1 MKRRIVSLLMCF
13 VMMFGMLPTAAWAE
27 LIPAQ
32 GETEEA
38 ASNTAYAVGEDTAV
52 QSGEDGEDGIAV
64 MAASANEAEYKDKE
78 YATLAAAFAAAEKDP
93 GGTVK
98 VLKDVTLNKADDKGI
113 VLTSGDVTLDLNG
126 KTVTK
131 SATEDRH
138 SGEDYAVFSVKGN
151 SALTIEDSVGGG
163 EIVQLNENPA
173 VLLRGSGTLTVNSG
187 TIKATNT
194 GSDTNV
200 YSYNLV
206 CAVYACGNT
215 AYINGG
221 TFWGNTMGV
230 VQASDNLHI
239 TGGEFYGAKS
249 YALYVSTQKYKEN
262 KVLSGGTYTTG
273 VADGYSI
280 WYASYNLADVLL
292 ADGYQYAD
300 EEGNTLTVEGK
311 SQASGVKGTAKVV
324 PAAGTVEY
332 IGEGGAKQVRTDA
345 TELTGN
351 NNKLND
357 GWYVVTGNVTIND
370 SLIICAETVNLILCD
385 GATLAVDMLEVYGA
399 LKQATLNVYLQKD
412 GTGKLTTPL
421 GFSHVGSELTINR
434 IGTPMKMVE
443 IEDETTATDGRNG
456 GFILSKCEHEG
467 LEYTNSDATK
477 HEGTCGLCGT
487 TVSGKHSFGKWE
499 QNDADSHK
507 AICAVCKFE
516 KTADHDFEMSALEDG
531 QHHSMTCGTCGYQGA
546 AAAHTYAESAKDEY
560 NRLACTGC
568 GVFLAAEYNGEQ
580 YALLQA
586 AIDAAKGEGGTVK
599 LAQNTGENVTVTDG
613 SVTIDLNDMMW
624 GADLKSRPYVPLTVT
639 GGSVT
644 LQNGKIYQ
652 SGNYQTV
659 GSGVVIDGGSVTV
672 KGDASIHAYDHSVD
686 VQSGELI
693 LEKGAMLLS
702 GLKVPEGKVLADY
715 LPSGTA
721 FTKCEFDGTG
731 TTVYNDYVSDV
742 YTANEYGEG
751 MHVAEHRHQ
760 IINKKPCACG
770 YTCDHSAGWDENGA
784 CKTCG
789 TTASVQVTA
798 GSTTTYYAEFADA
811 ITYANGQKN
820 CTVKLLQD
828 VHNATV
834 IDPDATPAYITGPLT
849 LDLNG
854 CTVEWLVVGW
864 NEYEDDEE
872 NDQQILTGSTPG
884 YLTLINSGDKT
895 TGAVT
900 VQLDFYDGTLHISDA
915 SVWCLACVS
924 GEVTTSGDI
933 SSNDGASELDWS
945 IGDTT
950 LTIGEGVAVGDA
962 TLTIGEGVT
971 VGDGAFS
978 TDGGSITITDGTF
991 GDVIFNNNDDGKI
1004 AIRGGTFDQVT
1015 FHDDSGG
1022 IEISGGTFAKVESSN
1037 GNTKIPLMNLLA
1049 KGYAFWGKYSGEVVD
1064 ASGTK
1069 EPLEDVEVR
1078 AHKHSIESNGK
1089 CRCGVEAVVIDS
1101 KGDIYG
1107 KLQSALNAATKDS
1120 SIKWV
1125 QLGQDVTEEV
1135 TFNGGEASVT
1145 LDMNGKKL
1153 TTDAG
1158 HPLIVNSGTLTIK
1171 GDATIIQ
1178 ATSTAAD
1185 PRPAVYLTGG
1195 TLVFDGV
1202 LTAEGGAKQTT
1213 HTRQPGVLAEGGVL
1227 EFKSAVHLKGGLT
1240 MKNTA
1245 ELRGGLKLGSTFT
1258 SGNQETETRTIN
1270 AKESTRYGNLRQLL
1284 ESDDRLAY
1292 QCDNDYQGPTLLQVA
1307 DTYDWG
1313 SGDYTIIAHT
1323 HTYMAKGS
1331 GDTDYAI
1338 CACGKTCWHIN
1349 STNWSNGVCTLCGV
1363 TCLHRDEK
1371 VDTETYSCGIC
1382 KAALAASVSDG
1393 TNTTYYVGLA
1403 DALNAAGNE
1412 ENGTYT
1418 VTLLR
1423 DAFMWAINSKGVPLF
1438 PNASS
1443 LNIAGGA
1450 TVTLNLNGFTVAGG
1464 SSSDTTT
1471 TLNIK
1476 AGTLNLTDDKST
1488 GALNRTVIN
1497 VSGGTLTVNSTVGK
1511 IGKLNVSGG
1520 TVSLSGGTFGWID
1533 APNGAKAGDL
1543 LAKGYAFK
1551 NAGGQFVDYTNSTNA
1566 MTNVSVV
1573 ACEHGSVDTTTG
1585 VCRYCNTKFAARVVY
1600 NGQTRYVETVN
1611 GSGDFFDSSVT
1622 LFEDCTATAWVS
1634 GTCTIDLNCHR
1645 VDTVKV
1651 SGSTAAITG
1660 KGSLGYVYL
1669 GKDSTTSPSP
1679 GTLSIANDDVT
1690 VDGLIVYDSDSTQLE
1705 HGAFEKIKI
1714 YTEYSPNLTV
1724 GALLAE
1730 GYAFYGKDGNGAY
1743 TVLQQMSA
1751 TELKDV
1757 KVLPHTHTYKD
1768 GVCDCGDE
1776 CDVLLN
1782 GTQKFSTIQAAV
1794 DAILES
1800 GTREG
1805 TILLAKDRAENVSI
1819 DSQDAKITIDLGGNT
1834 WTADLRD
1841 GKASPVLFI
1850 TGKSGGTGS
1859 AFMHESVVTLQNGTI
1874 KQGGS
1879 GNTAASA
1886 IKTESHS
1893 TLVLG
1898 ENITVV
1904 TVVRGAGSGKY
1915 AVDMSRNYSDKAL
1928 QMSVGNVL
1936 IGGFTGPYNDS
1947 LSAWLPEGA
1956 AFVKCTYSESTGTA
1970 TANDPIEYVN
1980 LYNSDANICK
1990 EDIIVAAHEHS
2001 LTAGKCD
2008 CGYTCPHKN
2017 MDADYH
2023 CPDCNQTFVAKAV
2036 TQVTASTSTTRYAA
2050 TLEDALTAA
2059 NGAPVVTLLRN
2070 VDLGAESLVV
2080 TDKMRAGVLDLN
2092 GHTLSGSGDV
2102 VLEIWCSRGLTIRNG
2117 TMENTGD
2124 GDVIL
2129 LSRGSGTW
2137 GNEDGNLT
2145 LDGDVTVTAK
2155 EGWAVRVAYATG
2167 AESNTNPEKAQLY
2180 IKSGTLQGGLNIG
2193 GANVNLGK
2201 VQISGGTFIANPNT
2215 HSVYYPGVHSSVT
2228 GLVGQ
2233 LKKVLAEGRTYGD
2246 ADGKAIKYFD
2256 EANRTIVDT
2265 SNSKWPKG
2273 VYLNDTTVTI
2283 VEHTSHEIDRESKS
2297 CSICGAPC
2305 PHAAWDDDGI
2315 CTACGDRVMYFK
2327 VDDGTMYPDIAKAL
2341 SAVTDRTDNP
2351 VIKMLAD
2358 CTDQYV
2364 SNIGTASGC
2373 TLDLNGFRITT
2384 SQVIIY
2390 KDHVLTIIDSSEKK
2404 TGSMGALW
2412 ADGGRVTIQDGSYA
2426 EIIASYA
2433 DSIKIT
2439 GEGTVKIRK
2448 IQMLGP
2454 TGGSNKKVV
2463 ADLLKPGYAVYLVDE
2478 SGETATYT
2486 VVDGYYNAK
2495 NTSSGYLQQYLP
2507 GNYKDSTAVLPDGQY
2522 YTVLPHEHGF
2532 TVSTVKICPNGCGFT
2547 CDHSSVGADGTCV
2560 GCGTVFTAKVTSA
2573 DASQTVYYVDLTTA
2587 LNSAVD
2593 GDTVT
2598 VMRDASMKGADILGT
2613 IDNVKTVTLD
2623 LNGHNIDSGS
2633 SGIGV
2638 GDEYYGSPAT
2648 AYPGKLIVTG
2658 QGDIQSPIRVCVF
2671 STLDLSGWTGGTI
2684 TRVAVSDFSRL
2695 DKDTREPVI
2704 IVGEKAGTIE
2714 TLAYTCW
2721 DLGDISNTKLSG
2733 GTYGKIVS
2741 ETWDVPITPGQ
2752 ALAAGYAFQNAD
2764 GTFVPY
2770 STTLENYNSSIYN
2783 VTVVECPHEVIE
2795 DGHCVYCNEAYAAKV
2810 DSTAYKTYGE
2820 AEPVWLTSGGT
2831 LTLYQDVSG
2840 MSDTSWTGVSG
2851 KTYTLDLNGYK
2862 IADGNMYDEDSG
2874 QYKSHWSITVSDMAL
2889 TIKDGSEAGNG
2900 QLDNLVM
2907 SANGKLTLESG
2918 WLGHLTVPND
2928 ETVQVTLQGGGL
2940 KSGFDIAIPTAY
2952 LLADGYDLKEAPD
2965 LWSTGEGNLPTYT
2978 VQKAPAAFGGGKS
2991 GTMPNGRN
2999 KLPFAPAVTTDE
3011 GAEVP
3016 AKINVAWYL
3025 WNGTAAKYLASA
3037 ELVKTETGWV
3047 YDSSKESDDNQ
3058 AYDNLAIGETYD
3070 VFAVVKGYGSDSAP
3084 LWRAALNG
3092 YELTIGKGDLRDA
3105 VVELVNPEAMVFKP
3119 DTINAD
3125 HKALEQTQYVQ
3136 VTLYGE
3142 TLDAADYV
3150 VSGNT
3155 GANAG
3160 NYKLTVS
3167 AAADSALYTG
3177 STEKEWAI
3185 APLPLEGAEVQ
3196 LVKQYDGTTAVD
3208 KDAATVYAFR
3218 GVDQRFYSDISWL
3231 VRGVDYELS
3240 DISDNYS
3247 AAEQGQYTGLYAT
3260 VTLKNPN
3267 YVFVGGTKVY
3277 EWKQTGSG
3285 SYWAINHADAPADVN
3300 TTLTVMNDHAGT
3312 YTLDVSQLLP
3322 ELAEGCSYGEPTH
3335 YLIRQ
3340 YGTYGDWFVNLDE
3353 RYYGAETAS
3362 IDDESGLLTL
3372 PIKAVKSSTE
3382 ESIGTVKVMVSSRNY
3397 VAFNIVV
3404 TVNTVNKLLP
3414 TGEPTLDKT
3423 TITYGE
3429 TVGSIGL
3436 SGSMTAGGETVKGT
3450 FTWDAPETKPGAQSG
3465 YQAAWTFTPEDAQH
3479 YQTAHGTARINVD
3492 WAELTGVSVKQVGT
3506 LTYNGSAQAAQVETK
3521 ATTVDGTSVKFEYS
3535 TIMHANFAA
3544 EMPKF
3549 TNAGT
3554 YTVYYEAIDPAF
3566 NHEPVGG
3573 SFTVTIEKQ
3582 KVNVRTPDMPAR
3594 VYDGTTNAALT
3605 ELKFYDT
3612 AVGMDALVTLDK
3624 ADYTISNVHF
3634 ETPDVGTQK
3643 RLIFTVKINS
3653 GNYILQLLSGKL
3665 VTEETYEVTNNTAG
3679 QYTITPAAL
3688 TDVQASAETLTYNGK
3703 AQTANVTVT
3712 AKTVDN
3718 TGVTVTYSAAQNG
3731 EYGADVPA
3739 FTGAGDHTVYY
3750 KVSAKNH
3757 EDAYG
3762 SVTVVIDPLNITNAE
3777 VKLGES
3783 LTYNGTEQTQTIAS
3797 VKVGDVEV
3805 TGYTV
3810 KNNTGR
3816 AAGDYTLTITAG
3828 NSNFTGS
3835 VDKKFTIGQLN
3846 IGNAVITL
3854 GESLT
3859 YTGLP
3864 QTQTIASVKVGEL
3877 AVDTYD
3883 VADAQQVNAGTYTL
3897 TVTGT
3902 GNFTGTAEKEFT
3914 IAPKTILDGDVQ
3926 VDGQVLTYTGKA
3938 QTPQVTVSGLVRDK
3952 DYTVAYENNVNAG
3965 TGKLTVT
3972 GQGNYDGKVEKTFA
3986 IGKASLT
3993 VTAEDKS
4000 VVYGKD
4006 APEFTAA
4013 YNGFVNGEDAAVLGG
4028 ALAFECSYTK
4038 GSPVT
4043 EFGYPIT
4050 VKGLTSG
4057 NYDITFVGGTLS
4069 VVRAEGQVTVAA
4081 LDAKTYGDAPFALDV
4096 DTHGSDGAVTFESSD
4111 TNVVTVDDA
4120 GVVTI
4125 VNAGSAVI
4133 SVKLAKGS
4141 NYVAAQ
4147 TAVTVTVQSKTLTTG
4162 DVTRPANVTFD
4173 GQPHQWQPVVTDG
4186 EKTLAENVDYTVS
4199 YDKDDFTN
4207 VTGPI
4212 TVTVTGMG
4220 NYTGAVAR
4228 SYKVTPKTILDGDV
4242 QVDGQVLT
4250 YTGKAQTPQV
4260 TVSGLVRDK
4269 DYTVAYENNVNAGTG
4284 KLTVTG
4290 QGNYDGK
4297 VEKTF
4302 AIGKASLTVTAE
4314 DKSVVYGKDAP
4325 EFTAAYNG
4333 FVNGEDAAVLGG
4345 ALAFECSYTKGSPV
4359 TEFGYPIT
4367 VKGLTSGNYDITFV
4381 GGTLS
4386 VVRAEGQ
4393 VTVAALDAKTYG
4405 DAPFALDVDTH
4416 GSDGAVTFES
4426 SDTNVVTVDDAGVVT
4441 IVNAGSAVIS
4451 VKLAKGSNYVAAQTT
4466 VEIDVARKDIADAE
4480 IELGEGLTY
4489 NGSQQTQTVTSVTA
4503 DGLDVTYTVSG
4514 EKRTDAGTYTLT
4526 VTGTGNFTGTAD
4538 KEFTIARKDIAGAE
4552 IELGESLTY
4561 NGGEQS
4567 QTISSVTSDG
4577 LDVTYTV
4584 SGNSGTEA
4592 GTYTLTVTGTGNF
4605 TGTADKA
4612 FTIARRDIADA
4623 VIGLGEGLTYN
4634 GGEQSQ
4640 TISSVTAGG
4649 LDVTYTVSG
4658 NSGTEA
4664 GMYTL
4669 TVTGTGNFTGTAGKA
4684 FTIARKDIAGAEI
4697 ELGES
4702 LTYNGGEQSQT
4713 ISSVTSDG
4721 LDVTYTVSGEKR
4733 TDAGTYTL
4741 TVAGTG
4747 NFTGTAGKRFTIAPM
4762 DISNAAVTA
4771 ADVVYNGTAQTTVIT
4786 SVTADG
4792 LVLGSGDYTAA
4803 IRSAVS
4809 VGVYPLAVTGQDNFT
4824 GTAKGTF
4831 AIVKAAAPAVNV
4843 RLDVTNGY
4851 AAVYTV
4857 DLRAALD
4864 QALPAGSSFGTLR
4877 YGAVSFADSV
4887 GYCDAAETAVSANG
4901 VLTLPVKA
4909 VDTGAEGQAATVTVA
4924 VSSGNFEDMAV
4935 TVTLYAVNKT
4945 VPSGKPNP
4953 SHTRLNYGEALNSV
4967 TLSGNMWDD
4976 GKFVPGTFAWKEPNL
4991 RPAVGSYAAE
5001 WVFTPASG
5009 KYAAVTGTIELTV
5022 IQPVE
5027 PTYTVGG
5034 IVKAYSITG
5043 SGSETLISG
5052 AVVTI
5057 RKGLD
5062 ILGGQKLTDENGVFS
5077 LEGVVTGVYNVVV
5090 EYNGKTVTQKVEITD
5105 HNVDGLV
5112 VAIPQEDVNSQLD
5125 IKSSGGV
5132 TDEAVVGG
5140 LDKEAG
5146 EQFKD
5151 EGGTDPSGGSV
5162 SVKMEL
5168 EEKPE
5173 DKNDAAQ
5180 NAIREILKDKVTDF
5194 IDMSLTLVQNGVKKD
5209 LTETKSVLEIII
5221 SYDTSRSGI
5230 TVVRHHGDT
5239 VETFERLSDLSDGR
5253 DMTFYVDTE
5262 NRCIHIFASKFST
5275 YAISSETQ
5283 NGGSGSSGG
5292 SVVTGGNSSPA
5303 TGDVGLLPYA
5313 ALALSGCTGIV
5324 LTFRR
5329 KHKDD

>member
-52 QSGEDGEDGIAV
+52 QSGEDGIAV
-64 MAASANEAEYKDKE
+64 LAASENEAEYNGVE
-78 YATLAAAFAAAEKDP
+78 YATLAEAFKAAADAP
-93 GGTVK
+93 GGTLT
-98 VLKDVTLNKADDKGI
+98 VLKDVALEKEDGTGI
-113 VLTSGDVTLDLNG
+113 EVTYQVTLDLNG
-126 KTVTK
+126 CKIEKANYADADNAPYWTYSVFLVQ
-131 SATEDRH
+131 
-138 SGEDYAVFSVKGN
+138 SGGN
-151 SALTIEDSVGGG
+151 LTIEDSVGGG
-163 EIVQLNENPA
+163 EIVQPNTKP
-173 VLLRGSGTLTVNSG
+173 VVTVDDDGTLTVNSG
-187 TIKATNT
+187 TLKATNA
-194 GSDTNV
+194 GGGDSYDTYALNCVLNV
-200 YSYNLV
+200 
-206 CAVYACGNT
+206 CGGT

-221 TFWGNTMGV
+221 TFSSGRWGVSV
-230 VQASDNLHI
+230 VSGADGNGHLYV
-239 TGGEFYGAKS
+239 TGGEFYGAAAC
-249 YALYVSTQKYKEN
+249 ALLIQRGGEAR
-262 KVLSGGTYTTG
+262 LSGGKFTTG
-273 VADGYSI
+273 VTDGDSI
-280 WYASYNLADVLL
+280 YCGSQYDNVKKWLAG
-292 ADGYQYAD
+292 GYQYAD
-300 EEGNTLTVEGK
+300 GEDQALTVGDTDR
-311 SQASGVKGTAKVV
+311 GVKGTAKVV

-487 TVSGKHSFGKWE
+487 TVSGKHEFGDWKE
-499 QNDADSHK
+499 EDAATHI
-507 AICAVCKFE
+507 AICKDCGYK
-516 KTADHDFEMSALEDG
+516 KTANHDFRLIPTGETHLPFCR
-531 QHHSMTCGTCGYQGA
+531 TCNYKGA
-546 AAAHTYAESAKDEY
+546 QVSHTYAAENDHTCE
-560 NRLACTGC
+560 C
-568 GVFLAAEYNGEQ
+568 GTALAATYNGVQ
-580 YALLQA
+580 YANLETAIKA
-586 AIDAAKGEGGTVK
+586 ATTGEGGTVT
-599 LAQNTGENVTVTDG
+599 LARNADASITVSSGEVI
-613 SVTIDLNDMMW
+613 IDLGGYTWKNS
-624 GADLKSRPYVPLTVT
+624 ATPLTVS
-639 GGSVT
+639 GGEVT
-644 LQNGKIYQ
+644 LQNGVLLQ
-652 SGNYQTV
+652 VSMSTGGNGLLITGGDVTV
-659 GSGVVIDGGSVTV
+659 GDKTVIDGMAHAIEVQ
-672 KGDASIHAYDHSVD
+672 GD
-686 VQSGELI
+686 GRLT
-693 LEKGAMLLS
+693 LEKGATLTNV
-702 GLKVPEGKVLADY
+702 LKVPDTMKLADC
-715 LPSGTA
+715 LASGTA
-721 FTKCEFDGTG
+721 FVKCTVNG
-731 TTVYNDYVSDV
+731 TTVTPSNPTEYVSDV
-742 YTANEYGEG
+742 YTASESDSEIS
-751 MHVAEHRHQ
+751 MTVVAHRHS
-760 IINKKPCACG
+760 IINGKPCDCG
-770 YTCDHSAGWDENGA
+770 YACSNDHSKGWNASA
-784 CKTCG
+784 CPVCG
-789 TTASVQVTA
+789 MEASVEVTGA
-798 GSTTTYYAEFADA
+798 DGTAKYFAAFADA

-820 CTVKLLQD
+820 CTVKLRQD
-828 VHNATV
+828 VEVSYGTYV
-834 IDPDATPAYITGPLT
+834 TGPLT

-854 CTVEWLVVGW
+854 HRVYTDDDDLVVGW
-864 NEYEDDEE
+864 SVYEDDG
-872 NDQQILTGSTPG
+872 NNNYVLKDTIPGQLILTDSSENKT
-884 YLTLINSGDKT
+884 GDVVSLVLE
-895 TGAVT
+895 A
-900 VQLDFYDGTLHISDA
+900 GTLDISDA
-915 SVWCLACVS
+915 YVPNLECES
-924 GEVTTSGDI
+924 GGTVTANGNIRGD
-933 SSNDGASELDWS
+933 SNNNDIYWS
-945 IGDTT
+945 ISGT
-950 LTIGEGVAVGDA
+950 LNIKD
-962 TLTIGEGVT
+962 VT
-971 VGDGAFS
+971 VGYANLYS
-978 TDGGSITITDGTF
+978 EDGGSIIIEGGTF
-991 GDVIFNNNDDGKI
+991 GVTYFFTY
-1004 AIRGGTFDQVT
+1004 GGSFA
-1015 FHDDSGG
+1015 
-1022 IEISGGTFAKVESSN
+1022 ISGGTFAEVVSCGKN
-1037 GNTKIPLMNLLA
+1037 NNDKTPLMNLLA
-1049 KGYAFWGKYSGEVVD
+1049 KGYAFWSVGKDEAVD
-1064 ASGTK
+1064 ASGTT
-1069 EPLEDVEVR
+1069 LEDKNVEVR
-1078 AHKHSIESNGK
+1078 AHTHHIESNGK

-1107 KLQSALNAATKDS
+1107 TLQSALNAATKDS

-1178 ATSTAAD
+1178 AASTAAA

-1245 ELRGGLKLGSTFT
+1245 ELRGGLKIGSTFT
-1258 SGNQETETRTIN
+1258 RGDQEAETRTID
-1270 AKESTRYGNLRQLL
+1270 ASGSTRYDNLRQLL
-1284 ESDDRLAY
+1284 ESDDKMAY

-1307 DTYDWG
+1307 DTYNWG
-1313 SGDYTIIAHT
+1313 AGNYSIIAHT

-1331 GDTDYAI
+1331 GDTDWAD
-1338 CACGKTCWHIN
+1338 CACGKTCRHIN

-1363 TCLHRDEK
+1363 TCLHRDGK
-1371 VDTETYSCGIC
+1371 VDTETYTCGIC

-1450 TVTLNLNGFTVAGG
+1450 TVTLDLNGFTVAGG

-1585 VCRYCNTKFAARVVY
+1585 VCKYCNTKFAARVMS
-1600 NGQTRYVETVN
+1600 NDDGSIWYVEKLNSNSFTY
-1611 GSGDFFDSSVT
+1611 SSSVT
-1622 LFEDCTATAWVS
+1622 LFADSDTRPSTI
-1634 GTCTIDLNCHR
+1634 GTCGIDLNGYSMTGCVFVKGTTTIMGEGDISQVR
-1645 VDTVKV
+1645 LGDVD
-1651 SGSTAAITG
+1651 
-1660 KGSLGYVYL
+1660 LN
-1669 GKDSTTSPSP
+1669 SP
-1679 GTLSIANDDVT
+1679 GTLRITNDDVT
-1690 VDGLIVYDSDSTQLE
+1690 VGTLVVYYNGETKLAHGTFGKITVDST
-1705 HGAFEKIKI
+1705 ATTKV
-1714 YTEYSPNLTV
+1714 TM

-1730 GYAFYGKDGNGAY
+1730 GYAFYGKDATSGEY
-1743 TVLQQMSA
+1743 TVLQKMSE

-1794 DAILES
+1794 DAILKSE
-1800 GTREG
+1800 TKEG

-1819 DSQDAKITIDLGGNT
+1819 DSQDAKIAIDLGGNT
-1834 WTADLRD
+1834 WTADLTD

-1850 TGKSGGTGS
+1850 TGESGGPGS
-1859 AFMHESVVTLQNGTI
+1859 AYKHESVVTLQNGTI

-1886 IKTESHS
+1886 IKTESYS

-1898 ENITVV
+1898 QNI

-1956 AFVKCTYSESTGTA
+1956 AFVQCKYDEKTGTA
-1970 TANDPIEYVN
+1970 TANTPVEYVD
-1980 LYNSDANICK
+1980 LYPSGSSYCPY
-1990 EDIIVAAHEHS
+1990 DIIVAAHEHT
-2001 LTAGKCD
+2001 LVKGTCE

-2023 CPDCNQTFVAKAV
+2023 CPDCDQTFVAKAV
-2036 TQVTASTSTTRYAA
+2036 TQVTSSTSTTRYAA
-2050 TLEDALTAA
+2050 TLQDAMTAR

-2070 VDLGAESLVV
+2070 VDLGAERLVV
-2080 TDKMRAGVLDLN
+2080 TGDMNASALDLN
-2092 GHTLSGSGDV
+2092 GYTLSGSGDV
-2102 VLEIWCSRGLTIRNG
+2102 VLEIWCNYGLTIRNG

-2180 IKSGTLQGGLNIG
+2180 IKSGTLQGGLNTG

-2246 ADGKAIKYFD
+2246 ADGNAIKYFD
-2256 EANRTIVDT
+2256 EANRTIVDK
-2265 SNSKWPKG
+2265 SNSNWPKG

-2283 VEHTSHEIDRESKS
+2283 VEHTSHDIDRDSKS

-2358 CTDQYV
+2358 CTDRYV

-2390 KDHVLTIIDSSEKK
+2390 EDHVLTIIDSSEGK
-2404 TGSMGALW
+2404 TGSMGTLW

-2454 TGGSNKKVV
+2454 TGGSNTKVV
-2463 ADLLKPGYAVYLVDE
+2463 ADLLNPGYAVYLVDE
-2478 SGETATYT
+2478 NTTPAKYT
-2486 VVDGYYNAK
+2486 IVDGYHNDR
-2495 NTSSGYLQQYLP
+2495 NFSGNYLQQYLP
-2507 GNYKDSTAVLPDGQY
+2507 GNTKDSTAVLPTGQY
-2522 YTVLPHEHGF
+2522 YTVLAHDHGF
-2532 TVSTVKICPNGCGFT
+2532 TVSTVNPCPNGCGFT

-2573 DASQTVYYVDLTTA
+2573 DASQTVYYVALTTA

-2770 STTLENYNSSIYN
+2770 STTLENYGSSIYN
-2783 VTVVECPHEVIE
+2783 LKVVLCPHEVIE
-2795 DGHCVYCNEAYAAKV
+2795 NGHCVYCNEAYAAKV

-2862 IADGNMYDEDSG
+2862 IADDEMYDEDSG
-2874 QYKSHWSITVSDMAL
+2874 QYKPHWSITVSDMAL
-2889 TIKDGSEAGNG
+2889 TIKDGSADGDG
-2900 QLDNLVM
+2900 RLDNLVM
-2907 SANGKLTLESG
+2907 SAKGKLTLESG
-2918 WLGHLTVPND
+2918 WLGHLTVPSD

-2965 LWSTGEGNLPTYT
+2965 LSSNGTGERPTYT

-2991 GTMPNGRN
+2991 GTMPNGKN
-2999 KLPFAPAVTTDE
+2999 ILPFAPTATMDE
-3011 GAEVP
+3011 GEEEP

-3025 WNGTAAKYLASA
+3025 WNGTAAKYLADTD
-3037 ELVKTETGWV
+3037 LVKTATGWV
-3047 YDSSKESDDNQ
+3047 YNSSKESAGYQ
-3058 AYDNLAIGETYD
+3058 AYDNLAIGGTYD
-3070 VFAVVKGYGSDSAP
+3070 VFAVVQAYDESDAA
-3084 LWRAALNG
+3084 LWRAAITG

-3105 VVELVNPEAMVFKP
+3105 VVELVDAEAMVFMP
-3119 DTINAD
+3119 SIVGND
-3125 HKALEQTQYVQ
+3125 HEGQTLTQDVE

-3142 TLDAADYV
+3142 TLDAAEYV

-3155 GANAG
+3155 GTDAG
-3160 NYKLTVS
+3160 DYKLTVT
-3167 AAADSALYTG
+3167 AAADSDLYTG

-3185 APLPLEGAEVQ
+3185 APLPLERAEVQ
-3196 LVKQYDGTTAVD
+3196 LVKQYDGTKAVD

-3218 GVDQRFYSDISWL
+3218 GVESFYGNINWL
-3231 VRGVDYELS
+3231 VRGADYELS

-3247 AAEQGQYTGLYAT
+3247 AAERGQYTGLYAT

-3277 EWKQTGSG
+3277 EWKQAGSG

-3322 ELAEGCSYGEPTH
+3322 ELAAGCNYGEPTH

-3340 YGTYGDWFVNLDE
+3340 YGTYGDWFVNLDS
-3353 RYYGAETAS
+3353 RYYDGSTAAS
-3362 IDDESGLLTL
+3362 IDASGLLTL

-3404 TVNTVNKLLP
+3404 TVNTVNKLVP

-3450 FTWDAPETKPGAQSG
+3450 FAWDAPETTPDAQSG
-3465 YQAAWTFTPEDAQH
+3465 YQAAWTFTPEDVQH
-3479 YQTAHGTARINVD
+3479 YQTAHGTASITIEQ
-3492 WAELTGVSVKQVGT
+3492 AALTGVSVKQVGT

-3594 VYDGTTNAALT
+3594 VYDGTTDAALT

-3624 ADYTISNVHF
+3624 ADYTISNAHF

-3883 VADAQQVNAGTYTL
+3883 VADAQQINAGKYTL

-3938 QTPQVTVSGLVRDK
+3938 QTPQVTVTGLVRDK

-3972 GQGNYDGKVEKTFA
+3972 GQGNYDGKVEKTFT

-4006 APEFTAA
+4006 VPEFTVA
-4013 YNGFVNGEDAAVLGG
+4013 YSGFVNGEDAAVLGG

-4043 EFGYPIT
+4043 EFGYAIT
-4050 VKGLTSG
+4050 AKGLTSG

-4111 TNVVTVDDA
+4111 TDVITVDDA

-4228 SYKVTPKTILDGDV
+4228 SYKVTPKAILDGDV
-4242 QVDGQVLT
+4242 QVDSRVLT

-4325 EFTAAYNG
+4325 EFTAAYSG

-4359 TEFGYPIT
+4359 TEFGYAIT
-4367 VKGLTSGNYDITFV
+4367 AKGLTSGNYDITFV

-4426 SDTNVVTVDDAGVVT
+4426 SDTDVITVDDAGVVT

-4451 VKLAKGSNYVAAQTT
+4451 VKLARGSNYVAAQTT

-4489 NGSQQTQTVTSVTA
+4489 NSSQQTQTVTSVTA

-4612 FTIARRDIADA
+4612 FTIARRDITDA

-4669 TVTGTGNFTGTAGKA
+4669 TVAGTGNFTGTADKA

-4762 DISNAAVTA
+4762 DISNAVVTA

-4809 VGVYPLAVTGQDNFT
+4809 VGVYPLTVTGQGNFT

-4864 QALPAGSSFGTLR
+4864 QALPAGSSFSTLR

-4909 VDTGAEGQAATVTVA
+4909 VDTDAEGQAATVTVA

-5077 LEGVVTGVYNVVV
+5077 LEGVVAGVYNVVV

-5125 IKSSGGV
+5125 IKSSGGL

-5303 TGDVGLLPYA
+5303 TGDVGLLPYV

>member
-52 QSGEDGEDGIAV
+52 QSGEDGIAV
-64 MAASANEAEYKDKE
+64 MAASANEAEYKGVE
-78 YATLAAAFAAAEKDP
+78 YATLEAAFAAAEKDP
-93 GGTVK
+93 GGTIK
-98 VLKDVTLNKADDKGI
+98 LLNNVTLDKEDGTGI
-113 VLTSGDVTLDLNG
+113 KVTCTVTLDLNG
-126 KTVTK
+126 FTVTK
-131 SATEDRH
+131 AQREWEYETQNNGSK
-138 SGEDYAVFSVKGN
+138 YAMFWVYGGN
-151 SALTIEDSVGGG
+151 LTIEDSSEGTGTI
-163 EIVQLNENPA
+163 EQLNSNPA
-173 VLLRGSGTLTVNSG
+173 VLVWPSGGTLTVNGG
-187 TIKATNT
+187 TIKTENT
-194 GSDTNV
+194 GGSTD
-200 YSYNLV
+200 
-206 CAVYACGNT
+206 VYAFNYACAIYAGGDT

-221 TFWGNTMGV
+221 SFWGNRVGV
-230 VQASDNLHI
+230 FVLSNNVYI
-239 TGGEFYGAKS
+239 TGGTFHGETS
-249 YALYVSTQKYKEN
+249 NALYVNRGGKAQ
-262 KVLSGGTYTTG
+262 LSGGTFTTG
-273 VADGYSI
+273 VTDGNSI
-280 WYASYNLADVLL
+280 YCGSGETANGLL
-292 ADGYQYAD
+292 AGGYQYVD
-300 EEGNTLTVEGK
+300 ESGSASTLSTNSLGVVGN
-311 SQASGVKGTAKVV
+311 AKVV

-487 TVSGKHSFGKWE
+487 TVSGKHEFGDWKE
-499 QNDADSHK
+499 EDAATHI
-507 AICAVCKFE
+507 AICKDCGYK
-516 KTADHDFEMSALEDG
+516 KTANHDFRLIPTGETHLPFCR
-531 QHHSMTCGTCGYQGA
+531 TCNYKGA
-546 AAAHTYAESAKDEY
+546 QVSHTYAAENDHTCE
-560 NRLACTGC
+560 C
-568 GVFLAAEYNGEQ
+568 GTALAATYNGVQ
-580 YALLQA
+580 YANLETAIKA
-586 AIDAAKGEGGTVK
+586 ATTGEGGTVT
-599 LAQNTGENVTVTDG
+599 LARNADASITVSSGEVI
-613 SVTIDLNDMMW
+613 IDLGGYTWKNS
-624 GADLKSRPYVPLTVT
+624 ATPLTVS
-639 GGSVT
+639 GGEVT
-644 LQNGKIYQ
+644 LQNGVLLQ
-652 SGNYQTV
+652 VSMSTGGNGLLITGGDVTV
-659 GSGVVIDGGSVTV
+659 GDKTVIDGMAHAIEVQ
-672 KGDASIHAYDHSVD
+672 GD
-686 VQSGELI
+686 GRLT
-693 LEKGAMLLS
+693 LEKGATLTNV
-702 GLKVPEGKVLADY
+702 LKVPDTMKLADC
-715 LPSGTA
+715 LASGTA
-721 FTKCEFDGTG
+721 FVKCTVNG
-731 TTVYNDYVSDV
+731 TTVTPSNPTEYVSDV
-742 YTANEYGEG
+742 YTASESDSEIS
-751 MHVAEHRHQ
+751 MTVVAHRHS
-760 IINKKPCACG
+760 IINGKPCDCG
-770 YTCDHSAGWDENGA
+770 YACSNDHSKGWNASA
-784 CKTCG
+784 CPVCG
-789 TTASVQVTA
+789 MEASVEVTGA
-798 GSTTTYYAEFADA
+798 DGTAKYFAAFADA

-820 CTVKLLQD
+820 CTVKLRQD
-828 VHNATV
+828 VHNATG

-872 NDQQILTGSTPG
+872 NNQQILTESTPG

-900 VQLDFYDGTLHISDA
+900 GQLDFYDGTLHISDA

-933 SSNDGASELDWS
+933 SSNESASELVWS

-950 LTIGEGVAVGDA
+950 LTIGEGVTVGDA
-962 TLTIGEGVT
+962 TLTIGKGVT

-1004 AIRGGTFDQVT
+1004 AIRGGTFDQVI

-1037 GNTKIPLMNLLA
+1037 GNTNIPLMNLLA

-1078 AHKHSIESNGK
+1078 AHKHSTGSNGK
-1089 CRCGVEAVVIDS
+1089 CACGVKAVVVDS

-1107 KLQSALNAATKDS
+1107 TLQSALNAAIKDS
-1120 SIKWV
+1120 TIEWV
-1125 QLGQDVTEEV
+1125 RLGQDVTEEV
-1135 TFNGGEASVT
+1135 TFSGGEASVT

-1158 HPLIVNSGTLTIK
+1158 HPLIVNSGTLTIQ

-1178 ATSTAAD
+1178 ATSTAAV

-1195 TLVFDGV
+1195 TLVFEGV

-1213 HTRQPGVLAEGGVL
+1213 HTRQPAVLAEGGVL

-1245 ELRGGLKLGSTFT
+1245 ELRGGLKLGSTFYAG
-1258 SGNQETETRTIN
+1258 SQEQDAVTLDVR
-1270 AKESTRYGNLRQLL
+1270 ESNKYKGLRELL
-1284 ESDDRLAY
+1284 ESDDKMAY
-1292 QCDNDYQGPTLLQVA
+1292 QCDNDYQGPTLTKVA
-1307 DTYDWG
+1307 DTYNWTTG
-1313 SGDYTIIAHT
+1313 NYTIIAHT

-1331 GDTDYAI
+1331 GDTDWAD

-1371 VDTETYSCGIC
+1371 VDTETYTCGIC

-1450 TVTLNLNGFTVAGG
+1450 TVTLDLNGFTVAGG

-1476 AGTLNLTDDKST
+1476 AGTLNLTDEKGA

-1511 IGKLNVSGG
+1511 VERLNVSGG
-1520 TVSLSGGTFGWID
+1520 KVTLSGGTFGEIT
-1533 APNGAKAGDL
+1533 APNGAEAGDL

-1551 NAGGQFVDYTNSTNA
+1551 NAGGQFVDYTNSANA

-1573 ACEHGSVDTTTG
+1573 ACEHGSVDMTTG
-1585 VCRYCNTKFAARVVY
+1585 VCKYCNTKFAARVVSNLEGATWY
-1600 NGQTRYVETVN
+1600 EETLK
-1611 GSGDFFDSSVT
+1611 SDFSYRDVT
-1622 LFEDCTATAWVS
+1622 LFADCSVAASAV
-1634 GTCTIDLNCHR
+1634 GTCSINLNGHNMTYYVHVKGTTTIMGEGDISQVR
-1645 VDTVKV
+1645 
-1651 SGSTAAITG
+1651 
-1660 KGSLGYVYL
+1660 LGDVGL
-1669 GKDSTTSPSP
+1669 KSP
-1679 GTLSIANDDVT
+1679 GTLRITNDDVT
-1690 VDGLIVYDSDSTQLE
+1690 VGTLVVYYNGETKLAHGTFGKITVDST
-1705 HGAFEKIKI
+1705 ATTKV
-1714 YTEYSPNLTV
+1714 TM

-1730 GYAFYGKDGNGAY
+1730 GYAFYGKDATSGEY
-1743 TVLQQMSA
+1743 TVLQKMSA
-1751 TELKDV
+1751 TELTDV
-1757 KVLPHTHTYKD
+1757 KVLAHTHQYTN
-1768 GVCDCGDE
+1768 GVCECGDE
-1776 CDVLLN
+1776 CDVLLV
-1782 GTQKFSTIQAAV
+1782 GVKKFDSIQDAV

-1805 TILLAKDRAENVSI
+1805 TILLAKDRMENVSI

-1834 WTADLRD
+1834 WTADLTD

-1956 AFVKCTYSESTGTA
+1956 AFVKCTYDENTGTA
-1970 TANDPIEYVN
+1970 TANTPIEYVN
-1980 LYNSDANICK
+1980 LYNRDACYCPY
-1990 EDIIVAAHEHS
+1990 DIIVAAHEHT
-2001 LTAGKCD
+2001 LVKGTCK
-2008 CGYTCPHKN
+2008 CGYTCPHTN
-2017 MDADYH
+2017 MSEETGYYCDE
-2023 CPDCNQTFVAKAV
+2023 CKQTFVAKAV
-2036 TQVTASTSTTRYAA
+2036 DNNGITRYAA

-2070 VDLGAESLVV
+2070 VDLGAERLVV
-2080 TDKMRAGVLDLN
+2080 TGDMNASALDLN
-2092 GHTLSGSGDV
+2092 GYTLSGSGDV
-2102 VLEIWCSRGLTIRNG
+2102 VLEIWCDYGLTIRNG

-2129 LSRGSGTW
+2129 LSRGKKGIFTY
-2137 GNEDGNLT
+2137 DGKLT

-2215 HSVYYPGVHSSVT
+2215 HSVYYPGSHSSVT

-2233 LKKVLAEGRTYGD
+2233 LKKVLAEGLTYGD
-2246 ADGKAIKYFD
+2246 ANGKAIKYFD

-2315 CTACGDRVMYFK
+2315 CTACDTRVMYFK
-2327 VDDGTMYPDIAKAL
+2327 VDDGTMYPDIFEAL
-2341 SAVTDRTDNP
+2341 EAVSKRTDNP

-2358 CTDQYV
+2358 YKV
-2364 SNIGTASGC
+2364 EHVANIGTASGC
-2373 TLDLNGFRITT
+2373 TLDLNGFRMGGTQT
-2384 SQVIIY
+2384 KIY

-2412 ADGGRVTIQDGSYA
+2412 ADGGHVTIQDGSYA
-2426 EIIASYA
+2426 EIIASYE

-2448 IQMLGP
+2448 IQMLGDYS
-2454 TGGSNKKVV
+2454 GSNKKVV
-2463 ADLLKPGYAVYLVDE
+2463 ADLLNPGYAVYLVDE

-2486 VVDGYYNAK
+2486 VVDGYYNVY
-2495 NTSSGYLQQYLP
+2495 NNGNLQQYLP
-2507 GNYKDSTAVLPDGQY
+2507 GPYKESTTTLAEGQY
-2522 YTVLPHEHGF
+2522 YTVLAHDHGF
-2532 TVSTVKICPNGCGFT
+2532 TVSTVNPCPNGCGFT

-2573 DASQTVYYVDLTTA
+2573 DESETVYYADGYYP
-2587 LNSAVD
+2587 NSENTRSGLDAAFEAAED
-2593 GDTVT
+2593 GSTVT
-2598 VMRDASMKGADILGT
+2598 VLGGSTVVAYLDGSKKLTLALNGKDVTTIYVGRDVTQGIDNSLTVTGKGNIQSLYVHKDNTANLAIWAGKMDQLYVYDGGKATLGSGST
-2613 IDNVKTVTLD
+2613 FGKVVLNGNTAGSVLSPLCAFRNKDLTYVRYETTGTLDNVKVLQCP
-2623 LNGHNIDSGS
+2623 H
-2633 SGIGV
+2633 
-2638 GDEYYGSPAT
+2638 
-2648 AYPGKLIVTG
+2648 K
-2658 QGDIQSPIRVCVF
+2658 
-2671 STLDLSGWTGGTI
+2671 
-2684 TRVAVSDFSRL
+2684 
-2695 DKDTREPVI
+2695 
-2704 IVGEKAGTIE
+2704 TIE
-2714 TLAYTCW
+2714 
-2721 DLGDISNTKLSG
+2721 N
-2733 GTYGKIVS
+2733 
-2741 ETWDVPITPGQ
+2741 GQ
-2752 ALAAGYAFQNAD
+2752 
-2764 GTFVPY
+2764 
-2770 STTLENYNSSIYN
+2770 
-2783 VTVVECPHEVIE
+2783 
-2795 DGHCVYCNEAYAAKV
+2795 CVYCHMGITATVNGLAFQMF
-2810 DSTAYKTYGE
+2810 DSANITWL
-2820 AEPVWLTSGGT
+2820 AEGGT

-2840 MSDTSWTGVSG
+2840 MSSTSWMGESG

-2862 IADGNMYDEDSG
+2862 IADDEMYDDAGRYTPSW
-2874 QYKSHWSITVSDMAL
+2874 KITVSDMAL
-2889 TIKDGSEAGNG
+2889 TVKDGSEAGDG
-2900 QLDNLVM
+2900 RLDNLVM

-2918 WLGHLTVPND
+2918 WLGHLTVPSD

-2940 KSGFDIAIPTAY
+2940 KSGFETAIPAAY
-2952 LLADGYDLKEAPD
+2952 LLADGYDLVEAPD
-2965 LWSTGEGNLPTYT
+2965 LSSNGTGERPTYT

-3025 WNGTAAKYLASA
+3025 EDGTSLASA

-3047 YDSSKESDDNQ
+3047 YNSSKESAGYQ
-3058 AYDNLAIGETYD
+3058 AYDKLTIGETYH
-3070 VFAVVKGYGSDSAP
+3070 VFAVVKGYSSDSAP
-3084 LWRAALNG
+3084 LWRAAITG

-3105 VVELVNPEAMVFKP
+3105 VVELVNPEMMVFKP

-3136 VTLYGE
+3136 VTLYGK

-3155 GANAG
+3155 GTDAG
-3160 NYKLTVS
+3160 DYKLTVS
-3167 AAADSALYTG
+3167 AAADSDLYTG

-3185 APLPLEGAEVQ
+3185 APLPLESAEVQ

-3208 KDAATVYAFR
+3208 KDAATVFTFR
-3218 GVDQRFYSDISWL
+3218 GVESFYGNINWL
-3231 VRGVDYELS
+3231 VRGEDYELS

-3247 AAEQGQYTGLYAT
+3247 AAERGQYTGLYAT

-3322 ELAEGCSYGEPTH
+3322 ELAEGCNYGEPTH
-3335 YLIRQ
+3335 YLIRTN
-3340 YGTYGDWFVNLDE
+3340 GTYGDWFVNLDE

-3404 TVNTVNKLLP
+3404 TVNAVNKLVP

-3521 ATTVDGTSVKFEYS
+3521 ATTVDETSVKFEYS
-3535 TIMHANFAA
+3535 TIMNANFAA

-3582 KVNVRTPDMPAR
+3582 KLNVLTPDMPAR
-3594 VYDGTTNAALT
+3594 VYDGTTDAALT
-3605 ELKFYDT
+3605 EVKFYDA
-3612 AVGMDALVTLDK
+3612 AVGMSAVVALDK
-3624 ADYTISNVHF
+3624 ADYTISNAHF

-3835 VDKKFTIGQLN
+3835 VEKKFNIGKLN

-3926 VDGQVLTYTGKA
+3926 VDSRVLTYTGKA
-3938 QTPQVTVSGLVRDK
+3938 QTPQVTVTGLVRDK

-3972 GQGNYDGKVEKTFA
+3972 GQGNYDGKVEKTFT

-4013 YNGFVNGEDAAVLGG
+4013 YSGFVNGEDAAVLGG

-4043 EFGYPIT
+4043 EFGYAIT
-4050 VKGLTSG
+4050 AKGLTSG

-4111 TNVVTVDDA
+4111 TDVVTVDDA

-4147 TAVTVTVQSKTLTTG
+4147 TAVTVTVQPKTLTTG
-4162 DVTRPANVTFD
+4162 DVTRPSNVTFD

-4228 SYKVTPKTILDGDV
+4228 SYKVTPKAILDGDV

-4260 TVSGLVRDK
+4260 TVTGLVRDK

-4302 AIGKASLTVTAE
+4302 TIGKASLTVTAE

-4325 EFTAAYNG
+4325 EFTAAYSG

-4359 TEFGYPIT
+4359 TEFGYAIT
-4367 VKGLTSGNYDITFV
+4367 AKGLTSGNYDITFV

-4426 SDTNVVTVDDAGVVT
+4426 SDTDVITVDDAGVVT

-4451 VKLAKGSNYVAAQTT
+4451 VKLARGSNYVAAQTT

-4592 GTYTLTVTGTGNF
+4592 GMYTLTVTGTGNF
-4605 TGTADKA
+4605 TGTAGKA

-4640 TISSVTAGG
+4640 TISSVTSDG

-4684 FTIARKDIAGAEI
+4684 FTIARRDIADAVIG
-4697 ELGES
+4697 LGEG

-4762 DISNAAVTA
+4762 DISNAVVTA

-4786 SVTADG
+4786 SVEADG

-4809 VGVYPLAVTGQDNFT
+4809 VGVYPLTVTGQDNFT

-4857 DLRAALD
+4857 DLRATLD

-4877 YGAVSFADSV
+4877 YGAVSFADSM

-4991 RPAVGSYAAE
+4991 RPAVGSYTAE

-5077 LEGVVTGVYNVVV
+5077 LEGVVAGVYNVVV

-5125 IKSSGGV
+5125 IKSSGGL

-5303 TGDVGLLPYA
+5303 TGDVGLLPYV

>member
-52 QSGEDGEDGIAV
+52 QSGEDGIAV
-64 MAASANEAEYKDKE
+64 MAASANEAEYNGKE

-93 GGTVK
+93 GGTIK
-98 VLKDVTLNKADDKGI
+98 LLNNVTLDKEDGTGI
-113 VLTSGDVTLDLNG
+113 KVTCTVTLDLNG
-126 KTVTK
+126 FTVTK
-131 SATEDRH
+131 AQREWEYETQNNGSK
-138 SGEDYAVFSVKGN
+138 YAMFWVYGGN
-151 SALTIEDSVGGG
+151 LTIEDSSEGTGTI
-163 EIVQLNENPA
+163 EQLNSNPA
-173 VLLRGSGTLTVNSG
+173 VLVWPSGGTLTVNGG
-187 TIKATNT
+187 TIKTENIG
-194 GSDTNV
+194 GSTD
-200 YSYNLV
+200 
-206 CAVYACGNT
+206 VYAFNYACAIYAGGDT

-221 TFWGNTMGV
+221 SFWGNRVGV
-230 VQASDNLHI
+230 FVLSNNVYI
-239 TGGEFYGAKS
+239 TGGTFHGETS
-249 YALYVSTQKYKEN
+249 NALYVNRGGKAQ
-262 KVLSGGTYTTG
+262 LSGGTFTTG
-273 VADGYSI
+273 VTDGNSI
-280 WYASYNLADVLL
+280 YCGSGETANGLL
-292 ADGYQYAD
+292 AGGYQYVD
-300 EEGNTLTVEGK
+300 ESGNAATISEDNC
-311 SQASGVKGTAKVV
+311 GVKGTAKVV

-332 IGEGGAKQVRTDA
+332 IGEGGTKQVCTDA
-345 TELTGN
+345 TELTG

-370 SLIICAETVNLILCD
+370 SLIIGAKTVNLILCD
-385 GATLAVDMLEVYGA
+385 GATLTVNGPIEVFGA
-399 LKQATLNVYLQKD
+399 PGGATLNVYMQKG

-421 GFSHVGSELTINR
+421 GVDHLYKDRLTINR
-434 IGTPMKMVE
+434 IGTPMKIV
-443 IEDETTATDGRNG
+443 DEEGNKVTDLDNP
-456 GFILSKCEHEG
+456 FTLLKCEHTG
-467 LEYTNSDATK
+467 ITYTSKDAAT
-477 HEGTCGLCGT
+477 HEGECGLCGT
-487 TVSGKHSFGKWE
+487 TVSGKHEFGDWKE
-499 QNDADSHK
+499 EDAATHI
-507 AICAVCKFE
+507 AICKDCGYK
-516 KTADHDFEMSALEDG
+516 KTANHVFTLIPTGETHMPFCR
-531 QHHSMTCGTCGYQGA
+531 TCNYVGA
-546 AAAHTYAESAKDEY
+546 KVNHTYAAENDHTCE
-560 NRLACTGC
+560 C
-568 GVFLAAEYNGEQ
+568 GTALAATYNGVQ
-580 YALLQA
+580 YANLETAIKA
-586 AIDAAKGEGGTVK
+586 ATTGEGGTVT
-599 LAQNTGENVTVTDG
+599 LARNADASITVSSGEVI
-613 SVTIDLNDMMW
+613 IDLGGYTWKNS
-624 GADLKSRPYVPLTVT
+624 ATPLTVSGGEVTLQNGVLLQVSMSTGGNGLVIT

-644 LQNGKIYQ
+644 
-652 SGNYQTV
+652 V
-659 GSGVVIDGGSVTV
+659 DAVVISGMAHAIEVQGDGRLT
-672 KGDASIHAYDHSVD
+672 
-686 VQSGELI
+686 
-693 LEKGAMLLS
+693 LEKGATLTNV
-702 GLKVPEGKVLADY
+702 LKVPDTMKLADC
-715 LPSGTA
+715 LASGTA
-721 FTKCEFDGTG
+721 FVKCTVNG
-731 TTVYNDYVSDV
+731 TTVTPSNPTEYVSDV
-742 YTANEYGEG
+742 YTASESDSEIS
-751 MHVAEHRHQ
+751 MTVVAHRHS
-760 IINKKPCACG
+760 IVNGKPCDCG
-770 YTCDHSAGWDENGA
+770 YACSNDHSKGWDASA
-784 CKTCG
+784 CPVCG
-789 TTASVQVTA
+789 MEASVEVTGA
-798 GSTTTYYAEFADA
+798 DGTAKYFAEFADA

-828 VHNATV
+828 VEIPYSEEGTYV
-834 IDPDATPAYITGPLT
+834 IGPLT

-854 CTVEWLVVGW
+854 HMVSADGDDLVVGW
-864 NEYEDDEE
+864 SVYEDDG
-872 NDQQILTGSTPG
+872 NNNYVLKDTIPGQLILTDSSK
-884 YLTLINSGDKT
+884 NK
-895 TGAVT
+895 TGAV
-900 VQLDFYDGTLHISDA
+900 VSLSLEAGTLDISDA
-915 SVWCLACVS
+915 YVPNLECES
-924 GEVTTSGDI
+924 GGTVTANGNIRGD
-933 SSNDGASELDWS
+933 SNDNDIYWS
-945 IGDTT
+945 ISGT
-950 LTIGEGVAVGDA
+950 LNIKD
-962 TLTIGEGVT
+962 VT
-971 VGDGAFS
+971 VGYANLYS
-978 TDGGSITITDGTF
+978 EDGGSIIIEGGTF
-991 GDVIFNNNDDGKI
+991 GVTYFFTY
-1004 AIRGGTFDQVT
+1004 GGSFA
-1015 FHDDSGG
+1015 
-1022 IEISGGTFAKVESSN
+1022 ISGGTFAEVVSCGKN
-1037 GNTKIPLMNLLA
+1037 NNDKTPLMNLLA
-1049 KGYAFWGKYSGEVVD
+1049 KGYAFWSVGKDEAVD
-1064 ASGTK
+1064 ASGTT
-1069 EPLEDVEVR
+1069 LEDKNVEVR
-1078 AHKHSIESNGK
+1078 AHTHHIESNGK

-1107 KLQSALNAATKDS
+1107 TLQSALNAAIKDS
-1120 SIKWV
+1120 SIEWV
-1125 QLGQDVTEEV
+1125 RLGQDVTEEV

-1178 ATSTAAD
+1178 AASTAAA

-1245 ELRGGLKLGSTFT
+1245 ELRGGLKLGSTFYAG
-1258 SGNQETETRTIN
+1258 SQEQDAVTLDVR
-1270 AKESTRYGNLRQLL
+1270 ESNKYKGLRELL
-1284 ESDDRLAY
+1284 ESDDKMAY

-1307 DTYDWG
+1307 DTDNWG
-1313 SGDYTIIAHT
+1313 TGNYTIIAHT

-1331 GDTDYAI
+1331 GDTDWAD
-1338 CACGKTCWHIN
+1338 CACGKTCRHIN

-1371 VDTETYSCGIC
+1371 VDTETYTCGIC

-1412 ENGTYT
+1412 KNGTYT

-1450 TVTLNLNGFTVAGG
+1450 TVTLDLNGFTVAGG

-1511 IGKLNVSGG
+1511 VERLNVSGG

-1551 NAGGQFVDYTNSTNA
+1551 TEDGQFVDYTDSANA

-1573 ACEHGSVDTTTG
+1573 ACEHGSVDMTTG
-1585 VCRYCNTKFAARVVY
+1585 VCKYCNTKFAARVAY

-1634 GTCTIDLNCHR
+1634 GTCTIDLNGHR

-1743 TVLQQMSA
+1743 TVLQKMGE

-1800 GTREG
+1800 GTKEG

-1834 WTADLRD
+1834 WTADLKD

-1859 AFMHESVVTLQNGTI
+1859 AYKHESVVTVQNGTI

-1915 AVDMSRNYSDKAL
+1915 AIDMSRNYSDKAL

-1936 IGGFTGPYNDS
+1936 IGGFTGPYSRS

-1956 AFVKCTYSESTGTA
+1956 AFVQCKYDEGTGTA

-1990 EDIIVAAHEHS
+1990 EDIIVAAHEHT
-2001 LTAGKCD
+2001 LVKGTCK
-2008 CGYTCPHKN
+2008 CGYTCPHTN
-2017 MDADYH
+2017 MSEETGYYCDE
-2023 CPDCNQTFVAKAV
+2023 CKQTFVAKAV
-2036 TQVTASTSTTRYAA
+2036 DNNGITRYAA
-2050 TLEDALTAA
+2050 TLEDALTAR

-2070 VDLGAESLVV
+2070 VDLGAERLVV
-2080 TDKMRAGVLDLN
+2080 TGDMNASALDLN

-2102 VLEIWCSRGLTIRNG
+2102 VLEIWCNYGLTIRNG

-2129 LSRGSGTW
+2129 LSRGK
-2137 GNEDGNLT
+2137 DGIFTSDGKLT
-2145 LDGDVTVTAK
+2145 LDGDVKVIAK

-2180 IKSGTLQGGLNIG
+2180 IKSGTLQGGLNTG
-2193 GANVNLGK
+2193 VVNGYGK
-2201 VQISGGTFIANPNT
+2201 VEISGGTFVANPNT
-2215 HSVYYPGVHSSVT
+2215 HSVYYPGQYSSVT

-2246 ADGKAIKYFD
+2246 ANGKAIKYFD

-2265 SNSKWPKG
+2265 SNSKRPKG
-2273 VYLNDTTVTI
+2273 VYLDDTTVTI
-2283 VEHTSHEIDRESKS
+2283 VEHTSHDIDRESKS

-2327 VDDGTMYPDIAKAL
+2327 VNDGTMYPDIAKAL

-2358 CTDQYV
+2358 YKV
-2364 SNIGTASGC
+2364 EHVANIGTASGC

-2390 KDHVLTIIDSSEKK
+2390 EDHVLTIIDSSKEK
-2404 TGSMGALW
+2404 TGSMGTLW
-2412 ADGGRVTIQDGSYA
+2412 AYTGRVTIQDGSYA
-2426 EIIASYA
+2426 EIIASNA
-2433 DSIKIT
+2433 DSIRIT

-2448 IQMLGP
+2448 IQMLGEA
-2454 TGGSNKKVV
+2454 GGSNKKVV
-2463 ADLLKPGYAVYLVDE
+2463 ADLLNPGYAVYLVDE
-2478 SGETATYT
+2478 NTTPAKYT
-2486 VVDGYYNAK
+2486 IVDGYHNDR
-2495 NTSSGYLQQYLP
+2495 NFSGNYLQQYLP
-2507 GNYKDSTAVLPDGQY
+2507 GNTKDSTAVLPDGQY

-2547 CDHSSVGADGTCV
+2547 CDHSSVGADGTCD

-2613 IDNVKTVTLD
+2613 IDNVKAVTLD

-2633 SGIGV
+2633 FTISVGNDVAGV
-2638 GDEYYGSPAT
+2638 AS
-2648 AYPGKLIVTG
+2648 PGKLIVTG
-2658 QGDIQSPIRVCVF
+2658 TGDIQGIMHVAVF
-2671 STLDLSGWTGGTI
+2671 STLDLSRWTGGTI
-2684 TRVAVSDFSRL
+2684 KSVFVSDNWRF
-2695 DKDTREPVI
+2695 DEATREASL
-2704 IVGEKAGTIE
+2704 IVGESAGTISK
-2714 TLAYTCW
+2714 LAYSQW
-2721 DLGDISNTKLSG
+2721 ALENVAKTKLSG
-2733 GTYGKIVS
+2733 GTYGEIAS
-2741 ETWDVPITPGQ
+2741 ATWDVPITPGQ

-2770 STTLENYNSSIYN
+2770 STTLENYGSSIYN
-2783 VTVVECPHEVIE
+2783 LKVVLCPHEVIE
-2795 DGHCVYCNEAYAAKV
+2795 DGRCVYCNEAYAAKV
-2810 DSTAYKTYGE
+2810 NSTAYKTYGE
-2820 AEPVWLTSGGT
+2820 AQTAWLASGGT

-2840 MSDTSWTGVSG
+2840 MSSTSWMGESG

-2862 IADGNMYDEDSG
+2862 IADGKMYDDGGRYTPS
-2874 QYKSHWSITVSDMAL
+2874 WRITVSDMAL
-2889 TIKDGSEAGNG
+2889 TIKDGSEAGDG
-2900 QLDNLVM
+2900 RLDNLVM
-2907 SANGKLTLESG
+2907 SAKGKLTLESG
-2918 WLGHLTVPND
+2918 WLGHLTVPKD

-2991 GTMPNGRN
+2991 GTMPNGKN
-2999 KLPFAPAVTTDE
+2999 LLPFAPTVTMGE

-3016 AKINVAWYL
+3016 ASISVAWYL
-3025 WNGTAAKYLASA
+3025 EDGTSLASA

-3047 YDSSKESDDNQ
+3047 YDSSKESAGYQ
-3058 AYDNLAIGETYD
+3058 AYDKLTIGGTYD
-3070 VFAVVKGYGSDSAP
+3070 VFAVVQAYDESDAA
-3084 LWRAALNG
+3084 LWRAAITG

-3105 VVELVNPEAMVFKP
+3105 VVELVDPEMRVFKP

-3136 VTLYGE
+3136 VTLYGK

-3155 GANAG
+3155 GTDAG
-3160 NYKLTVS
+3160 DYKLTVS
-3167 AAADSALYTG
+3167 AAADSNLYTG

-3185 APLPLEGAEVQ
+3185 APLPLERADVR

-3218 GVDQRFYSDISWL
+3218 GVESFYGNINWL
-3231 VRGVDYELS
+3231 VRGADYELS

-3285 SYWAINHADAPADVN
+3285 SYWAIDYADAPADVN

-3322 ELAEGCSYGEPTH
+3322 ELAAGCSYGEPTH

-3340 YGTYGDWFVNLDE
+3340 YGTYGDWFVNLDS
-3353 RYYGAETAS
+3353 RYYDGSTAAS

-3429 TVGSIGL
+3429 TLSSIGL

-3450 FTWDAPETKPGAQSG
+3450 FAWDAPETTPDAQSG
-3465 YQAAWTFTPEDAQH
+3465 YQAAWTFTPEDVQH

-3605 ELKFYDT
+3605 EVKFYDA
-3612 AVGMDALVTLDK
+3612 AVGMSAVVALDK

-3688 TDVQASAETLTYNGK
+3688 TEVQASAETLTYNGK

-3835 VDKKFTIGQLN
+3835 VEKKFTIGQLN

-3902 GNFTGTAEKEFT
+3902 GNFTGTAEKKFT

-3926 VDGQVLTYTGKA
+3926 VDSRVLTYTGKA
-3938 QTPQVTVSGLVRDK
+3938 QTPQVTVTGLVRDK

-3972 GQGNYDGKVEKTFA
+3972 GQGNYDGKVEKTFT

-4006 APEFTAA
+4006 APEFTVA
-4013 YNGFVNGEDAAVLGG
+4013 YSGFVNGEDAAVLGG

-4043 EFGYPIT
+4043 EFGYAIT
-4050 VKGLTSG
+4050 AKGLTSG

-4111 TNVVTVDDA
+4111 TDVIAVDDA

-4133 SVKLAKGS
+4133 SVKLARGS

-4242 QVDGQVLT
+4242 QVDSRVLT

-4260 TVSGLVRDK
+4260 TVTGLVRDK

-4302 AIGKASLTVTAE
+4302 TIGKASLTVTAE

-4325 EFTAAYNG
+4325 EFTVAYSG

-4426 SDTNVVTVDDAGVVT
+4426 SDTDVITVDDAGVVT

-4538 KEFTIARKDIAGAE
+4538 KEFAIARKDIAGAE

-4640 TISSVTAGG
+4640 TISSVTSDG

-4664 GMYTL
+4664 GTYTL
-4669 TVTGTGNFTGTAGKA
+4669 TVAGTGNFTGTADKA

-4762 DISNAAVTA
+4762 DISDAAVTA

-4809 VGVYPLAVTGQDNFT
+4809 VGVYPLTVTGQGNFT

-4909 VDTGAEGQAATVTVA
+4909 VDTDAEGQAATVTVA

-4945 VPSGKPNP
+4945 VPSGTPNP
-4953 SHTRLNYGEALNSV
+4953 SHTRLNYGEALNTV

-5292 SVVTGGNSSPA
+5292 SVVTEGNSSPA

>member
-1 MKRRIVSLLMCF
+1 
-13 VMMFGMLPTAAWAE
+13 
-27 LIPAQ
+27 
-32 GETEEA
+32 
-38 ASNTAYAVGEDTAV
+38 
-52 QSGEDGEDGIAV
+52 
-64 MAASANEAEYKDKE
+64 
-78 YATLAAAFAAAEKDP
+78 
-93 GGTVK
+93 
-98 VLKDVTLNKADDKGI
+98 
-113 VLTSGDVTLDLNG
+113 
-126 KTVTK
+126 
-131 SATEDRH
+131 
-138 SGEDYAVFSVKGN
+138 
-151 SALTIEDSVGGG
+151 
-163 EIVQLNENPA
+163 
-173 VLLRGSGTLTVNSG
+173 
-187 TIKATNT
+187 
-194 GSDTNV
+194 
-200 YSYNLV
+200 
-206 CAVYACGNT
+206 
-215 AYINGG
+215 
-221 TFWGNTMGV
+221 MG
-230 VQASDNLHI
+230 
-239 TGGEFYGAKS
+239 
-249 YALYVSTQKYKEN
+249 
-262 KVLSGGTYTTG
+262 
-273 VADGYSI
+273 
-280 WYASYNLADVLL
+280 
-292 ADGYQYAD
+292 
-300 EEGNTLTVEGK
+300 
-311 SQASGVKGTAKVV
+311 
-324 PAAGTVEY
+324 
-332 IGEGGAKQVRTDA
+332 
-345 TELTGN
+345 
-351 NNKLND
+351 
-357 GWYVVTGNVTIND
+357 
-370 SLIICAETVNLILCD
+370 
-385 GATLAVDMLEVYGA
+385 
-399 LKQATLNVYLQKD
+399 
-412 GTGKLTTPL
+412 
-421 GFSHVGSELTINR
+421 
-434 IGTPMKMVE
+434 
-443 IEDETTATDGRNG
+443 
-456 GFILSKCEHEG
+456 
-467 LEYTNSDATK
+467 
-477 HEGTCGLCGT
+477 
-487 TVSGKHSFGKWE
+487 
-499 QNDADSHK
+499 
-507 AICAVCKFE
+507 
-516 KTADHDFEMSALEDG
+516 
-531 QHHSMTCGTCGYQGA
+531 
-546 AAAHTYAESAKDEY
+546 
-560 NRLACTGC
+560 
-568 GVFLAAEYNGEQ
+568 
-580 YALLQA
+580 
-586 AIDAAKGEGGTVK
+586 
-599 LAQNTGENVTVTDG
+599 
-613 SVTIDLNDMMW
+613 
-624 GADLKSRPYVPLTVT
+624 
-639 GGSVT
+639 
-644 LQNGKIYQ
+644 
-652 SGNYQTV
+652 
-659 GSGVVIDGGSVTV
+659 
-672 KGDASIHAYDHSVD
+672 
-686 VQSGELI
+686 
-693 LEKGAMLLS
+693 
-702 GLKVPEGKVLADY
+702 
-715 LPSGTA
+715 
-721 FTKCEFDGTG
+721 
-731 TTVYNDYVSDV
+731 
-742 YTANEYGEG
+742 
-751 MHVAEHRHQ
+751 
-760 IINKKPCACG
+760 
-770 YTCDHSAGWDENGA
+770 
-784 CKTCG
+784 
-789 TTASVQVTA
+789 
-798 GSTTTYYAEFADA
+798 
-811 ITYANGQKN
+811 
-820 CTVKLLQD
+820 
-828 VHNATV
+828 
-834 IDPDATPAYITGPLT
+834 
-849 LDLNG
+849 
-854 CTVEWLVVGW
+854 
-864 NEYEDDEE
+864 
-872 NDQQILTGSTPG
+872 
-884 YLTLINSGDKT
+884 
-895 TGAVT
+895 
-900 VQLDFYDGTLHISDA
+900 
-915 SVWCLACVS
+915 
-924 GEVTTSGDI
+924 
-933 SSNDGASELDWS
+933 
-945 IGDTT
+945 
-950 LTIGEGVAVGDA
+950 
-962 TLTIGEGVT
+962 
-971 VGDGAFS
+971 
-978 TDGGSITITDGTF
+978 
-991 GDVIFNNNDDGKI
+991 
-1004 AIRGGTFDQVT
+1004 
-1015 FHDDSGG
+1015 
-1022 IEISGGTFAKVESSN
+1022 
-1037 GNTKIPLMNLLA
+1037 
-1049 KGYAFWGKYSGEVVD
+1049 
-1064 ASGTK
+1064 
-1069 EPLEDVEVR
+1069 
-1078 AHKHSIESNGK
+1078 
-1089 CRCGVEAVVIDS
+1089 
-1101 KGDIYG
+1101 
-1107 KLQSALNAATKDS
+1107 
-1120 SIKWV
+1120 
-1125 QLGQDVTEEV
+1125 
-1135 TFNGGEASVT
+1135 
-1145 LDMNGKKL
+1145 
-1153 TTDAG
+1153 
-1158 HPLIVNSGTLTIK
+1158 
-1171 GDATIIQ
+1171 
-1178 ATSTAAD
+1178 
-1185 PRPAVYLTGG
+1185 
-1195 TLVFDGV
+1195 
-1202 LTAEGGAKQTT
+1202 
-1213 HTRQPGVLAEGGVL
+1213 
-1227 EFKSAVHLKGGLT
+1227 
-1240 MKNTA
+1240 
-1245 ELRGGLKLGSTFT
+1245 
-1258 SGNQETETRTIN
+1258 
-1270 AKESTRYGNLRQLL
+1270 
-1284 ESDDRLAY
+1284 
-1292 QCDNDYQGPTLLQVA
+1292 
-1307 DTYDWG
+1307 
-1313 SGDYTIIAHT
+1313 
-1323 HTYMAKGS
+1323 
-1331 GDTDYAI
+1331 
-1338 CACGKTCWHIN
+1338 
-1349 STNWSNGVCTLCGV
+1349 
-1363 TCLHRDEK
+1363 
-1371 VDTETYSCGIC
+1371 
-1382 KAALAASVSDG
+1382 
-1393 TNTTYYVGLA
+1393 
-1403 DALNAAGNE
+1403 
-1412 ENGTYT
+1412 
-1418 VTLLR
+1418 
-1423 DAFMWAINSKGVPLF
+1423 
-1438 PNASS
+1438 
-1443 LNIAGGA
+1443 
-1450 TVTLNLNGFTVAGG
+1450 
-1464 SSSDTTT
+1464 
-1471 TLNIK
+1471 
-1476 AGTLNLTDDKST
+1476 
-1488 GALNRTVIN
+1488 
-1497 VSGGTLTVNSTVGK
+1497 
-1511 IGKLNVSGG
+1511 
-1520 TVSLSGGTFGWID
+1520 
-1533 APNGAKAGDL
+1533 
-1543 LAKGYAFK
+1543 
-1551 NAGGQFVDYTNSTNA
+1551 
-1566 MTNVSVV
+1566 
-1573 ACEHGSVDTTTG
+1573 
-1585 VCRYCNTKFAARVVY
+1585 
-1600 NGQTRYVETVN
+1600 
-1611 GSGDFFDSSVT
+1611 
-1622 LFEDCTATAWVS
+1622 
-1634 GTCTIDLNCHR
+1634 
-1645 VDTVKV
+1645 
-1651 SGSTAAITG
+1651 
-1660 KGSLGYVYL
+1660 
-1669 GKDSTTSPSP
+1669 
-1679 GTLSIANDDVT
+1679 
-1690 VDGLIVYDSDSTQLE
+1690 
-1705 HGAFEKIKI
+1705 
-1714 YTEYSPNLTV
+1714 
-1724 GALLAE
+1724 
-1730 GYAFYGKDGNGAY
+1730 
-1743 TVLQQMSA
+1743 
-1751 TELKDV
+1751 
-1757 KVLPHTHTYKD
+1757 
-1768 GVCDCGDE
+1768 
-1776 CDVLLN
+1776 
-1782 GTQKFSTIQAAV
+1782 
-1794 DAILES
+1794 
-1800 GTREG
+1800 
-1805 TILLAKDRAENVSI
+1805 
-1819 DSQDAKITIDLGGNT
+1819 
-1834 WTADLRD
+1834 
-1841 GKASPVLFI
+1841 
-1850 TGKSGGTGS
+1850 
-1859 AFMHESVVTLQNGTI
+1859 
-1874 KQGGS
+1874 
-1879 GNTAASA
+1879 
-1886 IKTESHS
+1886 
-1893 TLVLG
+1893 
-1898 ENITVV
+1898 
-1904 TVVRGAGSGKY
+1904 
-1915 AVDMSRNYSDKAL
+1915 
-1928 QMSVGNVL
+1928 
-1936 IGGFTGPYNDS
+1936 
-1947 LSAWLPEGA
+1947 
-1956 AFVKCTYSESTGTA
+1956 
-1970 TANDPIEYVN
+1970 
-1980 LYNSDANICK
+1980 
-1990 EDIIVAAHEHS
+1990 
-2001 LTAGKCD
+2001 
-2008 CGYTCPHKN
+2008 
-2017 MDADYH
+2017 
-2023 CPDCNQTFVAKAV
+2023 
-2036 TQVTASTSTTRYAA
+2036 
-2050 TLEDALTAA
+2050 
-2059 NGAPVVTLLRN
+2059 
-2070 VDLGAESLVV
+2070 
-2080 TDKMRAGVLDLN
+2080 
-2092 GHTLSGSGDV
+2092 
-2102 VLEIWCSRGLTIRNG
+2102 
-2117 TMENTGD
+2117 
-2124 GDVIL
+2124 
-2129 LSRGSGTW
+2129 
-2137 GNEDGNLT
+2137 
-2145 LDGDVTVTAK
+2145 
-2155 EGWAVRVAYATG
+2155 
-2167 AESNTNPEKAQLY
+2167 
-2180 IKSGTLQGGLNIG
+2180 
-2193 GANVNLGK
+2193 
-2201 VQISGGTFIANPNT
+2201 
-2215 HSVYYPGVHSSVT
+2215 
-2228 GLVGQ
+2228 
-2233 LKKVLAEGRTYGD
+2233 
-2246 ADGKAIKYFD
+2246 
-2256 EANRTIVDT
+2256 
-2265 SNSKWPKG
+2265 
-2273 VYLNDTTVTI
+2273 
-2283 VEHTSHEIDRESKS
+2283 
-2297 CSICGAPC
+2297 
-2305 PHAAWDDDGI
+2305 
-2315 CTACGDRVMYFK
+2315 
-2327 VDDGTMYPDIAKAL
+2327 
-2341 SAVTDRTDNP
+2341 
-2351 VIKMLAD
+2351 
-2358 CTDQYV
+2358 
-2364 SNIGTASGC
+2364 
-2373 TLDLNGFRITT
+2373 
-2384 SQVIIY
+2384 
-2390 KDHVLTIIDSSEKK
+2390 
-2404 TGSMGALW
+2404 
-2412 ADGGRVTIQDGSYA
+2412 
-2426 EIIASYA
+2426 
-2433 DSIKIT
+2433 
-2439 GEGTVKIRK
+2439 
-2448 IQMLGP
+2448 
-2454 TGGSNKKVV
+2454 
-2463 ADLLKPGYAVYLVDE
+2463 
-2478 SGETATYT
+2478 
-2486 VVDGYYNAK
+2486 
-2495 NTSSGYLQQYLP
+2495 
-2507 GNYKDSTAVLPDGQY
+2507 
-2522 YTVLPHEHGF
+2522 
-2532 TVSTVKICPNGCGFT
+2532 
-2547 CDHSSVGADGTCV
+2547 
-2560 GCGTVFTAKVTSA
+2560 
-2573 DASQTVYYVDLTTA
+2573 
-2587 LNSAVD
+2587 
-2593 GDTVT
+2593 
-2598 VMRDASMKGADILGT
+2598 
-2613 IDNVKTVTLD
+2613 
-2623 LNGHNIDSGS
+2623 
-2633 SGIGV
+2633 
-2638 GDEYYGSPAT
+2638 
-2648 AYPGKLIVTG
+2648 
-2658 QGDIQSPIRVCVF
+2658 
-2671 STLDLSGWTGGTI
+2671 
-2684 TRVAVSDFSRL
+2684 
-2695 DKDTREPVI
+2695 
-2704 IVGEKAGTIE
+2704 
-2714 TLAYTCW
+2714 
-2721 DLGDISNTKLSG
+2721 
-2733 GTYGKIVS
+2733 
-2741 ETWDVPITPGQ
+2741 
-2752 ALAAGYAFQNAD
+2752 
-2764 GTFVPY
+2764 
-2770 STTLENYNSSIYN
+2770 
-2783 VTVVECPHEVIE
+2783 
-2795 DGHCVYCNEAYAAKV
+2795 
-2810 DSTAYKTYGE
+2810 
-2820 AEPVWLTSGGT
+2820 
-2831 LTLYQDVSG
+2831 
-2840 MSDTSWTGVSG
+2840 
-2851 KTYTLDLNGYK
+2851 
-2862 IADGNMYDEDSG
+2862 
-2874 QYKSHWSITVSDMAL
+2874 
-2889 TIKDGSEAGNG
+2889 
-2900 QLDNLVM
+2900 
-2907 SANGKLTLESG
+2907 
-2918 WLGHLTVPND
+2918 
-2928 ETVQVTLQGGGL
+2928 
-2940 KSGFDIAIPTAY
+2940 
-2952 LLADGYDLKEAPD
+2952 
-2965 LWSTGEGNLPTYT
+2965 
-2978 VQKAPAAFGGGKS
+2978 
-2991 GTMPNGRN
+2991 
-2999 KLPFAPAVTTDE
+2999 E

-3016 AKINVAWYL
+3016 ASISVAWYL
-3025 WNGTAAKYLASA
+3025 EDGTSLASA

-3047 YDSSKESDDNQ
+3047 YDSSKESAGYQ
-3058 AYDNLAIGETYD
+3058 AYDNLTIGETYH
-3070 VFAVVKGYGSDSAP
+3070 VFAVVKAYSSDSAP

-3092 YELTIGKGDLRDA
+3092 YELTIGKGNLGDA
-3105 VVELVNPEAMVFKP
+3105 VVELVNPEMMVFKP

-3136 VTLYGE
+3136 VKLYGK

-3155 GANAG
+3155 GTDAG
-3160 NYKLTVS
+3160 DYKLTVT
-3167 AAADSALYTG
+3167 AAADSTLYTG

-3185 APLPLEGAEVQ
+3185 APLPLERADVR
-3196 LVKQYDGTTAVD
+3196 LVKKYDGTKAVD

-3218 GVDQRFYSDISWL
+3218 GVESFYGNINWL
-3231 VRGVDYELS
+3231 VRGEDYELS

-3322 ELAEGCSYGEPTH
+3322 ELAAGCSYGEPTH

-3340 YGTYGDWFVNLDE
+3340 YGTYGDWFVNLDS
-3353 RYYGAETAS
+3353 RYYDGSTAAS
-3362 IDDESGLLTL
+3362 IDASGLLTL

-3436 SGSMTAGGETVKGT
+3436 SGNMTAGGETVKGT

-3535 TIMHANFAA
+3535 TIMNANFAA

-3605 ELKFYDT
+3605 ELKFYDA

-3688 TDVQASAETLTYNGK
+3688 TEVQASAETLTYNGK

-3835 VDKKFTIGQLN
+3835 VEKKFTIGQLN

-3883 VADAQQVNAGTYTL
+3883 VADAQQINAGKYTL

-3938 QTPQVTVSGLVRDK
+3938 QTPQVTVTGLVRDK

-4013 YNGFVNGEDAAVLGG
+4013 YSGFVNGEDAAVLGG

-4043 EFGYPIT
+4043 EFGYAIT
-4050 VKGLTSG
+4050 AKGLTSG

-4111 TNVVTVDDA
+4111 TDVITVDDA

-4228 SYKVTPKTILDGDV
+4228 SYKVTPKAILDGDV

-4260 TVSGLVRDK
+4260 TVTGLVRDK

-4325 EFTAAYNG
+4325 EFTAAYSG

-4359 TEFGYPIT
+4359 TEFGYAIT
-4367 VKGLTSGNYDITFV
+4367 AKGLTSGNYDITFV

-4426 SDTNVVTVDDAGVVT
+4426 SDTDVITVDDAGVVT

-4584 SGNSGTEA
+4584 SG
-4592 GTYTLTVTGTGNF
+4592 
-4605 TGTADKA
+4605 
-4612 FTIARRDIADA
+4612 
-4623 VIGLGEGLTYN
+4623 
-4634 GGEQSQ
+4634 
-4640 TISSVTAGG
+4640 
-4649 LDVTYTVSG
+4649 
-4658 NSGTEA
+4658 
-4664 GMYTL
+4664 
-4669 TVTGTGNFTGTAGKA
+4669 
-4684 FTIARKDIAGAEI
+4684 
-4697 ELGES
+4697 
-4702 LTYNGGEQSQT
+4702 
-4713 ISSVTSDG
+4713 
-4721 LDVTYTVSGEKR
+4721 EKR

-4809 VGVYPLAVTGQDNFT
+4809 VGVYPLTVTGQDNFT

-4877 YGAVSFADSV
+4877 YGAVSFADSM

-4945 VPSGKPNP
+4945 VPSGTPNP

-4991 RPAVGSYAAE
+4991 RPAVGSYTAE

-5329 KHKDD
+5329 KRKDD

>member
-52 QSGEDGEDGIAV
+52 QSGEDGIAV
-64 MAASANEAEYKDKE
+64 MAASANEAEYKGVE
-78 YATLAAAFAAAEKDP
+78 YATLEAAFAAAEKDP
-93 GGTVK
+93 GGTIK
-98 VLKDVTLNKADDKGI
+98 LLNNVTLDKEDGTGI
-113 VLTSGDVTLDLNG
+113 KVTCTVTLDLNG
-126 KTVTK
+126 FTVTK
-131 SATEDRH
+131 AQREWEYETQNNGSK
-138 SGEDYAVFSVKGN
+138 YAMFWVYGGN
-151 SALTIEDSVGGG
+151 LTIEDSSEGTGTI
-163 EIVQLNENPA
+163 EQLNSNPA
-173 VLLRGSGTLTVNSG
+173 VLVWPSGGTLTVNGG
-187 TIKATNT
+187 TIKTENT
-194 GSDTNV
+194 GGSTD
-200 YSYNLV
+200 
-206 CAVYACGNT
+206 VYAFNYACAIYAGGDT

-221 TFWGNTMGV
+221 SFWGNRVGV
-230 VQASDNLHI
+230 FVLSNNVYI
-239 TGGEFYGAKS
+239 TGGTFHGETS
-249 YALYVSTQKYKEN
+249 NALYVNRGGKAQ
-262 KVLSGGTYTTG
+262 LSGGTFTTG
-273 VADGYSI
+273 VTDGDSI
-280 WYASYNLADVLL
+280 YCGSQYDNVKKWLAG
-292 ADGYQYAD
+292 GYQYAD
-300 EEGNTLTVEGK
+300 GEDQALTVGDTDR
-311 SQASGVKGTAKVV
+311 GVKGTAKVV

-332 IGEGGAKQVRTDA
+332 IGEGGTKQVRTDA

-351 NNKLND
+351 NDKLND
-357 GWYVVTGNVTIND
+357 EWYVVTGNVTID
-370 SLIICAETVNLILCD
+370 GPLTIGAKTVNLILCD
-385 GATLAVDMLEVYGA
+385 GATLTMDMLEVYVE
-399 LKQATLNVYLQKD
+399 QATLNIYLQKD

-421 GFSHVGSELTINR
+421 GVSLLYKDRLTINR

-467 LEYTNSDATK
+467 IVYSNSGDATK
-477 HEGTCGLCGT
+477 HEGTCDYCGT
-487 TVSGKHSFGKWE
+487 TVSGKHEFGDWKE
-499 QNDADSHK
+499 EDAATHI
-507 AICAVCKFE
+507 AICKDCGYE
-516 KTADHDFEMSALEDG
+516 KTANHVFTLIPTGETHLPFCR
-531 QHHSMTCGTCGYQGA
+531 TCNYKGA
-546 AAAHTYAESAKDEY
+546 QVSHTYAAENDHTCE
-560 NRLACTGC
+560 C
-568 GVFLAAEYNGEQ
+568 GTALAATYNGVQ
-580 YALLQA
+580 YANLETAIKA
-586 AIDAAKGEGGTVK
+586 ATTGEGGTVT
-599 LAQNTGENVTVTDG
+599 LARNADASITVSSGE
-613 SVTIDLNDMMW
+613 VTIDLGGYTWKNS
-624 GADLKSRPYVPLTVT
+624 ATPLTVS
-639 GGSVT
+639 GGEVT
-644 LQNGKIYQ
+644 LQNGVLLQ
-652 SGNYQTV
+652 VSMSTGGNGLLITGGDVTV
-659 GSGVVIDGGSVTV
+659 GDKTVIDGMAHAIEVQ
-672 KGDASIHAYDHSVD
+672 GD
-686 VQSGELI
+686 GRLT
-693 LEKGAMLLS
+693 LEKGATLTNV
-702 GLKVPEGKVLADY
+702 LKVPDTMKLADC
-715 LPSGTA
+715 LASGTA
-721 FTKCEFDGTG
+721 FVKCTVNG
-731 TTVYNDYVSDV
+731 TTVTPSNPTEYVSDV
-742 YTANEYGEG
+742 YTASESDSTIA
-751 MHVAEHRHQ
+751 MTVVAHRHQ
-760 IINKKPCACG
+760 MINNDPCACG
-770 YTCDHSAGWDENGA
+770 YACSNDHSAGWGA
-784 CKTCG
+784 SACPVCG
-789 TTASVQVTA
+789 MEASVEVTGA
-798 GSTTTYYAEFADA
+798 DGTAKYFAAFADA

-820 CTVKLLQD
+820 CTVTLRQD
-828 VHNATV
+828 VEVSYGTYV
-834 IDPDATPAYITGPLT
+834 TGPLT

-854 CTVEWLVVGW
+854 HRVSADDDDLVVGW
-864 NEYEDDEE
+864 NVYKVDENGDYIRDED
-872 NDQQILTGSTPG
+872 NNLILEKAIPG
-884 YLTLINSGDKT
+884 YLTIVDNSTDK
-895 TGAVT
+895 TGAV
-900 VQLDFYDGTLHISDA
+900 VRLVLEAGTLDISDA
-915 SVWCLACVS
+915 YVPNLECGS
-924 GEVTTSGDI
+924 GGTVTASGNIRGD
-933 SSNDGASELDWS
+933 SNDNDIYWWISG
-945 IGDTT
+945 T
-950 LTIGEGVAVGDA
+950 LNIKD
-962 TLTIGEGVT
+962 VT
-971 VGDGAFS
+971 VGYANLYS
-978 TDGGSITITDGTF
+978 EDGGSIIIEGGTF
-991 GDVIFNNNDDGKI
+991 GVTYFFTY
-1004 AIRGGTFDQVT
+1004 GGSFA
-1015 FHDDSGG
+1015 
-1022 IEISGGTFAKVESSN
+1022 ISGGTFAEVVSCGKN
-1037 GNTKIPLMNLLA
+1037 DNDKTPLMNLLA
-1049 KGYAFWGKYSGEVVD
+1049 KGYAFWSVGKDEAVD
-1064 ASGTK
+1064 ASGTT
-1069 EPLEDVEVR
+1069 LEDKNVEVR
-1078 AHKHSIESNGK
+1078 AHTHHIESNGK

-1107 KLQSALNAATKDS
+1107 TLQSALNAATKDS

-1245 ELRGGLKLGSTFT
+1245 ELRGGLKLGSTFYAG
-1258 SGNQETETRTIN
+1258 SQEQDAVTLDVR
-1270 AKESTRYGNLRQLL
+1270 ESNKYKGLRELL
-1284 ESDDRLAY
+1284 ESDDKMAF
-1292 QCDNDYQGPTLLQVA
+1292 QCDSDYQGPTLLQVA
-1307 DTYDWG
+1307 DTYNWG
-1313 SGDYTIIAHT
+1313 AGNYTIIAHT

-1331 GDTDYAI
+1331 GDTDWAD

-1371 VDTETYSCGIC
+1371 VDTETYTCGIC

-1450 TVTLNLNGFTVAGG
+1450 TVYLNLNGFTVAGG

-1551 NAGGQFVDYTNSTNA
+1551 GADGFVEYAAAANGLAD
-1566 MTNVSVV
+1566 VSVV
-1573 ACEHGSVDTTTG
+1573 TCEHGSVDTTTG

-1634 GTCTIDLNCHR
+1634 GTCTIDLNGHR

-1705 HGAFEKIKI
+1705 HGVFEKIKI

-1800 GTREG
+1800 KTREG
-1805 TILLAKDRAENVSI
+1805 TILLAKDRMENVSI

-1936 IGGFTGPYNDS
+1936 IGGFTGPYSRS

-1956 AFVKCTYSESTGTA
+1956 AFVKCTYDESTGTA
-1970 TANDPIEYVN
+1970 TANTPVAYVDM
-1980 LYNSDANICK
+1980 YPSGSSYCPY
-1990 EDIIVAAHEHS
+1990 DIIVAAHEHT
-2001 LTAGKCD
+2001 LVKGTCE

-2023 CPDCNQTFVAKAV
+2023 CPDCDQTFVAKAV

-2070 VDLGAESLVV
+2070 VDLGAERLVV
-2080 TDKMRAGVLDLN
+2080 TGDMNASALDLN

-2102 VLEIWCSRGLTIRNG
+2102 VLEIWCNYGLTIRNG
-2117 TMENTGD
+2117 AMENTGD

-2145 LDGDVTVTAK
+2145 LDGDVKVIAK

-2215 HSVYYPGVHSSVT
+2215 HSVYYPGSHSSVT

-2233 LKKVLAEGRTYGD
+2233 LKKVLAEGLTYGD

-2315 CTACGDRVMYFK
+2315 CTACDTRVMYFK
-2327 VDDGTMYPDIAKAL
+2327 VDDGTMYPDIFEAL
-2341 SAVTDRTDNP
+2341 EAVSKRTDNP

-2358 CTDQYV
+2358 YKV
-2364 SNIGTASGC
+2364 EHVANIGTASGC
-2373 TLDLNGFRITT
+2373 TLDLNGFRMGGTQT
-2384 SQVIIY
+2384 KIY
-2390 KDHVLTIIDSSEKK
+2390 KDHVLTIIDSSEGKA
-2404 TGSMGALW
+2404 GSMGALW
-2412 ADGGRVTIQDGSYA
+2412 ADGGHVTIRDGSYA
-2426 EIIASYA
+2426 EIIASYE

-2448 IQMLGP
+2448 IQMLGDYS
-2454 TGGSNKKVV
+2454 GSNKKVV
-2463 ADLLKPGYAVYLVDE
+2463 ADLLNPGYAVYLVDE

-2486 VVDGYYNAK
+2486 VVDGYYNVY
-2495 NTSSGYLQQYLP
+2495 NNGNLQQYLP
-2507 GNYKDSTAVLPDGQY
+2507 GPYKESTTTLAEGQY
-2522 YTVLPHEHGF
+2522 YTVLAHEHGF

-2547 CDHSSVGADGTCV
+2547 CDHSSVGADGTCDR
-2560 GCGTVFTAKVTSA
+2560 CGTVFTAKVTNA
-2573 DASQTVYYVDLTTA
+2573 DESETVYYVDLTTA

-2633 SGIGV
+2633 FTISVGNDVAGV
-2638 GDEYYGSPAT
+2638 AS
-2648 AYPGKLIVTG
+2648 PGKLIVTG
-2658 QGDIQSPIRVCVF
+2658 TGDIQGPMRVAVF
-2671 STLDLSGWTGGTI
+2671 STLDLSRWTGGTI
-2684 TRVAVSDFSRL
+2684 KSVFVSDNWRF
-2695 DKDTREPVI
+2695 DEATREASL
-2704 IVGEKAGTIE
+2704 IVGESAGTISK
-2714 TLAYTCW
+2714 LAYSQW
-2721 DLGDISNTKLSG
+2721 ALENVANTKLSG

-2770 STTLENYNSSIYN
+2770 NTTLENYNSSIYN

-2820 AEPVWLTSGGT
+2820 AQTAWLTDGGT

-2840 MSDTSWTGVSG
+2840 MSSTSWTGVSG

-2862 IADGNMYDEDSG
+2862 IADGNMYDDGG
-2874 QYKSHWSITVSDMAL
+2874 QYTPSWRITVSDMAL
-2889 TIKDGSEAGNG
+2889 TIKDGSADGDG
-2900 QLDNLVM
+2900 RLDNLVM
-2907 SANGKLTLESG
+2907 STNGKLTLESG

-2940 KSGFDIAIPTAY
+2940 MDYDSQIPLAR
-2952 LLADGYDLKEAPD
+2952 LLADGYNLGGLRGDLSFKGSGDSSSGIPYA
-2965 LWSTGEGNLPTYT
+2965 
-2978 VQKAPAAFGGGKS
+2978 VQKAPATFGGGKS
-2991 GTMPNGRN
+2991 GTMPNGKN

-3025 WNGTAAKYLASA
+3025 WNGTAAKYLADTD
-3037 ELVKTETGWV
+3037 LVKTATGWV
-3047 YDSSKESDDNQ
+3047 YDSSKESAGYQ
-3058 AYDNLAIGETYD
+3058 AYDKLTIGGTYD
-3070 VFAVVKGYGSDSAP
+3070 VFAVVQAYDESDAA
-3084 LWRAALNG
+3084 LWRAAITG

-3105 VVELVNPEAMVFKP
+3105 VVELVNPEMMVFKP

-3136 VTLYGE
+3136 VKLYGK

-3155 GANAG
+3155 GTDAG
-3160 NYKLTVS
+3160 DYKLTVS
-3167 AAADSALYTG
+3167 AAADSDLYTG

-3185 APLPLEGAEVQ
+3185 APLPLESAEVQ

-3218 GVDQRFYSDISWL
+3218 GVESFYGNINWL
-3231 VRGVDYELS
+3231 VRGEDYELS

-3247 AAEQGQYTGLYAT
+3247 AAERGQYTGLYAT

-3335 YLIRQ
+3335 YLIRTN
-3340 YGTYGDWFVNLDE
+3340 GTYGDWFVNLDE

-3404 TVNTVNKLLP
+3404 AVNAVNKLVP

-3429 TVGSIGL
+3429 TLSSIGL

-3450 FTWDAPETKPGAQSG
+3450 FTWDAPETMPGAQSG

-3582 KVNVRTPDMPAR
+3582 KLNVLTPDMPAR
-3594 VYDGTTNAALT
+3594 VYDGTTDAALT
-3605 ELKFYDT
+3605 EVKFYDT

-3688 TDVQASAETLTYNGK
+3688 TEVQASAETLTYNGK

-3835 VDKKFTIGQLN
+3835 VEKKFNIGKLN

-3854 GESLT
+3854 GENLT

-3883 VADAQQVNAGTYTL
+3883 VADAQQINAGKYTL

-3926 VDGQVLTYTGKA
+3926 VDSRVLTYTGKA
-3938 QTPQVTVSGLVRDK
+3938 QTPQVTVTGLVRDK

-3972 GQGNYDGKVEKTFA
+3972 GQGNYDGKVEKTFT

-4013 YNGFVNGEDAAVLGG
+4013 YSGFVNGEDAAVLGG

-4043 EFGYPIT
+4043 EFGYAIT
-4050 VKGLTSG
+4050 AKGLTSG

-4111 TNVVTVDDA
+4111 TD
-4120 GVVTI
+4120 
-4125 VNAGSAVI
+4125 VI
-4133 SVKLAKGS
+4133 
-4141 NYVAAQ
+4141 
-4147 TAVTVTVQSKTLTTG
+4147 
-4162 DVTRPANVTFD
+4162 
-4173 GQPHQWQPVVTDG
+4173 
-4186 EKTLAENVDYTVS
+4186 
-4199 YDKDDFTN
+4199 
-4207 VTGPI
+4207 
-4212 TVTVTGMG
+4212 
-4220 NYTGAVAR
+4220 
-4228 SYKVTPKTILDGDV
+4228 
-4242 QVDGQVLT
+4242 
-4250 YTGKAQTPQV
+4250 
-4260 TVSGLVRDK
+4260 
-4269 DYTVAYENNVNAGTG
+4269 
-4284 KLTVTG
+4284 
-4290 QGNYDGK
+4290 
-4297 VEKTF
+4297 
-4302 AIGKASLTVTAE
+4302 
-4314 DKSVVYGKDAP
+4314 
-4325 EFTAAYNG
+4325 
-4333 FVNGEDAAVLGG
+4333 
-4345 ALAFECSYTKGSPV
+4345 
-4359 TEFGYPIT
+4359 
-4367 VKGLTSGNYDITFV
+4367 
-4381 GGTLS
+4381 
-4386 VVRAEGQ
+4386 
-4393 VTVAALDAKTYG
+4393 
-4405 DAPFALDVDTH
+4405 
-4416 GSDGAVTFES
+4416 
-4426 SDTNVVTVDDAGVVT
+4426 TVDDAGVVT

-4526 VTGTGNFTGTAD
+4526 VTGTGNFTGTA
-4538 KEFTIARKDIAGAE
+4538 
-4552 IELGESLTY
+4552 
-4561 NGGEQS
+4561 
-4567 QTISSVTSDG
+4567 
-4577 LDVTYTV
+4577 
-4584 SGNSGTEA
+4584 
-4592 GTYTLTVTGTGNF
+4592 
-4605 TGTADKA
+4605 
-4612 FTIARRDIADA
+4612 
-4623 VIGLGEGLTYN
+4623 
-4634 GGEQSQ
+4634 
-4640 TISSVTAGG
+4640 
-4649 LDVTYTVSG
+4649 
-4658 NSGTEA
+4658 
-4664 GMYTL
+4664 
-4669 TVTGTGNFTGTAGKA
+4669 
-4684 FTIARKDIAGAEI
+4684 
-4697 ELGES
+4697 
-4702 LTYNGGEQSQT
+4702 
-4713 ISSVTSDG
+4713 
-4721 LDVTYTVSGEKR
+4721 
-4733 TDAGTYTL
+4733 
-4741 TVAGTG
+4741 
-4747 NFTGTAGKRFTIAPM
+4747 GKRFTIAPM
-4762 DISNAAVTA
+4762 DISDAAVTA

-4786 SVTADG
+4786 SVEADG

-4809 VGVYPLAVTGQDNFT
+4809 VGVYPLTVTGQDNFT

-4857 DLRAALD
+4857 DLRATLD

-4877 YGAVSFADSV
+4877 YGAVSFADSM

-4991 RPAVGSYAAE
+4991 RPAVGSYTAE

-5077 LEGVVTGVYNVVV
+5077 LEGVVAGVYNVVV

-5329 KHKDD
+5329 KRKDD

>member
-52 QSGEDGEDGIAV
+52 QSGEDGIAV
-64 MAASANEAEYKDKE
+64 MAASANEAEYKGVE
-78 YATLAAAFAAAEKDP
+78 YATLAEAFKAAADAP
-93 GGTVK
+93 GGTVT
-98 VLKDVTLNKADDKGI
+98 VLKDMTLDCTTDDKGI
-113 VLTSGDVTLDLNG
+113 ILTRGDVTLDLNG

-131 SATEDRH
+131 SVNVVDNSYHAL
-138 SGEDYAVFSVKGN
+138 GDYAVFCLKGG
-151 SALTIEDSVGGG
+151 SLTIMDSATGGK
-163 EIVQLNENPA
+163 IVQPNDNPA
-173 VLLRGSGTLTVNSG
+173 VAVTGGTLTVNSG
-187 TIKATNT
+187 TLEATKTDGNKDIMQWFVSCAVMVGFSGT
-194 GSDTNV
+194 GSV
-200 YSYNLV
+200 NLN
-206 CAVYACGNT
+206 GGMFWGGT
-215 AYINGG
+215 AGVVAINGP
-221 TFWGNTMGV
+221 V
-230 VQASDNLHI
+230 YI
-239 TGGEFYGAKS
+239 TGGEFYGETS
-249 YALYVSTQKYKEN
+249 HALYVNSGKAA
-262 KVLSGGTYTTG
+262 VLSGGTYKTG
-273 VADGYSI
+273 AADGDSI
-280 WYASYNLADVLL
+280 RYVTSWTSNNEPAALL
-292 ADGYQYAD
+292 ASNYQYVD
-300 EEGNTLTVEGK
+300 ESGNAATISEDK
-311 SQASGVKGTAKVV
+311 RGVKGTAKVV

-332 IGEGGAKQVRTDA
+332 IGEGGTKQVRTDA

-351 NNKLND
+351 NDKLND

-370 SLIICAETVNLILCD
+370 SLIIGAETVNLILCD

-487 TVSGKHSFGKWE
+487 TVSGKHEFGDWKE
-499 QNDADSHK
+499 EDAATHI
-507 AICAVCKFE
+507 AICKDCGYK
-516 KTADHDFEMSALEDG
+516 KTANHDFRLIPTGETHLPFCR
-531 QHHSMTCGTCGYQGA
+531 TCNYKGA
-546 AAAHTYAESAKDEY
+546 QVSHTYAAENDHTCE
-560 NRLACTGC
+560 C
-568 GVFLAAEYNGEQ
+568 GTALAATYNGVQ
-580 YALLQA
+580 YANLETAIKA
-586 AIDAAKGEGGTVK
+586 ATTGEGGTVT
-599 LAQNTGENVTVTDG
+599 LARNADASITVSSGEVI
-613 SVTIDLNDMMW
+613 IDLGGYTWKNS
-624 GADLKSRPYVPLTVT
+624 ATPLTVS
-639 GGSVT
+639 GGEVT
-644 LQNGKIYQ
+644 LKNGVLAQVGMTAIGE
-652 SGNYQTV
+652 GN
-659 GSGVVIDGGSVTV
+659 GLVITSGSVTV
-672 KGDASIHAYDHSVD
+672 DAVVISGMARSIDL
-686 VQSGELI
+686 QGGTLT
-693 LEKGAMLLS
+693 LEAGAALTNV
-702 GLKVPEGKVLADY
+702 LKVPDTMKLADC
-715 LPSGTA
+715 LASGTA
-721 FTKCEFDGTG
+721 FVKCTVNG
-731 TTVYNDYVSDV
+731 TTVTPSNPTEYVSDV
-742 YTANEYGEG
+742 YTASESDSTIA
-751 MHVAEHRHQ
+751 MTVVAHRHS
-760 IINKKPCACG
+760 IVNGKPCDCG
-770 YTCDHSAGWDENGA
+770 YACSNDHSKGWDASA
-784 CKTCG
+784 CPVCG
-789 TTASVQVTA
+789 MEASVEVTGA
-798 GSTTTYYAEFADA
+798 DGTAKYFAAFADA

-820 CTVKLLQD
+820 CTVKLRQD
-828 VHNATV
+828 VEVSYGTYV
-834 IDPDATPAYITGPLT
+834 TGPLT

-854 CTVEWLVVGW
+854 HRVYTDDDDLVVGW
-864 NEYEDDEE
+864 SVYEDDG
-872 NDQQILTGSTPG
+872 NNNYVLKDTIPGQLILTDSSENKT
-884 YLTLINSGDKT
+884 GDVVSLVLE
-895 TGAVT
+895 A
-900 VQLDFYDGTLHISDA
+900 GTLDISDA
-915 SVWCLACVS
+915 YVPNLECES
-924 GEVTTSGDI
+924 GGTVTANGNIRGD
-933 SSNDGASELDWS
+933 SNNNDIYWS
-945 IGDTT
+945 ISGT
-950 LTIGEGVAVGDA
+950 LNIKD
-962 TLTIGEGVT
+962 VT
-971 VGDGAFS
+971 VGYANLYS
-978 TDGGSITITDGTF
+978 EDGGSIIIEGGTF
-991 GDVIFNNNDDGKI
+991 GVTYFFTY
-1004 AIRGGTFDQVT
+1004 GGSFA
-1015 FHDDSGG
+1015 
-1022 IEISGGTFAKVESSN
+1022 ISGGTFAEVVSCGKN
-1037 GNTKIPLMNLLA
+1037 NNDKTPLMNLLA
-1049 KGYAFWGKYSGEVVD
+1049 KGYAFWSVGKDEAVD
-1064 ASGTK
+1064 ASGTT
-1069 EPLEDVEVR
+1069 LEDKNVEVR
-1078 AHKHSIESNGK
+1078 AHTHHIESNGK

-1107 KLQSALNAATKDS
+1107 TLQSALNAATKDS

-1178 ATSTAAD
+1178 AASTAAD

-1245 ELRGGLKLGSTFT
+1245 ELRGGLKLGSTFYAG
-1258 SGNQETETRTIN
+1258 SQEQDAVTLDVR
-1270 AKESTRYGNLRQLL
+1270 ESNKYKGLRELL
-1284 ESDDRLAY
+1284 ENDDKMAY

-1307 DTYDWG
+1307 DTDNWG
-1313 SGDYTIIAHT
+1313 AGNYTIIAHT

-1331 GDTDYAI
+1331 GDTDWAD
-1338 CACGKTCWHIN
+1338 CACGKTCRHIN

-1363 TCLHRDEK
+1363 TCLHRDGK
-1371 VDTETYSCGIC
+1371 VDTETYTCGIC

-1450 TVTLNLNGFTVAGG
+1450 TVTLDLNGFTVAGG

-1476 AGTLNLTDDKST
+1476 AGTLNLTDEKGA

-1511 IGKLNVSGG
+1511 VERLNVSGG
-1520 TVSLSGGTFGWID
+1520 KVTLSGGTFGEIT
-1533 APNGAKAGDL
+1533 APNGAEAGDL

-1551 NAGGQFVDYTNSTNA
+1551 NAGGQFVDYTDSANA

-1573 ACEHGSVDTTTG
+1573 ACEHGSVDMTTG
-1585 VCRYCNTKFAARVVY
+1585 VCKYCNTKFAARVMS
-1600 NGQTRYVETVN
+1600 NDDGSIWYVEKLNSNSFTY
-1611 GSGDFFDSSVT
+1611 SSSVT
-1622 LFEDCTATAWVS
+1622 LFADSDTRPSTI
-1634 GTCTIDLNCHR
+1634 GTCGIDLNGYSMTGC
-1645 VDTVKV
+1645 VFVKGTTTIMGEGDISQV
-1651 SGSTAAITG
+1651 R
-1660 KGSLGYVYL
+1660 LGDVGL
-1669 GKDSTTSPSP
+1669 KSP
-1679 GTLSIANDDVT
+1679 GTLRITNDDVT
-1690 VDGLIVYDSDSTQLE
+1690 VGTLVVYYNGETKLAHGTFGKITVDST
-1705 HGAFEKIKI
+1705 ATTKV
-1714 YTEYSPNLTV
+1714 TM

-1743 TVLQQMSA
+1743 TVLQKMSA

-1757 KVLPHTHTYKD
+1757 KVLAHTHQYTN

-1782 GTQKFSTIQAAV
+1782 GTQKFSAIQDAV
-1794 DAILES
+1794 NAILES
-1800 GTREG
+1800 ETKEG

-1850 TGKSGGTGS
+1850 TGKSGGPGS
-1859 AFMHESVVTLQNGTI
+1859 AYKHESVVTLQNGTI

-1915 AVDMSRNYSDKAL
+1915 AIDMSRNYSDKAL

-1936 IGGFTGPYNDS
+1936 IGGFTGPYNDL

-1956 AFVKCTYSESTGTA
+1956 AFVKCTYDESTGTA
-1970 TANDPIEYVN
+1970 TANTPVEYVD
-1980 LYNSDANICK
+1980 LYPSGSSYCPY
-1990 EDIIVAAHEHS
+1990 DIIVAAHEHT
-2001 LTAGKCD
+2001 LVKGTCE

-2036 TQVTASTSTTRYAA
+2036 TQVTSSTSTTRYAA
-2050 TLEDALTAA
+2050 TLQDAMTAR

-2070 VDLGAESLVV
+2070 VDLGAERLVV
-2080 TDKMRAGVLDLN
+2080 TGDMNASALDLN

-2102 VLEIWCSRGLTIRNG
+2102 VLEIWCNYGLTIRNG

-2180 IKSGTLQGGLNIG
+2180 IKRGTLQGGLNIG

-2215 HSVYYPGVHSSVT
+2215 HSVYYPGQYSSVT

-2265 SNSKWPKG
+2265 SNSNWPKG
-2273 VYLNDTTVTI
+2273 VYLDDTTVTI
-2283 VEHTSHEIDRESKS
+2283 VEHTSHDIDRESKS

-2305 PHAAWDDDGI
+2305 PHAAWNDDGI
-2315 CTACGDRVMYFK
+2315 CTACDTRVMYFK

-2390 KDHVLTIIDSSEKK
+2390 EDHVLTIIDSSEGK
-2404 TGSMGALW
+2404 TGSMGTLW

-2426 EIIASYA
+2426 EIIASYE

-2507 GNYKDSTAVLPDGQY
+2507 GNYKDSTAELPEGQY
-2522 YTVLPHEHGF
+2522 YTVLAHDHGF
-2532 TVSTVKICPNGCGFT
+2532 TVSTVNTCPTGCGFT
-2547 CDHSSVGADGTCV
+2547 CDHSSVGADGTCNGN
-2560 GCGTVFTAKVTSA
+2560 GCGTVFTAKVTNA
-2573 DASQTVYYVDLTTA
+2573 DESETVYYADGYYP
-2587 LNSAVD
+2587 NSENTRSGLDAAFEAAED
-2593 GDTVT
+2593 GSTVT
-2598 VMRDASMKGADILGT
+2598 VLGGSTVVAYLDGSKKLTLALNGKDVTTIYVGRDVTQGIDNSLTVTGKGNIQSLYVHKDNTANLAIWAGKMDQLYVYDGGKATLGSGST
-2613 IDNVKTVTLD
+2613 FGKVVLNGNTAGSVLSPLCAFRNKDLTYVRYETTGTLDNVKVLQCP
-2623 LNGHNIDSGS
+2623 H
-2633 SGIGV
+2633 
-2638 GDEYYGSPAT
+2638 
-2648 AYPGKLIVTG
+2648 K
-2658 QGDIQSPIRVCVF
+2658 
-2671 STLDLSGWTGGTI
+2671 
-2684 TRVAVSDFSRL
+2684 
-2695 DKDTREPVI
+2695 
-2704 IVGEKAGTIE
+2704 TIE
-2714 TLAYTCW
+2714 
-2721 DLGDISNTKLSG
+2721 N
-2733 GTYGKIVS
+2733 
-2741 ETWDVPITPGQ
+2741 GQ
-2752 ALAAGYAFQNAD
+2752 
-2764 GTFVPY
+2764 
-2770 STTLENYNSSIYN
+2770 
-2783 VTVVECPHEVIE
+2783 
-2795 DGHCVYCNEAYAAKV
+2795 CVYCHMGITATVNGLAFQMF
-2810 DSTAYKTYGE
+2810 DSANITWL
-2820 AEPVWLTSGGT
+2820 AEGGT

-2840 MSDTSWTGVSG
+2840 MSSTSWMGESG

-2874 QYKSHWSITVSDMAL
+2874 QYKPHWSITVSDMAL
-2889 TIKDGSEAGNG
+2889 TIKDGSADGDG
-2900 QLDNLVM
+2900 RLDNLVM
-2907 SANGKLTLESG
+2907 SAKGKLTLESG
-2918 WLGHLTVPND
+2918 WLGHLTVPSD

-2940 KSGFDIAIPTAY
+2940 KSGFETAIPAAY
-2952 LLADGYDLKEAPD
+2952 LLADGYDLVEAPD
-2965 LWSTGEGNLPTYT
+2965 LSSNGTGERPTYT

-2991 GTMPNGRN
+2991 GTMPNGKN
-2999 KLPFAPAVTTDE
+2999 ILPFAPTVTTDE
-3011 GAEVP
+3011 GEEEP

-3047 YDSSKESDDNQ
+3047 YDSSKESAGYQ

-3070 VFAVVKGYGSDSAP
+3070 VFAVVQAYDESDAA
-3084 LWRAALNG
+3084 LWRAAITG

-3105 VVELVNPEAMVFKP
+3105 VVELVNPEMMVFKP

-3125 HKALEQTQYVQ
+3125 HKALEQTQNVQ
-3136 VTLYGE
+3136 VKLYGE
-3142 TLDAADYV
+3142 TLNAADYM

-3155 GANAG
+3155 GTDAG

-3167 AAADSALYTG
+3167 AAEGSALYTG

-3185 APLPLEGAEVQ
+3185 APLPLESAEVQ

-3218 GVDQRFYSDISWL
+3218 GVESFYGNINWL
-3231 VRGVDYELS
+3231 VRGEDYELS

-3322 ELAEGCSYGEPTH
+3322 ELAAGCNYGEPTH

-3429 TVGSIGL
+3429 TLSSIGL

-3450 FTWDAPETKPGAQSG
+3450 FTWDAPKTMPGAQSG

-3535 TIMHANFAA
+3535 TIMNANFAA

-3605 ELKFYDT
+3605 ELKFYDA

-3731 EYGADVPA
+3731 EYDADVPA

-3835 VDKKFTIGQLN
+3835 VEKKFNIGKLN

-3883 VADAQQVNAGTYTL
+3883 VADAQQINAGKYTL

-3926 VDGQVLTYTGKA
+3926 VDSRVLTYTGKA
-3938 QTPQVTVSGLVRDK
+3938 QTPQVTVTGLVRDK

-3972 GQGNYDGKVEKTFA
+3972 GQGNYDGKVEKTFT

-4006 APEFTAA
+4006 APEFTVA
-4013 YNGFVNGEDAAVLGG
+4013 YSGFVNGEDAAVLGG

-4111 TNVVTVDDA
+4111 TDVVTVDDA

-4147 TAVTVTVQSKTLTTG
+4147 TAVTVTVQPKTLTTG

-4228 SYKVTPKTILDGDV
+4228 SYKVTPKAILDGDV

-4302 AIGKASLTVTAE
+4302 TIGKASLTVTAE

-4325 EFTAAYNG
+4325 EFTVAYSG

-4426 SDTNVVTVDDAGVVT
+4426 SDTDVVTVDDAGVVT

-4526 VTGTGNFTGTAD
+4526 VAGTGNFTGTAG
-4538 KEFTIARKDIAGAE
+4538 KAFTIARKDIAGAE

-4605 TGTADKA
+4605 TDTADKA
-4612 FTIARRDIADA
+4612 FTIARRDITDA

-4664 GMYTL
+4664 GTYTL
-4669 TVTGTGNFTGTAGKA
+4669 TVAGTGNFTGTAGKA

-4762 DISNAAVTA
+4762 DISDAAVTA

-4786 SVTADG
+4786 SVEADG

-4809 VGVYPLAVTGQDNFT
+4809 VGVYPLTVTGQDNFT

-4909 VDTGAEGQAATVTVA
+4909 VDTDAEGQAATVTVA

-4945 VPSGKPNP
+4945 VPSGTPNP
-4953 SHTRLNYGEALNSV
+4953 SHTRLNYGEALNTV

-4991 RPAVGSYAAE
+4991 RPAVGSYTAE

-5329 KHKDD
+5329 KRKDD

>member
-52 QSGEDGEDGIAV
+52 QSGEDGIAV
-64 MAASANEAEYKDKE
+64 MAASANEAEYKGVE
-78 YATLAAAFAAAEKDP
+78 YATLAEAFKAAADAP
-93 GGTVK
+93 GGTVT
-98 VLKDVTLNKADDKGI
+98 VLKDMTLDCTTDDKGI
-113 VLTSGDVTLDLNG
+113 ILTRGDVTLDLNG

-206 CAVYACGNT
+206 CAVYVCGGT

-487 TVSGKHSFGKWE
+487 TVSGKHEFGDWKE
-499 QNDADSHK
+499 EDAATHI
-507 AICAVCKFE
+507 AICKDCGYK
-516 KTADHDFEMSALEDG
+516 KTANHDFRLIPTGETHLPFCR
-531 QHHSMTCGTCGYQGA
+531 TCNYKGA
-546 AAAHTYAESAKDEY
+546 QVSHTYAAENDHTCE
-560 NRLACTGC
+560 C
-568 GVFLAAEYNGEQ
+568 GTALAATYNGVQ
-580 YALLQA
+580 YANLETAIKA
-586 AIDAAKGEGGTVK
+586 ATTGEGGTVT
-599 LAQNTGENVTVTDG
+599 LARNADASITVSSGEVI
-613 SVTIDLNDMMW
+613 IDLGGYTWKNS
-624 GADLKSRPYVPLTVT
+624 ATPLTVS
-639 GGSVT
+639 GGEVT
-644 LQNGKIYQ
+644 LQNGVLLQ
-652 SGNYQTV
+652 VSMSTGGNGLLITGGDVTV
-659 GSGVVIDGGSVTV
+659 GDKTVIDGMAHAIEVQ
-672 KGDASIHAYDHSVD
+672 GD
-686 VQSGELI
+686 GRLT
-693 LEKGAMLLS
+693 LEKGATLTNV
-702 GLKVPEGKVLADY
+702 LKVPDTMKLADC
-715 LPSGTA
+715 LASGTA
-721 FTKCEFDGTG
+721 FVKCTVNG
-731 TTVYNDYVSDV
+731 TTVTPSNPTEYVSDV
-742 YTANEYGEG
+742 YTASESDSEIS
-751 MHVAEHRHQ
+751 MTVVAHRHS
-760 IINKKPCACG
+760 IINGKPCDCG
-770 YTCDHSAGWDENGA
+770 YACSNDHSKGWNASA
-784 CKTCG
+784 CPVCG
-789 TTASVQVTA
+789 MEASVEVTGA
-798 GSTTTYYAEFADA
+798 DGTAKYFAAFADA

-820 CTVKLLQD
+820 CTVKLRQD
-828 VHNATV
+828 VEVSYGTYV
-834 IDPDATPAYITGPLT
+834 TGPLT

-854 CTVEWLVVGW
+854 HRVYTDDDDLVVGW
-864 NEYEDDEE
+864 SVYEDDG
-872 NDQQILTGSTPG
+872 NNNYVLKDTIPGQLILTDSSENKT
-884 YLTLINSGDKT
+884 GDVVSLVLE
-895 TGAVT
+895 A
-900 VQLDFYDGTLHISDA
+900 GTLDISDA
-915 SVWCLACVS
+915 YVPNLECES
-924 GEVTTSGDI
+924 GGTVTANGNIRGD
-933 SSNDGASELDWS
+933 SNNNDIYWS
-945 IGDTT
+945 ISGT
-950 LTIGEGVAVGDA
+950 LNIKD
-962 TLTIGEGVT
+962 VT
-971 VGDGAFS
+971 VGYANLYS
-978 TDGGSITITDGTF
+978 EDGGSIIIEGGTF
-991 GDVIFNNNDDGKI
+991 GVTYFFTY
-1004 AIRGGTFDQVT
+1004 GGSFA
-1015 FHDDSGG
+1015 
-1022 IEISGGTFAKVESSN
+1022 ISGGTFAEVVSCGKN
-1037 GNTKIPLMNLLA
+1037 NNDKTPLMNLLA
-1049 KGYAFWGKYSGEVVD
+1049 KGYAFWSVGKDEAVD
-1064 ASGTK
+1064 ASGTT
-1069 EPLEDVEVR
+1069 LEDKNVEVR
-1078 AHKHSIESNGK
+1078 AHTHHIESNGK

-1107 KLQSALNAATKDS
+1107 TLQSALNAATKDS

-1178 ATSTAAD
+1178 AASTAAA

-1245 ELRGGLKLGSTFT
+1245 ELRGGLKIGSTFYAG
-1258 SGNQETETRTIN
+1258 SQEQDAVTLDVR
-1270 AKESTRYGNLRQLL
+1270 ESNKYKGLRELL
-1284 ESDDRLAY
+1284 ENDDKMAY
-1292 QCDNDYQGPTLLQVA
+1292 QCDNDYQGPTLTKVA
-1307 DTYDWG
+1307 DTYNWTTG
-1313 SGDYTIIAHT
+1313 NYTIIAHT

-1331 GDTDYAI
+1331 GDTDWAD
-1338 CACGKTCWHIN
+1338 CACGKTCRHIN

-1371 VDTETYSCGIC
+1371 VDTETYTCGIC

-1438 PNASS
+1438 PNDSS

-1450 TVTLNLNGFTVAGG
+1450 TVYLNLNGFTVAGG

-1511 IGKLNVSGG
+1511 IERLNVSGG

-1573 ACEHGSVDTTTG
+1573 ACEHGSVDMTTG
-1585 VCRYCNTKFAARVVY
+1585 VCKYCNTKFAARVVSNY
-1600 NGQTRYVETVN
+1600 DGTMWYVEKL
-1611 GSGDFFDSSVT
+1611 GSGIYDNTVT
-1622 LFEDCTATAWVS
+1622 LFADSGIVS
-1634 GTCTIDLNCHR
+1634 AGGTCSIDLNGYNIPYH
-1645 VDTVKV
+1645 VHVKGTTTIMGEGDISQV
-1651 SGSTAAITG
+1651 R
-1660 KGSLGYVYL
+1660 LGDVGL
-1669 GKDSTTSPSP
+1669 KSP
-1679 GTLSIANDDVT
+1679 GTLRITNDDVT
-1690 VDGLIVYDSDSTQLE
+1690 VGTLVVYYNGETKLA
-1705 HGAFEKIKI
+1705 HGTFGRITNDNTATTKV
-1714 YTEYSPNLTV
+1714 TM

-1730 GYAFYGKDGNGAY
+1730 GYAFYGKDATSGEY
-1743 TVLQQMSA
+1743 TVLQKMGE

-1776 CDVLLN
+1776 CDVLLV
-1782 GTQKFSTIQAAV
+1782 GVKKFDSIQDAV
-1794 DAILES
+1794 DYILAS
-1800 GTREG
+1800 KTREG

-1834 WTADLRD
+1834 WTADLKD

-1859 AFMHESVVTLQNGTI
+1859 AYKHESVVTVQNGTI

-1879 GNTAASA
+1879 GNTAAST

-1915 AVDMSRNYSDKAL
+1915 AIDMSRNYSDKAL

-1936 IGGFTGPYNDS
+1936 IGGFTGPYSRS

-1956 AFVKCTYSESTGTA
+1956 AFVQCKYDEGTGTA

-1990 EDIIVAAHEHS
+1990 EDIIVAAHEHT
-2001 LTAGKCD
+2001 LVKGTCK
-2008 CGYTCPHKN
+2008 CGYTCPHTN
-2017 MDADYH
+2017 MSEETGYYCDE
-2023 CPDCNQTFVAKAV
+2023 CKQTFVAKAV
-2036 TQVTASTSTTRYAA
+2036 DNNGITRYAA
-2050 TLEDALTAA
+2050 TLEDALTAR

-2070 VDLGAESLVV
+2070 VDLGAERLVV
-2080 TDKMRAGVLDLN
+2080 TGDMNASALDLN

-2102 VLEIWCSRGLTIRNG
+2102 VLEIWCNYGLTIRNG

-2129 LSRGSGTW
+2129 LSRGK
-2137 GNEDGNLT
+2137 DGIFTSDGKLT
-2145 LDGDVTVTAK
+2145 LDGDVKVIAK

-2180 IKSGTLQGGLNIG
+2180 IKSGTLQGGLNTG
-2193 GANVNLGK
+2193 VVNGYGK
-2201 VQISGGTFIANPNT
+2201 VEISGGTFVANPNT
-2215 HSVYYPGVHSSVT
+2215 HSVYYPGQYSSVT

-2246 ADGKAIKYFD
+2246 ANGKAIKYFD

-2265 SNSKWPKG
+2265 SNSKRPKG
-2273 VYLNDTTVTI
+2273 VYLDDTTVTI
-2283 VEHTSHEIDRESKS
+2283 VEHTSHDIDRESKS

-2327 VDDGTMYPDIAKAL
+2327 VNDGTMYPDIAKAL

-2351 VIKMLAD
+2351 VIMMLAD

-2390 KDHVLTIIDSSEKK
+2390 EDHVLTIIDSSKEK
-2404 TGSMGALW
+2404 TGSMGTLW
-2412 ADGGRVTIQDGSYA
+2412 AYTGRVTIQDGSYA
-2426 EIIASYA
+2426 EIIASNA
-2433 DSIKIT
+2433 DSIRIT

-2448 IQMLGP
+2448 IQMLGEA
-2454 TGGSNKKVV
+2454 GGSNTKVV
-2463 ADLLKPGYAVYLVDE
+2463 ADLLNPGYAVYLVDE
-2478 SGETATYT
+2478 NTTPAKYT
-2486 VVDGYYNAK
+2486 IVDGYHNDR
-2495 NTSSGYLQQYLP
+2495 NFSGNYLQQYLP
-2507 GNYKDSTAVLPDGQY
+2507 GNTKDSTAVLPDGQY

-2547 CDHSSVGADGTCV
+2547 CDHSSVGADGTCD

-2573 DASQTVYYVDLTTA
+2573 DASETVYYVDLTTA

-2633 SGIGV
+2633 FTISVGNDVAGV
-2638 GDEYYGSPAT
+2638 AS
-2648 AYPGKLIVTG
+2648 PGKLIVTG
-2658 QGDIQSPIRVCVF
+2658 TGDIQGPMRVAVF

-2684 TRVAVSDFSRL
+2684 KSVFVSDNWRF
-2695 DKDTREPVI
+2695 DEATREASL
-2704 IVGEKAGTIE
+2704 IVGESAGTISK
-2714 TLAYTCW
+2714 LAYSQW
-2721 DLGDISNTKLSG
+2721 ALENVAKTKLSG
-2733 GTYGKIVS
+2733 GTYGEIAS
-2741 ETWDVPITPGQ
+2741 ATWDVPITPGQ

-2770 STTLENYNSSIYN
+2770 STTLENYGSSIYN
-2783 VTVVECPHEVIE
+2783 LKVVLCPHEVIE
-2795 DGHCVYCNEAYAAKV
+2795 DGRCVYCNEAYAAKV
-2810 DSTAYKTYGE
+2810 NSTAYKTYGE
-2820 AEPVWLTSGGT
+2820 AQTAWLASGGT

-2840 MSDTSWTGVSG
+2840 MSDTSWTGESG

-2862 IADGNMYDEDSG
+2862 IADDKMYTDEG
-2874 QYKSHWSITVSDMAL
+2874 QYTPSWSITVSDMAL
-2889 TIKDGSEAGNG
+2889 TIKDGSEAGDG
-2900 QLDNLVM
+2900 RLDNLVM
-2907 SANGKLTLESG
+2907 SAKGKLTLESG
-2918 WLGHLTVPND
+2918 WLGHLTVPSD

-2952 LLADGYDLKEAPD
+2952 LLADGYDLVEAPD
-2965 LWSTGEGNLPTYT
+2965 LSSDGVGERPTYT

-2991 GTMPNGRN
+2991 GTMPNGKN
-2999 KLPFAPAVTTDE
+2999 ILPFAPTVTMDE
-3011 GAEVP
+3011 GEEEP

-3047 YDSSKESDDNQ
+3047 YDSSKESAGYQ

-3070 VFAVVKGYGSDSAP
+3070 VFAVVQAYDESDAA
-3084 LWRAALNG
+3084 LWRAAITG
-3092 YELTIGKGDLRDA
+3092 YELTIGKGDLGDA
-3105 VVELVNPEAMVFKP
+3105 VVELVDAEMMVFAP
-3119 DTINAD
+3119 DTINDD
-3125 HKALEQTQYVQ
+3125 HKALEQTQNVQ
-3136 VTLYGE
+3136 VKLYGK
-3142 TLDAADYV
+3142 TLDAADYM

-3155 GANAG
+3155 GTDAG
-3160 NYKLTVS
+3160 DYKLTVT
-3167 AAADSALYTG
+3167 AAEGSALYTG

-3185 APLPLEGAEVQ
+3185 APLPLESAEVQ

-3218 GVDQRFYSDISWL
+3218 GVESFYGNINWL
-3231 VRGVDYELS
+3231 VRGADYELS

-3247 AAEQGQYTGLYAT
+3247 AAERGQYTGLYAT

-3322 ELAEGCSYGEPTH
+3322 ELAAGCSYGEPTH

-3340 YGTYGDWFVNLDE
+3340 YGTYGDWFVNLDS
-3353 RYYGAETAS
+3353 RYYDGSTAAS
-3362 IDDESGLLTL
+3362 IDASGLLTL

-3436 SGSMTAGGETVKGT
+3436 SGNMTAGGETVKGT

-3535 TIMHANFAA
+3535 TIMNANFAA

-3605 ELKFYDT
+3605 ELKFYDA

-3688 TDVQASAETLTYNGK
+3688 TEVQASAETLTYNGK

-3835 VDKKFTIGQLN
+3835 VEKKFTIGQLN

-3883 VADAQQVNAGTYTL
+3883 VADAQQINAGKYTL

-3926 VDGQVLTYTGKA
+3926 VDSRVLTYTGKA
-3938 QTPQVTVSGLVRDK
+3938 QTPQVTVTGLVRDK

-3972 GQGNYDGKVEKTFA
+3972 GQGNYDGKVEKTFT

-4013 YNGFVNGEDAAVLGG
+4013 YSGFVNGEDAAVLGG

-4043 EFGYPIT
+4043 EFGYAIT
-4050 VKGLTSG
+4050 AKGLTSG

-4111 TNVVTVDDA
+4111 TDVITVDDA

-4228 SYKVTPKTILDGDV
+4228 SYKVTPKAILDGDV

-4260 TVSGLVRDK
+4260 TVTGLVRDK

-4302 AIGKASLTVTAE
+4302 TIGKASLTVTAE

-4325 EFTAAYNG
+4325 EFTAAYSG

-4359 TEFGYPIT
+4359 TEFGYAIT
-4367 VKGLTSGNYDITFV
+4367 AKGLTSGNYDITFV

-4426 SDTNVVTVDDAGVVT
+4426 SDTDVITVDDAGVVT

-4909 VDTGAEGQAATVTVA
+4909 VDTDAEGQAGTVTVA

-4945 VPSGKPNP
+4945 VPGGTPNP

-4991 RPAVGSYAAE
+4991 RPAVGSYTAE

-5077 LEGVVTGVYNVVV
+5077 LEGVVAGVYNVVV

-5329 KHKDD
+5329 KRKDD

>member
-64 MAASANEAEYKDKE
+64 MAASANEAEYNGKE
-78 YATLAAAFAAAEKDP
+78 YATLAAAFAAAESDP
-93 GGTVK
+93 GGTVT
-98 VLKDVTLNKADDKGI
+98 VLQDVTMPTDLTLEKRKGKGI
-113 VLTSGDVTLDLNG
+113 EVTCEVTLDLNG
-126 KTVTK
+126 FTVTK
-131 SATEDRH
+131 AKGEWEYEGQNKNSWH
-138 SGEDYAVFSVKGN
+138 SMFWVNGGN
-151 SALTIEDSVGGG
+151 LTIEDSSSEGTGTI
-163 EIVQLNENPA
+163 EQLNSNPA
-173 VLLRGSGTLTVNSG
+173 VLVWPSGGTLTVNSG

-194 GSDTNV
+194 GGSTDVNQFD
-200 YSYNLV
+200 YV
-206 CAVYACGNT
+206 CAVYACGDT

-221 TFWGNTMGV
+221 TFWGNRGGV
-230 VQASDNLHI
+230 FVLSDVYI
-239 TGGEFYGAKS
+239 SGGTFHGETS
-249 YALYVSTQKYKEN
+249 NALYVNHGGKAQ
-262 KVLSGGTYTTG
+262 LSGGTFTTG
-273 VADGYSI
+273 VTDGDSI
-280 WYASYNLADVLL
+280 YCGSGKTANELL
-292 ADGYQYAD
+292 AGGYQYVD
-300 EEGNTLTVEGK
+300 ESGNAATISEDNC
-311 SQASGVKGTAKVV
+311 GVKGT
-324 PAAGTVEY
+324 VEVLPDGVMY
-332 IGEGGAKQVRTDA
+332 IGEGGTKQVCTDA

-351 NNKLND
+351 NDKLND
-357 GWYVVTGNVTIND
+357 EWYVVTGNVTID
-370 SLIICAETVNLILCD
+370 GPLTIGAETVNLILCD
-385 GATLAVDMLEVYGA
+385 GATLAVDMLEVHGA

-487 TVSGKHSFGKWE
+487 TVSGKHEFGDWKE
-499 QNDADSHK
+499 EDAATHI
-507 AICAVCKFE
+507 AICKDCGYK
-516 KTADHDFEMSALEDG
+516 KTANHDFRLIPTGETHLPFCR
-531 QHHSMTCGTCGYQGA
+531 TCNYKGA
-546 AAAHTYAESAKDEY
+546 QVSHTYAAENDHTCE
-560 NRLACTGC
+560 C
-568 GVFLAAEYNGEQ
+568 GTALAATYNGVQ
-580 YALLQA
+580 YANLETAIKA
-586 AIDAAKGEGGTVK
+586 ATTGEGGTVT
-599 LAQNTGENVTVTDG
+599 LARNADASITVSSGEVI
-613 SVTIDLNDMMW
+613 IDLGGYTWKNS
-624 GADLKSRPYVPLTVT
+624 ATPLTVS
-639 GGSVT
+639 GGEVT
-644 LQNGKIYQ
+644 LQNGVLLQ
-652 SGNYQTV
+652 VSMSTGGNGLLITGGDVTV
-659 GSGVVIDGGSVTV
+659 GDKTVIDGMAHAIEVQ
-672 KGDASIHAYDHSVD
+672 GD
-686 VQSGELI
+686 GRLT
-693 LEKGAMLLS
+693 LEKGATLTNV
-702 GLKVPEGKVLADY
+702 LKVPDTMKLADC
-715 LPSGTA
+715 LASGTA
-721 FTKCEFDGTG
+721 FVKCTVNG
-731 TTVYNDYVSDV
+731 TTVTPSNPTEYVSDV
-742 YTANEYGEG
+742 YTASESDSEIS
-751 MHVAEHRHQ
+751 MTVVAHRHS
-760 IINKKPCACG
+760 IINGKPCDCG
-770 YTCDHSAGWDENGA
+770 YACSNDHSKGWNASA
-784 CKTCG
+784 CPVCG
-789 TTASVQVTA
+789 MEASVEVTGA
-798 GSTTTYYAEFADA
+798 DGTAKYFAAFADA

-820 CTVKLLQD
+820 CTVKLRQD
-828 VHNATV
+828 VEVSYGTYV
-834 IDPDATPAYITGPLT
+834 TGPLT

-854 CTVEWLVVGW
+854 HRVYTDDDDLVVGW
-864 NEYEDDEE
+864 SVYEDDG
-872 NDQQILTGSTPG
+872 NNNYVLKDTIPGQLILTDSSENKT
-884 YLTLINSGDKT
+884 GDVVSLVLE
-895 TGAVT
+895 A
-900 VQLDFYDGTLHISDA
+900 GTLDISDA
-915 SVWCLACVS
+915 YVPNLECES
-924 GEVTTSGDI
+924 GGTVTANGNIRGD
-933 SSNDGASELDWS
+933 SNNNDIYWS
-945 IGDTT
+945 ISGT
-950 LTIGEGVAVGDA
+950 LNIKD
-962 TLTIGEGVT
+962 VT
-971 VGDGAFS
+971 VGYANLYS
-978 TDGGSITITDGTF
+978 EDGGSIIIEGGTF
-991 GDVIFNNNDDGKI
+991 GVTYFFTY
-1004 AIRGGTFDQVT
+1004 GGSFA
-1015 FHDDSGG
+1015 
-1022 IEISGGTFAKVESSN
+1022 ISGGTFAEVVSCGKN
-1037 GNTKIPLMNLLA
+1037 DNDKTPLMNLLA
-1049 KGYAFWGKYSGEVVD
+1049 KGYAFWSVGKDEAVD
-1064 ASGTK
+1064 ASGTT
-1069 EPLEDVEVR
+1069 LEDKNVEVR
-1078 AHKHSIESNGK
+1078 AHTHHIESNGK

-1107 KLQSALNAATKDS
+1107 TLQSALNAATKDS
-1120 SIKWV
+1120 SIEWV

-1178 ATSTAAD
+1178 AASTAAA

-1245 ELRGGLKLGSTFT
+1245 ELRGGLKIGSTFT

-1313 SGDYTIIAHT
+1313 SGNYTIIAHT

-1349 STNWSNGVCTLCGV
+1349 STNWKNGVCTLCGV
-1363 TCLHRDEK
+1363 TCLHRDGK
-1371 VDTETYSCGIC
+1371 VDTETYTCGIC

-1450 TVTLNLNGFTVAGG
+1450 TVYLNLNGFTVAGG

-1476 AGTLNLTDDKST
+1476 AGTLNLTDEKGA

-1573 ACEHGSVDTTTG
+1573 ACEHGSVDMTTG
-1585 VCRYCNTKFAARVVY
+1585 VCRYCNTKFAARVVSNLEGATWY
-1600 NGQTRYVETVN
+1600 EETLK
-1611 GSGDFFDSSVT
+1611 SDFSYRDVT
-1622 LFEDCTATAWVS
+1622 LFADCNVAASAV
-1634 GTCTIDLNCHR
+1634 GTCSINLNGHNMTYYVHVKGTTTIMGEGEIWQVR
-1645 VDTVKV
+1645 
-1651 SGSTAAITG
+1651 
-1660 KGSLGYVYL
+1660 LGDVGL
-1669 GKDSTTSPSP
+1669 KSP
-1679 GTLSIANDDVT
+1679 GTLRITNDDVT
-1690 VDGLIVYDSDSTQLE
+1690 VGTLVVYYNGETKLA
-1705 HGAFEKIKI
+1705 HGTFGRITNDNTATTKV
-1714 YTEYSPNLTV
+1714 TM

-1743 TVLQQMSA
+1743 TVLQKMSE

-1757 KVLPHTHTYKD
+1757 KVLAHTHQYTN
-1768 GVCDCGDE
+1768 GVCECGDT
-1776 CDVLLN
+1776 CDVLLV
-1782 GTQKFSTIQAAV
+1782 GVKKFDSIQDAV

-1956 AFVKCTYSESTGTA
+1956 AFVKCTYDESTGTA
-1970 TANDPIEYVN
+1970 TANTPVAYVDM
-1980 LYNSDANICK
+1980 YPSGSSYCPY
-1990 EDIIVAAHEHS
+1990 DIIVAAHEHT
-2001 LTAGKCD
+2001 LVKGTCK
-2008 CGYTCPHKN
+2008 CGYTCPHTN
-2017 MDADYH
+2017 MSEETGYYCDE
-2023 CPDCNQTFVAKAV
+2023 CKQTFVAKAV
-2036 TQVTASTSTTRYAA
+2036 DNNGITRYAA
-2050 TLEDALTAA
+2050 TLQDAMTAR

-2070 VDLGAESLVV
+2070 VDLGAERLVV
-2080 TDKMRAGVLDLN
+2080 TGDMNASALDLN

-2102 VLEIWCSRGLTIRNG
+2102 VLEIWCNYGLTIRNG

-2180 IKSGTLQGGLNIG
+2180 IKSGTLQGGLNTG

-2215 HSVYYPGVHSSVT
+2215 HSVYYPGSHSSVT

-2233 LKKVLAEGRTYGD
+2233 LKKVLAEGLTYGD
-2246 ADGKAIKYFD
+2246 ANGKAIKYFD

-2315 CTACGDRVMYFK
+2315 CTACDTRVMYFK
-2327 VDDGTMYPDIAKAL
+2327 VDDGTMYPGIFEAL
-2341 SAVTDRTDNP
+2341 EAVSKRTDNP

-2358 CTDQYV
+2358 YKV
-2364 SNIGTASGC
+2364 EHVANIGTASGC
-2373 TLDLNGFRITT
+2373 TLDLNGFRMGGTQT
-2384 SQVIIY
+2384 KIY
-2390 KDHVLTIIDSSEKK
+2390 KDHVLTIIDSSEGKA
-2404 TGSMGALW
+2404 GSMGALW
-2412 ADGGRVTIQDGSYA
+2412 ADGGHVTIRDGSYA
-2426 EIIASYA
+2426 EIIASYE

-2448 IQMLGP
+2448 IQMLGDYS
-2454 TGGSNKKVV
+2454 GSNKKVV
-2463 ADLLKPGYAVYLVDE
+2463 ADLLNPGYAVYLVDE

-2486 VVDGYYNAK
+2486 VVDGYYNVY
-2495 NTSSGYLQQYLP
+2495 NNGNLQQYLP
-2507 GNYKDSTAVLPDGQY
+2507 GPYKESTTTLAERQY
-2522 YTVLPHEHGF
+2522 YTVAKHDHGF

-2547 CDHSSVGADGTCV
+2547 CDHSSVGADGTCD

-2573 DASQTVYYVDLTTA
+2573 DASETVYYVDLTTA

-2633 SGIGV
+2633 FTISVGNDVAGV
-2638 GDEYYGSPAT
+2638 AS
-2648 AYPGKLIVTG
+2648 PGKLIVTG
-2658 QGDIQSPIRVCVF
+2658 TGDIQGPMRVAVF

-2684 TRVAVSDFSRL
+2684 KSVFVSDNWRF
-2695 DKDTREPVI
+2695 DEAMREASL
-2704 IVGEKAGTIE
+2704 IVGESAGTISK
-2714 TLAYTCW
+2714 LAYSQW
-2721 DLGDISNTKLSG
+2721 ALENVAKTKLSG
-2733 GTYGKIVS
+2733 GTYGEIAS
-2741 ETWDVPITPGQ
+2741 ATWDVPITPGQ

-2770 STTLENYNSSIYN
+2770 STTLENYGSSIYN
-2783 VTVVECPHEVIE
+2783 LKVVLCPHEVIE
-2795 DGHCVYCNEAYAAKV
+2795 DGRCVYCNEAYAAKV
-2810 DSTAYKTYGE
+2810 NSTAYKTYGE
-2820 AEPVWLTSGGT
+2820 AQTAWLASGGT

-2840 MSDTSWTGVSG
+2840 MSDTSWTGESG

-2862 IADGNMYDEDSG
+2862 IADDKMYTDEG
-2874 QYKSHWSITVSDMAL
+2874 QYTPSWSITVSDMAL
-2889 TIKDGSEAGNG
+2889 TIKDGSEAGDG
-2900 QLDNLVM
+2900 RLDNLVM
-2907 SANGKLTLESG
+2907 SAKGKLTLESG
-2918 WLGHLTVPND
+2918 WLGHLTVPSD

-2952 LLADGYDLKEAPD
+2952 LLADGYDLVEAPD
-2965 LWSTGEGNLPTYT
+2965 LSSDGVGERPTYT

-2991 GTMPNGRN
+2991 GTMPNGKN
-2999 KLPFAPAVTTDE
+2999 ILPFAPTVTMDE
-3011 GAEVP
+3011 GEEEP

-3047 YDSSKESDDNQ
+3047 YDSSKESAGYQ

-3070 VFAVVKGYGSDSAP
+3070 VFAVVQAYDESDAA
-3084 LWRAALNG
+3084 LWRAAITG
-3092 YELTIGKGDLRDA
+3092 YELTIGKGDLGDA
-3105 VVELVNPEAMVFKP
+3105 VVELVDAEMMVFAP
-3119 DTINAD
+3119 DTINDD
-3125 HKALEQTQYVQ
+3125 HKALEQTQNVQ
-3136 VTLYGE
+3136 VKLYGE
-3142 TLDAADYV
+3142 TLNAADYM

-3155 GANAG
+3155 GTDAG

-3167 AAADSALYTG
+3167 AADSDRYTG

-3185 APLPLEGAEVQ
+3185 APLPLERADVR

-3218 GVDQRFYSDISWL
+3218 GVESFYGNINWL
-3231 VRGVDYELS
+3231 VRGADYELS

-3247 AAEQGQYTGLYAT
+3247 AAERGQYTGLYAT

-3285 SYWAINHADAPADVN
+3285 SYWAINHADAPADMN

-3322 ELAEGCSYGEPTH
+3322 ELAAGCSYGEPTH

-3404 TVNTVNKLLP
+3404 TVNAVNKLVP

-3429 TVGSIGL
+3429 TLSSIGL

-3450 FTWDAPETKPGAQSG
+3450 FTWDAPETMPGAQSG
-3465 YQAAWTFTPEDAQH
+3465 YQAAWTFTPEDVQH

-3492 WAELTGVSVKQVGT
+3492 SAELTGVSVKQVGT

-3594 VYDGTTNAALT
+3594 VYDGTTDAALT
-3605 ELKFYDT
+3605 EVKFYDA
-3612 AVGMDALVTLDK
+3612 AVGMSAVVALDK
-3624 ADYTISNVHF
+3624 ADYTISNAHF

-3777 VKLGES
+3777 VELGES

-3902 GNFTGTAEKEFT
+3902 GNFTGTAEKKFT

-3926 VDGQVLTYTGKA
+3926 VDSRVLTYTGKA
-3938 QTPQVTVSGLVRDK
+3938 QTPQVTVTGLVRDK

-4013 YNGFVNGEDAAVLGG
+4013 YSGFVNGEDAVVLGG

-4043 EFGYPIT
+4043 EFGYAIT
-4050 VKGLTSG
+4050 AKGLTSG

-4111 TNVVTVDDA
+4111 TDVITVDDA

-4133 SVKLAKGS
+4133 SVKLARGS

-4186 EKTLAENVDYTVS
+4186 EKTLVENVDYTVS

-4228 SYKVTPKTILDGDV
+4228 SYKVTPKAILDGDV
-4242 QVDGQVLT
+4242 QVDSRVLT

-4260 TVSGLVRDK
+4260 TVTGLVRDK

-4325 EFTAAYNG
+4325 EFTAAYSG
-4333 FVNGEDAAVLGG
+4333 FVNGEDAVVLGG

-4359 TEFGYPIT
+4359 TEFGYAIT
-4367 VKGLTSGNYDITFV
+4367 AKGLTSGNYDITFV

-4426 SDTNVVTVDDAGVVT
+4426 SDTDVITVDDAGVVT

-4451 VKLAKGSNYVAAQTT
+4451 VKLARGSNYVAAQTT
-4466 VEIDVARKDIADAE
+4466 VEIDVARKDITDAE

-4664 GMYTL
+4664 GTYTL
-4669 TVTGTGNFTGTAGKA
+4669 TVAGTGNFTGTADKA

-4762 DISNAAVTA
+4762 DISDAAVTA

-4809 VGVYPLAVTGQDNFT
+4809 VGVYPLTVTGQGNFT

-4945 VPSGKPNP
+4945 VPSGTPNP

-4991 RPAVGSYAAE
+4991 RPAVGSYTAE

-5283 NGGSGSSGG
+5283 NGGSGRSGG

-5329 KHKDD
+5329 KRKDD

>member
-1 MKRRIVSLLMCF
+1 MK
-13 VMMFGMLPTAAWAE
+13 
-27 LIPAQ
+27 
-32 GETEEA
+32 
-38 ASNTAYAVGEDTAV
+38 
-52 QSGEDGEDGIAV
+52 
-64 MAASANEAEYKDKE
+64 
-78 YATLAAAFAAAEKDP
+78 
-93 GGTVK
+93 
-98 VLKDVTLNKADDKGI
+98 
-113 VLTSGDVTLDLNG
+113 
-126 KTVTK
+126 
-131 SATEDRH
+131 
-138 SGEDYAVFSVKGN
+138 
-151 SALTIEDSVGGG
+151 
-163 EIVQLNENPA
+163 
-173 VLLRGSGTLTVNSG
+173 
-187 TIKATNT
+187 
-194 GSDTNV
+194 
-200 YSYNLV
+200 
-206 CAVYACGNT
+206 
-215 AYINGG
+215 
-221 TFWGNTMGV
+221 
-230 VQASDNLHI
+230 
-239 TGGEFYGAKS
+239 
-249 YALYVSTQKYKEN
+249 
-262 KVLSGGTYTTG
+262 
-273 VADGYSI
+273 
-280 WYASYNLADVLL
+280 LADCL
-292 ADGYQYAD
+292 A
-300 EEGNTLTVEGK
+300 
-311 SQASGVKGTAKVV
+311 
-324 PAAGTVEY
+324 
-332 IGEGGAKQVRTDA
+332 
-345 TELTGN
+345 
-351 NNKLND
+351 
-357 GWYVVTGNVTIND
+357 
-370 SLIICAETVNLILCD
+370 
-385 GATLAVDMLEVYGA
+385 
-399 LKQATLNVYLQKD
+399 
-412 GTGKLTTPL
+412 
-421 GFSHVGSELTINR
+421 
-434 IGTPMKMVE
+434 
-443 IEDETTATDGRNG
+443 
-456 GFILSKCEHEG
+456 
-467 LEYTNSDATK
+467 
-477 HEGTCGLCGT
+477 
-487 TVSGKHSFGKWE
+487 
-499 QNDADSHK
+499 
-507 AICAVCKFE
+507 
-516 KTADHDFEMSALEDG
+516 
-531 QHHSMTCGTCGYQGA
+531 
-546 AAAHTYAESAKDEY
+546 
-560 NRLACTGC
+560 
-568 GVFLAAEYNGEQ
+568 
-580 YALLQA
+580 
-586 AIDAAKGEGGTVK
+586 
-599 LAQNTGENVTVTDG
+599 
-613 SVTIDLNDMMW
+613 
-624 GADLKSRPYVPLTVT
+624 
-639 GGSVT
+639 
-644 LQNGKIYQ
+644 
-652 SGNYQTV
+652 
-659 GSGVVIDGGSVTV
+659 
-672 KGDASIHAYDHSVD
+672 
-686 VQSGELI
+686 
-693 LEKGAMLLS
+693 
-702 GLKVPEGKVLADY
+702 
-715 LPSGTA
+715 SGTA
-721 FTKCEFDGTG
+721 FKSCTILDNAVTSVGNFVSNAYTASESDSEIAMTVVAHRHSIVNGKPCDCGYACSNDHSKGWNASACPVCGMEASVEVTGADGTAK
-731 TTVYNDYVSDV
+731 YF
-742 YTANEYGEG
+742 A
-751 MHVAEHRHQ
+751 A
-760 IINKKPCACG
+760 
-770 YTCDHSAGWDENGA
+770 
-784 CKTCG
+784 
-789 TTASVQVTA
+789 
-798 GSTTTYYAEFADA
+798 FADA

-820 CTVKLLQD
+820 CTVTLRQD
-828 VHNATV
+828 VEVSYGTYV
-834 IDPDATPAYITGPLT
+834 TGPLT

-854 CTVEWLVVGW
+854 HRVSADDDDLVVGW
-864 NEYEDDEE
+864 SVYEDDG
-872 NDQQILTGSTPG
+872 NNNYVLKDTIPGQLILTDSSE
-884 YLTLINSGDKT
+884 NK
-895 TGAVT
+895 TGAV
-900 VQLDFYDGTLHISDA
+900 VSLSLEAGTLDISDA
-915 SVWCLACVS
+915 YVPNLECES
-924 GEVTTSGDI
+924 GGTVTANGNIRGD
-933 SSNDGASELDWS
+933 SNDNDIYWS
-945 IGDTT
+945 ISGT
-950 LTIGEGVAVGDA
+950 LNIKD
-962 TLTIGEGVT
+962 VT
-971 VGDGAFS
+971 VGYANLYS
-978 TDGGSITITDGTF
+978 EDGGSIIIEGGTF
-991 GDVIFNNNDDGKI
+991 GVTYFFTY
-1004 AIRGGTFDQVT
+1004 GGSFA
-1015 FHDDSGG
+1015 
-1022 IEISGGTFAKVESSN
+1022 ISGGTFAEVVSCGKN
-1037 GNTKIPLMNLLA
+1037 NNDKTPLMNLLA
-1049 KGYAFWGKYSGEVVD
+1049 KGYAFWSVGKDEAVD
-1064 ASGTK
+1064 ASGTT
-1069 EPLEDVEVR
+1069 LEDKNVEVR
-1078 AHKHSIESNGK
+1078 AHTHHIESNGK

-1107 KLQSALNAATKDS
+1107 TLQSALKAATKDS
-1120 SIKWV
+1120 SIEWV

-1178 ATSTAAD
+1178 AASTAAD

-1195 TLVFDGV
+1195 TLVFEGV

-1245 ELRGGLKLGSTFT
+1245 ELRGGLKLGSTFYAG
-1258 SGNQETETRTIN
+1258 SQEQDAVTLDVR
-1270 AKESTRYGNLRQLL
+1270 ESNKYKGLRELL
-1284 ESDDRLAY
+1284 ESDDTLAF
-1292 QCDNDYQGPTLLQVA
+1292 QCDSDYQGPTLLQVA
-1307 DTYDWG
+1307 DTDNWG
-1313 SGDYTIIAHT
+1313 AGNYSIIAHT

-1331 GDTDYAI
+1331 GDTDWAD
-1338 CACGKTCWHIN
+1338 CACGKTCRHIN

-1371 VDTETYSCGIC
+1371 VDTETYTCGIC

-1412 ENGTYT
+1412 KNGTYT

-1450 TVTLNLNGFTVAGG
+1450 TVYLNLNGFTVAGG

-1476 AGTLNLTDDKST
+1476 AGTLNLTDEKGA

-1520 TVSLSGGTFGWID
+1520 TVTLSGGTFGWID

-1573 ACEHGSVDTTTG
+1573 ACEHGSVDMTTG
-1585 VCRYCNTKFAARVVY
+1585 VCKYCNTKFAARVAY

-1634 GTCTIDLNCHR
+1634 GTCTIDLNGHR

-1730 GYAFYGKDGNGAY
+1730 GYAFYGKDATSGEY
-1743 TVLQQMSA
+1743 TVLQKMGE

-1776 CDVLLN
+1776 CDVLLV
-1782 GTQKFSTIQAAV
+1782 GVKKFDSIQDAV

-1859 AFMHESVVTLQNGTI
+1859 AYKHESVVTLQNGTI

-1879 GNTAASA
+1879 GNETAESA
-1886 IKTESHS
+1886 IVTKSYS

-1898 ENITVV
+1898 QNITVV
-1904 TVVRGAGSGKY
+1904 KGYGSSSQKY
-1915 AVDMSRNYSDKAL
+1915 AVDMRDNFSDKAL

-1936 IGGFTGPYNDS
+1936 IGGFMWRWYRS
-1947 LSAWLPEGA
+1947 LSTWLPEGA

-1990 EDIIVAAHEHS
+1990 EDIIVAAHEHT
-2001 LTAGKCD
+2001 LVKGTCK
-2008 CGYTCPHKN
+2008 CGYTCPHTN
-2017 MDADYH
+2017 MSEETGYYCDE
-2023 CPDCNQTFVAKAV
+2023 CKQTFVAKAV
-2036 TQVTASTSTTRYAA
+2036 DNNGITRYAA

-2070 VDLGAESLVV
+2070 VDLGAERLVV
-2080 TDKMRAGVLDLN
+2080 TGDMNASALDLN
-2092 GHTLSGSGDV
+2092 GYTLSGSGDV

-2117 TMENTGD
+2117 TIENTGD

-2129 LSRGSGTW
+2129 LSRRKDGIFTH
-2137 GNEDGNLT
+2137 DGNLT
-2145 LDGDVTVTAK
+2145 LDGDVKVIAAK
-2155 EGWAVRVAYATG
+2155 GWAVRVSYTPNAAYG
-2167 AESNTNPEKAQLY
+2167 TNPDEAELH

-2201 VQISGGTFIANPNT
+2201 VQISGGTFIANPDT

-2265 SNSKWPKG
+2265 SNSNWPKG

-2283 VEHTSHEIDRESKS
+2283 VEHTSHDIDRDSKS

-2341 SAVTDRTDNP
+2341 SAVTDRTNNP

-2390 KDHVLTIIDSSEKK
+2390 KDHVLTIIDSSEGK

-2412 ADGGRVTIQDGSYA
+2412 ADGGHVTIQDGSYA
-2426 EIIASYA
+2426 EIIASYE

-2448 IQMLGP
+2448 IQMLGDYS
-2454 TGGSNKKVV
+2454 GSNKKVV
-2463 ADLLKPGYAVYLVDE
+2463 ADLLNPGYAVYLVDE

-2486 VVDGYYNAK
+2486 VVDGYYNVY
-2495 NTSSGYLQQYLP
+2495 NNGNLQQYLP
-2507 GNYKDSTAVLPDGQY
+2507 GPYKESTTTLAERQY
-2522 YTVLPHEHGF
+2522 YTVAKHDHGF
-2532 TVSTVKICPNGCGFT
+2532 TVSTETTCPTGCGFT
-2547 CDHSSVGADGTCV
+2547 CDHSSVGADGTCDR
-2560 GCGTVFTAKVTSA
+2560 CGTVFTAKVTNA
-2573 DASQTVYYVDLTTA
+2573 DESETVYYVDLTTA

-2613 IDNVKTVTLD
+2613 IDNVKAVTLD

-2633 SGIGV
+2633 FTISVGNDVAGV
-2638 GDEYYGSPAT
+2638 AS
-2648 AYPGKLIVTG
+2648 PGKLIVTG
-2658 QGDIQSPIRVCVF
+2658 AGDIQGIMHVAVF
-2671 STLDLSGWTGGTI
+2671 STLDLSRWTGGTI
-2684 TRVAVSDFSRL
+2684 KSVFVSDNWRF
-2695 DKDTREPVI
+2695 DEATREASL
-2704 IVGEKAGTIE
+2704 IVGESAGTISK
-2714 TLAYTCW
+2714 LAYSQW
-2721 DLGDISNTKLSG
+2721 ALENVANTKLSG

-2770 STTLENYNSSIYN
+2770 NTTLENYNSSIYN

-2820 AEPVWLTSGGT
+2820 AQTAWLASGGT

-2862 IADGNMYDEDSG
+2862 IADGNMYDDGG
-2874 QYKSHWSITVSDMAL
+2874 QYTPSWRITVSDMAL
-2889 TIKDGSEAGNG
+2889 TIKDGSEAGDG
-2900 QLDNLVM
+2900 RLDNLVM
-2907 SANGKLTLESG
+2907 STNGKLTLESG
-2918 WLGHLTVPND
+2918 WLGHLTVPSD
-2928 ETVQVTLQGGGL
+2928 ETVRVTLQGGGL
-2940 KSGFDIAIPTAY
+2940 MDYDSQIPLAR
-2952 LLADGYDLKEAPD
+2952 LLADGYNLGGLRGDLSFKGSGDSSSGIPYA
-2965 LWSTGEGNLPTYT
+2965 

-2991 GTMPNGRN
+2991 GTMPNGKN
-2999 KLPFAPAVTTDE
+2999 KLPFAPAVTMDE
-3011 GAEVP
+3011 GEEEP

-3047 YDSSKESDDNQ
+3047 YNSSKESAGYQ
-3058 AYDNLAIGETYD
+3058 AYDNLTIGETYD

-3105 VVELVNPEAMVFKP
+3105 VVELVNPEMMVFKP

-3136 VTLYGE
+3136 VTLYGK

-3155 GANAG
+3155 GTDAG
-3160 NYKLTVS
+3160 DYKLTVT
-3167 AAADSALYTG
+3167 AAEGSDLYTG

-3185 APLPLEGAEVQ
+3185 APLPLESAEVQ

-3218 GVDQRFYSDISWL
+3218 GVESFYGNINWL
-3231 VRGVDYELS
+3231 VRGADYELS

-3322 ELAEGCSYGEPTH
+3322 ELAAGCSYGDPTH

-3436 SGSMTAGGETVKGT
+3436 SGNMTAGGETVKGT

-3492 WAELTGVSVKQVGT
+3492 WAELTGVSVEQVGT

-3535 TIMHANFAA
+3535 TIMNANFAA

-3582 KVNVRTPDMPAR
+3582 KLNVLTPDMPAR
-3594 VYDGTTNAALT
+3594 VYDGTTDAALT
-3605 ELKFYDT
+3605 EVKFYDA
-3612 AVGMDALVTLDK
+3612 AVGMSAVVALDK
-3624 ADYTISNVHF
+3624 ADYTISNAHF

-3835 VDKKFTIGQLN
+3835 VEKKFNIGKLN

-3883 VADAQQVNAGTYTL
+3883 VADAQQINAGKYTL

-3926 VDGQVLTYTGKA
+3926 VDSRVLTYTGKA
-3938 QTPQVTVSGLVRDK
+3938 QTPQVTVTGLVRDK

-3972 GQGNYDGKVEKTFA
+3972 GQGNYDGKVEKTFT

-4006 APEFTAA
+4006 APEFTVA
-4013 YNGFVNGEDAAVLGG
+4013 YSGFVNGEDAAVLGG

-4043 EFGYPIT
+4043 EFGYAIT
-4050 VKGLTSG
+4050 AKGLTSG

-4111 TNVVTVDDA
+4111 TDVITVDDA

-4133 SVKLAKGS
+4133 SVKLARAS

-4228 SYKVTPKTILDGDV
+4228 SYKVTPKAILGGDV

-4325 EFTAAYNG
+4325 EFTVAYSG

-4359 TEFGYPIT
+4359 TEFGYAIT
-4367 VKGLTSGNYDITFV
+4367 AKGLTSGNYDITFV

-4426 SDTNVVTVDDAGVVT
+4426 SDTDVITVDDAGVVT

-4552 IELGESLTY
+4552 IKLGESLTY

-4605 TGTADKA
+4605 TGTADKEFA
-4612 FTIARRDIADA
+4612 IARRDIADA
-4623 VIGLGEGLTYN
+4623 VIG
-4634 GGEQSQ
+4634 
-4640 TISSVTAGG
+4640 
-4649 LDVTYTVSG
+4649 
-4658 NSGTEA
+4658 
-4664 GMYTL
+4664 
-4669 TVTGTGNFTGTAGKA
+4669 
-4684 FTIARKDIAGAEI
+4684 
-4697 ELGES
+4697 LGES

-4762 DISNAAVTA
+4762 DISDAAVTA

-4786 SVTADG
+4786 SVEADG

-4809 VGVYPLAVTGQDNFT
+4809 VGVYPLTVTGQDNFT

-4857 DLRAALD
+4857 DLRATLD

-4877 YGAVSFADSV
+4877 YGAVSFADSM

-4909 VDTGAEGQAATVTVA
+4909 VDTDAEGQAATVTVA

-4991 RPAVGSYAAE
+4991 RPAVGSYTAE

-5077 LEGVVTGVYNVVV
+5077 LEGVVAGVYNVVV

-5329 KHKDD
+5329 KRKDD

>member
-52 QSGEDGEDGIAV
+52 QSGEEGIAV
-64 MAASANEAEYKDKE
+64 MAASTNEAEYNDVE

-93 GGTVK
+93 GGTVT
-98 VLKDVTLNKADDKGI
+98 VLQDVTMPTDLTLEKRKGKGI
-113 VLTSGDVTLDLNG
+113 EVTCAVTLDLNG
-126 KTVTK
+126 FTVTK
-131 SATEDRH
+131 AEGEWENTYQNQNSWH
-138 SGEDYAVFSVKGN
+138 SMFWVKGGN
-151 SALTIEDSVGGG
+151 LTIEDSSEGTGA
-163 EIVQLNENPA
+163 IVQLNSNPA
-173 VLLRGSGTLTVNSG
+173 VLVEKNGTLTVNGG
-187 TIKATNT
+187 TIKAE
-194 GSDTNV
+194 SDGGENKTD
-200 YSYNLV
+200 SYRLV
-206 CAVYACGNT
+206 CAVDVANGT
-215 AYINGG
+215 AYLNGG
-221 TFWGNTMGV
+221 SFWGSMVGV
-230 VQASDNLHI
+230 NVLSKVYI
-239 TGGEFYGAKS
+239 TGGEFYGETS
-249 YALYVSTQKYKEN
+249 HALYVNSGKAA
-262 KVLSGGTYTTG
+262 VLSGGTYKTG
-273 VADGYSI
+273 AADGDSI
-280 WYASYNLADVLL
+280 RYVTSWTSNNEPAALL
-292 ADGYQYAD
+292 ASNYQYVD
-300 EEGNTLTVEGK
+300 ESGNAATISEDK
-311 SQASGVKGTAKVV
+311 RGVKGTAKVV

-332 IGEGGAKQVRTDA
+332 IGEGGTKQVRTDA

-370 SLIICAETVNLILCD
+370 WLTIYTETVNLILCD
-385 GATLAVDMLEVYGA
+385 NATLTVGPIEVRNGSDNS
-399 LKQATLNVYLQKD
+399 ATLNVYLQKE
-412 GTGKLTTPL
+412 GTGTLTTNY
-421 GFSHVGSELTINR
+421 GISSGSGSTLTIKSP
-434 IGTPMKMVE
+434 GTPMKKVTVE
-443 IEDETTATDGRNG
+443 DN

-487 TVSGKHSFGKWE
+487 TVSGKHEFGDWKE
-499 QNDADSHK
+499 EDAATHI
-507 AICAVCKFE
+507 AICKDCGYK
-516 KTADHDFEMSALEDG
+516 KTANHDFRLIPTGETHLPFCR
-531 QHHSMTCGTCGYQGA
+531 TCNYKGA
-546 AAAHTYAESAKDEY
+546 QVSHTYAAENDHTCE
-560 NRLACTGC
+560 C
-568 GVFLAAEYNGEQ
+568 GTALAATYNGVQ
-580 YALLQA
+580 YANLETAIKA
-586 AIDAAKGEGGTVK
+586 ATTGEGGTVT
-599 LAQNTGENVTVTDG
+599 LARNADASITVSSGEVI
-613 SVTIDLNDMMW
+613 IDLGGYTWKNS
-624 GADLKSRPYVPLTVT
+624 ATPLTVS
-639 GGSVT
+639 GGEVT
-644 LQNGKIYQ
+644 LQNGVLAQ
-652 SGNYQTV
+652 VGMTAPGEGN
-659 GSGVVIDGGSVTV
+659 GLVITSGSVTV
-672 KGDASIHAYDHSVD
+672 DAVVISGMARSIDL
-686 VQSGELI
+686 QGGTLT
-693 LEKGAMLLS
+693 LEAGAALTNV
-702 GLKVPEGKVLADY
+702 LKVPDTMKLADC
-715 LPSGTA
+715 LASGTA
-721 FTKCEFDGTG
+721 FVKCTVNG
-731 TTVYNDYVSDV
+731 TTVTPSNPTEYVSDV
-742 YTANEYGEG
+742 YTASESDNEIA
-751 MHVAEHRHQ
+751 MTVVAHRHQ

-798 GSTTTYYAEFADA
+798 DSTTTYYAEFADA

-828 VHNATV
+828 VEIPYSEEGTYV
-834 IDPDATPAYITGPLT
+834 IGPLT

-854 CTVEWLVVGW
+854 HMVSADGDDLVVGW
-864 NEYEDDEE
+864 SVYEDDG
-872 NDQQILTGSTPG
+872 NNNYVLKDTIPGQLILTDSSE
-884 YLTLINSGDKT
+884 NK
-895 TGAVT
+895 TGAV
-900 VQLDFYDGTLHISDA
+900 VSLSLEAGTLDISDA
-915 SVWCLACVS
+915 YVPNLECGS
-924 GEVTTSGDI
+924 GGTVTANGNIRGD
-933 SSNDGASELDWS
+933 SNDNDIYWS
-945 IGDTT
+945 ISGT
-950 LTIGEGVAVGDA
+950 LNIKD
-962 TLTIGEGVT
+962 VT
-971 VGDGAFS
+971 VGYANLYS
-978 TDGGSITITDGTF
+978 EDGGSIIIEGGTF
-991 GDVIFNNNDDGKI
+991 GVTYFFTY
-1004 AIRGGTFDQVT
+1004 GGSFA
-1015 FHDDSGG
+1015 
-1022 IEISGGTFAKVESSN
+1022 ISGGTFAEVVSRGKN
-1037 GNTKIPLMNLLA
+1037 NNDKTPLMNLLA
-1049 KGYAFWGKYSGEVVD
+1049 KGYAFWSVGKDEAVD
-1064 ASGTK
+1064 ASGTT
-1069 EPLEDVEVR
+1069 LEDKNVEVR
-1078 AHKHSIESNGK
+1078 AHTHHIESNGK

-1107 KLQSALNAATKDS
+1107 RLQSALNAATKDS

-1178 ATSTAAD
+1178 ATSTAAV

-1227 EFKSAVHLKGGLT
+1227 EFKTKVHLKGGLT
-1240 MKNTA
+1240 MKGDA

-1323 HTYMAKGS
+1323 HTYKAKGS
-1331 GDTDYAI
+1331 GDTDWAD

-1349 STNWSNGVCTLCGV
+1349 STNWKNGVCTLCGV

-1371 VDTETYSCGIC
+1371 VDTETYTCGIC

-1450 TVTLNLNGFTVAGG
+1450 TVTLDLNGFTVAGG
-1464 SSSDTTT
+1464 SSSNTTT

-1476 AGTLNLTDDKST
+1476 AGTLNLTDEKGA

-1511 IGKLNVSGG
+1511 IERLNVSGG

-1551 NAGGQFVDYTNSTNA
+1551 TEGGQFVDYTNSANA

-1573 ACEHGSVDTTTG
+1573 ACEHGSVDMTTG
-1585 VCRYCNTKFAARVVY
+1585 VCKYCNTKFAARVAY

-1634 GTCTIDLNCHR
+1634 GTCTIDLNGHR

-1743 TVLQQMSA
+1743 TVLQKMGE

-1768 GVCDCGDE
+1768 GVCECGDT
-1776 CDVLLN
+1776 CDVLLV
-1782 GTQKFSTIQAAV
+1782 GVKKFDSIQDAV
-1794 DAILES
+1794 DYILASE
-1800 GTREG
+1800 TREG

-1859 AFMHESVVTLQNGTI
+1859 VYKHESVVTLQNGTI

-1915 AVDMSRNYSDKAL
+1915 AIDMSRNYSDKAL

-2008 CGYTCPHKN
+2008 CGYTCPHTN
-2017 MDADYH
+2017 MSEETGYYCDE
-2023 CPDCNQTFVAKAV
+2023 CKQTFVAKAV

-2070 VDLGAESLVV
+2070 VDLGAERLVV
-2080 TDKMRAGVLDLN
+2080 TGDMNASALDLN

-2102 VLEIWCSRGLTIRNG
+2102 VLEIWCNYGLTIRNG

-2129 LSRGSGTW
+2129 LSRGK
-2137 GNEDGNLT
+2137 DGIFTSDGKLT
-2145 LDGDVTVTAK
+2145 LDGDVKVIAK
-2155 EGWAVRVAYATG
+2155 EGWAVKV
-2167 AESNTNPEKAQLY
+2167 TNEASSANLT
-2180 IKSGTLQGGLNIG
+2180 ILSGTFQGGLTGAVYG
-2193 GANVNLGK
+2193 GNK
-2201 VQISGGTFIANPNT
+2201 IQISGGTFIANDST
-2215 HSVYYPGVHSSVT
+2215 HSICWSKGGGPSN
-2228 GLVGQ
+2228 
-2233 LKKVLAEGRTYGD
+2233 LKSMLADNYTYGD
-2246 ADGKAIKYFD
+2246 ADRQAIRYFSSD
-2256 EANRTIVDT
+2256 SYTTDNTG
-2265 SNSKWPKG
+2265 S
-2273 VYLNDTTVTI
+2273 YLNATTVTI
-2283 VEHTSHEIDRESKS
+2283 VEHTSHDIDRESKS

-2390 KDHVLTIIDSSEKK
+2390 EDHVLTIIDSSEEK
-2404 TGSMGALW
+2404 TGSMGTLW
-2412 ADGGRVTIQDGSYA
+2412 AEKGHVTIQDGSYA
-2426 EIIASYA
+2426 EIIASYE

-2507 GNYKDSTAVLPDGQY
+2507 GNYKDSTAELPEGQY
-2522 YTVLPHEHGF
+2522 YTVLAHDHGF
-2532 TVSTVKICPNGCGFT
+2532 TVSTVNTCPTGCGFT
-2547 CDHSSVGADGTCV
+2547 CDHSSVGADGTCNGN
-2560 GCGTVFTAKVTSA
+2560 GCGTVFTAKVTNA
-2573 DASQTVYYVDLTTA
+2573 DESETVYYVDLTTA

-2633 SGIGV
+2633 FTISVGNDVAGV
-2638 GDEYYGSPAT
+2638 AS
-2648 AYPGKLIVTG
+2648 PGKLIVTG
-2658 QGDIQSPIRVCVF
+2658 TGDIQGPMRVAVF
-2671 STLDLSGWTGGTI
+2671 STLDLSRWTGGTI
-2684 TRVAVSDFSRL
+2684 KSVFVSDNWRF
-2695 DKDTREPVI
+2695 DEATREASL
-2704 IVGEKAGTIE
+2704 IVGESAGTISK
-2714 TLAYTCW
+2714 LAYSQW
-2721 DLGDISNTKLSG
+2721 ALENVANTKLSG
-2733 GTYGKIVS
+2733 GTYGEIAS
-2741 ETWDVPITPGQ
+2741 ATWDVPITPGQ

-2795 DGHCVYCNEAYAAKV
+2795 NGHCVYCNEAYAAKV

-2820 AEPVWLTSGGT
+2820 AQTAWLASGGT

-2862 IADGNMYDEDSG
+2862 IADDEMYDDAGRYTPSW
-2874 QYKSHWSITVSDMAL
+2874 KITVTDMAL
-2889 TIKDGSEAGNG
+2889 TVKDGSEAGDG
-2900 QLDNLVM
+2900 RLDNLVM

-2940 KSGFDIAIPTAY
+2940 MDYDSQIPLAR
-2952 LLADGYDLKEAPD
+2952 LLADGYNLGGLRGDLSFKGSGDSSSGIPYA
-2965 LWSTGEGNLPTYT
+2965 

-2991 GTMPNGRN
+2991 GTMPNGKN

-3025 WNGTAAKYLASA
+3025 EDGTSLASA

-3047 YDSSKESDDNQ
+3047 YNSSKESAGYQ
-3058 AYDNLAIGETYD
+3058 AYDNLAIGGTYD

-3105 VVELVNPEAMVFKP
+3105 VVELVDAEMMVFAP
-3119 DTINAD
+3119 DTINDD
-3125 HKALEQTQYVQ
+3125 HKALEQTQNVQ
-3136 VTLYGE
+3136 VKLYGK

-3160 NYKLTVS
+3160 DYKLTVT
-3167 AAADSALYTG
+3167 AAEGSALYTG

-3185 APLPLEGAEVQ
+3185 APLPLESAEVQ
-3196 LVKQYDGTTAVD
+3196 LVKQYDGTKAVD

-3218 GVDQRFYSDISWL
+3218 GVESFYGNINWL
-3231 VRGVDYELS
+3231 VRGEDYELS

-3247 AAEQGQYTGLYAT
+3247 AAEQGWYTGLYAT

-3322 ELAEGCSYGEPTH
+3322 ELAAGCSYGEPTH

-3340 YGTYGDWFVNLDE
+3340 YGTYGDWFVNLDS
-3353 RYYGAETAS
+3353 RYYDGSTAAS
-3362 IDDESGLLTL
+3362 IDASGLLTL

-3404 TVNTVNKLLP
+3404 TVNAVNKLVP

-3429 TVGSIGL
+3429 TLSSIGL

-3450 FTWDAPETKPGAQSG
+3450 FTWDAPETMPGAQSG

-3492 WAELTGVSVKQVGT
+3492 WAALTGVSVKQVGT

-3582 KVNVRTPDMPAR
+3582 KLNVLTPDMPAR
-3594 VYDGTTNAALT
+3594 VYDGTTDAALT
-3605 ELKFYDT
+3605 EVKFYDA
-3612 AVGMDALVTLDK
+3612 AVGMSAVVALDK
-3624 ADYTISNVHF
+3624 ADYTISNAHF

-3739 FTGAGDHTVYY
+3739 FTGAGDHTVSY

-3777 VKLGES
+3777 VELGES

-3902 GNFTGTAEKEFT
+3902 GNFTGTAEKKFT

-3926 VDGQVLTYTGKA
+3926 VDSRVLTYTGKA
-3938 QTPQVTVSGLVRDK
+3938 QTPQVTVTGLVRDK

-3972 GQGNYDGKVEKTFA
+3972 GQGNYDGKVEKTFT

-4006 APEFTAA
+4006 APEFTVA
-4013 YNGFVNGEDAAVLGG
+4013 YSGFVNGEDAAVLGG

-4043 EFGYPIT
+4043 EFGYAIT
-4050 VKGLTSG
+4050 AKGLTSG

-4111 TNVVTVDDA
+4111 TDVITVDDA

-4228 SYKVTPKTILDGDV
+4228 SYKVTPKAILDGDV

-4325 EFTAAYNG
+4325 EFTVAYSG

-4359 TEFGYPIT
+4359 TEFGYAIT
-4367 VKGLTSGNYDITFV
+4367 AKGLTSGNYDITFV

-4426 SDTNVVTVDDAGVVT
+4426 SDTDVITVDDAGVVT

-4451 VKLAKGSNYVAAQTT
+4451 VKLARGSNYVAAQTT

-4664 GMYTL
+4664 GTYTL
-4669 TVTGTGNFTGTAGKA
+4669 TVAGTGNFTGTADKA

-4762 DISNAAVTA
+4762 DISDAAVTA

-4809 VGVYPLAVTGQDNFT
+4809 VGVYPLTVTGQGNFT

-4857 DLRAALD
+4857 DLRATLD
-4864 QALPAGSSFGTLR
+4864 QALPAGNSFGTLR
-4877 YGAVSFADSV
+4877 YGAVGFADSM

-4909 VDTGAEGQAATVTVA
+4909 VDTDAEGQAATVTVA

-4945 VPSGKPNP
+4945 VPSGTPNP
-4953 SHTRLNYGEALNSV
+4953 SHTRLNYGEALNTV

-4991 RPAVGSYAAE
+4991 RPAVGSYTAE

-5077 LEGVVTGVYNVVV
+5077 LEGVVAGVYNVVV

-5239 VETFERLSDLSDGR
+5239 VETFERLSDLPDGR

-5329 KHKDD
+5329 KRKDD

>member
-52 QSGEDGEDGIAV
+52 QSGEDGIAV
-64 MAASANEAEYKDKE
+64 MAASANAAEYKGVE
-78 YATLAAAFAAAEKDP
+78 YATLEAAFAAAEKDP
-93 GGTVK
+93 GGTIK
-98 VLKDVTLNKADDKGI
+98 LLNNVTLDKEDDKGI

-332 IGEGGAKQVRTDA
+332 IGEGGTKQVRTDA

-370 SLIICAETVNLILCD
+370 WLTIYTETVNLILCD
-385 GATLAVDMLEVYGA
+385 NATLTVGPIEVRNGSDNS
-399 LKQATLNVYLQKD
+399 ATLNVYLQKE
-412 GTGKLTTPL
+412 GTGTLTTNY
-421 GFSHVGSELTINR
+421 GISSGSGSTLTIKSP
-434 IGTPMKMVE
+434 GTPMKKVTVE
-443 IEDETTATDGRNG
+443 DN

-477 HEGTCGLCGT
+477 HEGTCDYCGT
-487 TVSGKHSFGKWE
+487 TVSGKHEFGDWKE
-499 QNDADSHK
+499 EDAATHI
-507 AICAVCKFE
+507 AICKDCGYE
-516 KTADHDFEMSALEDG
+516 KTANHVFTLIPTGETHLPFCR
-531 QHHSMTCGTCGYQGA
+531 TCNYKGA
-546 AAAHTYAESAKDEY
+546 QVSHTYAAENDYTCE
-560 NRLACTGC
+560 C
-568 GVFLAAEYNGEQ
+568 GTALAATYNGVQ
-580 YALLQA
+580 YANLETAIKA
-586 AIDAAKGEGGTVK
+586 ATTGEGGTVT
-599 LAQNTGENVTVTDG
+599 LARNADASITVSSGEVI
-613 SVTIDLNDMMW
+613 IDLGGYTWQNS
-624 GADLKSRPYVPLTVT
+624 ATPLTVS
-639 GGSVT
+639 GGEVT
-644 LQNGKIYQ
+644 LKNGALSQIGMTAPGE
-652 SGNYQTV
+652 GN
-659 GSGVVIDGGSVTV
+659 GLVITSGSVTV
-672 KGDASIHAYDHSVD
+672 DAVVISGMARSIDL
-686 VQSGELI
+686 QGGTLT
-693 LEKGAMLLS
+693 LGAGAALTNV
-702 GLKVPEGKVLADY
+702 LKVPDTMKLADC
-715 LPSGTA
+715 LASGTA
-721 FTKCEFDGTG
+721 FKSCTILDNAVTSVG
-731 TTVYNDYVSDV
+731 DYVSNA
-742 YTANEYGEG
+742 YTASESDSEIS
-751 MHVAEHRHQ
+751 MTVVAHRHS
-760 IINKKPCACG
+760 IVNGKPCDCG
-770 YTCDHSAGWDENGA
+770 YACSNDHSKGWDASA
-784 CKTCG
+784 CPVCG
-789 TTASVQVTA
+789 MEASVEVTGA
-798 GSTTTYYAEFADA
+798 DGTAKYYAAFADA

-820 CTVKLLQD
+820 CTVKLRQD
-828 VHNATV
+828 VEVSYGTYV
-834 IDPDATPAYITGPLT
+834 TGPLT

-854 CTVEWLVVGW
+854 HRVYTDDDDLVVGW
-864 NEYEDDEE
+864 SVYEDDG
-872 NDQQILTGSTPG
+872 NNNYVLKDTIPGQLILTDSSENKT
-884 YLTLINSGDKT
+884 GDVVSLVLK
-895 TGAVT
+895 A
-900 VQLDFYDGTLHISDA
+900 GTLDISDA
-915 SVWCLACVS
+915 YVPNLECES
-924 GEVTTSGDI
+924 GGTVTANGNIRGD
-933 SSNDGASELDWS
+933 SNNNDIYWS
-945 IGDTT
+945 ISGT
-950 LTIGEGVAVGDA
+950 LNIKD
-962 TLTIGEGVT
+962 VT
-971 VGDGAFS
+971 VGYANLYS
-978 TDGGSITITDGTF
+978 EDGGSIIIEGGTF
-991 GDVIFNNNDDGKI
+991 GVTYFFTY
-1004 AIRGGTFDQVT
+1004 GGSFA
-1015 FHDDSGG
+1015 
-1022 IEISGGTFAKVESSN
+1022 ISGGTFAEVVSCGKN
-1037 GNTKIPLMNLLA
+1037 NNDKTPLMNLLA
-1049 KGYAFWGKYSGEVVD
+1049 KGYAFWSVGKDEAVD
-1064 ASGTK
+1064 ASGTT
-1069 EPLEDVEVR
+1069 LEDKNVEVR
-1078 AHKHSIESNGK
+1078 AHTHHIESNGK

-1107 KLQSALNAATKDS
+1107 TLQSALKAATKDS

-1153 TTDAG
+1153 TTDVG

-1195 TLVFDGV
+1195 TLVFEGV

-1245 ELRGGLKLGSTFT
+1245 ELRGGLKLGSTFYAG
-1258 SGNQETETRTIN
+1258 SQEQDAVTLDVR
-1270 AKESTRYGNLRQLL
+1270 ESNKYKGLRELL
-1284 ESDDRLAY
+1284 ENDDKMAY
-1292 QCDNDYQGPTLLQVA
+1292 QCDNDYQGPTLTKVA
-1307 DTYDWG
+1307 DTYNWTTG
-1313 SGDYTIIAHT
+1313 NYTIIAHT

-1331 GDTDYAI
+1331 GDTDWAD
-1338 CACGKTCWHIN
+1338 CACGKTCRHIN

-1371 VDTETYSCGIC
+1371 VDTETYTCGIC

-1450 TVTLNLNGFTVAGG
+1450 TVTLDLNGFTVAGG

-1511 IGKLNVSGG
+1511 IERLNVSGG
-1520 TVSLSGGTFGWID
+1520 TVSLSGGTFGEIT
-1533 APNGAKAGDL
+1533 ASSGVTVGSL
-1543 LAKGYAFK
+1543 LLKGYAFK
-1551 NAGGQFVDYTNSTNA
+1551 GADGFVEYAAAANGLAD
-1566 MTNVSVV
+1566 VSVV
-1573 ACEHGSVDTTTG
+1573 ACEHGSVDMTTG
-1585 VCRYCNTKFAARVVY
+1585 VCKYCNTKFAARVVSNY
-1600 NGQTRYVETVN
+1600 DGTMWYVEKL
-1611 GSGDFFDSSVT
+1611 GSGIYDNTVT
-1622 LFEDCTATAWVS
+1622 LFADSGIVS
-1634 GTCTIDLNCHR
+1634 AGGTCSIDLNGYNIPYH
-1645 VDTVKV
+1645 VHVKGTTTIMGEGDISQV
-1651 SGSTAAITG
+1651 R
-1660 KGSLGYVYL
+1660 LGDVGL
-1669 GKDSTTSPSP
+1669 KSP
-1679 GTLSIANDDVT
+1679 GTLRITNDDVT
-1690 VDGLIVYDSDSTQLE
+1690 VGTLVVYYNGETKLA
-1705 HGAFEKIKI
+1705 HGTFGRITNDNTATTKV
-1714 YTEYSPNLTV
+1714 TM

-1743 TVLQQMSA
+1743 TVLQKMSE

-1757 KVLPHTHTYKD
+1757 KVLAHTHQYTN
-1768 GVCDCGDE
+1768 GVCECGDT
-1776 CDVLLN
+1776 CDVLLV
-1782 GTQKFSTIQAAV
+1782 GVKKFDSIQDAV

-1936 IGGFTGPYNDS
+1936 IGGFTGPYSRS

-1956 AFVKCTYSESTGTA
+1956 AFVKCTYDENTGTA
-1970 TANDPIEYVN
+1970 TANTPIEYVN
-1980 LYNSDANICK
+1980 LYNRDACYCPY
-1990 EDIIVAAHEHS
+1990 DIIVAAHEHT
-2001 LTAGKCD
+2001 LVKGTCK
-2008 CGYTCPHKN
+2008 CGYTCPHTN
-2017 MDADYH
+2017 MSEETGYYCDE
-2023 CPDCNQTFVAKAV
+2023 CKQTFVAKAV
-2036 TQVTASTSTTRYAA
+2036 DNNGITRYAA
-2050 TLEDALTAA
+2050 TLQDAMTAR

-2070 VDLGAESLVV
+2070 VDLGAERLVV
-2080 TDKMRAGVLDLN
+2080 TGDMNASALDLN

-2102 VLEIWCSRGLTIRNG
+2102 VLEIWCNYGLTIRNG

-2180 IKSGTLQGGLNIG
+2180 IKSGTLQGGLNTG

-2215 HSVYYPGVHSSVT
+2215 HSVYYPGSHSSVT

-2233 LKKVLAEGRTYGD
+2233 LKKVLAEGLTYGD
-2246 ADGKAIKYFD
+2246 ANGKAIKYFD

-2273 VYLNDTTVTI
+2273 VYLDDTTVTI
-2283 VEHTSHEIDRESKS
+2283 VEHTSHDIDRESKS

-2315 CTACGDRVMYFK
+2315 CTACDTRVMYFK

-2341 SAVTDRTDNP
+2341 SAVTDRTNNP

-2358 CTDQYV
+2358 CTDRYV

-2373 TLDLNGFRITT
+2373 TLDLNGFRITA

-2412 ADGGRVTIQDGSYA
+2412 ADGGHVTIQDGSYA
-2426 EIIASYA
+2426 EIIASYE

-2454 TGGSNKKVV
+2454 TGGSNTKVV

-2486 VVDGYYNAK
+2486 IVNGYRNAK

-2507 GNYKDSTAVLPDGQY
+2507 GNYKDSIAVLPDGQY

-2547 CDHSSVGADGTCV
+2547 CDHSSVGADGTCDR
-2560 GCGTVFTAKVTSA
+2560 CGTVFTAKVTSA
-2573 DASQTVYYVDLTTA
+2573 DESETVYYVDLTTA

-2633 SGIGV
+2633 FTISV
-2638 GDEYYGSPAT
+2638 GDDVAGVAS
-2648 AYPGKLIVTG
+2648 PGKLIVTG
-2658 QGDIQSPIRVCVF
+2658 AGDIQGIMHVAVF
-2671 STLDLSGWTGGTI
+2671 STLDLSRWTGGTI
-2684 TRVAVSDFSRL
+2684 KSVFVSDNWRF
-2695 DKDTREPVI
+2695 DEATREASL
-2704 IVGEKAGTIE
+2704 IVGESAGTISK
-2714 TLAYTCW
+2714 LAYSQW
-2721 DLGDISNTKLSG
+2721 ALENVANTKLSG

-2770 STTLENYNSSIYN
+2770 NTTLENYNSSIYN

-2820 AEPVWLTSGGT
+2820 AQTAWLASGGT

-2862 IADGNMYDEDSG
+2862 IADGNMYDDGG
-2874 QYKSHWSITVSDMAL
+2874 QYTPSWRITVSDMAL
-2889 TIKDGSEAGNG
+2889 TIKDGSEAGDG
-2900 QLDNLVM
+2900 RLDNLVM
-2907 SANGKLTLESG
+2907 STNGKLTLESG
-2918 WLGHLTVPND
+2918 WLGHLTVPSD
-2928 ETVQVTLQGGGL
+2928 ETVRVTLQGGGL
-2940 KSGFDIAIPTAY
+2940 MDYDSQIPLAR
-2952 LLADGYDLKEAPD
+2952 LLADGYNLGGLRGDLSFKGSGDSSSGIPYA
-2965 LWSTGEGNLPTYT
+2965 

-2991 GTMPNGRN
+2991 GTMPNGKN
-2999 KLPFAPAVTTDE
+2999 KLPFAPAVTMDE
-3011 GAEVP
+3011 GEEEP

-3047 YDSSKESDDNQ
+3047 YNSSKESAGYQ
-3058 AYDNLAIGETYD
+3058 AYDNLTIGETYD

-3136 VTLYGE
+3136 VKLYGK

-3167 AAADSALYTG
+3167 AAEGSALYTG

-3185 APLPLEGAEVQ
+3185 APLPLESAEVQ

-3218 GVDQRFYSDISWL
+3218 GVESFYGNINWL
-3231 VRGVDYELS
+3231 VRGEDYELS

-3322 ELAEGCSYGEPTH
+3322 ELAAGCNYGEPTH

-3450 FTWDAPETKPGAQSG
+3450 FTWDAPETMPGAQSG
-3465 YQAAWTFTPEDAQH
+3465 YQAAWTFTPEDVQH

-3492 WAELTGVSVKQVGT
+3492 SAELTGVSVKQVGT

-3624 ADYTISNVHF
+3624 ADYTISNAHF

-3665 VTEETYEVTNNTAG
+3665 VTEETYEVINNTAG

-3835 VDKKFTIGQLN
+3835 VEKKFNIGKLN

-3883 VADAQQVNAGTYTL
+3883 VADAQQVNTGTYTL

-3926 VDGQVLTYTGKA
+3926 VDSRVLTYTGKA
-3938 QTPQVTVSGLVRDK
+3938 QTPQVTVTGLVRDK

-4006 APEFTAA
+4006 APEFTVA
-4013 YNGFVNGEDAAVLGG
+4013 YSGFVNGEDAAVLGG

-4043 EFGYPIT
+4043 EFGYAIT
-4050 VKGLTSG
+4050 AKGLTSG
-4057 NYDITFVGGTLS
+4057 NYDITFVGGALS

-4111 TNVVTVDDA
+4111 TDVITVDDA

-4228 SYKVTPKTILDGDV
+4228 SYKVTPKAILDGDV

-4260 TVSGLVRDK
+4260 TVTGLVRDK

-4302 AIGKASLTVTAE
+4302 TIGKASLTVTAE

-4325 EFTAAYNG
+4325 EFTAAYSG

-4359 TEFGYPIT
+4359 TEFGYAIT
-4367 VKGLTSGNYDITFV
+4367 AKGLTSGNYDITFV

-4426 SDTNVVTVDDAGVVT
+4426 SDTDVITVDDAGVVT

-4451 VKLAKGSNYVAAQTT
+4451 MKLAKGSNYVAAQTT

-4584 SGNSGTEA
+4584 SG
-4592 GTYTLTVTGTGNF
+4592 
-4605 TGTADKA
+4605 
-4612 FTIARRDIADA
+4612 
-4623 VIGLGEGLTYN
+4623 
-4634 GGEQSQ
+4634 
-4640 TISSVTAGG
+4640 
-4649 LDVTYTVSG
+4649 
-4658 NSGTEA
+4658 
-4664 GMYTL
+4664 
-4669 TVTGTGNFTGTAGKA
+4669 
-4684 FTIARKDIAGAEI
+4684 
-4697 ELGES
+4697 
-4702 LTYNGGEQSQT
+4702 
-4713 ISSVTSDG
+4713 
-4721 LDVTYTVSGEKR
+4721 EKR

-4809 VGVYPLAVTGQDNFT
+4809 VGVYPLTVTGQGNFT

-4909 VDTGAEGQAATVTVA
+4909 VDTDAEGQAATVTVA

-4935 TVTLYAVNKT
+4935 TVTLYAVNKI
-4945 VPSGKPNP
+4945 VPSGTPNP

-4991 RPAVGSYAAE
+4991 RPAVGSYTAE

>member
-52 QSGEDGEDGIAV
+52 QSGEDGIAV
-64 MAASANEAEYKDKE
+64 MAASANEAEYKGVE

-93 GGTVK
+93 GGTVT
-98 VLKDVTLNKADDKGI
+98 VLQDVTMPTDLTLEKRKGKGI
-113 VLTSGDVTLDLNG
+113 EVTCEVTLDLNG
-126 KTVTK
+126 FTVTK
-131 SATEDRH
+131 AKGEWEYEGQNKNSWH
-138 SGEDYAVFSVKGN
+138 SMFWVNGGN
-151 SALTIEDSVGGG
+151 LTIEDSSSEGTGTI
-163 EIVQLNENPA
+163 EQLNSNPA
-173 VLLRGSGTLTVNSG
+173 VLVWPSGGTLTVNSG

-194 GSDTNV
+194 GGSTDVNQFD
-200 YSYNLV
+200 YV
-206 CAVYACGNT
+206 CAVYACGDT

-221 TFWGNTMGV
+221 TFWGNRGGV
-230 VQASDNLHI
+230 FVLSDVYI
-239 TGGEFYGAKS
+239 SGGTFHGETS
-249 YALYVSTQKYKEN
+249 NALYVNHGGKAQ
-262 KVLSGGTYTTG
+262 LSGGTFTTG
-273 VADGYSI
+273 VTDGDSI
-280 WYASYNLADVLL
+280 YCGSGKTANELL
-292 ADGYQYAD
+292 AGGYQYVD
-300 EEGNTLTVEGK
+300 ESGNAATISEDNC
-311 SQASGVKGTAKVV
+311 GVKGT
-324 PAAGTVEY
+324 VEVLPDGVMY
-332 IGEGGAKQVRTDA
+332 IGEGGTKQVCTDA

-351 NNKLND
+351 NDKLND
-357 GWYVVTGNVTIND
+357 EWYVVTGNVTID
-370 SLIICAETVNLILCD
+370 GPLTIGAETVNLILCD
-385 GATLAVDMLEVYGA
+385 GATLTMDMLEVYVE
-399 LKQATLNVYLQKD
+399 QATLNVYLQKD

-421 GFSHVGSELTINR
+421 GVNRLYKDRLTINR
-434 IGTPMKMVE
+434 IGTPMKIV
-443 IEDETTATDGRNG
+443 DEEGNKVTDLDNP
-456 GFILSKCEHEG
+456 FTLLKCEHTG
-467 LEYTNSDATK
+467 ITYTSKDAAT
-477 HEGTCGLCGT
+477 HEGECGLCGT
-487 TVSGKHSFGKWE
+487 TVSGKHEFGDWKE
-499 QNDADSHK
+499 EDANTHI
-507 AICAVCKFE
+507 AICKDCGYK
-516 KTADHDFEMSALEDG
+516 KTANHDFRLIPTGETHMPFCRTCNYVGAKVNHTYVAEND
-531 QHHSMTCGTCGYQGA
+531 HTCECGTA
-546 AAAHTYAESAKDEY
+546 
-560 NRLACTGC
+560 
-568 GVFLAAEYNGEQ
+568 LAATYNGVQ
-580 YALLQA
+580 YANLETAIKA
-586 AIDAAKGEGGTVK
+586 ATTGEGGTVT
-599 LAQNTGENVTVTDG
+599 LARNADASITVSSGE
-613 SVTIDLNDMMW
+613 VTIDLGGYTWQNS
-624 GADLKSRPYVPLTVT
+624 ATPLTVS
-639 GGSVT
+639 GGEVT
-644 LQNGKIYQ
+644 LQNGVLLQ
-652 SGNYQTV
+652 VSMSTGGNGLLITGGDVTV
-659 GSGVVIDGGSVTV
+659 GDKTVIDGMAHAIEVQ
-672 KGDASIHAYDHSVD
+672 GD
-686 VQSGELI
+686 GRLT
-693 LEKGAMLLS
+693 LEKGATLTNV
-702 GLKVPEGKVLADY
+702 LKVPDTMKLADC
-715 LPSGTA
+715 LASGTA
-721 FTKCEFDGTG
+721 FVKCTVNG
-731 TTVYNDYVSDV
+731 TTVTPSNPTEYVSDV
-742 YTANEYGEG
+742 YTASESDSTIA
-751 MHVAEHRHQ
+751 MTVVAHRHQ

-820 CTVKLLQD
+820 CTVTLRQD
-828 VHNATV
+828 VEVSYGTYV
-834 IDPDATPAYITGPLT
+834 TGPLT

-854 CTVEWLVVGW
+854 HRVSADDDDLVVGW
-864 NEYEDDEE
+864 NVYKVDENGDYIRDED
-872 NDQQILTGSTPG
+872 NNLILEKAIPG
-884 YLTLINSGDKT
+884 YLTIVDNSTDK
-895 TGAVT
+895 TGAV
-900 VQLDFYDGTLHISDA
+900 VRLVLEAGTLDISDA
-915 SVWCLACVS
+915 YVPNLECGS
-924 GEVTTSGDI
+924 GGTVTASGNIRGD
-933 SSNDGASELDWS
+933 SNDNDIYWWISG
-945 IGDTT
+945 T
-950 LTIGEGVAVGDA
+950 LNIKD
-962 TLTIGEGVT
+962 VT
-971 VGDGAFS
+971 VGYANLYS
-978 TDGGSITITDGTF
+978 EDGGSIIIEGGTF
-991 GDVIFNNNDDGKI
+991 GVTYFFTY
-1004 AIRGGTFDQVT
+1004 GGSFA
-1015 FHDDSGG
+1015 
-1022 IEISGGTFAKVESSN
+1022 ISGGTFAEVVSCGKN
-1037 GNTKIPLMNLLA
+1037 NNDKTPLMNLLA
-1049 KGYAFWGKYSGEVVD
+1049 KGYAFWSVGKDEAVD
-1064 ASGTK
+1064 ASGTT
-1069 EPLEDVEVR
+1069 LEDKNVEVR
-1078 AHKHSIESNGK
+1078 AHTHHIESNGK

-1107 KLQSALNAATKDS
+1107 TLQSALNAATKDS

-1178 ATSTAAD
+1178 AASTAAA

-1240 MKNTA
+1240 MKGDA

-1313 SGDYTIIAHT
+1313 SGNYTIIAHT

-1371 VDTETYSCGIC
+1371 VDTETYTCGIC

-1450 TVTLNLNGFTVAGG
+1450 TVYLNLNGFTVAGG

-1511 IGKLNVSGG
+1511 IERLNVSGG
-1520 TVSLSGGTFGWID
+1520 KVSLSGGTFGWID

-1551 NAGGQFVDYTNSTNA
+1551 GAGGQFVDYTDSANA

-1573 ACEHGSVDTTTG
+1573 ACEHGSVDMTTG
-1585 VCRYCNTKFAARVVY
+1585 VCKYCNTKFAARVMS
-1600 NGQTRYVETVN
+1600 NDDGSIWYVEKLNSNSFTY
-1611 GSGDFFDSSVT
+1611 SSSVT
-1622 LFEDCTATAWVS
+1622 LFADSDTRPSTI
-1634 GTCTIDLNCHR
+1634 GTCGIDLNGYSMTGC
-1645 VDTVKV
+1645 VFVKGTTTIMGAGEV
-1651 SGSTAAITG
+1651 AEVR
-1660 KGSLGYVYL
+1660 LGDVGL
-1669 GKDSTTSPSP
+1669 KSP
-1679 GTLSIANDDVT
+1679 GTLRITNDDVT
-1690 VDGLIVYDSDSTQLE
+1690 VGTLVVYYNGETKLAHGTFGKITVDST
-1705 HGAFEKIKI
+1705 ATTKV
-1714 YTEYSPNLTV
+1714 TM

-1743 TVLQQMSA
+1743 TVLQKMGE

-1768 GVCDCGDE
+1768 GVCECGDE

-1782 GTQKFSTIQAAV
+1782 GTQKFSSIQAAV

-1800 GTREG
+1800 KTREG

-1834 WTADLRD
+1834 WTADLTD

-1859 AFMHESVVTLQNGTI
+1859 AYKHESVVTLQNGTI

-1956 AFVKCTYSESTGTA
+1956 AFVQCKYDEKTGTA
-1970 TANDPIEYVN
+1970 TANTPVEYVD
-1980 LYNSDANICK
+1980 LYPSGSSYCPY
-1990 EDIIVAAHEHS
+1990 DIIVAAHEHT
-2001 LTAGKCD
+2001 LVKGTCE

-2023 CPDCNQTFVAKAV
+2023 CPDCDQTFVAKAV

-2059 NGAPVVTLLRN
+2059 NGAPEVTLLTDVN
-2070 VDLGAESLVV
+2070 LGTETLVV
-2080 TDKMRAGVLDLN
+2080 TGDMRASALDLN
-2092 GHTLSGSGDV
+2092 EHTLSGSGDV

-2117 TMENTGD
+2117 TIENTGD

-2129 LSRGSGTW
+2129 LSRRKDGIFTH
-2137 GNEDGNLT
+2137 DGNLT
-2145 LDGDVTVTAK
+2145 LDGDVKVIAAK
-2155 EGWAVRVAYATG
+2155 GWAVRVAYATG
-2167 AESNTNPEKAQLY
+2167 AESNTNPDEAELH
-2180 IKSGTLQGGLNIG
+2180 IKSGMLQGGLNIG

-2201 VQISGGTFIANPNT
+2201 VQISGGTFIANENT
-2215 HSVYYPGVHSSVT
+2215 HSVYYPGVHLNRT
-2228 GLVGQ
+2228 ELVGQ
-2233 LKKVLAEGRTYGD
+2233 LKKVLAEGWTYGD
-2246 ADGKAIKYFD
+2246 ANGKAIKYFD

-2283 VEHTSHEIDRESKS
+2283 VEHTSHDIDRESKS

-2315 CTACGDRVMYFK
+2315 CTACDTRVMYFR
-2327 VDDGTMYPDIAKAL
+2327 VDDDTLYPTIQDAQT
-2341 SAVTDRTDNP
+2341 AVQDRTDNP
-2351 VIKMLAD
+2351 VITLLAD
-2358 CTDQYV
+2358 YWGDMTLA
-2364 SNIGTASGC
+2364 GTVNGF
-2373 TLDLNGFRITT
+2373 TLDLNGC
-2384 SQVIIY
+2384 QVGDNPVHIIQGRT
-2390 KDHVLTIIDSSEKK
+2390 LTIVDSSEKK
-2404 TGSMGALW
+2404 TGSMGTLW
-2412 ADGGRVTIQDGSYA
+2412 ADDAHVTIQDGSYA
-2426 EIIASYA
+2426 EIIASYE

-2454 TGGSNKKVV
+2454 TGGSNTKVV

-2478 SGETATYT
+2478 NTTPAKYT
-2486 VVDGYYNAK
+2486 IVDGYHNAK

-2507 GNYKDSTAVLPDGQY
+2507 GNYKDSIAVLPDGQY

-2547 CDHSSVGADGTCV
+2547 CDHSNVGADGTCDR
-2560 GCGTVFTAKVTSA
+2560 CGTVFTAKVTSA
-2573 DASQTVYYVDLTTA
+2573 DESETVYYVDLTTA

-2633 SGIGV
+2633 FTISVGNDVAGV
-2638 GDEYYGSPAT
+2638 AS
-2648 AYPGKLIVTG
+2648 PGKLIVTG
-2658 QGDIQSPIRVCVF
+2658 TGDIQGPMRVAVF
-2671 STLDLSGWTGGTI
+2671 STLDLSRWTGGTI
-2684 TRVAVSDFSRL
+2684 KSVFVSDNWRF
-2695 DKDTREPVI
+2695 DEATREASL
-2704 IVGEKAGTIE
+2704 IVGESAGTISK
-2714 TLAYTCW
+2714 LAYSQW
-2721 DLGDISNTKLSG
+2721 ALENVANTKLSG

-2770 STTLENYNSSIYN
+2770 NTTLENYNSSIYN

-2820 AEPVWLTSGGT
+2820 AQTAWLASGGT

-2840 MSDTSWTGVSG
+2840 MSDTSWTGESG

-2862 IADGNMYDEDSG
+2862 IADGKMYDDGGRYTPS
-2874 QYKSHWSITVSDMAL
+2874 WRITVSDMAL
-2889 TIKDGSEAGNG
+2889 TIKDGSEAGDG
-2900 QLDNLVM
+2900 RLDNLVM
-2907 SANGKLTLESG
+2907 SAKGKLTLESG

-2928 ETVQVTLQGGGL
+2928 ETMQVTLQGGGL

-2952 LLADGYDLKEAPD
+2952 LLADGYDLVEAPD

-2991 GTMPNGRN
+2991 GTMPNGKN

-3011 GAEVP
+3011 GEEEP

-3025 WNGTAAKYLASA
+3025 EDGTSLASA

-3047 YDSSKESDDNQ
+3047 YNSSKESAGYQ
-3058 AYDNLAIGETYD
+3058 AYDKLAIGGTYD
-3070 VFAVVKGYGSDSAP
+3070 VFAVVQAYDESDAA
-3084 LWRAALNG
+3084 LWRAAITG

-3105 VVELVNPEAMVFKP
+3105 VVELVDAEAMVFAP
-3119 DTINAD
+3119 DTINDD

-3136 VTLYGE
+3136 VKLYGE

-3155 GANAG
+3155 GTDAG
-3160 NYKLTVS
+3160 DYKLTVT
-3167 AAADSALYTG
+3167 AAEGSALYTG

-3185 APLPLEGAEVQ
+3185 APLPLESAEVQ

-3208 KDAATVYAFR
+3208 KDAATVFTFR
-3218 GVDQRFYSDISWL
+3218 GVESFYGNINWL
-3231 VRGVDYELS
+3231 VRGEDYELS

-3322 ELAEGCSYGEPTH
+3322 ELAAGCSYGEPTH

-3340 YGTYGDWFVNLDE
+3340 YGTYGDWFVNLDS
-3353 RYYGAETAS
+3353 RYYDGSTAAS
-3362 IDDESGLLTL
+3362 IDASGLLTL

-3429 TVGSIGL
+3429 TLSSIGL

-3450 FTWDAPETKPGAQSG
+3450 FTWDAPETMPGAQSG

-3582 KVNVRTPDMPAR
+3582 KLNVLTPDMPAR
-3594 VYDGTTNAALT
+3594 VYDGTTDAALT
-3605 ELKFYDT
+3605 EVKFYDT

-3688 TDVQASAETLTYNGK
+3688 TEVQASAETLTYNGK

-3762 SVTVVIDPLNITNAE
+3762 SVTAVIDPLNITNAE

-3783 LTYNGTEQTQTIAS
+3783 LTYNGTEQTQNIAS

-3883 VADAQQVNAGTYTL
+3883 VADAQQINAGKYTL

-3914 IAPKTILDGDVQ
+3914 IEPKTILDGDVQ

-3938 QTPQVTVSGLVRDK
+3938 QTPQVTVTGLVRDK

-3972 GQGNYDGKVEKTFA
+3972 GQGNYDGKVEKTFT

-4006 APEFTAA
+4006 APEFTVA
-4013 YNGFVNGEDAAVLGG
+4013 YSGFVNGEDAAVLGG

-4043 EFGYPIT
+4043 EFGYAIT
-4050 VKGLTSG
+4050 AKGLTSG

-4111 TNVVTVDDA
+4111 TDVVTVDDA

-4228 SYKVTPKTILDGDV
+4228 SYKVTPKAILDGDV
-4242 QVDGQVLT
+4242 QVDSRVLT

-4260 TVSGLVRDK
+4260 TVTGLVRDK
-4269 DYTVAYENNVNAGTG
+4269 DYAVAYENNINAGTG

-4325 EFTAAYNG
+4325 EFTVAYNG

-4426 SDTNVVTVDDAGVVT
+4426 SDTDVITVDDAGVVT

-4664 GMYTL
+4664 GTYTL
-4669 TVTGTGNFTGTAGKA
+4669 TVAGTGNFTGTADKA

-4762 DISNAAVTA
+4762 DISDAAVTA

-4809 VGVYPLAVTGQDNFT
+4809 VGVYPLTVTGQGNFT

-4857 DLRAALD
+4857 DLRATLD

-4991 RPAVGSYAAE
+4991 RPAVGSYTAE

-5077 LEGVVTGVYNVVV
+5077 LEGVVAGVYNVVV

-5329 KHKDD
+5329 KRKDD

>member
-52 QSGEDGEDGIAV
+52 QSGEDGIAV
-64 MAASANEAEYKDKE
+64 MAASANEAEYNGKE
-78 YATLAAAFAAAEKDP
+78 YATLAEAFKAAADAP
-93 GGTVK
+93 GGTVT
-98 VLKDVTLNKADDKGI
+98 VLQDVTLNKADDKGI

-126 KTVTK
+126 KTLTK

-206 CAVYACGNT
+206 CAVYVCGGT

-370 SLIICAETVNLILCD
+370 SLIIGAETVNLILCD
-385 GATLAVDMLEVYGA
+385 DTTLTVNGPIEVFGAPGG
-399 LKQATLNVYLQKD
+399 ATLNVYMQKG

-421 GFSHVGSELTINR
+421 GVAPPYKDRLTINR
-434 IGTPMKMVE
+434 IGTPMKIV
-443 IEDETTATDGRNG
+443 DEEGNKVTDLDNP
-456 GFILSKCEHEG
+456 FTLLKCEHTG
-467 LEYTNSDATK
+467 ITYTSKDAAT
-477 HEGTCGLCGT
+477 HEGECGLCGT
-487 TVSGKHSFGKWE
+487 TVSGKHEFGDWKE
-499 QNDADSHK
+499 EDANTHI
-507 AICAVCKFE
+507 AICKDCGYK
-516 KTADHDFEMSALEDG
+516 KTANHDFRLIPTGETHLPFCR
-531 QHHSMTCGTCGYQGA
+531 TCNYKGA
-546 AAAHTYAESAKDEY
+546 QVSHTYAAENDHTCE
-560 NRLACTGC
+560 C
-568 GVFLAAEYNGEQ
+568 GTALAATYNGVQ
-580 YALLQA
+580 YANLETAIKA
-586 AIDAAKGEGGTVK
+586 ATTGEGGTVT
-599 LAQNTGENVTVTDG
+599 LARNADASITVSSGEVI
-613 SVTIDLNDMMW
+613 IDLGGYTWKNS
-624 GADLKSRPYVPLTVT
+624 ATPLTVS
-639 GGSVT
+639 GGEVT
-644 LQNGKIYQ
+644 LQNGVLLQ
-652 SGNYQTV
+652 VSMSTGGNGLLITGGDVTV
-659 GSGVVIDGGSVTV
+659 GDKTVIDGMAHAIEVQ
-672 KGDASIHAYDHSVD
+672 GD
-686 VQSGELI
+686 GRLT
-693 LEKGAMLLS
+693 LEKGATLTNV
-702 GLKVPEGKVLADY
+702 LKVPDTMKLADC
-715 LPSGTA
+715 LASGTA
-721 FTKCEFDGTG
+721 FVKCTVNG
-731 TTVYNDYVSDV
+731 TTVTPSNPTEYVSDV
-742 YTANEYGEG
+742 YTASESDSEIS
-751 MHVAEHRHQ
+751 MTVVAHRHS
-760 IINKKPCACG
+760 IINGKPCDCG
-770 YTCDHSAGWDENGA
+770 YACSNDHSKGWNASA
-784 CKTCG
+784 CPVCG
-789 TTASVQVTA
+789 MEASVEVTGA
-798 GSTTTYYAEFADA
+798 DGTAKYFAAFADA

-820 CTVKLLQD
+820 CTVKLRQD
-828 VHNATV
+828 VEVSYGTYV
-834 IDPDATPAYITGPLT
+834 TGPLT

-854 CTVEWLVVGW
+854 HRVYTDDDDLVVGW
-864 NEYEDDEE
+864 SVYEDDG
-872 NDQQILTGSTPG
+872 NNNYVLKDTIPGQLILTDSSENKT
-884 YLTLINSGDKT
+884 GDVVSLVLE
-895 TGAVT
+895 A
-900 VQLDFYDGTLHISDA
+900 GTLDISDA
-915 SVWCLACVS
+915 YVPNLECES
-924 GEVTTSGDI
+924 GGTVTANGNIRGD
-933 SSNDGASELDWS
+933 SNNNDIYWS
-945 IGDTT
+945 ISGT
-950 LTIGEGVAVGDA
+950 LNIKD
-962 TLTIGEGVT
+962 VT
-971 VGDGAFS
+971 VGYANLYS
-978 TDGGSITITDGTF
+978 EDGGSIIIEGGTF
-991 GDVIFNNNDDGKI
+991 GVTYFFTY
-1004 AIRGGTFDQVT
+1004 GGSFA
-1015 FHDDSGG
+1015 
-1022 IEISGGTFAKVESSN
+1022 ISGGTFAEVVSCGKN
-1037 GNTKIPLMNLLA
+1037 NNDKTPLMNLLA
-1049 KGYAFWGKYSGEVVD
+1049 KGYAFWSVGKDEAVD
-1064 ASGTK
+1064 ASGTT
-1069 EPLEDVEVR
+1069 LEDKNVEVR
-1078 AHKHSIESNGK
+1078 AHTHHIESNGK

-1107 KLQSALNAATKDS
+1107 TLQSALNAATKDS

-1178 ATSTAAD
+1178 AASTAAA

-1331 GDTDYAI
+1331 GDTDWAD
-1338 CACGKTCWHIN
+1338 CACGKTCRHIN
-1349 STNWSNGVCTLCGV
+1349 STNWKNGVCTLCGV
-1363 TCLHRDEK
+1363 TCLHRDGK
-1371 VDTETYSCGIC
+1371 VDTETYTCGIC

-1450 TVTLNLNGFTVAGG
+1450 TVTLDLNGFTVAGG

-1476 AGTLNLTDDKST
+1476 AGTLNLTDEKGA

-1585 VCRYCNTKFAARVVY
+1585 VCKYCNTKFAARVVSNLEGATWY
-1600 NGQTRYVETVN
+1600 EETLK
-1611 GSGDFFDSSVT
+1611 SDFSYRDVT
-1622 LFEDCTATAWVS
+1622 LFADCNVAASAV
-1634 GTCTIDLNCHR
+1634 GTCSINLNGHNMTYYVHVKGTTTIMGEGEIWQVR
-1645 VDTVKV
+1645 
-1651 SGSTAAITG
+1651 
-1660 KGSLGYVYL
+1660 LGDVGL
-1669 GKDSTTSPSP
+1669 KSP
-1679 GTLSIANDDVT
+1679 GTLRITNDDVT
-1690 VDGLIVYDSDSTQLE
+1690 VGTLVVYYNGETKLAHGTFGKITVDST
-1705 HGAFEKIKI
+1705 ATTKV
-1714 YTEYSPNLTV
+1714 TM

-1743 TVLQQMSA
+1743 TVLQKMGE

-1768 GVCDCGDE
+1768 GVCECGDT

-1782 GTQKFSTIQAAV
+1782 GTQKFSSIQAAV

-1800 GTREG
+1800 KTREG

-1834 WTADLRD
+1834 WTADLTD

-1859 AFMHESVVTLQNGTI
+1859 AYKHESVVTLQNGTI

-1956 AFVKCTYSESTGTA
+1956 AFVKCTYDESTGTA
-1970 TANDPIEYVN
+1970 TANTPVAYVDM
-1980 LYNSDANICK
+1980 YPSGSSYCPY
-1990 EDIIVAAHEHS
+1990 DIIVAAHEHT
-2001 LTAGKCD
+2001 LVKGTCE

-2017 MDADYH
+2017 MSEETGYYCDE
-2023 CPDCNQTFVAKAV
+2023 CKQTFVAKAV
-2036 TQVTASTSTTRYAA
+2036 DNNGITRYAA

-2070 VDLGAESLVV
+2070 VDLGAERLVV
-2080 TDKMRAGVLDLN
+2080 TGDMNASALDLN
-2092 GHTLSGSGDV
+2092 GYTLSGSGDV
-2102 VLEIWCSRGLTIRNG
+2102 VLEIWCDYGLTIRNG

-2129 LSRGSGTW
+2129 LSRGKKGIFTY
-2137 GNEDGNLT
+2137 DGKLT
-2145 LDGDVTVTAK
+2145 LDGDVKVIAAK
-2155 EGWAVRVAYATG
+2155 GWAVRVSYTPNAAYG
-2167 AESNTNPEKAQLY
+2167 TNPDEAELH

-2215 HSVYYPGVHSSVT
+2215 HSVYYPGSHSSVT

-2246 ADGKAIKYFD
+2246 ANGKAIKYFD

-2273 VYLNDTTVTI
+2273 VYLDDTTVTI
-2283 VEHTSHEIDRESKS
+2283 VEHTSHDIDRDSKS

-2404 TGSMGALW
+2404 NGSMGALW

-2433 DSIKIT
+2433 DSIRIT

-2454 TGGSNKKVV
+2454 TGGSNTKVV

-2486 VVDGYYNAK
+2486 IVNGYRNAK

-2507 GNYKDSTAVLPDGQY
+2507 GNYKDSIAVLPDGQY

-2547 CDHSSVGADGTCV
+2547 CDHSSVGADGTCDR
-2560 GCGTVFTAKVTSA
+2560 CGTVFTAKVTSA

-2613 IDNVKTVTLD
+2613 IDNVKAVTLD

-2633 SGIGV
+2633 FTISVGNDVAGV
-2638 GDEYYGSPAT
+2638 AS
-2648 AYPGKLIVTG
+2648 PGKLIVTG
-2658 QGDIQSPIRVCVF
+2658 TGDIQGIMHVAVF
-2671 STLDLSGWTGGTI
+2671 STLDLSRWTGGTI
-2684 TRVAVSDFSRL
+2684 KSVFVSDNWRF
-2695 DKDTREPVI
+2695 DEATREASL
-2704 IVGEKAGTIE
+2704 IVGESAGTISK
-2714 TLAYTCW
+2714 LAYSQW
-2721 DLGDISNTKLSG
+2721 ALENVAKTKLSG
-2733 GTYGKIVS
+2733 GTYGEIAS
-2741 ETWDVPITPGQ
+2741 ATWDVPITPGQ

-2770 STTLENYNSSIYN
+2770 DTTLENYGSSIYN
-2783 VTVVECPHEVIE
+2783 LKVVLCPHEVIE
-2795 DGHCVYCNEAYAAKV
+2795 DGRCVYCNEAYAAKV
-2810 DSTAYKTYGE
+2810 NSTAYKTYGE
-2820 AEPVWLTSGGT
+2820 AQTAWLASGGT

-2862 IADGNMYDEDSG
+2862 IADGKMYDDGG
-2874 QYKSHWSITVSDMAL
+2874 QYTPSWRITVSDMAL
-2889 TIKDGSEAGNG
+2889 TIKDGSEAGDG
-2900 QLDNLVM
+2900 RLDNLVM
-2907 SANGKLTLESG
+2907 SAKGKLTLESG
-2918 WLGHLTVPND
+2918 WLGHLTVPSD

-2940 KSGFDIAIPTAY
+2940 KNYDSEIPLAR
-2952 LLADGYDLKEAPD
+2952 LLADGYNLGGLRGDLSFKGSGDSSSGIPYA
-2965 LWSTGEGNLPTYT
+2965 

-2991 GTMPNGRN
+2991 GTMPNGKN
-2999 KLPFAPAVTTDE
+2999 ILPFAPTVTMDE
-3011 GAEVP
+3011 GEEEP

-3047 YDSSKESDDNQ
+3047 YDSSKESASYQ
-3058 AYDNLAIGETYD
+3058 AYDNLAIGETYH

-3105 VVELVNPEAMVFKP
+3105 VVELVDAEAMVFAP

-3136 VTLYGE
+3136 VKLYGK

-3167 AAADSALYTG
+3167 AAADSDRYTG

-3185 APLPLEGAEVQ
+3185 APLPLERAEVQ
-3196 LVKQYDGTTAVD
+3196 LVKQYDGTKAVD

-3218 GVDQRFYSDISWL
+3218 GVESFYGNINWL
-3231 VRGVDYELS
+3231 VRGEDYELS

-3322 ELAEGCSYGEPTH
+3322 ELAAGCSYGDPTH
-3335 YLIRQ
+3335 YLIRTN
-3340 YGTYGDWFVNLDE
+3340 GTDGDWFVNLDE

-3450 FTWDAPETKPGAQSG
+3450 FTWDAPKTMPGAQSG

-3535 TIMHANFAA
+3535 TIMNANFAA

-3594 VYDGTTNAALT
+3594 VYDGTTDAALT

-3624 ADYTISNVHF
+3624 ADYTISNAHF

-3665 VTEETYEVTNNTAG
+3665 VTEETYEVINNTAG

-3835 VDKKFTIGQLN
+3835 VEKKFNIGKLN

-3926 VDGQVLTYTGKA
+3926 VDSRVLTYTGKA
-3938 QTPQVTVSGLVRDK
+3938 QTPQVTVTGLVRDK
-3952 DYTVAYENNVNAG
+3952 DYAVAYENNVNAG

-4013 YNGFVNGEDAAVLGG
+4013 YSGFVNGEDAAVLGG

-4043 EFGYPIT
+4043 EFGYAIT
-4050 VKGLTSG
+4050 AKGLTSG

-4096 DTHGSDGAVTFESSD
+4096 DTHGSDGAVTFEGSD

-4162 DVTRPANVTFD
+4162 DVTRPSNVTFD

-4228 SYKVTPKTILDGDV
+4228 SYKVTPKAILDGDV

-4260 TVSGLVRDK
+4260 TVTGLVRDK
-4269 DYTVAYENNVNAGTG
+4269 DYAVAYENNVNAGTG

-4325 EFTAAYNG
+4325 EFTAAYSG

-4359 TEFGYPIT
+4359 TEFGYAIT
-4367 VKGLTSGNYDITFV
+4367 AKGLTSGNYDITFV

-4426 SDTNVVTVDDAGVVT
+4426 SDTDVITVDDAGVVT

-4451 VKLAKGSNYVAAQTT
+4451 VKLARGSNYVAAQTT

-4584 SGNSGTEA
+4584 SGSSGTEA

-4664 GMYTL
+4664 GTYTL
-4669 TVTGTGNFTGTAGKA
+4669 TVAGTGNFTGTADKA

-4702 LTYNGGEQSQT
+4702 LMYNGGEQSQT

-4762 DISNAAVTA
+4762 DISNAVVTA

-4786 SVTADG
+4786 SVEADG

-4809 VGVYPLAVTGQDNFT
+4809 VGVYPLTVTGQDNFT

-4857 DLRAALD
+4857 DLRATLD

-4877 YGAVSFADSV
+4877 YGAVSFADSM

-4945 VPSGKPNP
+4945 VPSGTPNP

-4991 RPAVGSYAAE
+4991 RPAVGSYTAE

-5173 DKNDAAQ
+5173 DKNDAVQ

-5329 KHKDD
+5329 KRKDD

>member
-52 QSGEDGEDGIAV
+52 QSGEDGIAV
-64 MAASANEAEYKDKE
+64 MAASANEAEYNGKE
-78 YATLAAAFAAAEKDP
+78 YATLAEAFKAAADAP

-131 SATEDRH
+131 SATENKH
-138 SGEDYAVFSVKGN
+138 SGADYAVFSVQGN

-173 VLLRGSGTLTVNSG
+173 VLVWGSGTLTVNGG

-194 GSDTNV
+194 GSNTDIG
-200 YSYNLV
+200 SYNLV

-221 TFWGNTMGV
+221 TFWGNTMGA
-230 VQASDNLHI
+230 VQAAGYLYI
-239 TGGEFYGAKS
+239 TGGTFHGETSK
-249 YALYVSTQKYKEN
+249 ALHVNTQNRVK
-262 KVLSGGTYTTG
+262 LSGGTYTTG
-273 VADGYSI
+273 ATDKRSI
-280 WYASYNLADVLL
+280 WYTSYGTADVLL
-292 ADGYQYAD
+292 ASGYQYAD
-300 EEGNTLTVEGK
+300 ESGAPLAVTGEAGD
-311 SQASGVKGTAKVV
+311 SGVVGNAKVV

-332 IGEGGAKQVRTDA
+332 IGEGGTKQVRTDA

-385 GATLAVDMLEVYGA
+385 GATLAVDMLEVFGA
-399 LKQATLNVYLQKD
+399 PGGATLNVYMQKG

-421 GFSHVGSELTINR
+421 GVAPLYKDRLTINR
-434 IGTPMKMVE
+434 IGTPMKIV
-443 IEDETTATDGRNG
+443 DEEGNKVTDLDNP
-456 GFILSKCEHEG
+456 FTLLKCEHTG
-467 LEYTNSDATK
+467 ITYTSKDAAT
-477 HEGTCGLCGT
+477 HEGECGLCGT

-644 LQNGKIYQ
+644 LQNGIIYQ

-828 VHNATV
+828 VEIPYSEEGTYV
-834 IDPDATPAYITGPLT
+834 IGPLT

-854 CTVEWLVVGW
+854 HMVSADGDDLVVGW
-864 NEYEDDEE
+864 SVYEDDG
-872 NDQQILTGSTPG
+872 NNNYVLKDTIPGQLILTDSSK
-884 YLTLINSGDKT
+884 NK
-895 TGAVT
+895 TGAV
-900 VQLDFYDGTLHISDA
+900 VSLSLEAGTLDISDA
-915 SVWCLACVS
+915 YVPNLECES
-924 GEVTTSGDI
+924 GGTVTANGNIRGD
-933 SSNDGASELDWS
+933 SNDNDIYWS
-945 IGDTT
+945 ISGT
-950 LTIGEGVAVGDA
+950 LNIKD
-962 TLTIGEGVT
+962 VT
-971 VGDGAFS
+971 VGYANLYS
-978 TDGGSITITDGTF
+978 EDGGSIIIEGGTF
-991 GDVIFNNNDDGKI
+991 GVTYFFTY
-1004 AIRGGTFDQVT
+1004 GGSFA
-1015 FHDDSGG
+1015 
-1022 IEISGGTFAKVESSN
+1022 ISGGTFAEVVSCGKN
-1037 GNTKIPLMNLLA
+1037 NNDKTPLMNLLA
-1049 KGYAFWGKYSGEVVD
+1049 KGYAFWSVGKDEAVD
-1064 ASGTK
+1064 ASGTT
-1069 EPLEDVEVR
+1069 LEDKNVEVR
-1078 AHKHSIESNGK
+1078 AHTHHIESNGK

-1107 KLQSALNAATKDS
+1107 TLQSALNAATKDS

-1178 ATSTAAD
+1178 AASTAAV

-1227 EFKSAVHLKGGLT
+1227 KFKSAVHLKGGLT
-1240 MKNTA
+1240 MKGDA
-1245 ELRGGLKLGSTFT
+1245 ELRGGLKLGSTFYAG
-1258 SGNQETETRTIN
+1258 SQEQDAVTLDVR
-1270 AKESTRYGNLRQLL
+1270 ESNKYKGLRELL
-1284 ESDDRLAY
+1284 ENDDKMAY

-1307 DTYDWG
+1307 DTYNWG
-1313 SGDYTIIAHT
+1313 AGNYSIIAHT

-1331 GDTDYAI
+1331 SDTDYAI

-1371 VDTETYSCGIC
+1371 VDTETYTCGIC
-1382 KAALAASVSDG
+1382 KAALAASVSGG

-1450 TVTLNLNGFTVAGG
+1450 TVTLDLNGFTVAGG

-1476 AGTLNLTDDKST
+1476 AGTLNLTDEKGA

-1511 IGKLNVSGG
+1511 IERLNVSGG

-1551 NAGGQFVDYTNSTNA
+1551 TEGGQFVDYTNSANA

-1573 ACEHGSVDTTTG
+1573 ACEHGSVDMTTG
-1585 VCRYCNTKFAARVVY
+1585 VCKYCNTKFAARVVSNLEGATWY
-1600 NGQTRYVETVN
+1600 EETLK
-1611 GSGDFFDSSVT
+1611 SDFSYRDVT
-1622 LFEDCTATAWVS
+1622 LFADCNVAASAV
-1634 GTCTIDLNCHR
+1634 GTCGIDLNGHR

-1743 TVLQQMSA
+1743 TVLQKMSA
-1751 TELKDV
+1751 TELTDV
-1757 KVLPHTHTYKD
+1757 KVLAHTHQYTN
-1768 GVCDCGDE
+1768 GVCECGDE

-1782 GTQKFSTIQAAV
+1782 GTQKFSSIQAAV
-1794 DAILES
+1794 NAILES
-1800 GTREG
+1800 KTKEG

-1859 AFMHESVVTLQNGTI
+1859 AYKHESVVTVQNGTI

-1990 EDIIVAAHEHS
+1990 EDIIVAAHEHT
-2001 LTAGKCD
+2001 LVKGTCK
-2008 CGYTCPHKN
+2008 CGYTCPHTN
-2017 MDADYH
+2017 MSEETGYYCDE
-2023 CPDCNQTFVAKAV
+2023 CKQTFVAKAV
-2036 TQVTASTSTTRYAA
+2036 DNNGITRYAA
-2050 TLEDALTAA
+2050 TLEDALTAR

-2070 VDLGAESLVV
+2070 VDLGAERLVV
-2080 TDKMRAGVLDLN
+2080 TSDMNASALDLN

-2102 VLEIWCSRGLTIRNG
+2102 VLEIWCNYGLTIRNG

-2129 LSRGSGTW
+2129 LSRGK
-2137 GNEDGNLT
+2137 DGIFTSDGKLT
-2145 LDGDVTVTAK
+2145 LDGDVKVIAK

-2180 IKSGTLQGGLNIG
+2180 IKSGTLQGGLNTG
-2193 GANVNLGK
+2193 VVNGYGK
-2201 VQISGGTFIANPNT
+2201 VEISGGTFVANPNT
-2215 HSVYYPGVHSSVT
+2215 HSVYYPGQYSSVT

-2246 ADGKAIKYFD
+2246 ANGKAIKYFD

-2265 SNSKWPKG
+2265 SNSKRPKG
-2273 VYLNDTTVTI
+2273 VYLDDTTVTI
-2283 VEHTSHEIDRESKS
+2283 VEHTSHDIDRESKS

-2327 VDDGTMYPDIAKAL
+2327 VNDGTMYPDIAKAL

-2390 KDHVLTIIDSSEKK
+2390 EDHVLTIIDSSKEK
-2404 TGSMGALW
+2404 TGSMGTLW
-2412 ADGGRVTIQDGSYA
+2412 AYTGRVTIQDGSYA
-2426 EIIASYA
+2426 EIIASNA
-2433 DSIKIT
+2433 DSIRIT

-2448 IQMLGP
+2448 IQMLGEA
-2454 TGGSNKKVV
+2454 GGSNTKVV
-2463 ADLLKPGYAVYLVDE
+2463 ADLLNPGYAVYLVDE
-2478 SGETATYT
+2478 NTTPAKYT
-2486 VVDGYYNAK
+2486 IVDGYHNDR
-2495 NTSSGYLQQYLP
+2495 NFSGNYLQQYLP
-2507 GNYKDSTAVLPDGQY
+2507 GNTKDSTAVLPDGQY

-2547 CDHSSVGADGTCV
+2547 CDHSSVGADGTCD

-2633 SGIGV
+2633 FTISVGNDVAGV
-2638 GDEYYGSPAT
+2638 AS
-2648 AYPGKLIVTG
+2648 PGKLIVTG
-2658 QGDIQSPIRVCVF
+2658 TGDIQGPMRVAVF

-2684 TRVAVSDFSRL
+2684 KSVFVSDNWRF
-2695 DKDTREPVI
+2695 DEATREASL
-2704 IVGEKAGTIE
+2704 IVGESAGTISKLVYSQWALE
-2714 TLAYTCW
+2714 NVA
-2721 DLGDISNTKLSG
+2721 NTKLSG

-2764 GTFVPY
+2764 ETFVPY
-2770 STTLENYNSSIYN
+2770 NTTLENYNSSIYN

-2795 DGHCVYCNEAYAAKV
+2795 NGHCVYCNEAYAAKV
-2810 DSTAYKTYGE
+2810 NSTAYKTYGE
-2820 AEPVWLTSGGT
+2820 AETAWLTDGGT

-2840 MSDTSWTGVSG
+2840 MSSTSWTGVSG

-2862 IADGNMYDEDSG
+2862 IADGNMYDDAGRYTPS
-2874 QYKSHWSITVSDMAL
+2874 WRITVSDMAL

-2918 WLGHLTVPND
+2918 WLGHLTVPSD

-2940 KSGFDIAIPTAY
+2940 KSGFDIAIPAAY
-2952 LLADGYDLKEAPD
+2952 LLADGYDLKEAPN

-2991 GTMPNGRN
+2991 GTMPNGKN

-3025 WNGTAAKYLASA
+3025 WNGTPAKYLASA
-3037 ELVKTETGWV
+3037 DLVKTETGWV
-3047 YDSSKESDDNQ
+3047 YDSSKESAGYQ
-3058 AYDNLAIGETYD
+3058 AYDNLTIGGTYD
-3070 VFAVVKGYGSDSAP
+3070 VFAVVQAYDESDAA
-3084 LWRAALNG
+3084 LWRAAITG

-3105 VVELVNPEAMVFKP
+3105 VVELVNPEMMVFAP

-3136 VTLYGE
+3136 VTLYGK

-3155 GANAG
+3155 GTDAG
-3160 NYKLTVS
+3160 DYKLTVT
-3167 AAADSALYTG
+3167 AAEGSALYTG

-3185 APLPLEGAEVQ
+3185 APLPLESAEVQ

-3218 GVDQRFYSDISWL
+3218 GVESFYGNINWL
-3231 VRGVDYELS
+3231 VRGEDYELS

-3322 ELAEGCSYGEPTH
+3322 ELAAGCSYGEPTH

-3340 YGTYGDWFVNLDE
+3340 YGTYGDWFVNLDS
-3353 RYYGAETAS
+3353 RYYDGSTAAS
-3362 IDDESGLLTL
+3362 IDASGLLTL

-3436 SGSMTAGGETVKGT
+3436 SGNMTAGGETVKGT

-3492 WAELTGVSVKQVGT
+3492 SAALTGVSVKQVGT

-3594 VYDGTTNAALT
+3594 VYDGTTDAALT

-3835 VDKKFTIGQLN
+3835 VEKKFNIGKLN

-3883 VADAQQVNAGTYTL
+3883 VADAQQVNAGKYTL

-3926 VDGQVLTYTGKA
+3926 VDSRVLTYTGKA
-3938 QTPQVTVSGLVRDK
+3938 QTPQVTVTGLVRDK

-4013 YNGFVNGEDAAVLGG
+4013 YSGFVNGEDAAVLGG

-4043 EFGYPIT
+4043 EFGYAIT
-4050 VKGLTSG
+4050 AKGLTSG

-4111 TNVVTVDDA
+4111 TDVITVDDA

-4228 SYKVTPKTILDGDV
+4228 SYKVTPKAILDGDV

-4260 TVSGLVRDK
+4260 TVTGLVRDK

-4325 EFTAAYNG
+4325 EFTAAYSG

-4359 TEFGYPIT
+4359 TEFGYAIT
-4367 VKGLTSGNYDITFV
+4367 AKGLTSGNYDITFV

-4426 SDTNVVTVDDAGVVT
+4426 SDTDVITVDDAGVVT

-4877 YGAVSFADSV
+4877 YGAVSFADSM

-4909 VDTGAEGQAATVTVA
+4909 VDTDAEGQAATVTVA

-4945 VPSGKPNP
+4945 VPSGTPNP
-4953 SHTRLNYGEALNSV
+4953 SHTRLNYGEALNTV

-4991 RPAVGSYAAE
+4991 RPAVGSYTAE

-5077 LEGVVTGVYNVVV
+5077 LEGVVAGVYNVVV

-5329 KHKDD
+5329 KRKDD

>member
-1 MKRRIVSLLMCF
+1 M
-13 VMMFGMLPTAAWAE
+13 
-27 LIPAQ
+27 
-32 GETEEA
+32 
-38 ASNTAYAVGEDTAV
+38 
-52 QSGEDGEDGIAV
+52 
-64 MAASANEAEYKDKE
+64 
-78 YATLAAAFAAAEKDP
+78 
-93 GGTVK
+93 GT
-98 VLKDVTLNKADDKGI
+98 
-113 VLTSGDVTLDLNG
+113 
-126 KTVTK
+126 
-131 SATEDRH
+131 
-138 SGEDYAVFSVKGN
+138 
-151 SALTIEDSVGGG
+151 
-163 EIVQLNENPA
+163 
-173 VLLRGSGTLTVNSG
+173 
-187 TIKATNT
+187 
-194 GSDTNV
+194 
-200 YSYNLV
+200 
-206 CAVYACGNT
+206 
-215 AYINGG
+215 
-221 TFWGNTMGV
+221 
-230 VQASDNLHI
+230 
-239 TGGEFYGAKS
+239 
-249 YALYVSTQKYKEN
+249 
-262 KVLSGGTYTTG
+262 
-273 VADGYSI
+273 
-280 WYASYNLADVLL
+280 
-292 ADGYQYAD
+292 
-300 EEGNTLTVEGK
+300 
-311 SQASGVKGTAKVV
+311 
-324 PAAGTVEY
+324 
-332 IGEGGAKQVRTDA
+332 
-345 TELTGN
+345 
-351 NNKLND
+351 
-357 GWYVVTGNVTIND
+357 
-370 SLIICAETVNLILCD
+370 
-385 GATLAVDMLEVYGA
+385 
-399 LKQATLNVYLQKD
+399 
-412 GTGKLTTPL
+412 
-421 GFSHVGSELTINR
+421 
-434 IGTPMKMVE
+434 
-443 IEDETTATDGRNG
+443 
-456 GFILSKCEHEG
+456 
-467 LEYTNSDATK
+467 
-477 HEGTCGLCGT
+477 
-487 TVSGKHSFGKWE
+487 
-499 QNDADSHK
+499 
-507 AICAVCKFE
+507 
-516 KTADHDFEMSALEDG
+516 
-531 QHHSMTCGTCGYQGA
+531 
-546 AAAHTYAESAKDEY
+546 
-560 NRLACTGC
+560 
-568 GVFLAAEYNGEQ
+568 
-580 YALLQA
+580 
-586 AIDAAKGEGGTVK
+586 
-599 LAQNTGENVTVTDG
+599 
-613 SVTIDLNDMMW
+613 
-624 GADLKSRPYVPLTVT
+624 
-639 GGSVT
+639 
-644 LQNGKIYQ
+644 
-652 SGNYQTV
+652 
-659 GSGVVIDGGSVTV
+659 
-672 KGDASIHAYDHSVD
+672 
-686 VQSGELI
+686 
-693 LEKGAMLLS
+693 
-702 GLKVPEGKVLADY
+702 
-715 LPSGTA
+715 
-721 FTKCEFDGTG
+721 
-731 TTVYNDYVSDV
+731 
-742 YTANEYGEG
+742 
-751 MHVAEHRHQ
+751 
-760 IINKKPCACG
+760 
-770 YTCDHSAGWDENGA
+770 
-784 CKTCG
+784 
-789 TTASVQVTA
+789 
-798 GSTTTYYAEFADA
+798 
-811 ITYANGQKN
+811 
-820 CTVKLLQD
+820 
-828 VHNATV
+828 
-834 IDPDATPAYITGPLT
+834 
-849 LDLNG
+849 
-854 CTVEWLVVGW
+854 
-864 NEYEDDEE
+864 
-872 NDQQILTGSTPG
+872 
-884 YLTLINSGDKT
+884 
-895 TGAVT
+895 
-900 VQLDFYDGTLHISDA
+900 
-915 SVWCLACVS
+915 
-924 GEVTTSGDI
+924 
-933 SSNDGASELDWS
+933 
-945 IGDTT
+945 
-950 LTIGEGVAVGDA
+950 
-962 TLTIGEGVT
+962 
-971 VGDGAFS
+971 
-978 TDGGSITITDGTF
+978 
-991 GDVIFNNNDDGKI
+991 
-1004 AIRGGTFDQVT
+1004 
-1015 FHDDSGG
+1015 
-1022 IEISGGTFAKVESSN
+1022 
-1037 GNTKIPLMNLLA
+1037 
-1049 KGYAFWGKYSGEVVD
+1049 
-1064 ASGTK
+1064 
-1069 EPLEDVEVR
+1069 
-1078 AHKHSIESNGK
+1078 
-1089 CRCGVEAVVIDS
+1089 
-1101 KGDIYG
+1101 
-1107 KLQSALNAATKDS
+1107 
-1120 SIKWV
+1120 
-1125 QLGQDVTEEV
+1125 
-1135 TFNGGEASVT
+1135 
-1145 LDMNGKKL
+1145 
-1153 TTDAG
+1153 
-1158 HPLIVNSGTLTIK
+1158 
-1171 GDATIIQ
+1171 
-1178 ATSTAAD
+1178 
-1185 PRPAVYLTGG
+1185 
-1195 TLVFDGV
+1195 
-1202 LTAEGGAKQTT
+1202 
-1213 HTRQPGVLAEGGVL
+1213 
-1227 EFKSAVHLKGGLT
+1227 
-1240 MKNTA
+1240 
-1245 ELRGGLKLGSTFT
+1245 
-1258 SGNQETETRTIN
+1258 
-1270 AKESTRYGNLRQLL
+1270 
-1284 ESDDRLAY
+1284 
-1292 QCDNDYQGPTLLQVA
+1292 
-1307 DTYDWG
+1307 
-1313 SGDYTIIAHT
+1313 
-1323 HTYMAKGS
+1323 
-1331 GDTDYAI
+1331 
-1338 CACGKTCWHIN
+1338 
-1349 STNWSNGVCTLCGV
+1349 
-1363 TCLHRDEK
+1363 
-1371 VDTETYSCGIC
+1371 
-1382 KAALAASVSDG
+1382 
-1393 TNTTYYVGLA
+1393 
-1403 DALNAAGNE
+1403 
-1412 ENGTYT
+1412 
-1418 VTLLR
+1418 
-1423 DAFMWAINSKGVPLF
+1423 
-1438 PNASS
+1438 
-1443 LNIAGGA
+1443 
-1450 TVTLNLNGFTVAGG
+1450 
-1464 SSSDTTT
+1464 
-1471 TLNIK
+1471 
-1476 AGTLNLTDDKST
+1476 
-1488 GALNRTVIN
+1488 
-1497 VSGGTLTVNSTVGK
+1497 
-1511 IGKLNVSGG
+1511 
-1520 TVSLSGGTFGWID
+1520 
-1533 APNGAKAGDL
+1533 
-1543 LAKGYAFK
+1543 
-1551 NAGGQFVDYTNSTNA
+1551 
-1566 MTNVSVV
+1566 
-1573 ACEHGSVDTTTG
+1573 
-1585 VCRYCNTKFAARVVY
+1585 
-1600 NGQTRYVETVN
+1600 
-1611 GSGDFFDSSVT
+1611 
-1622 LFEDCTATAWVS
+1622 
-1634 GTCTIDLNCHR
+1634 
-1645 VDTVKV
+1645 
-1651 SGSTAAITG
+1651 
-1660 KGSLGYVYL
+1660 
-1669 GKDSTTSPSP
+1669 
-1679 GTLSIANDDVT
+1679 
-1690 VDGLIVYDSDSTQLE
+1690 
-1705 HGAFEKIKI
+1705 
-1714 YTEYSPNLTV
+1714 
-1724 GALLAE
+1724 
-1730 GYAFYGKDGNGAY
+1730 
-1743 TVLQQMSA
+1743 
-1751 TELKDV
+1751 
-1757 KVLPHTHTYKD
+1757 
-1768 GVCDCGDE
+1768 
-1776 CDVLLN
+1776 
-1782 GTQKFSTIQAAV
+1782 
-1794 DAILES
+1794 
-1800 GTREG
+1800 
-1805 TILLAKDRAENVSI
+1805 
-1819 DSQDAKITIDLGGNT
+1819 
-1834 WTADLRD
+1834 
-1841 GKASPVLFI
+1841 
-1850 TGKSGGTGS
+1850 
-1859 AFMHESVVTLQNGTI
+1859 
-1874 KQGGS
+1874 
-1879 GNTAASA
+1879 
-1886 IKTESHS
+1886 
-1893 TLVLG
+1893 
-1898 ENITVV
+1898 
-1904 TVVRGAGSGKY
+1904 
-1915 AVDMSRNYSDKAL
+1915 
-1928 QMSVGNVL
+1928 
-1936 IGGFTGPYNDS
+1936 
-1947 LSAWLPEGA
+1947 
-1956 AFVKCTYSESTGTA
+1956 
-1970 TANDPIEYVN
+1970 
-1980 LYNSDANICK
+1980 
-1990 EDIIVAAHEHS
+1990 
-2001 LTAGKCD
+2001 
-2008 CGYTCPHKN
+2008 
-2017 MDADYH
+2017 
-2023 CPDCNQTFVAKAV
+2023 
-2036 TQVTASTSTTRYAA
+2036 
-2050 TLEDALTAA
+2050 
-2059 NGAPVVTLLRN
+2059 
-2070 VDLGAESLVV
+2070 
-2080 TDKMRAGVLDLN
+2080 
-2092 GHTLSGSGDV
+2092 
-2102 VLEIWCSRGLTIRNG
+2102 
-2117 TMENTGD
+2117 
-2124 GDVIL
+2124 
-2129 LSRGSGTW
+2129 
-2137 GNEDGNLT
+2137 
-2145 LDGDVTVTAK
+2145 
-2155 EGWAVRVAYATG
+2155 
-2167 AESNTNPEKAQLY
+2167 
-2180 IKSGTLQGGLNIG
+2180 
-2193 GANVNLGK
+2193 
-2201 VQISGGTFIANPNT
+2201 
-2215 HSVYYPGVHSSVT
+2215 
-2228 GLVGQ
+2228 
-2233 LKKVLAEGRTYGD
+2233 
-2246 ADGKAIKYFD
+2246 
-2256 EANRTIVDT
+2256 
-2265 SNSKWPKG
+2265 
-2273 VYLNDTTVTI
+2273 
-2283 VEHTSHEIDRESKS
+2283 
-2297 CSICGAPC
+2297 
-2305 PHAAWDDDGI
+2305 
-2315 CTACGDRVMYFK
+2315 
-2327 VDDGTMYPDIAKAL
+2327 
-2341 SAVTDRTDNP
+2341 
-2351 VIKMLAD
+2351 
-2358 CTDQYV
+2358 
-2364 SNIGTASGC
+2364 
-2373 TLDLNGFRITT
+2373 
-2384 SQVIIY
+2384 
-2390 KDHVLTIIDSSEKK
+2390 
-2404 TGSMGALW
+2404 LW
-2412 ADGGRVTIQDGSYA
+2412 ADDAHVTIQDGSYA
-2426 EIIASYA
+2426 EIIASYE

-2454 TGGSNKKVV
+2454 TGGSNTKVV

-2478 SGETATYT
+2478 NTTPAKYT
-2486 VVDGYYNAK
+2486 IVDGYHNAK

-2507 GNYKDSTAVLPDGQY
+2507 GNYKDSIAVLPDGQY

-2547 CDHSSVGADGTCV
+2547 CDHSNVGADGTCDR
-2560 GCGTVFTAKVTSA
+2560 CGTVFTAKVTSA
-2573 DASQTVYYVDLTTA
+2573 DESETVYYVDLTTA

-2633 SGIGV
+2633 FTISVGNDVAGV
-2638 GDEYYGSPAT
+2638 AS
-2648 AYPGKLIVTG
+2648 PGKLIVTG
-2658 QGDIQSPIRVCVF
+2658 TGDIQGPMRVAVF
-2671 STLDLSGWTGGTI
+2671 STLDLSRWTGGTI
-2684 TRVAVSDFSRL
+2684 KSVFVSDNWRF
-2695 DKDTREPVI
+2695 DEATREASL
-2704 IVGEKAGTIE
+2704 IVGESAGTISK
-2714 TLAYTCW
+2714 LAYSQW
-2721 DLGDISNTKLSG
+2721 ALENVANTKLSG

-2770 STTLENYNSSIYN
+2770 NTTLENYNSSIYN

-2820 AEPVWLTSGGT
+2820 AQTAWLASGGT

-2840 MSDTSWTGVSG
+2840 MSDTSWTGESG

-2862 IADGNMYDEDSG
+2862 IADGKMYDDGGRYTPS
-2874 QYKSHWSITVSDMAL
+2874 WRITVSDMAL
-2889 TIKDGSEAGNG
+2889 TIKDGSEAGDG
-2900 QLDNLVM
+2900 RLDNLVM
-2907 SANGKLTLESG
+2907 SAKGKLTLESG

-2928 ETVQVTLQGGGL
+2928 ETMQVTLQGGGL

-2952 LLADGYDLKEAPD
+2952 LLADGYDLVEAPD

-2991 GTMPNGRN
+2991 GTMPNGKN

-3011 GAEVP
+3011 GEEEP

-3025 WNGTAAKYLASA
+3025 EDGTSLASA

-3047 YDSSKESDDNQ
+3047 YNSSKESAGYQ
-3058 AYDNLAIGETYD
+3058 AYDKLAIGGTYD
-3070 VFAVVKGYGSDSAP
+3070 VFAVVQAYDESDAA
-3084 LWRAALNG
+3084 LWRAAITG

-3105 VVELVNPEAMVFKP
+3105 VVELVDAEAMVFAP
-3119 DTINAD
+3119 DTINDD

-3136 VTLYGE
+3136 VKLYGE

-3155 GANAG
+3155 GTDAG
-3160 NYKLTVS
+3160 DYKLTVT
-3167 AAADSALYTG
+3167 AAEGSALYTG

-3185 APLPLEGAEVQ
+3185 APLPLESAEVQ
-3196 LVKQYDGTTAVD
+3196 LVKKYDGTTAVD
-3208 KDAATVYAFR
+3208 KDAATVFTFR
-3218 GVDQRFYSDISWL
+3218 GVESFYGNINWL
-3231 VRGVDYELS
+3231 VRGEDYELS

-3322 ELAEGCSYGEPTH
+3322 ELAAGCSYGEPTH

-3340 YGTYGDWFVNLDE
+3340 YGTYGDWFVNLDS
-3353 RYYGAETAS
+3353 RYYDGSTAAS
-3362 IDDESGLLTL
+3362 IDASGLLTL

-3404 TVNTVNKLLP
+3404 AVNTVNKLLP

-3535 TIMHANFAA
+3535 TIMNANFAA

-3605 ELKFYDT
+3605 ELKFYDA

-3688 TDVQASAETLTYNGK
+3688 TEVQASAETLTYNGK

-3835 VDKKFTIGQLN
+3835 VEKKFTIGQLN

-3883 VADAQQVNAGTYTL
+3883 VADAQQINAGKYTL

-3926 VDGQVLTYTGKA
+3926 VDSRVLTYTGKA
-3938 QTPQVTVSGLVRDK
+3938 QTPQVTVTGLVRDK

-3972 GQGNYDGKVEKTFA
+3972 GQGNYDGKVEKTFT

-4013 YNGFVNGEDAAVLGG
+4013 YSGFVNGEDAAVLGG

-4043 EFGYPIT
+4043 EFGYAIT
-4050 VKGLTSG
+4050 AKGLTSG

-4111 TNVVTVDDA
+4111 TD
-4120 GVVTI
+4120 
-4125 VNAGSAVI
+4125 VI
-4133 SVKLAKGS
+4133 
-4141 NYVAAQ
+4141 
-4147 TAVTVTVQSKTLTTG
+4147 
-4162 DVTRPANVTFD
+4162 
-4173 GQPHQWQPVVTDG
+4173 
-4186 EKTLAENVDYTVS
+4186 
-4199 YDKDDFTN
+4199 
-4207 VTGPI
+4207 
-4212 TVTVTGMG
+4212 
-4220 NYTGAVAR
+4220 
-4228 SYKVTPKTILDGDV
+4228 
-4242 QVDGQVLT
+4242 
-4250 YTGKAQTPQV
+4250 
-4260 TVSGLVRDK
+4260 
-4269 DYTVAYENNVNAGTG
+4269 
-4284 KLTVTG
+4284 
-4290 QGNYDGK
+4290 
-4297 VEKTF
+4297 
-4302 AIGKASLTVTAE
+4302 
-4314 DKSVVYGKDAP
+4314 
-4325 EFTAAYNG
+4325 
-4333 FVNGEDAAVLGG
+4333 
-4345 ALAFECSYTKGSPV
+4345 
-4359 TEFGYPIT
+4359 
-4367 VKGLTSGNYDITFV
+4367 
-4381 GGTLS
+4381 
-4386 VVRAEGQ
+4386 
-4393 VTVAALDAKTYG
+4393 
-4405 DAPFALDVDTH
+4405 
-4416 GSDGAVTFES
+4416 
-4426 SDTNVVTVDDAGVVT
+4426 TVDDAGVVT

-4877 YGAVSFADSV
+4877 YGAVSFADSM

-4945 VPSGKPNP
+4945 VPSGTPNP

-4991 RPAVGSYAAE
+4991 RPAVGSYTAE

-5329 KHKDD
+5329 KRKDD

>member
-52 QSGEDGEDGIAV
+52 QSGADGENGIAV

-78 YATLAAAFAAAEKDP
+78 YATLEAAFAAAEKDP
-93 GGTVK
+93 GGTIK
-98 VLKDVTLNKADDKGI
+98 LLNNVTLDKEDGTGI
-113 VLTSGDVTLDLNG
+113 KVTCTVTLDLNG
-126 KTVTK
+126 CTVTK
-131 SATEDRH
+131 AQREWEYETQNNGSK
-138 SGEDYAVFSVKGN
+138 YAMFWVYGGN
-151 SALTIEDSVGGG
+151 LTIEDSSEGTGTI
-163 EIVQLNENPA
+163 EQLNSNPA
-173 VLLRGSGTLTVNSG
+173 VLVWPSGGTLTVNGG
-187 TIKATNT
+187 TIKTENT
-194 GSDTNV
+194 GGSTD
-200 YSYNLV
+200 
-206 CAVYACGNT
+206 VYAFNYACAIYAGGDT

-221 TFWGNTMGV
+221 SFWGNRVGV
-230 VQASDNLHI
+230 FVLSNNVYI
-239 TGGEFYGAKS
+239 TGGTFHGETS
-249 YALYVSTQKYKEN
+249 NALYVNRGGKAQ
-262 KVLSGGTYTTG
+262 LSGGTFTTG
-273 VADGYSI
+273 VTDGNSI
-280 WYASYNLADVLL
+280 YCGSGETANGLL
-292 ADGYQYAD
+292 AGGYQYVD
-300 EEGNTLTVEGK
+300 ESGSASTLSTNSLGVVGN
-311 SQASGVKGTAKVV
+311 AKVV

-332 IGEGGAKQVRTDA
+332 IGEGGTKQVRTDA

-357 GWYVVTGNVTIND
+357 EWYVVTGNVTIND

-385 GATLAVDMLEVYGA
+385 GATLTVNGPIEVFGA
-399 LKQATLNVYLQKD
+399 PGGATLNVYMQKG
-412 GTGKLTTPL
+412 GTGKLVTPL
-421 GFSHVGSELTINR
+421 GFSLVGSELTINR

-443 IEDETTATDGRNG
+443 IEDETTATDGHNG
-456 GFILSKCEHEG
+456 GFILSKCEHKG

-477 HEGTCGLCGT
+477 HEGTCDYCGT
-487 TVSGKHSFGKWE
+487 TVSGKHEFGDWKE
-499 QNDADSHK
+499 EDANTHI
-507 AICAVCKFE
+507 AICKDCGYK
-516 KTADHDFEMSALEDG
+516 KTANHDFRLIPTGETHMPFC
-531 QHHSMTCGTCGYQGA
+531 HTCNYKGA
-546 AAAHTYAESAKDEY
+546 QVSHTYAAENDHTCE
-560 NRLACTGC
+560 C
-568 GVFLAAEYNGEQ
+568 GTALAATYNGVQ
-580 YALLQA
+580 YANLETAIKA
-586 AIDAAKGEGGTVK
+586 ATTGEGGTVT
-599 LAQNTGENVTVTDG
+599 LARNADASITVSSGEVI
-613 SVTIDLNDMMW
+613 IDLGGYTWKNS
-624 GADLKSRPYVPLTVT
+624 ATPLTVS
-639 GGSVT
+639 GGEVT
-644 LQNGKIYQ
+644 LKNGVLAQVGMTAIGE
-652 SGNYQTV
+652 GN
-659 GSGVVIDGGSVTV
+659 GLVITSGSVTV
-672 KGDASIHAYDHSVD
+672 DAVVISGMARSIDL
-686 VQSGELI
+686 QGGTLT
-693 LEKGAMLLS
+693 LGAGATLTNV
-702 GLKVPEGKVLADY
+702 LKVPDTMKLADC
-715 LPSGTA
+715 LASGTA
-721 FTKCEFDGTG
+721 FKSCTILDNAVTSVG
-731 TTVYNDYVSDV
+731 DYVSNA
-742 YTANEYGEG
+742 YTASESDSEIS
-751 MHVAEHRHQ
+751 MTVVAHRHS
-760 IINKKPCACG
+760 IVNGKPCDCG
-770 YTCDHSAGWDENGA
+770 YACSNDHSKGWDASA
-784 CKTCG
+784 CPVCG
-789 TTASVQVTA
+789 MEASVEVTA
-798 GSTTTYYAEFADA
+798 GSTTTYYAAFADA
-811 ITYANGQKN
+811 ITYANGQEN
-820 CTVKLLQD
+820 CTVTLRQD
-828 VHNATV
+828 VEVSYGTYV
-834 IDPDATPAYITGPLT
+834 TGPLT

-854 CTVEWLVVGW
+854 HRVSADDDDLVVGW
-864 NEYEDDEE
+864 NVYKVDENGDYIRDED
-872 NDQQILTGSTPG
+872 NNLILEKAIPG
-884 YLTLINSGDKT
+884 YLTIVDNSTDK
-895 TGAVT
+895 TGAV
-900 VQLDFYDGTLHISDA
+900 VRLVLEAGTLDISDA
-915 SVWCLACVS
+915 YVPNLECGS
-924 GEVTTSGDI
+924 GGTVTASGNIDGDI
-933 SSNDGASELDWS
+933 DGDGDDDGIDWS
-945 IGDTT
+945 ISGT
-950 LTIGEGVAVGDA
+950 LNIKD
-962 TLTIGEGVT
+962 VT
-971 VGDGAFS
+971 VGYANLRS
-978 TDGGSITITDGTF
+978 EDGGSIIIKGGTF
-991 GDVIFNNNDDGKI
+991 GVTYFFTY
-1004 AIRGGTFDQVT
+1004 GGSFA
-1015 FHDDSGG
+1015 
-1022 IEISGGTFAKVESSN
+1022 ISGGTFAEVVSCGKN
-1037 GNTKIPLMNLLA
+1037 DNDKTPLMNLLA
-1049 KGYAFWGKYSGEVVD
+1049 KGYAFCLTDDIETIAVD
-1064 ASGTK
+1064 ASGTTLKNVTVK
-1069 EPLEDVEVR
+1069 E
-1078 AHKHSIESNGK
+1078 HKHHIESNGK

-1107 KLQSALNAATKDS
+1107 TLQSALKAATKDS
-1120 SIKWV
+1120 SIEWV

-1145 LDMNGKKL
+1145 LNMNGKKL

-1178 ATSTAAD
+1178 AASTAAD

-1195 TLVFDGV
+1195 TLVFEGV

-1245 ELRGGLKLGSTFT
+1245 ELRGGLKIGSTFT

-1307 DTYDWG
+1307 DTYNWG
-1313 SGDYTIIAHT
+1313 AGNYSIIAHT

-1363 TCLHRDEK
+1363 TCLHRDGK
-1371 VDTETYSCGIC
+1371 VDTETYTCGIC

-1450 TVTLNLNGFTVAGG
+1450 TVTLDLNGFTVAGG

-1476 AGTLNLTDDKST
+1476 AGTLNLTDEKGA

-1573 ACEHGSVDTTTG
+1573 ACEHGSVDMTTG
-1585 VCRYCNTKFAARVVY
+1585 VCKYCNTKFAARVMSNLEGATWY
-1600 NGQTRYVETVN
+1600 EETLK
-1611 GSGDFFDSSVT
+1611 SDFSYRDVT
-1622 LFEDCTATAWVS
+1622 LFADCNVAASAV
-1634 GTCTIDLNCHR
+1634 GTCSINLNGHNMTYYVHVKGTTTIMGEGEIWQVR
-1645 VDTVKV
+1645 
-1651 SGSTAAITG
+1651 
-1660 KGSLGYVYL
+1660 LGDVGL
-1669 GKDSTTSPSP
+1669 KSP
-1679 GTLSIANDDVT
+1679 GTLRITNDDVT
-1690 VDGLIVYDSDSTQLE
+1690 VGTLVVYYNGETKLAHGTFGKITVDST
-1705 HGAFEKIKI
+1705 ATTKV
-1714 YTEYSPNLTV
+1714 TM

-1743 TVLQQMSA
+1743 TVLQKMSA

-1757 KVLPHTHTYKD
+1757 KVLAHTHQYTN

-1800 GTREG
+1800 ETKEG

-1834 WTADLRD
+1834 WTADLTD

-1859 AFMHESVVTLQNGTI
+1859 AYKHESVVTLQNGTI

-1915 AVDMSRNYSDKAL
+1915 AIDMSRNYSDKAL

-1956 AFVKCTYSESTGTA
+1956 AFVKCTYDESTGTA
-1970 TANDPIEYVN
+1970 TANTPIEYVN
-1980 LYNSDANICK
+1980 LYNRDACYCPY
-1990 EDIIVAAHEHS
+1990 DIIVAAHEHT
-2001 LTAGKCD
+2001 LVKGTCK
-2008 CGYTCPHKN
+2008 CGYTCPHTN
-2017 MDADYH
+2017 MSEETGYYCDE
-2023 CPDCNQTFVAKAV
+2023 CKQTFVAKAV
-2036 TQVTASTSTTRYAA
+2036 DNNGITRYAA
-2050 TLEDALTAA
+2050 TLQDAMTAR

-2070 VDLGAESLVV
+2070 VDLGAERLVV
-2080 TDKMRAGVLDLN
+2080 TGDMNASALDLN

-2102 VLEIWCSRGLTIRNG
+2102 VLEIWCNYGLTIRNG

-2180 IKSGTLQGGLNIG
+2180 IKSGTLQGGLNTG

-2215 HSVYYPGVHSSVT
+2215 HSVYYPGSHSSVT

-2233 LKKVLAEGRTYGD
+2233 LKKVLAEGQTYGD
-2246 ADGKAIKYFD
+2246 ANGKAIKYFD

-2265 SNSKWPKG
+2265 SNSKRPKG
-2273 VYLNDTTVTI
+2273 VYLDDTTVTI
-2283 VEHTSHEIDRESKS
+2283 VEHTSHDIDRESKS

-2327 VDDGTMYPDIAKAL
+2327 VNDGTMYPDIAKAL

-2390 KDHVLTIIDSSEKK
+2390 EDHVLTIIDSSKEK
-2404 TGSMGALW
+2404 TGSMGTLW
-2412 ADGGRVTIQDGSYA
+2412 AYTGRVTIQDGSYA
-2426 EIIASYA
+2426 EIIASNA
-2433 DSIKIT
+2433 DSIRIT

-2448 IQMLGP
+2448 IQMLGEA
-2454 TGGSNKKVV
+2454 GGSNTKVV
-2463 ADLLKPGYAVYLVDE
+2463 ADLLNPGYAVYLVDE
-2478 SGETATYT
+2478 NTTPAKYT
-2486 VVDGYYNAK
+2486 IVDGYHNDR
-2495 NTSSGYLQQYLP
+2495 NFSGNYLQQYLP
-2507 GNYKDSTAVLPDGQY
+2507 GNTKDSTAVLPDGQY

-2547 CDHSSVGADGTCV
+2547 CDHSSVGADGTCD

-2573 DASQTVYYVDLTTA
+2573 DASETVYYVDLTTA

-2633 SGIGV
+2633 FTISVGNDVAGV
-2638 GDEYYGSPAT
+2638 AS
-2648 AYPGKLIVTG
+2648 PGKLIVTG
-2658 QGDIQSPIRVCVF
+2658 TGDIQGPMRVAVF

-2684 TRVAVSDFSRL
+2684 KSVFVSDNWRF
-2695 DKDTREPVI
+2695 DEATREASL
-2704 IVGEKAGTIE
+2704 IVGESAGTISK
-2714 TLAYTCW
+2714 LAYSQW
-2721 DLGDISNTKLSG
+2721 ALENVAKTKLSG
-2733 GTYGKIVS
+2733 GTYGEIAS
-2741 ETWDVPITPGQ
+2741 ATWDVPITPGQ

-2770 STTLENYNSSIYN
+2770 STTLENYGSSIYN
-2783 VTVVECPHEVIE
+2783 LKVVLCPHEVIE
-2795 DGHCVYCNEAYAAKV
+2795 DGRCVYCNEAYAAKV
-2810 DSTAYKTYGE
+2810 NSTAYKTYGE
-2820 AEPVWLTSGGT
+2820 AQTAWLASGGT

-2840 MSDTSWTGVSG
+2840 MSDTSWTGESG

-2862 IADGNMYDEDSG
+2862 IADDKMYTDEG
-2874 QYKSHWSITVSDMAL
+2874 QYTPSWSITVSDMAL
-2889 TIKDGSEAGNG
+2889 TIKDGSEAGDG
-2900 QLDNLVM
+2900 RLDNLVM
-2907 SANGKLTLESG
+2907 SAKGKLTLESG
-2918 WLGHLTVPND
+2918 WLGHLTVPSD

-2952 LLADGYDLKEAPD
+2952 LLADGYDLVEAPD
-2965 LWSTGEGNLPTYT
+2965 LSSDGVGERPTYT

-2991 GTMPNGRN
+2991 GTMPNGKN
-2999 KLPFAPAVTTDE
+2999 ILPFAPTVTMDE
-3011 GAEVP
+3011 GEEEP

-3047 YDSSKESDDNQ
+3047 YDSSKESAGYQ

-3070 VFAVVKGYGSDSAP
+3070 VFAVVQAYDESDAA
-3084 LWRAALNG
+3084 LWRAAITG
-3092 YELTIGKGDLRDA
+3092 YELTIGKGDLGDA
-3105 VVELVNPEAMVFKP
+3105 VVELVDAEMMVFAP
-3119 DTINAD
+3119 DTINDD
-3125 HKALEQTQYVQ
+3125 HKALEQTQNVQ
-3136 VTLYGE
+3136 VKLYGE
-3142 TLDAADYV
+3142 TLNAADYM

-3155 GANAG
+3155 GTDAG

-3167 AAADSALYTG
+3167 AADSDRYTG

-3185 APLPLEGAEVQ
+3185 APLPLESAEVQ

-3208 KDAATVYAFR
+3208 KDAATVFTFR

-3231 VRGVDYELS
+3231 VRGADYELS

-3247 AAEQGQYTGLYAT
+3247 AAERGQYTGLYAT

-3429 TVGSIGL
+3429 TLSSIGL

-3450 FTWDAPETKPGAQSG
+3450 FAWDAPETTPDAQSG
-3465 YQAAWTFTPEDAQH
+3465 YQAAWTFTPEDVQH

-3535 TIMHANFAA
+3535 TIMNANFAA

-3594 VYDGTTNAALT
+3594 VYDGTTDAALT
-3605 ELKFYDT
+3605 EVKFYDA
-3612 AVGMDALVTLDK
+3612 AVGMSAVVALDK
-3624 ADYTISNVHF
+3624 ADYTISNAHF

-3835 VDKKFTIGQLN
+3835 VEKKFNIGKLN

-3883 VADAQQVNAGTYTL
+3883 VADAQQINAGKYTL

-3914 IAPKTILDGDVQ
+3914 IAPKTILDGEVQ
-3926 VDGQVLTYTGKA
+3926 VDSRVLTYTGKA
-3938 QTPQVTVSGLVRDK
+3938 QTPQVTVTGLVRDK

-4013 YNGFVNGEDAAVLGG
+4013 YSGFVNGEDAAVLGG

-4043 EFGYPIT
+4043 EFGYAIT
-4050 VKGLTSG
+4050 AKGLTSG

-4111 TNVVTVDDA
+4111 TDVITVDDA

-4133 SVKLAKGS
+4133 SVKLARGS

-4147 TAVTVTVQSKTLTTG
+4147 TA
-4162 DVTRPANVTFD
+4162 
-4173 GQPHQWQPVVTDG
+4173 
-4186 EKTLAENVDYTVS
+4186 
-4199 YDKDDFTN
+4199 
-4207 VTGPI
+4207 
-4212 TVTVTGMG
+4212 
-4220 NYTGAVAR
+4220 
-4228 SYKVTPKTILDGDV
+4228 
-4242 QVDGQVLT
+4242 
-4250 YTGKAQTPQV
+4250 
-4260 TVSGLVRDK
+4260 
-4269 DYTVAYENNVNAGTG
+4269 
-4284 KLTVTG
+4284 
-4290 QGNYDGK
+4290 
-4297 VEKTF
+4297 
-4302 AIGKASLTVTAE
+4302 
-4314 DKSVVYGKDAP
+4314 
-4325 EFTAAYNG
+4325 
-4333 FVNGEDAAVLGG
+4333 
-4345 ALAFECSYTKGSPV
+4345 
-4359 TEFGYPIT
+4359 
-4367 VKGLTSGNYDITFV
+4367 
-4381 GGTLS
+4381 
-4386 VVRAEGQ
+4386 
-4393 VTVAALDAKTYG
+4393 
-4405 DAPFALDVDTH
+4405 
-4416 GSDGAVTFES
+4416 
-4426 SDTNVVTVDDAGVVT
+4426 
-4441 IVNAGSAVIS
+4441 
-4451 VKLAKGSNYVAAQTT
+4451 

-4592 GTYTLTVTGTGNF
+4592 GMYTLTVTGTGNF

-4664 GMYTL
+4664 GTYTL
-4669 TVTGTGNFTGTAGKA
+4669 TVAGTGNFTGTAGKA

-4762 DISNAAVTA
+4762 DISDAAVTA

-4786 SVTADG
+4786 SVEADG

-4809 VGVYPLAVTGQDNFT
+4809 VGVYPLTVTGQDNFT

-4857 DLRAALD
+4857 DLRATLD

-4877 YGAVSFADSV
+4877 YGAVSFADSM

-4991 RPAVGSYAAE
+4991 RPAVGSYTAE

-5283 NGGSGSSGG
+5283 NGGSGRSGG
-5292 SVVTGGNSSPA
+5292 LVVTGGNSSPA

-5329 KHKDD
+5329 KRKDD

>member
-52 QSGEDGEDGIAV
+52 QSGEDGIAV
-64 MAASANEAEYKDKE
+64 MAASANAAEYKGVE
-78 YATLAAAFAAAEKDP
+78 YATLEAAFAAAEKDP
-93 GGTVK
+93 GGTIK
-98 VLKDVTLNKADDKGI
+98 LLNNVTLDKEDDKGI

-332 IGEGGAKQVRTDA
+332 IGEGGTKQVRTDA

-370 SLIICAETVNLILCD
+370 WLTIYTETVNLILCD
-385 GATLAVDMLEVYGA
+385 NATLTVGPIEVRNGSDNS
-399 LKQATLNVYLQKD
+399 ATLNVYLQKE
-412 GTGKLTTPL
+412 GTGTLTTNY
-421 GFSHVGSELTINR
+421 GISSGSGSTLTIKSP
-434 IGTPMKMVE
+434 GTPMKKVTVE
-443 IEDETTATDGRNG
+443 DN

-499 QNDADSHK
+499 QNDADNHK

-624 GADLKSRPYVPLTVT
+624 GADLESRPYVPLTVT

-644 LQNGKIYQ
+644 LQNGMIYQ

-686 VQSGELI
+686 VQSGALI

-721 FTKCEFDGTG
+721 FTKCEYDGEG
-731 TTVYNDYVSDV
+731 TSVSTEYVPDV
-742 YTANEYGEG
+742 YTASVYDEG
-751 MHVAEHRHQ
+751 MYVAEHRHQ

-798 GSTTTYYAEFADA
+798 GSTTTYYAAFADA

-820 CTVKLLQD
+820 CTVKLRQD
-828 VHNATV
+828 VEVSYGTYV
-834 IDPDATPAYITGPLT
+834 TGPLT

-854 CTVEWLVVGW
+854 HRVYTDDDDLVVGW
-864 NEYEDDEE
+864 SVYEDDG
-872 NDQQILTGSTPG
+872 NNNYVLKDTIPGQLILTDSSENKT
-884 YLTLINSGDKT
+884 GDVVSLVLE
-895 TGAVT
+895 A
-900 VQLDFYDGTLHISDA
+900 GTLDISDA
-915 SVWCLACVS
+915 YVPNLECES
-924 GEVTTSGDI
+924 GGTVTANGNIRGD
-933 SSNDGASELDWS
+933 SNNNDIYWS
-945 IGDTT
+945 ISGT
-950 LTIGEGVAVGDA
+950 LNIKD
-962 TLTIGEGVT
+962 VT
-971 VGDGAFS
+971 VGYANLYS
-978 TDGGSITITDGTF
+978 EDGGSIIIEGGTF
-991 GDVIFNNNDDGKI
+991 GVTYFFTY
-1004 AIRGGTFDQVT
+1004 GGSFA
-1015 FHDDSGG
+1015 
-1022 IEISGGTFAKVESSN
+1022 ISGGTFAEVVSCGKN
-1037 GNTKIPLMNLLA
+1037 NNDKTPLMNLLA
-1049 KGYAFWGKYSGEVVD
+1049 KGYAFWSVGKDEAVD
-1064 ASGTK
+1064 ASGTT
-1069 EPLEDVEVR
+1069 LEDKNVEVR
-1078 AHKHSIESNGK
+1078 AHTHHIESNGK

-1107 KLQSALNAATKDS
+1107 TLQSALNAATKDS

-1178 ATSTAAD
+1178 AASTAAA

-1245 ELRGGLKLGSTFT
+1245 ELRGGLKLGSTFYAG
-1258 SGNQETETRTIN
+1258 SQEQDAVTLDVR
-1270 AKESTRYGNLRQLL
+1270 ESNKYKGLRELL
-1284 ESDDRLAY
+1284 ESDDKMAY

-1307 DTYDWG
+1307 DTDNWG
-1313 SGDYTIIAHT
+1313 AGNYTIIAHT

-1331 GDTDYAI
+1331 GDTDWAD
-1338 CACGKTCWHIN
+1338 CACGKTCRHIN

-1363 TCLHRDEK
+1363 TCLHRDKK
-1371 VDTETYSCGIC
+1371 VDTETYTCGIC

-1450 TVTLNLNGFTVAGG
+1450 TVTLDLNGFTVAGG

-1476 AGTLNLTDDKST
+1476 AGTLNLTDEKGA

-1520 TVSLSGGTFGWID
+1520 TVSLSGGTFGEIT

-1551 NAGGQFVDYTNSTNA
+1551 NAGGQFVDYTNSANA

-1573 ACEHGSVDTTTG
+1573 ACEHGSVDMTTG
-1585 VCRYCNTKFAARVVY
+1585 VCKYCNTKFAARVVSNY
-1600 NGQTRYVETVN
+1600 DGTMWYVEKL
-1611 GSGDFFDSSVT
+1611 GSGIYDNTVT
-1622 LFEDCTATAWVS
+1622 LFADSGIVS
-1634 GTCTIDLNCHR
+1634 AGGTCSIDLNGYNIPYH
-1645 VDTVKV
+1645 VHVKGTTTIMGEGDISQV
-1651 SGSTAAITG
+1651 R
-1660 KGSLGYVYL
+1660 LGDVGL
-1669 GKDSTTSPSP
+1669 KSP
-1679 GTLSIANDDVT
+1679 GTLRITNDDVT
-1690 VDGLIVYDSDSTQLE
+1690 VGTLVVYYNGETKLAHGTFGKITVDST
-1705 HGAFEKIKI
+1705 ATTKV
-1714 YTEYSPNLTV
+1714 TM

-1730 GYAFYGKDGNGAY
+1730 GYAFYGKDATSGEY
-1743 TVLQQMSA
+1743 TVLQKMGE

-1768 GVCDCGDE
+1768 GVCECGDT
-1776 CDVLLN
+1776 CDVLLV
-1782 GTQKFSTIQAAV
+1782 GVKKFDSIQDAV
-1794 DAILES
+1794 DYILAS
-1800 GTREG
+1800 KTREG

-1834 WTADLRD
+1834 WTADLKD

-1859 AFMHESVVTLQNGTI
+1859 AYKHESVVTVQNGTI

-1898 ENITVV
+1898 KDI

-1915 AVDMSRNYSDKAL
+1915 AIDMSRNYSDKAL

-1956 AFVKCTYSESTGTA
+1956 AFVQCKYDEKTGTA
-1970 TANDPIEYVN
+1970 TANTPVEYVD
-1980 LYNSDANICK
+1980 LYPSGSSYCPY
-1990 EDIIVAAHEHS
+1990 DIIVAAHEHT
-2001 LTAGKCD
+2001 LVKGTCE

-2036 TQVTASTSTTRYAA
+2036 TQVTSSTSTTRYAA

-2070 VDLGAESLVV
+2070 VDLGAERLVV
-2080 TDKMRAGVLDLN
+2080 TGDMNASALDLN
-2092 GHTLSGSGDV
+2092 GYTLSGSGDV
-2102 VLEIWCSRGLTIRNG
+2102 VLEIWCNYGLTIRNG

-2129 LSRGSGTW
+2129 LSRRKDGIFTH
-2137 GNEDGNLT
+2137 DGNLT
-2145 LDGDVTVTAK
+2145 LDGDVKVIAAK
-2155 EGWAVRVAYATG
+2155 GWAVRVAYATG
-2167 AESNTNPEKAQLY
+2167 AESNTNPDEAELH
-2180 IKSGTLQGGLNIG
+2180 IKSGMLQGGLNIG

-2246 ADGKAIKYFD
+2246 ADGNAIKYFD

-2265 SNSKWPKG
+2265 SNSNWPKG

-2283 VEHTSHEIDRESKS
+2283 VEHTSHDIDRESKS

-2305 PHAAWDDDGI
+2305 PHAAWNDDGI

-2341 SAVTDRTDNP
+2341 SAVTDRTNNP

-2358 CTDQYV
+2358 YKV
-2364 SNIGTASGC
+2364 EHVANIGTASGC
-2373 TLDLNGFRITT
+2373 TLDLNGFRMGGTQT
-2384 SQVIIY
+2384 KIY
-2390 KDHVLTIIDSSEKK
+2390 KDHVLTIIDSSEGK

-2412 ADGGRVTIQDGSYA
+2412 ADGGHVTIRDGSYA
-2426 EIIASYA
+2426 EIIASYE

-2463 ADLLKPGYAVYLVDE
+2463 ADLLNPGYAVYLVDE

-2486 VVDGYYNAK
+2486 VVDGYYNDR
-2495 NTSSGYLQQYLP
+2495 NFSGNYLQQYLP
-2507 GNYKDSTAVLPDGQY
+2507 GNTKDSTAVLPTGQY
-2522 YTVLPHEHGF
+2522 YTVLAHDHGF
-2532 TVSTVKICPNGCGFT
+2532 TVSTVNPCPNGCGFT

-2573 DASQTVYYVDLTTA
+2573 DASQTVYYVALTTA

-2770 STTLENYNSSIYN
+2770 NTTLENYNSSIYN

-2795 DGHCVYCNEAYAAKV
+2795 NGHCVYCNEAYAAKV
-2810 DSTAYKTYGE
+2810 NSTAYKTYGE
-2820 AEPVWLTSGGT
+2820 AETAWLTDGGT

-2840 MSDTSWTGVSG
+2840 MSSTSWTGVSG

-2862 IADGNMYDEDSG
+2862 IADGNMYDDAGRYTPS
-2874 QYKSHWSITVSDMAL
+2874 WRITVSDMAL

-2918 WLGHLTVPND
+2918 WLGHLTVPSD

-2940 KSGFDIAIPTAY
+2940 KSGFDIAIPAAY
-2952 LLADGYDLKEAPD
+2952 LLADGYDLKEAPN

-2999 KLPFAPAVTTDE
+2999 KLPFVPTVTMDE
-3011 GAEVP
+3011 GEEEP

-3025 WNGTAAKYLASA
+3025 EDGTNLASA

-3047 YDSSKESDDNQ
+3047 YDSGKESADNQ
-3058 AYDNLAIGETYD
+3058 AYDNLAIGETYH
-3070 VFAVVKGYGSDSAP
+3070 VFAVVKGYSSDSAP
-3084 LWRAALNG
+3084 LWRAAITG

-3136 VTLYGE
+3136 VKLYGK

-3167 AAADSALYTG
+3167 AAEGSALYTG

-3185 APLPLEGAEVQ
+3185 APLPLESAEVQ

-3218 GVDQRFYSDISWL
+3218 GVESFYGNINWL
-3231 VRGVDYELS
+3231 VRGEDYELS

-3322 ELAEGCSYGEPTH
+3322 ELAAGCNYGEPTH

-3340 YGTYGDWFVNLDE
+3340 YGTYGDWFVNLDS
-3353 RYYGAETAS
+3353 RYYDGSTAAS
-3362 IDDESGLLTL
+3362 IDASGLLTL

-3404 TVNTVNKLLP
+3404 TVNTVNKLVP

-3450 FTWDAPETKPGAQSG
+3450 FAWDAPETTPDAQSG
-3465 YQAAWTFTPEDAQH
+3465 YQAAWTFTPEDVQH
-3479 YQTAHGTARINVD
+3479 YQTAHGTASITIEQ
-3492 WAELTGVSVKQVGT
+3492 AALTGVSVKQVGT

-3594 VYDGTTNAALT
+3594 VYDGTTDAALT

-3624 ADYTISNVHF
+3624 ADYTISNAHF

-3883 VADAQQVNAGTYTL
+3883 VADAQQINAGKYTL

-3938 QTPQVTVSGLVRDK
+3938 QTPQVTVTGLVRDK

-3972 GQGNYDGKVEKTFA
+3972 GQGNYDGKVEKTFT

-4006 APEFTAA
+4006 VPEFTVA
-4013 YNGFVNGEDAAVLGG
+4013 YSGFVNGEDAAVLGG

-4043 EFGYPIT
+4043 EFGYAIT
-4050 VKGLTSG
+4050 AKGLTSG

-4111 TNVVTVDDA
+4111 TDVITVDDA

-4228 SYKVTPKTILDGDV
+4228 SYKVTPKAILDGDV

-4260 TVSGLVRDK
+4260 TVTGLVRDK

-4302 AIGKASLTVTAE
+4302 TIGKASLTVTAE
-4314 DKSVVYGKDAP
+4314 DKSVVYGKDVP
-4325 EFTAAYNG
+4325 EFTVAYSG

-4359 TEFGYPIT
+4359 TEFGYAIT
-4367 VKGLTSGNYDITFV
+4367 AKGLTSGNYDITFV

-4426 SDTNVVTVDDAGVVT
+4426 SDTDVITVDDAGVVT

-4945 VPSGKPNP
+4945 VPGGTPNP

-4991 RPAVGSYAAE
+4991 RPAVGSYTAE

-5077 LEGVVTGVYNVVV
+5077 LEGVVAGVYNVVV

-5329 KHKDD
+5329 KRKDD

>member
-52 QSGEDGEDGIAV
+52 QSGEDGIAV
-64 MAASANEAEYKDKE
+64 MAASANEAEYKGVE

-93 GGTVK
+93 GGTVT
-98 VLKDVTLNKADDKGI
+98 VLQDVTMPTDLTLEKRKGKGI
-113 VLTSGDVTLDLNG
+113 EVTCAVTLDLNG
-126 KTVTK
+126 FTVTK
-131 SATEDRH
+131 AEGEWEYEGQNKNSWH
-138 SGEDYAVFSVKGN
+138 SMFWVHGGN
-151 SALTIEDSVGGG
+151 LTIEDSSSEGTGTI
-163 EIVQLNENPA
+163 EQLNSNPA
-173 VLLRGSGTLTVNSG
+173 VLVWPSGGTLTVNSG

-194 GSDTNV
+194 GGSTDVNQFD
-200 YSYNLV
+200 YV
-206 CAVYACGNT
+206 CAVYACGDT

-221 TFWGNTMGV
+221 TFWGNRGGV
-230 VQASDNLHI
+230 FVLSDVYI
-239 TGGEFYGAKS
+239 SGGTFHGETS
-249 YALYVSTQKYKEN
+249 NALYVNHGGKAQ
-262 KVLSGGTYTTG
+262 LSGGTFTTG
-273 VADGYSI
+273 VTDGNSI
-280 WYASYNLADVLL
+280 YCGSGKTANELL
-292 ADGYQYAD
+292 AGGYQYVD
-300 EEGNTLTVEGK
+300 ESGNAATISEDNC
-311 SQASGVKGTAKVV
+311 GVKGT
-324 PAAGTVEY
+324 VEVLPDGVMY

-345 TELTGN
+345 TELTG

-370 SLIICAETVNLILCD
+370 SLIIGAETVNLILCD
-385 GATLAVDMLEVYGA
+385 DTTLTVNGPIEVFGAPGG
-399 LKQATLNVYLQKD
+399 ATLNVYMQKG

-421 GFSHVGSELTINR
+421 GVAPPYKDRLTINR
-434 IGTPMKMVE
+434 IGTPMKIV
-443 IEDETTATDGRNG
+443 DEEGNKVTDLDNP
-456 GFILSKCEHEG
+456 FTLLKCEHTG
-467 LEYTNSDATK
+467 ITYTSKDAAT
-477 HEGTCGLCGT
+477 HEGECGLCGT
-487 TVSGKHSFGKWE
+487 TVSGKHEFGDWKE
-499 QNDADSHK
+499 EDANTHI
-507 AICAVCKFE
+507 AICKDCGYE
-516 KTADHDFEMSALEDG
+516 KTANHDFRLIPTGETHLPFCR
-531 QHHSMTCGTCGYQGA
+531 TCNYKGA
-546 AAAHTYAESAKDEY
+546 QVSHTYAAENDYTCE
-560 NRLACTGC
+560 C
-568 GVFLAAEYNGEQ
+568 GTALAATYNGVQ
-580 YALLQA
+580 YANLETAIKA
-586 AIDAAKGEGGTVK
+586 ATTGEGGTVT
-599 LAQNTGENVTVTDG
+599 LARNADASITVSSGE
-613 SVTIDLNDMMW
+613 VTIDLGGYTWKNS
-624 GADLKSRPYVPLTVT
+624 ATPLTVS
-639 GGSVT
+639 GGDVT
-644 LQNGKIYQ
+644 VQNGVLAQ
-652 SGNYQTV
+652 VGMTAPGEGN
-659 GSGVVIDGGSVTV
+659 GLVITSGSVTV
-672 KGDASIHAYDHSVD
+672 DAVVISGMARSIDL
-686 VQSGELI
+686 QGGTLT
-693 LEKGAMLLS
+693 LEAGAALTNV
-702 GLKVPEGKVLADY
+702 LKVPDTMKLADC
-715 LPSGTA
+715 LASGTA
-721 FTKCEFDGTG
+721 FVKCTVNG
-731 TTVYNDYVSDV
+731 TTVTPSNPTEYVSDV
-742 YTANEYGEG
+742 YTASESDSTIA
-751 MHVAEHRHQ
+751 MTVVAHRHQ

-820 CTVKLLQD
+820 CTVTLRQD
-828 VHNATV
+828 VEVSYGTYV
-834 IDPDATPAYITGPLT
+834 TGPLT

-854 CTVEWLVVGW
+854 HRVSADDDDLVVGW
-864 NEYEDDEE
+864 NVYKVDENGDYIRDED
-872 NDQQILTGSTPG
+872 NNLILEKAIPG
-884 YLTLINSGDKT
+884 YLTIVDNSTDK
-895 TGAVT
+895 TGAV
-900 VQLDFYDGTLHISDA
+900 VRLVLEAGTLDISDA
-915 SVWCLACVS
+915 YVPNLECGS
-924 GEVTTSGDI
+924 GGTVTASGNIRGD
-933 SSNDGASELDWS
+933 SNDNDIYWWISG
-945 IGDTT
+945 T
-950 LTIGEGVAVGDA
+950 LNIKD
-962 TLTIGEGVT
+962 VT
-971 VGDGAFS
+971 VGYANLYS
-978 TDGGSITITDGTF
+978 EDGGSIIIEGGTF
-991 GDVIFNNNDDGKI
+991 GVTYFFTY
-1004 AIRGGTFDQVT
+1004 GGSFA
-1015 FHDDSGG
+1015 
-1022 IEISGGTFAKVESSN
+1022 ISGGTFAEVVSCGKN
-1037 GNTKIPLMNLLA
+1037 DNDKTPLMNLLA
-1049 KGYAFWGKYSGEVVD
+1049 KGYAFWSVGKDEAVD
-1064 ASGTK
+1064 ASGTT
-1069 EPLEDVEVR
+1069 LEDKNVEVR
-1078 AHKHSIESNGK
+1078 AHTHHIESNGK

-1107 KLQSALNAATKDS
+1107 TLQSALNAATKDS

-1178 ATSTAAD
+1178 AASTAAA

-1313 SGDYTIIAHT
+1313 SGNYTIIAHT

-1371 VDTETYSCGIC
+1371 VDTETYTCGIC

-1450 TVTLNLNGFTVAGG
+1450 TVTLDLNGFTVAGG

-1476 AGTLNLTDDKST
+1476 AGTLNLTDEKGA

-1551 NAGGQFVDYTNSTNA
+1551 GADGFVEYAAAANGLAD
-1566 MTNVSVV
+1566 VSVV
-1573 ACEHGSVDTTTG
+1573 ACEHGSVDMTTG
-1585 VCRYCNTKFAARVVY
+1585 VCKYCNTKFAARVVSNLEGATWY
-1600 NGQTRYVETVN
+1600 EETLK
-1611 GSGDFFDSSVT
+1611 SDFSYRDVT
-1622 LFEDCTATAWVS
+1622 LFADCSVAASAV
-1634 GTCTIDLNCHR
+1634 GTCSINLNGHNMTYYVHVKGTTTIMGEGDISQVRLGDVDLN
-1645 VDTVKV
+1645 
-1651 SGSTAAITG
+1651 
-1660 KGSLGYVYL
+1660 
-1669 GKDSTTSPSP
+1669 SP
-1679 GTLSIANDDVT
+1679 GTLRITNDDVT
-1690 VDGLIVYDSDSTQLE
+1690 VGTLVVYYNGETKLAHGTFGKITVDST
-1705 HGAFEKIKI
+1705 ATTKV
-1714 YTEYSPNLTV
+1714 TM

-1730 GYAFYGKDGNGAY
+1730 GYAFYGKDATSGEY
-1743 TVLQQMSA
+1743 TVLQKMGE

-1757 KVLPHTHTYKD
+1757 KVLAHTHQYTN
-1768 GVCDCGDE
+1768 GVCECGDT
-1776 CDVLLN
+1776 CDVLLV
-1782 GTQKFSTIQAAV
+1782 GVKKFDSIQDAV
-1794 DAILES
+1794 DYILASEM
-1800 GTREG
+1800 REG

-1834 WTADLRD
+1834 WTADLTD

-1859 AFMHESVVTLQNGTI
+1859 AFMHESVVTVQNGTI

-1879 GNTAASA
+1879 GNETAESA
-1886 IKTESHS
+1886 IVTKSYS

-1898 ENITVV
+1898 QNITVV
-1904 TVVRGAGSGKY
+1904 KGYGSSSQKY
-1915 AVDMSRNYSDKAL
+1915 AVDMRDNFSDKAL

-1936 IGGFTGPYNDS
+1936 IGGFMWRWYRS
-1947 LSAWLPEGA
+1947 LSTWLPEGA

-1990 EDIIVAAHEHS
+1990 EDIIVAAHEHT
-2001 LTAGKCD
+2001 LVKGTCE

-2023 CPDCNQTFVAKAV
+2023 CPDCDQTFVAKAV

-2050 TLEDALTAA
+2050 TLEDAMTAR

-2070 VDLGAESLVV
+2070 VDLGAERLVV
-2080 TDKMRAGVLDLN
+2080 TGDMNASALDLN
-2092 GHTLSGSGDV
+2092 GYTLSGSGDV

-2117 TMENTGD
+2117 TIENTGD

-2129 LSRGSGTW
+2129 LSRRKDGIFTH
-2137 GNEDGNLT
+2137 DGNLT
-2145 LDGDVTVTAK
+2145 LDGDVKVIAAK
-2155 EGWAVRVAYATG
+2155 GWAVRVAYATG
-2167 AESNTNPEKAQLY
+2167 AESNTNPDEAELH
-2180 IKSGTLQGGLNIG
+2180 IKSGMLQGGLNIG

-2246 ADGKAIKYFD
+2246 ADGNAIKYFD

-2265 SNSKWPKG
+2265 SNSNWPKG

-2283 VEHTSHEIDRESKS
+2283 VEHTSHDIDRESKS

-2305 PHAAWDDDGI
+2305 PHAAWNDDGI

-2327 VDDGTMYPDIAKAL
+2327 VDDGTMYPDIFEAL
-2341 SAVTDRTDNP
+2341 EAVSKRTDNP

-2358 CTDQYV
+2358 YKV
-2364 SNIGTASGC
+2364 EHVANIGTASGC
-2373 TLDLNGFRITT
+2373 TLDLNGFRMGGTQT
-2384 SQVIIY
+2384 KIY
-2390 KDHVLTIIDSSEKK
+2390 KDHVLTIIDSSEGKA
-2404 TGSMGALW
+2404 GSMGALW
-2412 ADGGRVTIQDGSYA
+2412 ADGGHVTIRDGSYA
-2426 EIIASYA
+2426 EIIASYE

-2448 IQMLGP
+2448 IQMLGDYS
-2454 TGGSNKKVV
+2454 GSNKKVV
-2463 ADLLKPGYAVYLVDE
+2463 ADLLNPGYAVYLVDE

-2486 VVDGYYNAK
+2486 VVDGYYNVY
-2495 NTSSGYLQQYLP
+2495 NNGNLQQYLP
-2507 GNYKDSTAVLPDGQY
+2507 GPYKESTTTLAERQY
-2522 YTVLPHEHGF
+2522 YTVAKHDHGF
-2532 TVSTVKICPNGCGFT
+2532 TVSTETTCPTGCGFT
-2547 CDHSSVGADGTCV
+2547 CDHSNVGADGTCV

-2573 DASQTVYYVDLTTA
+2573 DASQTVYYADGYYP
-2587 LNSAVD
+2587 NSENTRSGLDAAFEAAED
-2593 GDTVT
+2593 GSTVT
-2598 VMRDASMKGADILGT
+2598 VLGGSTVVAYLDGSKKLTLALNGKNVTTIYVGRDVTQGIDNSLTVTGKGNIQSLYVHKDNTANLAIWAGKMDQLYVYDGGKATLGSGST
-2613 IDNVKTVTLD
+2613 FGKVVLNGNTAGSVLSPLCAFRNKDLTYVRYETTGTLDNVKVL
-2623 LNGHNIDSGS
+2623 L
-2633 SGIGV
+2633 
-2638 GDEYYGSPAT
+2638 
-2648 AYPGKLIVTG
+2648 
-2658 QGDIQSPIRVCVF
+2658 
-2671 STLDLSGWTGGTI
+2671 
-2684 TRVAVSDFSRL
+2684 
-2695 DKDTREPVI
+2695 
-2704 IVGEKAGTIE
+2704 
-2714 TLAYTCW
+2714 
-2721 DLGDISNTKLSG
+2721 
-2733 GTYGKIVS
+2733 
-2741 ETWDVPITPGQ
+2741 
-2752 ALAAGYAFQNAD
+2752 
-2764 GTFVPY
+2764 
-2770 STTLENYNSSIYN
+2770 
-2783 VTVVECPHEVIE
+2783 CPHEVIE
-2795 DGHCVYCNEAYAAKV
+2795 NGHCVYCNEAYAAKV

-2874 QYKSHWSITVSDMAL
+2874 QYKPHWSITVSDMAL
-2889 TIKDGSEAGNG
+2889 TIKDGSEAGDG
-2900 QLDNLVM
+2900 RLDNLVM
-2907 SANGKLTLESG
+2907 SAKGKLTLESG

-2991 GTMPNGRN
+2991 GTMPNGKN
-2999 KLPFAPAVTTDE
+2999 LLPFAPAVTTDE

-3025 WNGTAAKYLASA
+3025 EDGTSLASA

-3047 YDSSKESDDNQ
+3047 YNSSKESAGYQ
-3058 AYDNLAIGETYD
+3058 AYDKLTIGGTYD
-3070 VFAVVKGYGSDSAP
+3070 VFAVVQAYDESDAA
-3084 LWRAALNG
+3084 LWRAAITG

-3155 GANAG
+3155 GTDAG
-3160 NYKLTVS
+3160 DYKLTVS
-3167 AAADSALYTG
+3167 AAADSDRYTG

-3185 APLPLEGAEVQ
+3185 APLPLESAEVQ

-3218 GVDQRFYSDISWL
+3218 GVESFYGNINWL
-3231 VRGVDYELS
+3231 VRGEDYELS

-3322 ELAEGCSYGEPTH
+3322 ELAAGCSYGDPTH
-3335 YLIRQ
+3335 YLIRTN
-3340 YGTYGDWFVNLDE
+3340 GTYGDWFVNLDE

-3450 FTWDAPETKPGAQSG
+3450 FTWDAPKTMPGAQSG
-3465 YQAAWTFTPEDAQH
+3465 YQAAWTFTPEDVQH

-3535 TIMHANFAA
+3535 TIMNANFAA

-3594 VYDGTTNAALT
+3594 VYDGTTDAALT
-3605 ELKFYDT
+3605 EVKFYDA
-3612 AVGMDALVTLDK
+3612 AVGMSAVVALDK
-3624 ADYTISNVHF
+3624 ADYTISNAHF

-3777 VKLGES
+3777 VELGES

-3902 GNFTGTAEKEFT
+3902 GNFTGTAEKKFT

-3926 VDGQVLTYTGKA
+3926 VDSRVLTYTGKA
-3938 QTPQVTVSGLVRDK
+3938 QTPQVTVTGLVRDK
-3952 DYTVAYENNVNAG
+3952 DYAVAYENNVNAG

-3972 GQGNYDGKVEKTFA
+3972 GQGNYDGKVEKTFT

-4013 YNGFVNGEDAAVLGG
+4013 YSGFVNGEDAAVLGG

-4043 EFGYPIT
+4043 EFGYAIT
-4050 VKGLTSG
+4050 AKGLTSG

-4096 DTHGSDGAVTFESSD
+4096 DTHGSDGAVTFEGSD

-4228 SYKVTPKTILDGDV
+4228 SYKVTPKAILDGDV

-4325 EFTAAYNG
+4325 EFTAAYSG

-4359 TEFGYPIT
+4359 TEFGYAIT
-4367 VKGLTSGNYDITFV
+4367 AKGLTSGNYDITFV

-4426 SDTNVVTVDDAGVVT
+4426 SDTDVITVDDAGVVT

-4451 VKLAKGSNYVAAQTT
+4451 VKLARGSNYVAAQTT

-4664 GMYTL
+4664 GTYTL
-4669 TVTGTGNFTGTAGKA
+4669 TVAGTGNFTGTADKA

-4762 DISNAAVTA
+4762 DISDAAVTA

-4809 VGVYPLAVTGQDNFT
+4809 VGVYPLTVTGQGNFT

-4877 YGAVSFADSV
+4877 YGAVGFADSM

-4909 VDTGAEGQAATVTVA
+4909 VDTDAEGQAATVTVA

-4945 VPSGKPNP
+4945 VPSGTPNP
-4953 SHTRLNYGEALNSV
+4953 SHTRLNYGEALNTV

-4991 RPAVGSYAAE
+4991 RPAVGSYTAE

-5077 LEGVVTGVYNVVV
+5077 LEGVVAGVYNVVV

-5105 HNVDGLV
+5105 HNVDGLA

-5180 NAIREILKDKVTDF
+5180 NAIREILEDKVTDF

-5303 TGDVGLLPYA
+5303 TGDVGLLPYV

>member
-52 QSGEDGEDGIAV
+52 QSGEDGIAV
-64 MAASANEAEYKDKE
+64 MAASANEAEYKGVE
-78 YATLAAAFAAAEKDP
+78 YATLEAAFAAAEKDP
-93 GGTVK
+93 GGTIK
-98 VLKDVTLNKADDKGI
+98 LLNNVTLDKEDGTGI
-113 VLTSGDVTLDLNG
+113 KVTCTVTLDLNG
-126 KTVTK
+126 FTVTK
-131 SATEDRH
+131 AQREWEYETQNNGSK
-138 SGEDYAVFSVKGN
+138 YAMFWVYGGN
-151 SALTIEDSVGGG
+151 LTIEDSSEGTGTI
-163 EIVQLNENPA
+163 EQLNSNPA
-173 VLLRGSGTLTVNSG
+173 VLVWPSGGTLTVNGG
-187 TIKATNT
+187 TIKTENT
-194 GSDTNV
+194 GGSTD
-200 YSYNLV
+200 
-206 CAVYACGNT
+206 VYAFNYACAIYAGGDT

-221 TFWGNTMGV
+221 SFWGNRVGV
-230 VQASDNLHI
+230 FVLSNNVYI
-239 TGGEFYGAKS
+239 TGGTFHGETS
-249 YALYVSTQKYKEN
+249 NALYVNRGGKAQ
-262 KVLSGGTYTTG
+262 LSGGTFTTG
-273 VADGYSI
+273 VTDGNSI
-280 WYASYNLADVLL
+280 YCGSGETANGLL
-292 ADGYQYAD
+292 AGGYQYVD
-300 EEGNTLTVEGK
+300 ESGSASTLSTNSLGVVGN
-311 SQASGVKGTAKVV
+311 AKVV

-332 IGEGGAKQVRTDA
+332 IGEGGTKQVCTDA
-345 TELTGN
+345 TELTTN
-351 NNKLND
+351 STSYLNKK
-357 GWYVVTGNVTIND
+357 WYVVTGDVTID
-370 SLIICAETVNLILCD
+370 SMLTIYAETVNLILCD
-385 GATLAVDMLEVYGA
+385 GATLTVNGPIEVPGVIGG
-399 LKQATLNVYLQKD
+399 ATLNVYMQKG
-412 GTGKLTTPL
+412 GTGKLTTPFGVDHL
-421 GFSHVGSELTINR
+421 YKDRLTINR
-434 IGTPMKMVE
+434 IGTPMKIV
-443 IEDETTATDGRNG
+443 DEEGNKVTDLDNP
-456 GFILSKCEHEG
+456 FTLLKCEHKG

-477 HEGTCGLCGT
+477 HEGTCDYCGT
-487 TVSGKHSFGKWE
+487 TVSGKHEFGDWKE
-499 QNDADSHK
+499 EDAATHI
-507 AICAVCKFE
+507 AICKDCGYK
-516 KTADHDFEMSALEDG
+516 KTANHDFRLIPTGETHLPFCR
-531 QHHSMTCGTCGYQGA
+531 TCNYKGA
-546 AAAHTYAESAKDEY
+546 QVSHTYAAENDHTCE
-560 NRLACTGC
+560 C
-568 GVFLAAEYNGEQ
+568 GTALAATYNGVQ
-580 YALLQA
+580 YANLETAIKA
-586 AIDAAKGEGGTVK
+586 ATTGEGGTVT
-599 LAQNTGENVTVTDG
+599 LARNADASITVSSGEVI
-613 SVTIDLNDMMW
+613 IDLGGYTWQNS
-624 GADLKSRPYVPLTVT
+624 ATPLTVS
-639 GGSVT
+639 GGEVT
-644 LQNGKIYQ
+644 LQNGALSQIGMTAIGE
-652 SGNYQTV
+652 GN
-659 GSGVVIDGGSVTV
+659 GLVITSGSVTV
-672 KGDASIHAYDHSVD
+672 DAVVISGMARSIDL
-686 VQSGELI
+686 QGGTLT
-693 LEKGAMLLS
+693 LGAGAALTNV
-702 GLKVPEGKVLADY
+702 LKVPDTMKLADC
-715 LPSGTA
+715 LASGTA
-721 FTKCEFDGTG
+721 FKSCTILDNAVTSVG
-731 TTVYNDYVSDV
+731 DYVSNA
-742 YTANEYGEG
+742 YTASESDSEIS
-751 MHVAEHRHQ
+751 MTVVAHRHS
-760 IINKKPCACG
+760 IVNGKPCDCG
-770 YTCDHSAGWDENGA
+770 YACSNDHSKGWNASA
-784 CKTCG
+784 CPVCG
-789 TTASVQVTA
+789 MEASVEVTGA
-798 GSTTTYYAEFADA
+798 DGTAKYFAAFADA
-811 ITYANGQKN
+811 ITYANGQEN
-820 CTVKLLQD
+820 CTVTLLQD

-1245 ELRGGLKLGSTFT
+1245 ELRGGLKIGSTFT
-1258 SGNQETETRTIN
+1258 RGDQEAETRTID
-1270 AKESTRYGNLRQLL
+1270 ASGSTRYDNLRQLL
-1284 ESDDRLAY
+1284 ESDDKMAY

-1307 DTYDWG
+1307 DTYNWG
-1313 SGDYTIIAHT
+1313 AGNYSIIAHT

-1349 STNWSNGVCTLCGV
+1349 STNWKNGVCTLCGV

-1371 VDTETYSCGIC
+1371 VDTETYTCGIC

-1450 TVTLNLNGFTVAGG
+1450 TVYLNLNGFTVAGG

-1511 IGKLNVSGG
+1511 IERLNVSGG
-1520 TVSLSGGTFGWID
+1520 TVSLSGGTFGEIT
-1533 APNGAKAGDL
+1533 ASSGVTVGSL
-1543 LAKGYAFK
+1543 LLKGYAFK
-1551 NAGGQFVDYTNSTNA
+1551 GADGFVEYAAAANGLAD
-1566 MTNVSVV
+1566 VSVV
-1573 ACEHGSVDTTTG
+1573 ACEHGSVDMTTG
-1585 VCRYCNTKFAARVVY
+1585 VCKYCNTKFAARVVSNY
-1600 NGQTRYVETVN
+1600 DGTMWYVEKL
-1611 GSGDFFDSSVT
+1611 GSGIYDNTVT
-1622 LFEDCTATAWVS
+1622 LFADSGIVS
-1634 GTCTIDLNCHR
+1634 AGGTCSIDLNGYNIPYH
-1645 VDTVKV
+1645 VHVKGTTTIMGEGDISQV
-1651 SGSTAAITG
+1651 R
-1660 KGSLGYVYL
+1660 LGDVGL
-1669 GKDSTTSPSP
+1669 KSP
-1679 GTLSIANDDVT
+1679 GTLRITNDDVT
-1690 VDGLIVYDSDSTQLE
+1690 VGTLVVYYNGETKLA
-1705 HGAFEKIKI
+1705 HGTFGRITNDNTATTKV
-1714 YTEYSPNLTV
+1714 TM

-1743 TVLQQMSA
+1743 TVLQKMSE

-1757 KVLPHTHTYKD
+1757 KVLAHTHQYTN
-1768 GVCDCGDE
+1768 GVCECGDT
-1776 CDVLLN
+1776 CDVLLV
-1782 GTQKFSTIQAAV
+1782 GVKKFDSIQDAV

-1936 IGGFTGPYNDS
+1936 IGGFTGPYSRS

-1956 AFVKCTYSESTGTA
+1956 AFVKCTYDENTGTA
-1970 TANDPIEYVN
+1970 TANTPIEYVN
-1980 LYNSDANICK
+1980 LYNRDACYCPY
-1990 EDIIVAAHEHS
+1990 DIIVAAHEHT
-2001 LTAGKCD
+2001 LVKGTCK
-2008 CGYTCPHKN
+2008 CGYTCPHTN
-2017 MDADYH
+2017 MSEETGYYCDE
-2023 CPDCNQTFVAKAV
+2023 CKQTFVAKAV
-2036 TQVTASTSTTRYAA
+2036 DNNGITRYAA
-2050 TLEDALTAA
+2050 TLQDAMTAR

-2070 VDLGAESLVV
+2070 VDLGAERLVV
-2080 TDKMRAGVLDLN
+2080 TGDMNASALDLN

-2102 VLEIWCSRGLTIRNG
+2102 VLEIWCNYGLTIRNG

-2180 IKSGTLQGGLNIG
+2180 IKSGTLQGGLNTG

-2215 HSVYYPGVHSSVT
+2215 HSVYYPGSHSSVT

-2233 LKKVLAEGRTYGD
+2233 LKKVLAEGLTYGD
-2246 ADGKAIKYFD
+2246 ANGKAIKYFD

-2273 VYLNDTTVTI
+2273 VYLDDTTVTI
-2283 VEHTSHEIDRESKS
+2283 VEHTSHDIDRESKS

-2315 CTACGDRVMYFK
+2315 CTACDTRVMYFK

-2341 SAVTDRTDNP
+2341 SAVTDRTNNP

-2358 CTDQYV
+2358 CTDRYV

-2373 TLDLNGFRITT
+2373 TLDLNGFRITA

-2412 ADGGRVTIQDGSYA
+2412 ADGGHVTIQDGSYA
-2426 EIIASYA
+2426 EIIASYE

-2454 TGGSNKKVV
+2454 TGGSNTKVV

-2486 VVDGYYNAK
+2486 IVNGYRNAK

-2507 GNYKDSTAVLPDGQY
+2507 GNYKDSIAVLPDGQY

-2547 CDHSSVGADGTCV
+2547 CDHSSVGADGTCDR
-2560 GCGTVFTAKVTSA
+2560 CGTVFTAKVTSA
-2573 DASQTVYYVDLTTA
+2573 DESETVYYVDLTTA

-2633 SGIGV
+2633 FTISV
-2638 GDEYYGSPAT
+2638 GDDVAGVAS
-2648 AYPGKLIVTG
+2648 PGKLIVTG
-2658 QGDIQSPIRVCVF
+2658 AGDIQGIMHVAVF
-2671 STLDLSGWTGGTI
+2671 STLDLSRWTGGTI
-2684 TRVAVSDFSRL
+2684 KSVFVSDNWRF
-2695 DKDTREPVI
+2695 DEATREASL
-2704 IVGEKAGTIE
+2704 IVGESAGTISK
-2714 TLAYTCW
+2714 LAYSQW
-2721 DLGDISNTKLSG
+2721 ALENVANTKLSG

-2770 STTLENYNSSIYN
+2770 NTTLENYNSSIYN

-2820 AEPVWLTSGGT
+2820 AQTAWLASGGT

-2862 IADGNMYDEDSG
+2862 IADGNMYDDGG
-2874 QYKSHWSITVSDMAL
+2874 QYTPSWRITVSDMAL
-2889 TIKDGSEAGNG
+2889 TIKDGSEAGDG
-2900 QLDNLVM
+2900 RLDNLVM
-2907 SANGKLTLESG
+2907 STNGKLTLESG
-2918 WLGHLTVPND
+2918 WLGHLTVPSD
-2928 ETVQVTLQGGGL
+2928 ETVRVTLQGGGL
-2940 KSGFDIAIPTAY
+2940 MDYDSQIPLAR
-2952 LLADGYDLKEAPD
+2952 LLADGYNLGGLRGDLSFKGSGDSSSGIPYA
-2965 LWSTGEGNLPTYT
+2965 

-2991 GTMPNGRN
+2991 GTMPNGKN
-2999 KLPFAPAVTTDE
+2999 KLPFAPAVTMDE
-3011 GAEVP
+3011 GEEEP

-3047 YDSSKESDDNQ
+3047 YNSSKESAGYQ
-3058 AYDNLAIGETYD
+3058 AYDNLTIGETYD

-3136 VTLYGE
+3136 VKLYGK

-3167 AAADSALYTG
+3167 AAEGSALYTG

-3185 APLPLEGAEVQ
+3185 APLPLESAEVQ

-3218 GVDQRFYSDISWL
+3218 GVESFYGNINWL
-3231 VRGVDYELS
+3231 VRGEDYELS

-3322 ELAEGCSYGEPTH
+3322 ELAAGCNYGEPTH

-3450 FTWDAPETKPGAQSG
+3450 FTWDAPETMPGAQSG
-3465 YQAAWTFTPEDAQH
+3465 YQAAWTFTPEDVQH

-3492 WAELTGVSVKQVGT
+3492 SAELTGVSVKQVGT

-3624 ADYTISNVHF
+3624 ADYTISNAHF

-3665 VTEETYEVTNNTAG
+3665 VTEETYEVINNTAG

-3835 VDKKFTIGQLN
+3835 VEKKFNIGKLN

-3883 VADAQQVNAGTYTL
+3883 VADAQQVNTGTYTL

-3938 QTPQVTVSGLVRDK
+3938 QTPQVTVTGLVRDK
-3952 DYTVAYENNVNAG
+3952 DYAVAYENNVNAG

-4006 APEFTAA
+4006 APEFTVA
-4013 YNGFVNGEDAAVLGG
+4013 YSGFVNGEDAAVLGG

-4043 EFGYPIT
+4043 EFGYAIT
-4050 VKGLTSG
+4050 AKGLTSG

-4111 TNVVTVDDA
+4111 TNVITVDDA

-4228 SYKVTPKTILDGDV
+4228 SYKVTPKAILDGDV

-4260 TVSGLVRDK
+4260 TVTGLVRDK
-4269 DYTVAYENNVNAGTG
+4269 DYAVAYENNVNAGTG

-4325 EFTAAYNG
+4325 EFTVAYSG

-4359 TEFGYPIT
+4359 TEFGYAIT
-4367 VKGLTSGNYDITFV
+4367 AKGLTSGNYDITFV

-4426 SDTNVVTVDDAGVVT
+4426 SDTNVITVDDAGVVT

-4592 GTYTLTVTGTGNF
+4592 GTYTLTVAGTGNF

-4612 FTIARRDIADA
+4612 FTIARKDIAGA
-4623 VIGLGEGLTYN
+4623 EIELGESLTYN

-4640 TISSVTAGG
+4640 TISSVTSDG

-4664 GMYTL
+4664 GTYTL
-4669 TVTGTGNFTGTAGKA
+4669 TVAGTGNFTGTADKA

-4809 VGVYPLAVTGQDNFT
+4809 VGVYPLTVTGQGNFT

-4909 VDTGAEGQAATVTVA
+4909 VDTDAEGQAATVTVA

-4935 TVTLYAVNKT
+4935 TVTLYAVNKI
-4945 VPSGKPNP
+4945 VPSGTPNP

-4991 RPAVGSYAAE
+4991 RPAVGSYTAE

>member
-52 QSGEDGEDGIAV
+52 QSGEDGIAV
-64 MAASANEAEYKDKE
+64 MAASANEAEYKGVE
-78 YATLAAAFAAAEKDP
+78 YATLEAAFAAAEKDP
-93 GGTVK
+93 GGTVT
-98 VLKDVTLNKADDKGI
+98 VLQDVTMPTDLTLEKRKGKGI
-113 VLTSGDVTLDLNG
+113 EVTCEVTLDLNG
-126 KTVTK
+126 FTVTK
-131 SATEDRH
+131 AKGEWEYEGQNKNSWH
-138 SGEDYAVFSVKGN
+138 SMFWVNGGN
-151 SALTIEDSVGGG
+151 LTITDSSSEGTGTI
-163 EIVQLNENPA
+163 EQLNSNPA
-173 VLLRGSGTLTVNSG
+173 VLVWPSGGTLTVNGG
-187 TIKATNT
+187 TIKTENT
-194 GSDTNV
+194 GGSTD
-200 YSYNLV
+200 
-206 CAVYACGNT
+206 VYAFNYACAIYAGGDT

-221 TFWGNTMGV
+221 SFWGNRVGV
-230 VQASDNLHI
+230 FVLSNNVYI
-239 TGGEFYGAKS
+239 TGGTFHGETS
-249 YALYVSTQKYKEN
+249 NALYVNRGGKAQ
-262 KVLSGGTYTTG
+262 LSGGTFTTG
-273 VADGYSI
+273 VTDGNSI
-280 WYASYNLADVLL
+280 YCGSGETANGLL
-292 ADGYQYAD
+292 AGGYQYVD
-300 EEGNTLTVEGK
+300 ESGNAATISEDNC
-311 SQASGVKGTAKVV
+311 GVKGTAKVV

-332 IGEGGAKQVRTDA
+332 IGKGGTKQVRTDA

-351 NNKLND
+351 NDKLND
-357 GWYVVTGNVTIND
+357 EWYVVTGNVTID
-370 SLIICAETVNLILCD
+370 GPLTIGAKTVNLILCD
-385 GATLAVDMLEVYGA
+385 GATLTMDMLGVYVE
-399 LKQATLNVYLQKD
+399 QATLNVYLQKD

-421 GFSHVGSELTINR
+421 GVNLLYKDRLTINR
-434 IGTPMKMVE
+434 IGTPMKIV
-443 IEDETTATDGRNG
+443 DEEGNKVTDLDNP
-456 GFILSKCEHEG
+456 FTLLKCEHEG

-487 TVSGKHSFGKWE
+487 TVSGKHEFGDWKE
-499 QNDADSHK
+499 EDAATHI
-507 AICAVCKFE
+507 AICKDCGYK
-516 KTADHDFEMSALEDG
+516 KTANHDFRLIPTGETHLPFCR
-531 QHHSMTCGTCGYQGA
+531 TCNYKGA
-546 AAAHTYAESAKDEY
+546 QVSHTYAAENDHTCE
-560 NRLACTGC
+560 C
-568 GVFLAAEYNGEQ
+568 GTALAATYNGVQ
-580 YALLQA
+580 YANLETAIKA
-586 AIDAAKGEGGTVK
+586 ATTGEGGTVT
-599 LAQNTGENVTVTDG
+599 LARNADASITVSSGE
-613 SVTIDLNDMMW
+613 VTIDLGGYTWQNS
-624 GADLKSRPYVPLTVT
+624 ATPLTVS
-639 GGSVT
+639 GGEVT
-644 LQNGKIYQ
+644 LKNGALSQIGMTAIGE
-652 SGNYQTV
+652 GN
-659 GSGVVIDGGSVTV
+659 GLVITSGSVTV
-672 KGDASIHAYDHSVD
+672 GENTVIDGMDRSIE
-686 VQSGELI
+686 VQEGGTLT
-693 LEKGAMLLS
+693 LEAGAALTNV
-702 GLKVPEGKVLADY
+702 LKVPDTMKLADC
-715 LPSGTA
+715 LASGTA
-721 FTKCEFDGTG
+721 FVKCTVNG
-731 TTVYNDYVSDV
+731 TTVTPSNPTEYVSNA
-742 YTANEYGEG
+742 YTASESDSEIS
-751 MHVAEHRHQ
+751 MTVVAHRHS
-760 IINKKPCACG
+760 IVNGKPCDCG
-770 YTCDHSAGWDENGA
+770 YACSNDHSKGWGA
-784 CKTCG
+784 SACPVCG
-789 TTASVQVTA
+789 MEASVEVTGA
-798 GSTTTYYAEFADA
+798 DGTAKYFAAFADA

-820 CTVKLLQD
+820 CTVKLRQD
-828 VHNATV
+828 VHNATG

-872 NDQQILTGSTPG
+872 NNQQILTGSTPG

-900 VQLDFYDGTLHISDA
+900 GQLDFYDGTLHISDA
-915 SVWCLACVS
+915 SVWCLSCVS

-933 SSNDGASELDWS
+933 SGNESASELFWS

-950 LTIGEGVAVGDA
+950 LTIGEGV
-962 TLTIGEGVT
+962 T
-971 VGDGAFS
+971 VGDGTFS

-1004 AIRGGTFDQVT
+1004 AIRGGTFDRVT

-1037 GNTKIPLMNLLA
+1037 GNTNIPLMNLLA

-1078 AHKHSIESNGK
+1078 AHKHSTGSNGK
-1089 CRCGVEAVVIDS
+1089 CACGVKAVVVDS

-1107 KLQSALNAATKDS
+1107 TLQSALNAAIKDS
-1120 SIKWV
+1120 SIEWV
-1125 QLGQDVTEEV
+1125 RLGQDVTEEV

-1245 ELRGGLKLGSTFT
+1245 ALRGGLKLGSTFYAG
-1258 SGNQETETRTIN
+1258 SQEQDAVTLDVR
-1270 AKESTRYGNLRQLL
+1270 ESNKYKGLRELL
-1284 ESDDRLAY
+1284 ESDDKMAY

-1307 DTYDWG
+1307 DTDNWG
-1313 SGDYTIIAHT
+1313 AGNYTIIAHT

-1331 GDTDYAI
+1331 SDTDWAD
-1338 CACGKTCWHIN
+1338 CACGKTCRHIN

-1371 VDTETYSCGIC
+1371 VDTETYTCGIC

-1450 TVTLNLNGFTVAGG
+1450 TVTLDLNGFTVAGG

-1476 AGTLNLTDDKST
+1476 AGTLNLTDEKGA

-1520 TVSLSGGTFGWID
+1520 KVTLSGGTFGEIT
-1533 APNGAKAGDL
+1533 APNGAEAGDL

-1551 NAGGQFVDYTNSTNA
+1551 NAGGFVEYAAAANGLAD
-1566 MTNVSVV
+1566 VSVV
-1573 ACEHGSVDTTTG
+1573 TCEHGSVDMTTG
-1585 VCRYCNTKFAARVVY
+1585 VCKYCNTKFAARVVSNY
-1600 NGQTRYVETVN
+1600 DGTMWYVEKL
-1611 GSGDFFDSSVT
+1611 GSGIYDNTVT
-1622 LFEDCTATAWVS
+1622 LFADSGIVS
-1634 GTCTIDLNCHR
+1634 AGGTCSIDLNGYNMPYHVHVKGTTTIMGEGDISQVR
-1645 VDTVKV
+1645 LGDVD
-1651 SGSTAAITG
+1651 
-1660 KGSLGYVYL
+1660 LN
-1669 GKDSTTSPSP
+1669 SP
-1679 GTLSIANDDVT
+1679 GTLRITNDDVT
-1690 VDGLIVYDSDSTQLE
+1690 VGTLVVYYNGETKLAHGTFGKITVDST
-1705 HGAFEKIKI
+1705 ATTKV
-1714 YTEYSPNLTV
+1714 TM

-1743 TVLQQMSA
+1743 TVLQKMGE

-1768 GVCDCGDE
+1768 GVCECGDT
-1776 CDVLLN
+1776 CDVLLV
-1782 GTQKFSTIQAAV
+1782 GVKKFDSIQDAV
-1794 DAILES
+1794 DYILASE
-1800 GTREG
+1800 TREG

-1834 WTADLRD
+1834 WTADLTD
-1841 GKASPVLFI
+1841 GTASPVLFI

-1859 AFMHESVVTLQNGTI
+1859 AFMHESVVTVQNGTI

-1904 TVVRGAGSGKY
+1904 KGYGSSSQKY
-1915 AVDMSRNYSDKAL
+1915 AVDMRDNFSDKAL

-1936 IGGFTGPYNDS
+1936 IGGFMWRWYRS
-1947 LSAWLPEGA
+1947 LSTWLPEGA

-1990 EDIIVAAHEHS
+1990 EDIIVAAHEHT
-2001 LTAGKCD
+2001 LVKGTCK
-2008 CGYTCPHKN
+2008 CGYTCPHTN
-2017 MDADYH
+2017 MSEETGYYCDE
-2023 CPDCNQTFVAKAV
+2023 CKQTFVAKAV
-2036 TQVTASTSTTRYAA
+2036 DNNGITRYAA
-2050 TLEDALTAA
+2050 TLQDAMTAR

-2070 VDLGAESLVV
+2070 VDLGAERLVV
-2080 TDKMRAGVLDLN
+2080 TGDMNASALDLN

-2102 VLEIWCSRGLTIRNG
+2102 VLEIWCNYGLTIRNG

-2129 LSRGSGTW
+2129 LSRGK
-2137 GNEDGNLT
+2137 DGIFTSDGKLT
-2145 LDGDVTVTAK
+2145 LDGDVKVIAK

-2180 IKSGTLQGGLNIG
+2180 IKSGTLQGGLNTG
-2193 GANVNLGK
+2193 VVNGYGK
-2201 VQISGGTFIANPNT
+2201 VEISGGTFVANPNT
-2215 HSVYYPGVHSSVT
+2215 HSVYYPGSHSSVT

-2265 SNSKWPKG
+2265 SNSNRPKG
-2273 VYLNDTTVTI
+2273 VYLDDTTVTI
-2283 VEHTSHEIDRESKS
+2283 VEHTSHDIDRESKS
-2297 CSICGAPC
+2297 CEICGAPC
-2305 PHAAWDDDGI
+2305 PHAAWNDDGI
-2315 CTACGDRVMYFK
+2315 CTACDTRVMYCK
-2327 VDDGTMYPDIAKAL
+2327 TDDGTLYPTVQEAQIAIQ
-2341 SAVTDRTDNP
+2341 DRTDNP
-2351 VIKMLAD
+2351 VITLLAD
-2358 CTDQYV
+2358 YGDMTLA
-2364 SNIGTASGC
+2364 GTANGYR
-2373 TLDLNGFRITT
+2373 LDLNGFHAGN
-2384 SQVIIY
+2384 SQTIIS
-2390 KDHVLTIIDSSEKK
+2390 KDRVLTIIDSSKEKA
-2404 TGSMGALW
+2404 GSMGTLW
-2412 ADGGRVTIQDGSYA
+2412 AKDGKVIIQDGSYA
-2426 EIIASYA
+2426 ELIASNA
-2433 DSIKIT
+2433 DSIRIT

-2454 TGGSNKKVV
+2454 TGGSNTKVV

-2478 SGETATYT
+2478 NTTPAKYT
-2486 VVDGYYNAK
+2486 IVDGYHNDR
-2495 NTSSGYLQQYLP
+2495 NFSGNYLQQYLP
-2507 GNYKDSTAVLPDGQY
+2507 GNTKDSTAVLPTGQY

-2547 CDHSSVGADGTCV
+2547 CDHSSVGADGTCD

-2573 DASQTVYYVDLTTA
+2573 DESETVYYVDLTTA

-2598 VMRDASMKGADILGT
+2598 VMRDASMKGADIQGT

-2633 SGIGV
+2633 FTISVGNDVAGV
-2638 GDEYYGSPAT
+2638 AS
-2648 AYPGKLIVTG
+2648 PGKLIVTG
-2658 QGDIQSPIRVCVF
+2658 TGDIQGIMHVAVF
-2671 STLDLSGWTGGTI
+2671 STLDLSRWTGGTI
-2684 TRVAVSDFSRL
+2684 KSVFVSDNWRF
-2695 DKDTREPVI
+2695 DEATREASL
-2704 IVGEKAGTIE
+2704 IVGESAGTISK
-2714 TLAYTCW
+2714 LAYSQW
-2721 DLGDISNTKLSG
+2721 ALENVANTKLSG

-2770 STTLENYNSSIYN
+2770 NTTLENYNSSIYN

-2820 AEPVWLTSGGT
+2820 AQTAWLASGGT

-2840 MSDTSWTGVSG
+2840 MSSTSWTGVSG

-2862 IADGNMYDEDSG
+2862 IADDKMYDDAGRYTPS
-2874 QYKSHWSITVSDMAL
+2874 WRITVSDMAL

-2918 WLGHLTVPND
+2918 WLGHLTVPSD

-2940 KSGFDIAIPTAY
+2940 KSGFETAIPAAY
-2952 LLADGYDLKEAPD
+2952 LLADGYDLVEAPN

-2999 KLPFAPAVTTDE
+2999 KLPFAPAVTMDE
-3011 GAEVP
+3011 GEEEP

-3025 WNGTAAKYLASA
+3025 EDGTSLASA
-3037 ELVKTETGWV
+3037 ELVKTATGWV
-3047 YDSSKESDDNQ
+3047 YNSSKESAGYQ
-3058 AYDNLAIGETYD
+3058 AYDKLTIGGTYD
-3070 VFAVVKGYGSDSAP
+3070 VFAVVQAYDESDAA
-3084 LWRAALNG
+3084 LWRAAITG

-3105 VVELVNPEAMVFKP
+3105 VVELVNPEMMVFKP

-3136 VTLYGE
+3136 VKLYGK

-3155 GANAG
+3155 GTDAG
-3160 NYKLTVS
+3160 DYKLTVT
-3167 AAADSALYTG
+3167 AAEGSALYTG

-3185 APLPLEGAEVQ
+3185 APLPLESAEVQ
-3196 LVKQYDGTTAVD
+3196 LVKQYDGTTTVD

-3218 GVDQRFYSDISWL
+3218 GVESFYGNISWL
-3231 VRGVDYELS
+3231 VRGADYELS

-3322 ELAEGCSYGEPTH
+3322 ELAAGCSYGDPTH

-3429 TVGSIGL
+3429 TLSSIGL

-3450 FTWDAPETKPGAQSG
+3450 FAWDAPETTPDAQSG
-3465 YQAAWTFTPEDAQH
+3465 YQAAWTFTPEDVQH
-3479 YQTAHGTARINVD
+3479 YQTAHGTARITVEQ
-3492 WAELTGVSVKQVGT
+3492 AKLTGVSVEQVGT

-3605 ELKFYDT
+3605 ELKFYDA
-3612 AVGMDALVTLDK
+3612 AVGMSAVVALDK
-3624 ADYTISNVHF
+3624 ADYTISNAHF

-3902 GNFTGTAEKEFT
+3902 GNFTGTAEKKFT

-3926 VDGQVLTYTGKA
+3926 VDSRVLTYTGKA
-3938 QTPQVTVSGLVRDK
+3938 QTPQVTVTGLVRDK
-3952 DYTVAYENNVNAG
+3952 DYAVAYENNVNAG

-4013 YNGFVNGEDAAVLGG
+4013 YSGFVNGEDAAVLGG

-4043 EFGYPIT
+4043 EFGYAIT
-4050 VKGLTSG
+4050 AKGLTSG

-4111 TNVVTVDDA
+4111 TDVITVDDA

-4133 SVKLAKGS
+4133 SVKLARGS

-4228 SYKVTPKTILDGDV
+4228 SYKVTPKAILDGDV

-4260 TVSGLVRDK
+4260 TVTGLVRDK
-4269 DYTVAYENNVNAGTG
+4269 DYAVAYENNVNAGTG

-4325 EFTAAYNG
+4325 EFTAAYSG

-4359 TEFGYPIT
+4359 TEFGYAIT
-4367 VKGLTSGNYDITFV
+4367 AKGLTSGNYDITFV

-4426 SDTNVVTVDDAGVVT
+4426 SDTDVITVDDAGVVT

-4538 KEFTIARKDIAGAE
+4538 KEFTIARKNIAGAE

-4664 GMYTL
+4664 GTYTL
-4669 TVTGTGNFTGTAGKA
+4669 TVAGTGNFTGTADKA

-4762 DISNAAVTA
+4762 DISNAVVTA

-4786 SVTADG
+4786 SVEADG

-4809 VGVYPLAVTGQDNFT
+4809 VGVYPLTVTGQDNFT

-4877 YGAVSFADSV
+4877 YGAVSFADSM

-4924 VSSGNFEDMAV
+4924 VSSGNFEDMVV

-5329 KHKDD
+5329 KRKDD

>member
-52 QSGEDGEDGIAV
+52 QSGEDGIAV
-64 MAASANEAEYKDKE
+64 MAASANEAEYNGKE
-78 YATLAAAFAAAEKDP
+78 YATLAEAFKAAADAP
-93 GGTVK
+93 GGTVT
-98 VLKDVTLNKADDKGI
+98 VLQDVTLNKADDKGI

-206 CAVYACGNT
+206 CAVYVCGGT

-230 VQASDNLHI
+230 VQASDNLYI

-345 TELTGN
+345 TELTGD
-351 NNKLND
+351 NKLND

-370 SLIICAETVNLILCD
+370 SLIICAKTVNLILCD
-385 GATLAVDMLEVYGA
+385 GATLAVDMLEVYVE
-399 LKQATLNVYLQKD
+399 QATLNVYLQKD

-456 GFILSKCEHEG
+456 GFILSKCEHKG

-477 HEGTCGLCGT
+477 HEGTCDYCGT
-487 TVSGKHSFGKWE
+487 TVSGKHEFGDWKE
-499 QNDADSHK
+499 EDAATHI
-507 AICAVCKFE
+507 AICKDCGYE
-516 KTADHDFEMSALEDG
+516 KTANHVFTLIPTGETHLPFCR
-531 QHHSMTCGTCGYQGA
+531 TCNYKGA
-546 AAAHTYAESAKDEY
+546 QVSHTYAAENDYTCE
-560 NRLACTGC
+560 C
-568 GVFLAAEYNGEQ
+568 GTALAATYNGVQ
-580 YALLQA
+580 YANLETAIKA
-586 AIDAAKGEGGTVK
+586 ATTGEGGTVT
-599 LAQNTGENVTVTDG
+599 LARNADASITVSSGEVI
-613 SVTIDLNDMMW
+613 IDLGGYTWQNS
-624 GADLKSRPYVPLTVT
+624 ATPLTVS
-639 GGSVT
+639 GGEVT
-644 LQNGKIYQ
+644 LKNGALSQIGMTAPGE
-652 SGNYQTV
+652 GN
-659 GSGVVIDGGSVTV
+659 GLVITSGSVTV
-672 KGDASIHAYDHSVD
+672 DAVAISGMARSIDL
-686 VQSGELI
+686 QGGTLT
-693 LEKGAMLLS
+693 LGAGAALTNV
-702 GLKVPEGKVLADY
+702 LKVPDTMKLADC
-715 LPSGTA
+715 LASGTA
-721 FTKCEFDGTG
+721 FKSCTILDNAVTSVG
-731 TTVYNDYVSDV
+731 DYVSNA
-742 YTANEYGEG
+742 YTASESDSEIS
-751 MHVAEHRHQ
+751 MTVVAHRHS
-760 IINKKPCACG
+760 IVNGKPCDCG
-770 YTCDHSAGWDENGA
+770 YACSNDHSKGWGA
-784 CKTCG
+784 SACPVCG
-789 TTASVQVTA
+789 MEASVEVTGA
-798 GSTTTYYAEFADA
+798 DGTAKYFAAFADA

-820 CTVKLLQD
+820 CTVKLRQD
-828 VHNATV
+828 VHNATG

-872 NDQQILTGSTPG
+872 NNQQILTESTPG

-900 VQLDFYDGTLHISDA
+900 GQLDFYDGTLHISDA

-933 SSNDGASELDWS
+933 SSNESASELVWS

-950 LTIGEGVAVGDA
+950 LTIGEGVTVGDA
-962 TLTIGEGVT
+962 TLTIGKGVT

-1004 AIRGGTFDQVT
+1004 AIRGGTFDQVI

-1037 GNTKIPLMNLLA
+1037 GNTNIPLMNLLA

-1078 AHKHSIESNGK
+1078 AHKHSTGSNGK
-1089 CRCGVEAVVIDS
+1089 CACGVKAVVVDS

-1107 KLQSALNAATKDS
+1107 TLQSALNAAIKDS
-1120 SIKWV
+1120 TIEWV
-1125 QLGQDVTEEV
+1125 RLGQDVTEEV

-1158 HPLIVNSGTLTIK
+1158 HPLIVNSGTLTIQ

-1371 VDTETYSCGIC
+1371 VDTETYTCGIC

-1438 PNASS
+1438 PNDSS

-1450 TVTLNLNGFTVAGG
+1450 TVTLDLNGFTVAGG

-1476 AGTLNLTDDKST
+1476 AGTLNLTDEKGA
-1488 GALNRTVIN
+1488 GALNRIVIN

-1511 IGKLNVSGG
+1511 VERLNVSGG
-1520 TVSLSGGTFGWID
+1520 TVSLSGGTFGEIT

-1551 NAGGQFVDYTNSTNA
+1551 TAGGQFVDYTDSANA

-1573 ACEHGSVDTTTG
+1573 ACEHGSVDMTTG
-1585 VCRYCNTKFAARVVY
+1585 VCRYCNTKFAARVAY

-1634 GTCTIDLNCHR
+1634 GTCTIDLNGHR

-1768 GVCDCGDE
+1768 GVCECGDT
-1776 CDVLLN
+1776 CDVLLV
-1782 GTQKFSTIQAAV
+1782 GVKKFDSIQDAV
-1794 DAILES
+1794 DYILASE
-1800 GTREG
+1800 TREG
-1805 TILLAKDRAENVSI
+1805 TILLAKDRMENVSI

-1859 AFMHESVVTLQNGTI
+1859 AYKHESVVTVQNGTI

-1898 ENITVV
+1898 ESITVV

-1915 AVDMSRNYSDKAL
+1915 AIDMSRNYSDKAL

-1956 AFVKCTYSESTGTA
+1956 AFVKCTYDENTGTA
-1970 TANDPIEYVN
+1970 TANTPVEYVD
-1980 LYNSDANICK
+1980 LYPSGSSYCPY
-1990 EDIIVAAHEHS
+1990 DIIVAAHEHT
-2001 LTAGKCD
+2001 LVKGTCE

-2036 TQVTASTSTTRYAA
+2036 TQVTSSTSTTRYAA

-2070 VDLGAESLVV
+2070 VDLGAERLVV
-2080 TDKMRAGVLDLN
+2080 TGDMNASALDLN

-2102 VLEIWCSRGLTIRNG
+2102 VLEIWCNYGLTIRNG

-2129 LSRGSGTW
+2129 LSRGK
-2137 GNEDGNLT
+2137 DGIFTYDGKLT
-2145 LDGDVTVTAK
+2145 LDGDVKVIAK

-2193 GANVNLGK
+2193 GVNLAQGK
-2201 VQISGGTFIANPNT
+2201 VEISGGTFIANPDT
-2215 HSVYYPGVHSSVT
+2215 HSVYYPGQYSSVT

-2265 SNSKWPKG
+2265 SNSNWPKG
-2273 VYLNDTTVTI
+2273 VYLNATTVTT

-2305 PHAAWDDDGI
+2305 PHAAWNDDGI
-2315 CTACGDRVMYFK
+2315 CTACDTRVMYFK

-2390 KDHVLTIIDSSEKK
+2390 EDHVLTIIDSSEGK
-2404 TGSMGALW
+2404 TGSMGTLW

-2426 EIIASYA
+2426 EIIASYE

-2478 SGETATYT
+2478 SGETETYT
-2486 VVDGYYNAK
+2486 VMNGYYNAK

-2507 GNYKDSTAVLPDGQY
+2507 GNYKDSTAELLEGQY
-2522 YTVLPHEHGF
+2522 YTVLAHDHGF
-2532 TVSTVKICPNGCGFT
+2532 TVSTVNTCPTGCGFT

-2623 LNGHNIDSGS
+2623 LNDHNIDSGS
-2633 SGIGV
+2633 FTISV
-2638 GDEYYGSPAT
+2638 GDDVAGVAS
-2648 AYPGKLIVTG
+2648 PGKLIVTG
-2658 QGDIQSPIRVCVF
+2658 TGDIQGPMRVAVF
-2671 STLDLSGWTGGTI
+2671 STLDLSRWTGGTI
-2684 TRVAVSDFSRL
+2684 KSVFVSDNWRF
-2695 DKDTREPVI
+2695 DEATREASL
-2704 IVGEKAGTIE
+2704 IVGESAGTISK
-2714 TLAYTCW
+2714 LAYSQW
-2721 DLGDISNTKLSG
+2721 ALENVAKTKLSG

-2770 STTLENYNSSIYN
+2770 NTTLENYNSSIYN

-2810 DSTAYKTYGE
+2810 NSTAYKTYGE
-2820 AEPVWLTSGGT
+2820 AEPAWLTNGGT

-2840 MSDTSWTGVSG
+2840 MSDTSWTGESG

-2862 IADGNMYDEDSG
+2862 IADGKMYDDGG
-2874 QYKSHWSITVSDMAL
+2874 QYTPSWRITVSDMAL
-2889 TIKDGSEAGNG
+2889 TIKDGSEAGDG
-2900 QLDNLVM
+2900 RLDNLVM
-2907 SANGKLTLESG
+2907 SAKGKLTLESG
-2918 WLGHLTVPND
+2918 WLGHLTVPSD

-2940 KSGFDIAIPTAY
+2940 KNYDSEIPLAR
-2952 LLADGYDLKEAPD
+2952 LLADGYNLGGLRGDLSFNGHGDSSSGIPYA
-2965 LWSTGEGNLPTYT
+2965 

-2991 GTMPNGRN
+2991 GTMPNGKN

-3011 GAEVP
+3011 GEEEP

-3025 WNGTAAKYLASA
+3025 EDGTSLASA

-3047 YDSSKESDDNQ
+3047 YDSSKESAGYQ
-3058 AYDNLAIGETYD
+3058 AYDNLTIGGTYD
-3070 VFAVVKGYGSDSAP
+3070 VFAVVQAYDESDAA
-3084 LWRAALNG
+3084 LWRAAITG

-3136 VTLYGE
+3136 VKLYGK

-3167 AAADSALYTG
+3167 AAEGSALYTG

-3185 APLPLEGAEVQ
+3185 APLPLESAEVQ

-3218 GVDQRFYSDISWL
+3218 GVESFYGNINWL
-3231 VRGVDYELS
+3231 VRGEDYELS

-3322 ELAEGCSYGEPTH
+3322 ELAEGCSYGDPTH
-3335 YLIRQ
+3335 YLIRTN
-3340 YGTYGDWFVNLDE
+3340 GTYGDWFVNLDE

-3404 TVNTVNKLLP
+3404 AVNAVNKLVP

-3429 TVGSIGL
+3429 TLSSIGL

-3594 VYDGTTNAALT
+3594 VYDGTTDAALT
-3605 ELKFYDT
+3605 ELKFYDA

-3688 TDVQASAETLTYNGK
+3688 TEVQASAEKLTYNGK

-3835 VDKKFTIGQLN
+3835 VEKKFNIGKLN

-3883 VADAQQVNAGTYTL
+3883 VADAQQINAGKYTL

-3926 VDGQVLTYTGKA
+3926 VDSRVLTYTGKA
-3938 QTPQVTVSGLVRDK
+3938 QTPQVTVTGLVRDK

-3972 GQGNYDGKVEKTFA
+3972 GQGNYDGKVEKTFT

-4013 YNGFVNGEDAAVLGG
+4013 YSGFVNGEDAAVLGG

-4043 EFGYPIT
+4043 EFGYAIT
-4050 VKGLTSG
+4050 AKGLTSG

-4111 TNVVTVDDA
+4111 TDVITVDDA

-4133 SVKLAKGS
+4133 SVKLAQGS

-4147 TAVTVTVQSKTLTTG
+4147 TAVTVTVQPKTLTTG

-4228 SYKVTPKTILDGDV
+4228 SYKVTPKAILDGDV
-4242 QVDGQVLT
+4242 QVDSRVLT

-4260 TVSGLVRDK
+4260 TVTGLVRDK

-4302 AIGKASLTVTAE
+4302 TIGKASLTVTAE

-4325 EFTAAYNG
+4325 EFTAAYSG

-4359 TEFGYPIT
+4359 TEFGYAIT
-4367 VKGLTSGNYDITFV
+4367 AKGLTSGNYDITFV

-4426 SDTNVVTVDDAGVVT
+4426 SDTDVITVDDAGVVT

-4503 DGLDVTYTVSG
+4503 DGLDVTYTVNG

-4552 IELGESLTY
+4552 IQLGESLTY

-4605 TGTADKA
+4605 TNTADKA
-4612 FTIARRDIADA
+4612 FTIARRDITDA

-4664 GMYTL
+4664 GTYTL
-4669 TVTGTGNFTGTAGKA
+4669 TVAGTGNFTGTAGKA

-4762 DISNAAVTA
+4762 DISDAAVTA

-4786 SVTADG
+4786 SVEADG

-4809 VGVYPLAVTGQDNFT
+4809 VGVYPLTVTGQDNFT

-4909 VDTGAEGQAATVTVA
+4909 VDTDAEGQAATVTVA

-4945 VPSGKPNP
+4945 VPSGTPNP

-4991 RPAVGSYAAE
+4991 RPAVGSYTAE

-5283 NGGSGSSGG
+5283 NGGSGRSGG

-5329 KHKDD
+5329 KRKDD

>member
-52 QSGEDGEDGIAV
+52 QSGEDGIAV
-64 MAASANEAEYKDKE
+64 MAASANEAEYKGVE

-93 GGTVK
+93 GGTVT
-98 VLKDVTLNKADDKGI
+98 VLQDVTMPTDLTLEKRKGKGI
-113 VLTSGDVTLDLNG
+113 EVTCAVTLDLNG
-126 KTVTK
+126 FTVTK
-131 SATEDRH
+131 AEGEWEYEGQNKNSWH
-138 SGEDYAVFSVKGN
+138 SMFWVHGGN
-151 SALTIEDSVGGG
+151 LTIEDSSSEGTGTI
-163 EIVQLNENPA
+163 EQLNSNPA
-173 VLLRGSGTLTVNSG
+173 VLVWPSGGTLTVNSG

-194 GSDTNV
+194 GGSTDVNQFD
-200 YSYNLV
+200 YV
-206 CAVYACGNT
+206 CAVYACGDT

-221 TFWGNTMGV
+221 TFWGNRGGV
-230 VQASDNLHI
+230 FVLSDVYI
-239 TGGEFYGAKS
+239 SGGTFHGETS
-249 YALYVSTQKYKEN
+249 NALYVNHGGKAQ
-262 KVLSGGTYTTG
+262 LSGGTFTTG
-273 VADGYSI
+273 VTDGNSI
-280 WYASYNLADVLL
+280 YCGSGKTANELL
-292 ADGYQYAD
+292 AGGYQYVD
-300 EEGNTLTVEGK
+300 ESGNAATISEDNC
-311 SQASGVKGTAKVV
+311 GVKGT
-324 PAAGTVEY
+324 VEVLPDGVMY

-345 TELTGN
+345 TELTG

-370 SLIICAETVNLILCD
+370 SLIIGAETVNLILCD
-385 GATLAVDMLEVYGA
+385 DTTLTVNGPIEVFGAPGG
-399 LKQATLNVYLQKD
+399 ATLNVYMQKG
-412 GTGKLTTPL
+412 GTGKLTTNY
-421 GFSHVGSELTINR
+421 GISSGSGSTLTIKSP
-434 IGTPMKMVE
+434 GTPMKKVTVE
-443 IEDETTATDGRNG
+443 DN

-477 HEGTCGLCGT
+477 HEGTCDYCGT
-487 TVSGKHSFGKWE
+487 TVSGKHEFGDWKE
-499 QNDADSHK
+499 EDANTHI
-507 AICAVCKFE
+507 AICKDCGYK
-516 KTADHDFEMSALEDG
+516 KTANHDFRLIPTGETHMPFC
-531 QHHSMTCGTCGYQGA
+531 HTCNYKGA
-546 AAAHTYAESAKDEY
+546 QVSHTYAAENDHTCE
-560 NRLACTGC
+560 C
-568 GVFLAAEYNGEQ
+568 GTALAATYNGVQ
-580 YALLQA
+580 YANLETAIKA
-586 AIDAAKGEGGTVK
+586 ATTGEGGTVT
-599 LAQNTGENVTVTDG
+599 LARNADASITVSSGEVI
-613 SVTIDLNDMMW
+613 IDLGGYTWKNS
-624 GADLKSRPYVPLTVT
+624 ATPLTVS
-639 GGSVT
+639 GGEVT
-644 LQNGKIYQ
+644 LQNGVLLQ
-652 SGNYQTV
+652 VSMSTGGNGLLITGGDVTV
-659 GSGVVIDGGSVTV
+659 GDKTVIDGMAHAIEVQ
-672 KGDASIHAYDHSVD
+672 GD
-686 VQSGELI
+686 GRLT
-693 LEKGAMLLS
+693 LEKGATLTNV
-702 GLKVPEGKVLADY
+702 LKVPDTMKLADC
-715 LPSGTA
+715 LASGTA
-721 FTKCEFDGTG
+721 FVKCTVNG
-731 TTVYNDYVSDV
+731 TTVTPSNPTEYVSDV
-742 YTANEYGEG
+742 YTASESDSEIS
-751 MHVAEHRHQ
+751 MTVVAHRHS
-760 IINKKPCACG
+760 IINGKPCDCG
-770 YTCDHSAGWDENGA
+770 YACSNDHSKGWNASA
-784 CKTCG
+784 CPVCG
-789 TTASVQVTA
+789 MEASVEVTGA
-798 GSTTTYYAEFADA
+798 DGTAKYFAAFADA

-820 CTVKLLQD
+820 CTVKLRQD
-828 VHNATV
+828 VEVSYGTYV
-834 IDPDATPAYITGPLT
+834 TGPLT

-854 CTVEWLVVGW
+854 HRVYTDDDDLVVGW
-864 NEYEDDEE
+864 SVYEDDG
-872 NDQQILTGSTPG
+872 NNNYVLKDTIPGQLILTDSSENKT
-884 YLTLINSGDKT
+884 GDVVSLVLE
-895 TGAVT
+895 A
-900 VQLDFYDGTLHISDA
+900 GTLDISDA
-915 SVWCLACVS
+915 YVPNLECES
-924 GEVTTSGDI
+924 GGTVTANGNIRGD
-933 SSNDGASELDWS
+933 SNNNDIYWS
-945 IGDTT
+945 ISGT
-950 LTIGEGVAVGDA
+950 LNIKD
-962 TLTIGEGVT
+962 VT
-971 VGDGAFS
+971 VGYANLYS
-978 TDGGSITITDGTF
+978 EDGGSIIIEGGTF
-991 GDVIFNNNDDGKI
+991 GVTYFFTY
-1004 AIRGGTFDQVT
+1004 GGSFA
-1015 FHDDSGG
+1015 
-1022 IEISGGTFAKVESSN
+1022 ISGGTFAEVVSCGKN
-1037 GNTKIPLMNLLA
+1037 NNDKTPLMNLLA
-1049 KGYAFWGKYSGEVVD
+1049 KGYAFWSVGKDEAVD
-1064 ASGTK
+1064 ASGTT
-1069 EPLEDVEVR
+1069 LEDKNVEVR
-1078 AHKHSIESNGK
+1078 AHTHHIESNGK

-1107 KLQSALNAATKDS
+1107 TLQSALNAATKDS
-1120 SIKWV
+1120 SIEWV

-1227 EFKSAVHLKGGLT
+1227 EFKTKVHLKGGLT

-1258 SGNQETETRTIN
+1258 RGDQEAETRTIN
-1270 AKESTRYGNLRQLL
+1270 AKESTRYDNLRQLL
-1284 ESDDRLAY
+1284 ESDDKMAY

-1307 DTYDWG
+1307 DTYNWG
-1313 SGDYTIIAHT
+1313 AGNYTIIAHT

-1349 STNWSNGVCTLCGV
+1349 STNWKNGVCTLCGV

-1371 VDTETYSCGIC
+1371 VDTKTYTCGIC

-1450 TVTLNLNGFTVAGG
+1450 TVYLNLNGFTVAGG

-1511 IGKLNVSGG
+1511 VERLNVSVGKV
-1520 TVSLSGGTFGWID
+1520 TLSGGTFGEIT
-1533 APNGAKAGDL
+1533 APNGAEAGDL

-1573 ACEHGSVDTTTG
+1573 ACEHGSVDMTTG
-1585 VCRYCNTKFAARVVY
+1585 VCKYCNTKFAARVVSNY
-1600 NGQTRYVETVN
+1600 DGTMWYVEKL
-1611 GSGDFFDSSVT
+1611 GSGIYDNTVT
-1622 LFEDCTATAWVS
+1622 LFADSGIVS
-1634 GTCTIDLNCHR
+1634 AGGTCSIDLNGYNIPYH
-1645 VDTVKV
+1645 VHVKGTTTIMGEGDISQV
-1651 SGSTAAITG
+1651 H
-1660 KGSLGYVYL
+1660 LGDVGL
-1669 GKDSTTSPSP
+1669 KSP
-1679 GTLSIANDDVT
+1679 GTLRITNDDVT
-1690 VDGLIVYDSDSTQLE
+1690 VGTLVVYYNGETKLA
-1705 HGAFEKIKI
+1705 HGTFGRITNDNTATTKV
-1714 YTEYSPNLTV
+1714 TM

-1743 TVLQQMSA
+1743 TVLQKMSE

-1757 KVLPHTHTYKD
+1757 KVLAHTHQYTN
-1768 GVCDCGDE
+1768 GVCECGDT
-1776 CDVLLN
+1776 CDVLLV
-1782 GTQKFSTIQAAV
+1782 GVKKFDSIQDAV

-1956 AFVKCTYSESTGTA
+1956 AFVKCTYDENTGTA
-1970 TANDPIEYVN
+1970 TANTPIEYVN
-1980 LYNSDANICK
+1980 LYNRDACYCPY
-1990 EDIIVAAHEHS
+1990 DIIVAAHEHT
-2001 LTAGKCD
+2001 LVKGTCK
-2008 CGYTCPHKN
+2008 CGYTCPHTN
-2017 MDADYH
+2017 MSEETGYYCDE
-2023 CPDCNQTFVAKAV
+2023 CKQTFVAKAV
-2036 TQVTASTSTTRYAA
+2036 DNNGITRYAA
-2050 TLEDALTAA
+2050 TLQDAMTAR

-2070 VDLGAESLVV
+2070 VDLGAERLVV
-2080 TDKMRAGVLDLN
+2080 TGDMNASALDLN

-2102 VLEIWCSRGLTIRNG
+2102 VLEIWCNYGLTIRNG

-2180 IKSGTLQGGLNIG
+2180 IKSGTLQGGLNTG

-2215 HSVYYPGVHSSVT
+2215 HSVYYPGSHSSVT

-2233 LKKVLAEGRTYGD
+2233 LKKVLAEGLTYGD
-2246 ADGKAIKYFD
+2246 ANGKAIKYFD

-2273 VYLNDTTVTI
+2273 VYLDDTTVTI
-2283 VEHTSHEIDRESKS
+2283 VEHTSHDIDRESKS

-2315 CTACGDRVMYFK
+2315 CTACDTRVMYFK

-2341 SAVTDRTDNP
+2341 SAVTDRTNNP

-2358 CTDQYV
+2358 CTDRYV

-2373 TLDLNGFRITT
+2373 TLDLNGFRITA

-2412 ADGGRVTIQDGSYA
+2412 ADGGHVTIQDGSYA
-2426 EIIASYA
+2426 EIIASYE

-2454 TGGSNKKVV
+2454 TGGSNTKVV

-2486 VVDGYYNAK
+2486 IVNGYRNAK

-2507 GNYKDSTAVLPDGQY
+2507 GNYKDSIAVLPDGQY

-2547 CDHSSVGADGTCV
+2547 CDHSSVGADGTCDR
-2560 GCGTVFTAKVTSA
+2560 CGTVFTAKVTSA
-2573 DASQTVYYVDLTTA
+2573 DESETVYYVDLTTA

-2633 SGIGV
+2633 FTISV
-2638 GDEYYGSPAT
+2638 GDDVAGVAS
-2648 AYPGKLIVTG
+2648 PGKLIVTG
-2658 QGDIQSPIRVCVF
+2658 AGDIQGIMHVAVF
-2671 STLDLSGWTGGTI
+2671 STLDLSRWTGGTI
-2684 TRVAVSDFSRL
+2684 KSVFVSDNWRF
-2695 DKDTREPVI
+2695 DEATREASL
-2704 IVGEKAGTIE
+2704 IVGESAGTISK
-2714 TLAYTCW
+2714 LAYSQW
-2721 DLGDISNTKLSG
+2721 ALENVANTKLSG

-2770 STTLENYNSSIYN
+2770 NTTLENYNSSIYN

-2820 AEPVWLTSGGT
+2820 AQTAWLASGGT

-2862 IADGNMYDEDSG
+2862 IADGNMYDDGG
-2874 QYKSHWSITVSDMAL
+2874 QYTPSWRITVSDMAL
-2889 TIKDGSEAGNG
+2889 TIKDGSEAGDG
-2900 QLDNLVM
+2900 RLDNLVM
-2907 SANGKLTLESG
+2907 STNGKLTLESG
-2918 WLGHLTVPND
+2918 WLGHLTVPSD
-2928 ETVQVTLQGGGL
+2928 ETVRVTLQGGGL
-2940 KSGFDIAIPTAY
+2940 MDYDSQIPLAR
-2952 LLADGYDLKEAPD
+2952 LLADGYNLGGLRGDLSFKGSGDSSSGIPYA
-2965 LWSTGEGNLPTYT
+2965 

-2991 GTMPNGRN
+2991 GTMPNGKN
-2999 KLPFAPAVTTDE
+2999 KLPFAPAVTMDE
-3011 GAEVP
+3011 GEEEP

-3047 YDSSKESDDNQ
+3047 YNSSKESAGYQ
-3058 AYDNLAIGETYD
+3058 AYDNLTIGETYD

-3136 VTLYGE
+3136 VKLYGK

-3167 AAADSALYTG
+3167 AAEGSALYTG

-3185 APLPLEGAEVQ
+3185 APLPLESAEVQ

-3218 GVDQRFYSDISWL
+3218 GVESFYGNINWL
-3231 VRGVDYELS
+3231 VRGEDYELS

-3322 ELAEGCSYGEPTH
+3322 ELAAGCNYGEPTH

-3450 FTWDAPETKPGAQSG
+3450 FTWDAPETMPGAQSG
-3465 YQAAWTFTPEDAQH
+3465 YQAAWTFTPEDVQH

-3492 WAELTGVSVKQVGT
+3492 SAELTGVSVKQVGT

-3624 ADYTISNVHF
+3624 ADYTISNAHF

-3665 VTEETYEVTNNTAG
+3665 VTEETYEVINNTAG

-3835 VDKKFTIGQLN
+3835 VEKKFNIGKLN

-3883 VADAQQVNAGTYTL
+3883 VADAQQVNTGTYTL

-3926 VDGQVLTYTGKA
+3926 VDSRVLTYTGKA
-3938 QTPQVTVSGLVRDK
+3938 QTPQVTVTGLVRDK

-3972 GQGNYDGKVEKTFA
+3972 GQGNYDGKVEKTFT

-4013 YNGFVNGEDAAVLGG
+4013 YSGFVNGEDAAVLGG

-4043 EFGYPIT
+4043 EFGYAIT
-4050 VKGLTSG
+4050 AKGLTSG
-4057 NYDITFVGGTLS
+4057 NYDITFVGGALS

-4111 TNVVTVDDA
+4111 TDVITVDDA

-4228 SYKVTPKTILDGDV
+4228 SYKVTPKAILDGDV

-4260 TVSGLVRDK
+4260 TVTGLVRDK

-4302 AIGKASLTVTAE
+4302 TIGKASLTVTAE

-4325 EFTAAYNG
+4325 EFTAAYSG

-4359 TEFGYPIT
+4359 TEFGYAIT
-4367 VKGLTSGNYDITFV
+4367 AKGLTSGNYDITFV

-4426 SDTNVVTVDDAGVVT
+4426 SDTDVITVDDAGVVT

-4451 VKLAKGSNYVAAQTT
+4451 MKLAKGSNYVAAQTT

-4634 GGEQSQ
+4634 GGEQGQ

-4664 GMYTL
+4664 GTYTL
-4669 TVTGTGNFTGTAGKA
+4669 TVAGTGNFTGTADKA

-4809 VGVYPLAVTGQDNFT
+4809 VGVYPLTVTGQGNFT

-4909 VDTGAEGQAATVTVA
+4909 VDTDAEGQAATVTVA

-4935 TVTLYAVNKT
+4935 TVTLYAVNKI
-4945 VPSGKPNP
+4945 VPSGTPNP

-4991 RPAVGSYAAE
+4991 RPAVGSYTAE

>member
-64 MAASANEAEYKDKE
+64 MAASANEAEYNGKE
-78 YATLAAAFAAAEKDP
+78 YATLAAAFAAAESDP
-93 GGTVK
+93 GGTVT
-98 VLKDVTLNKADDKGI
+98 VLQDVTMPTDLTLEKRKGKGI
-113 VLTSGDVTLDLNG
+113 EVTCEVTLDLNG
-126 KTVTK
+126 FTVTK
-131 SATEDRH
+131 AKGEWEYEGQNKNSWH
-138 SGEDYAVFSVKGN
+138 SMFWVNGGN
-151 SALTIEDSVGGG
+151 LTIEDSSSEGTGTI
-163 EIVQLNENPA
+163 EQLNSNPA
-173 VLLRGSGTLTVNSG
+173 VLVWPSGGTLTVNSG

-194 GSDTNV
+194 GGSTDVNQFD
-200 YSYNLV
+200 YV
-206 CAVYACGNT
+206 CAVYACGDT

-221 TFWGNTMGV
+221 TFWGNRGGV
-230 VQASDNLHI
+230 FVLSDVYI
-239 TGGEFYGAKS
+239 SGGTFHGETS
-249 YALYVSTQKYKEN
+249 NALYVNHGGKAQ
-262 KVLSGGTYTTG
+262 LSGGTFTTG
-273 VADGYSI
+273 VTDGDSI
-280 WYASYNLADVLL
+280 YCGSGKTANELL
-292 ADGYQYAD
+292 AGGYQYVD
-300 EEGNTLTVEGK
+300 ESGNAATISEDNC
-311 SQASGVKGTAKVV
+311 GVKGT
-324 PAAGTVEY
+324 VEVLPDGVMY
-332 IGEGGAKQVRTDA
+332 IGEGGTKQVRTDA
-345 TELTGN
+345 TELTG

-370 SLIICAETVNLILCD
+370 SLIIGAETVNLILCD
-385 GATLAVDMLEVYGA
+385 DTTLTVNGPIEVFGAPGGA
-399 LKQATLNVYLQKD
+399 ALNVYMQKG

-421 GFSHVGSELTINR
+421 GFSLVGSELTINR

-443 IEDETTATDGRNG
+443 IEDETTATDGHNG
-456 GFILSKCEHEG
+456 GFILSKCEHKG

-487 TVSGKHSFGKWE
+487 TVSGKHEFGDWKE
-499 QNDADSHK
+499 EDAATHI
-507 AICAVCKFE
+507 AICKDCGYK
-516 KTADHDFEMSALEDG
+516 KTANHDFRLIPTGETHMPFC
-531 QHHSMTCGTCGYQGA
+531 HTCNYKGA
-546 AAAHTYAESAKDEY
+546 QVSHTYAAENDHTCE
-560 NRLACTGC
+560 C
-568 GVFLAAEYNGEQ
+568 GTALAATYNGVQ
-580 YALLQA
+580 YANLETAIKA
-586 AIDAAKGEGGTVK
+586 ATTGEGGTVT
-599 LAQNTGENVTVTDG
+599 LARNADASITVSSGEVI
-613 SVTIDLNDMMW
+613 IDLGGYTWKNS
-624 GADLKSRPYVPLTVT
+624 ATPLTVS
-639 GGSVT
+639 GGEVT
-644 LQNGKIYQ
+644 LKNGVLAQVGMTAIGE
-652 SGNYQTV
+652 GN
-659 GSGVVIDGGSVTV
+659 GLVITSGSVTV
-672 KGDASIHAYDHSVD
+672 DAVVISGMARSIDL
-686 VQSGELI
+686 QGGTLT
-693 LEKGAMLLS
+693 LGAGAALTNV
-702 GLKVPEGKVLADY
+702 LKVPDTMKLADC
-715 LPSGTA
+715 LASGTA
-721 FTKCEFDGTG
+721 FKSCTILDNAVTSVG
-731 TTVYNDYVSDV
+731 DYVSNA
-742 YTANEYGEG
+742 YTASESDSEIS
-751 MHVAEHRHQ
+751 MTVVAHRHS
-760 IINKKPCACG
+760 IINGKPCDCG
-770 YTCDHSAGWDENGA
+770 YACSNDHSKGWNASA
-784 CKTCG
+784 CPVCG
-789 TTASVQVTA
+789 MEASVEVTGA
-798 GSTTTYYAEFADA
+798 DGTAKYFAAFADA

-820 CTVKLLQD
+820 CTVKLRQD
-828 VHNATV
+828 VEVSYGTYV
-834 IDPDATPAYITGPLT
+834 TGPLT

-854 CTVEWLVVGW
+854 HRVYTDDDDLVVGW
-864 NEYEDDEE
+864 SVYEDDG
-872 NDQQILTGSTPG
+872 NNNYVLKDTIPGQLILTDSSENKT
-884 YLTLINSGDKT
+884 GDVVSLVLE
-895 TGAVT
+895 A
-900 VQLDFYDGTLHISDA
+900 GTLDISDA
-915 SVWCLACVS
+915 YVPNLECES
-924 GEVTTSGDI
+924 GGTVTANGNIRGD
-933 SSNDGASELDWS
+933 SNNNDIYWS
-945 IGDTT
+945 ISGT
-950 LTIGEGVAVGDA
+950 LNIKD
-962 TLTIGEGVT
+962 VT
-971 VGDGAFS
+971 VGYANLYS
-978 TDGGSITITDGTF
+978 EDGGSIIIEGGTF
-991 GDVIFNNNDDGKI
+991 GVTYFFTY
-1004 AIRGGTFDQVT
+1004 GGSFA
-1015 FHDDSGG
+1015 
-1022 IEISGGTFAKVESSN
+1022 ISGGTFAEVVSCGKN
-1037 GNTKIPLMNLLA
+1037 NNDKTPLMNLLA
-1049 KGYAFWGKYSGEVVD
+1049 KGYAFWSVGKDEAVD
-1064 ASGTK
+1064 ASGTT
-1069 EPLEDVEVR
+1069 LEDKNVEVR
-1078 AHKHSIESNGK
+1078 AHTHHIESNGK

-1107 KLQSALNAATKDS
+1107 TLQSALNAATKDS

-1178 ATSTAAD
+1178 AASTAAA

-1245 ELRGGLKLGSTFT
+1245 ELRGGLKIGSTFT

-1313 SGDYTIIAHT
+1313 SGNYTIIAHT

-1349 STNWSNGVCTLCGV
+1349 STNWKNGVCTLCGV
-1363 TCLHRDEK
+1363 TCLHRDGK
-1371 VDTETYSCGIC
+1371 VDTETYTCGIC

-1450 TVTLNLNGFTVAGG
+1450 TVYLNLNGFTVAGG

-1476 AGTLNLTDDKST
+1476 AGTLNLTDEKGA

-1511 IGKLNVSGG
+1511 VERLNVSGG
-1520 TVSLSGGTFGWID
+1520 KVTLSGGTFGEIT
-1533 APNGAKAGDL
+1533 ASNGAEAGDL

-1551 NAGGQFVDYTNSTNA
+1551 NAGGQFVDYTDSANA

-1585 VCRYCNTKFAARVVY
+1585 VCRYCNTKFAARVVSNLEGATWY
-1600 NGQTRYVETVN
+1600 EETLK
-1611 GSGDFFDSSVT
+1611 SDFSYRDVT
-1622 LFEDCTATAWVS
+1622 LFADCSVAASAV
-1634 GTCTIDLNCHR
+1634 GTCSINLNGHNMTYYVHVKGTTTIMGEGEIWQVRLGDVGLN
-1645 VDTVKV
+1645 
-1651 SGSTAAITG
+1651 
-1660 KGSLGYVYL
+1660 
-1669 GKDSTTSPSP
+1669 SP
-1679 GTLSIANDDVT
+1679 GTLRITNDDVT
-1690 VDGLIVYDSDSTQLE
+1690 VGTLVVYYNGETKLAHGTFGKITVDST
-1705 HGAFEKIKI
+1705 ATTKV
-1714 YTEYSPNLTV
+1714 TM

-1730 GYAFYGKDGNGAY
+1730 GYAFYGKDENGAY
-1743 TVLQQMSA
+1743 TVLQQMSE

-1768 GVCDCGDE
+1768 GVCECGDT
-1776 CDVLLN
+1776 CDVLLV
-1782 GTQKFSTIQAAV
+1782 GVKKFDSIQDAV
-1794 DAILES
+1794 DYILASEM
-1800 GTREG
+1800 REG

-1834 WTADLRD
+1834 WTADLTD

-1859 AFMHESVVTLQNGTI
+1859 AYKHESVVTLQNGTI

-1936 IGGFTGPYNDS
+1936 IGGFTGPYSRS
-1947 LSAWLPEGA
+1947 LSVWLPEGA
-1956 AFVKCTYSESTGTA
+1956 AFVKCTYDESTGMA
-1970 TANDPIEYVN
+1970 TANTPIEYVN
-1980 LYNSDANICK
+1980 LYNRDACYCPY
-1990 EDIIVAAHEHS
+1990 DIIVAAHEHT
-2001 LTAGKCD
+2001 LVKGTCK
-2008 CGYTCPHKN
+2008 CGYTCPHTN

-2023 CPDCNQTFVAKAV
+2023 CPDCDQTFVAKAV

-2050 TLEDALTAA
+2050 TLQDAMTAR

-2070 VDLGAESLVV
+2070 VDLGAERLVV

-2092 GHTLSGSGDV
+2092 EHTLSGSGDV

-2117 TMENTGD
+2117 TIENTGD

-2180 IKSGTLQGGLNIG
+2180 IKSGTLQGGLNTG

-2201 VQISGGTFIANPNT
+2201 VQISGGTFIANPDT

-2273 VYLNDTTVTI
+2273 VYLDDTTVTI
-2283 VEHTSHEIDRESKS
+2283 VEHTSHDIDRESKS

-2315 CTACGDRVMYFK
+2315 CTACDTRVMYFK
-2327 VDDGTMYPDIAKAL
+2327 VNDGTMYPDIAKAL

-2390 KDHVLTIIDSSEKK
+2390 KDHVLTIIDSSEGK
-2404 TGSMGALW
+2404 TGSMGTLW

-2426 EIIASYA
+2426 GIIASYA

-2454 TGGSNKKVV
+2454 TGGSNTKVV

-2478 SGETATYT
+2478 NTTPAKYT
-2486 VVDGYYNAK
+2486 IVDGYHNAK

-2547 CDHSSVGADGTCV
+2547 CDHSSVGADGTCNGN

-2633 SGIGV
+2633 FTISVGNDVAGV
-2638 GDEYYGSPAT
+2638 AS
-2648 AYPGKLIVTG
+2648 PGKLIVTG
-2658 QGDIQSPIRVCVF
+2658 TGDIQGPMRVAVF
-2671 STLDLSGWTGGTI
+2671 STLDLSRWTGGTI
-2684 TRVAVSDFSRL
+2684 KSVFVSDNWRF
-2695 DKDTREPVI
+2695 DEATREASL
-2704 IVGEKAGTIE
+2704 IVGESAGTISK
-2714 TLAYTCW
+2714 LAYSQW
-2721 DLGDISNTKLSG
+2721 ALENVANTKLSG
-2733 GTYGKIVS
+2733 GTYGEIAS
-2741 ETWDVPITPGQ
+2741 ATWDVPITPGQ

-2770 STTLENYNSSIYN
+2770 STTLENYGSSIYN
-2783 VTVVECPHEVIE
+2783 LKVVLCPHEVIE

-2820 AEPVWLTSGGT
+2820 AQTAWLASGGT

-2840 MSDTSWTGVSG
+2840 MSSTSWTGVSG

-2874 QYKSHWSITVSDMAL
+2874 QYKPHWSITVSNMAL
-2889 TIKDGSEAGNG
+2889 TIKDGSADGDG
-2900 QLDNLVM
+2900 QVDNLVM

-2940 KSGFDIAIPTAY
+2940 MDYDSKIPLAR
-2952 LLADGYDLKEAPD
+2952 LLADGYNLGGLIGDLAFSGYGD
-2965 LWSTGEGNLPTYT
+2965 GSEGRRYA

-2991 GTMPNGRN
+2991 GTMPNGKN
-2999 KLPFAPAVTTDE
+2999 LLPFAPTVTMGE

-3016 AKINVAWYL
+3016 ASISVAWYL
-3025 WNGTAAKYLASA
+3025 EDGTSLASA

-3047 YDSSKESDDNQ
+3047 YDSSKESAGYQ
-3058 AYDNLAIGETYD
+3058 AYDNLTIGETYH
-3070 VFAVVKGYGSDSAP
+3070 VFAVVKAYSSDSAP

-3092 YELTIGKGDLRDA
+3092 YELTIGKGNLGDA
-3105 VVELVNPEAMVFKP
+3105 VVELVNPEMMVFKP

-3136 VTLYGE
+3136 VKLYGK

-3167 AAADSALYTG
+3167 AAADSDRYTG

-3185 APLPLEGAEVQ
+3185 APLPLESAEVQ
-3196 LVKQYDGTTAVD
+3196 LVKKYDGTKAVD
-3208 KDAATVYAFR
+3208 KDAATVFTFR
-3218 GVDQRFYSDISWL
+3218 GVESFYGNINWL
-3231 VRGVDYELS
+3231 VRGEDYELS

-3267 YVFVGGTKVY
+3267 YVFDDGTKVY

-3322 ELAEGCSYGEPTH
+3322 ELAAGCSYGDPTH
-3335 YLIRQ
+3335 YLIRTN
-3340 YGTYGDWFVNLDE
+3340 GTYGDWFVNLDE

-3450 FTWDAPETKPGAQSG
+3450 FTWDAPETTPDAQTG
-3465 YQAAWTFTPEDAQH
+3465 YQAAWTFTPEDVQH
-3479 YQTAHGTARINVD
+3479 YQTAHGTARITVEQ
-3492 WAELTGVSVKQVGT
+3492 AKLTGVSVEQVGT

-3521 ATTVDGTSVKFEYS
+3521 ATTVDGTAVEFWYSKVPHSSFER
-3535 TIMHANFAA
+3535 A
-3544 EMPKF
+3544 MPEF

-3554 YTVYYEAIDPAF
+3554 YTVYYEAIDDAY
-3566 NHEPVGG
+3566 NHKAVSG

-3605 ELKFYDT
+3605 ELKFYDA

-3731 EYGADVPA
+3731 EYDADVPA

-3835 VDKKFTIGQLN
+3835 VEKKFNIGKLN

-3883 VADAQQVNAGTYTL
+3883 VADAQQINAGKYTL

-3926 VDGQVLTYTGKA
+3926 VDSRVLTYTGKA
-3938 QTPQVTVSGLVRDK
+3938 QTPQVTVTGLVRDK

-3972 GQGNYDGKVEKTFA
+3972 GQGNYDGKVEKTFT

-4006 APEFTAA
+4006 APEFTVA
-4013 YNGFVNGEDAAVLGG
+4013 YSGFVNGEDAAVLGG

-4111 TNVVTVDDA
+4111 TDVITVDDA

-4147 TAVTVTVQSKTLTTG
+4147 TAVTVTVQPKTLTTG

-4228 SYKVTPKTILDGDV
+4228 SYKVTPKAILDGDV

-4302 AIGKASLTVTAE
+4302 TIGKASLTVTAE

-4325 EFTAAYNG
+4325 EFTVAYSG

-4426 SDTNVVTVDDAGVVT
+4426 SDTDVITVDDAGVVT

-4552 IELGESLTY
+4552 IQLGESLTY

-4605 TGTADKA
+4605 TDTADKA
-4612 FTIARRDIADA
+4612 FTIARRDITDA

-4664 GMYTL
+4664 GTYTL
-4669 TVTGTGNFTGTAGKA
+4669 TVAGTGNFTGTAGKA

-4762 DISNAAVTA
+4762 DISDAAVTA

-4786 SVTADG
+4786 SVEADG

-4809 VGVYPLAVTGQDNFT
+4809 VGVYPLTVTGQDNFT

-4909 VDTGAEGQAATVTVA
+4909 VDTDAEGQAATVTVA

-4945 VPSGKPNP
+4945 VPSGTPNP
-4953 SHTRLNYGEALNSV
+4953 SHTRLNYGEALNTV

-4991 RPAVGSYAAE
+4991 RPAVGSYTAE

-5283 NGGSGSSGG
+5283 NGGSVRSGG

-5329 KHKDD
+5329 KRKDD

>member
-52 QSGEDGEDGIAV
+52 QSGEDGIAV
-64 MAASANEAEYKDKE
+64 MAASANEAEYNGKE
-78 YATLAAAFAAAEKDP
+78 YATLAEAFKAAADAP
-93 GGTVK
+93 GGTVT
-98 VLKDVTLNKADDKGI
+98 VLQDVTLNKADDKGI

-126 KTVTK
+126 KTLTK

-206 CAVYACGNT
+206 CAVYVCGGT

-487 TVSGKHSFGKWE
+487 TVSGKHEFGDWKE
-499 QNDADSHK
+499 EDAATHI
-507 AICAVCKFE
+507 AICKDCGYK
-516 KTADHDFEMSALEDG
+516 KTANHDFRLIPTGETHLPFCR
-531 QHHSMTCGTCGYQGA
+531 TCNYKGA
-546 AAAHTYAESAKDEY
+546 QVSHTYAAENDHTCE
-560 NRLACTGC
+560 C
-568 GVFLAAEYNGEQ
+568 GTALAATYNGVQ
-580 YALLQA
+580 YANLETAIKA
-586 AIDAAKGEGGTVK
+586 ATTGEGGTVT
-599 LAQNTGENVTVTDG
+599 LARNADASITVSSGEVI
-613 SVTIDLNDMMW
+613 IDLGGYTWKNS
-624 GADLKSRPYVPLTVT
+624 ATPLTVS
-639 GGSVT
+639 GGEVT
-644 LQNGKIYQ
+644 LQNGVLLQ
-652 SGNYQTV
+652 SGMTAIGEGN
-659 GSGVVIDGGSVTV
+659 GLVITSGSVTV
-672 KGDASIHAYDHSVD
+672 DAVVISGMARSIDL
-686 VQSGELI
+686 QGGTLT
-693 LEKGAMLLS
+693 LGAGATLTNV
-702 GLKVPEGKVLADY
+702 LKVPDTMKLADC
-715 LPSGTA
+715 LASGTA
-721 FTKCEFDGTG
+721 FVKCTVNG
-731 TTVYNDYVSDV
+731 TTVTPSNPTEYVSDV
-742 YTANEYGEG
+742 YTASESDSEIS
-751 MHVAEHRHQ
+751 MTVVAHRHS
-760 IINKKPCACG
+760 IVNGKPCDCG
-770 YTCDHSAGWDENGA
+770 YACSNDHSKGWGA
-784 CKTCG
+784 SACPVCG
-789 TTASVQVTA
+789 MEASVEVTGA
-798 GSTTTYYAEFADA
+798 DGTAKYFAAFADA

-820 CTVKLLQD
+820 CTVKLRQD
-828 VHNATV
+828 VEVSYGTYV
-834 IDPDATPAYITGPLT
+834 TGPLT

-854 CTVEWLVVGW
+854 HMVYTDDDDLVVGW
-864 NEYEDDEE
+864 SVYEDDG
-872 NDQQILTGSTPG
+872 NNNYVLKDTIPGQLILTDSSE
-884 YLTLINSGDKT
+884 NK
-895 TGAVT
+895 TGAV
-900 VQLDFYDGTLHISDA
+900 VSLSLEAGTLDISDA
-915 SVWCLACVS
+915 YVPNLECGSS
-924 GEVTTSGDI
+924 GTVTANGNIRGD
-933 SSNDGASELDWS
+933 SNDNDIYWS
-945 IGDTT
+945 ISGT
-950 LTIGEGVAVGDA
+950 LTIKD
-962 TLTIGEGVT
+962 VT
-971 VGDGAFS
+971 VGYANLYS
-978 TDGGSITITDGTF
+978 EDGGSIIIEGGTF
-991 GDVIFNNNDDGKI
+991 GVTYFFTY
-1004 AIRGGTFDQVT
+1004 GGSFA
-1015 FHDDSGG
+1015 
-1022 IEISGGTFAKVESSN
+1022 ISGGTFAEVVSCGKN
-1037 GNTKIPLMNLLA
+1037 NNDKTPLMNLLA
-1049 KGYAFWGKYSGEVVD
+1049 KGYAFWSVGKDEAVD
-1064 ASGTK
+1064 ASGTT
-1069 EPLEDVEVR
+1069 LEDKNVEVR
-1078 AHKHSIESNGK
+1078 AHTHHIESNGK

-1107 KLQSALNAATKDS
+1107 TLQSALNAATKDS

-1195 TLVFDGV
+1195 TLVFEGV

-1258 SGNQETETRTIN
+1258 RGDQEAETRTID
-1270 AKESTRYGNLRQLL
+1270 ASGSTRYDNLRQLL
-1284 ESDDRLAY
+1284 ENDDKMAY

-1307 DTYDWG
+1307 DTYNWG
-1313 SGDYTIIAHT
+1313 AGNYTIIAHT

-1331 GDTDYAI
+1331 GDTDWAD
-1338 CACGKTCWHIN
+1338 CACGKTCRHIN

-1363 TCLHRDEK
+1363 TCLHRDGK
-1371 VDTETYSCGIC
+1371 VDTETYTCGIC

-1450 TVTLNLNGFTVAGG
+1450 MVTLDLNGFTVAGG

-1476 AGTLNLTDDKST
+1476 AGTLNLTDEKGA

-1551 NAGGQFVDYTNSTNA
+1551 GEGGQFVDYTNSANA

-1573 ACEHGSVDTTTG
+1573 ECEHGSVDTTTG
-1585 VCRYCNTKFAARVVY
+1585 VCKYCNTKFAARVMSNY
-1600 NGQTRYVETVN
+1600 DGTMWYVEKL
-1611 GSGDFFDSSVT
+1611 GSGIYDNTVT
-1622 LFEDCTATAWVS
+1622 LFADSGIVS
-1634 GTCTIDLNCHR
+1634 AGGTCSINLNGHNMTYYVHVKGTTTIMGEGDISQVR
-1645 VDTVKV
+1645 
-1651 SGSTAAITG
+1651 
-1660 KGSLGYVYL
+1660 LGDVGL
-1669 GKDSTTSPSP
+1669 KSP
-1679 GTLSIANDDVT
+1679 GTLRITNDDVT
-1690 VDGLIVYDSDSTQLE
+1690 VGTLVVYYNGETKLAHGTFGKITVDST
-1705 HGAFEKIKI
+1705 ATTKV
-1714 YTEYSPNLTV
+1714 TM

-1743 TVLQQMSA
+1743 TVLQKMGE

-1768 GVCDCGDE
+1768 GVCECGDE
-1776 CDVLLN
+1776 CDVLLV
-1782 GTQKFSTIQAAV
+1782 GVKKFDSIQDAV
-1794 DAILES
+1794 DYILASE
-1800 GTREG
+1800 TREG
-1805 TILLAKDRAENVSI
+1805 TILLAKDRAENVTI
-1819 DSQDAKITIDLGGNT
+1819 DTKDETLASKITIDLGGNT
-1834 WTADLRD
+1834 WTANLTD
-1841 GKASPVLFI
+1841 GAAHAVL
-1850 TGKSGGTGS
+1850 TVAGRY
-1859 AFMHESVVTLQNGTI
+1859 AYEPVVTVQNGTI
-1874 KQGGS
+1874 KQGGT
-1879 GNTAASA
+1879 GDTAESA
-1886 IKTESHS
+1886 IVIGSH
-1893 TLVLG
+1893 TKLVLG
-1898 ENITVV
+1898 DITVV
-1904 TVVRGAGSGKY
+1904 KGYNGSRMKY
-1915 AVDMSRNYSDKAL
+1915 AVYMDSTPRSEMLRLEKGS
-1928 QMSVGNVL
+1928 VL
-1936 IGGFTGPYNDS
+1936 IGGAQIGFFSNS
-1947 LSAWLPEGA
+1947 LALATWLAEGTT
-1956 AFVKCTYSESTGTA
+1956 FVQCTYDEESGAVTT
-1970 TANDPIEYVN
+1970 DPDTYVN
-1980 LYNSDANICK
+1980 LYNTNFTK
-1990 EDIIVAAHEHS
+1990 ENVAVVAHSHT
-2001 LTAGKCD
+2001 LTAGQCE

-2070 VDLGAESLVV
+2070 VDLGAERLVV
-2080 TDKMRAGVLDLN
+2080 TGDMNASALDLN

-2102 VLEIWCSRGLTIRNG
+2102 VLEIWCNYGLTIRNG

-2129 LSRGSGTW
+2129 LSRRKDGIFTH
-2137 GNEDGNLT
+2137 DGNLT
-2145 LDGDVTVTAK
+2145 LDGDVKVIAAK
-2155 EGWAVRVAYATG
+2155 GWAVRVSYTPNAAYG
-2167 AESNTNPEKAQLY
+2167 TNPDEAELH

-2215 HSVYYPGVHSSVT
+2215 HSVYYPGSHSSVT

-2246 ADGKAIKYFD
+2246 ANGKAIKYFD

-2273 VYLNDTTVTI
+2273 VYLDDTTVTI
-2283 VEHTSHEIDRESKS
+2283 VEHTSHDIDRDSKS

-2327 VDDGTMYPDIAKAL
+2327 VDDGTMYPDVAKAL

-2404 TGSMGALW
+2404 NGSMGALW

-2433 DSIKIT
+2433 DSIRIT

-2454 TGGSNKKVV
+2454 TGGSNTKVV

-2486 VVDGYYNAK
+2486 IVNGYRNAK

-2507 GNYKDSTAVLPDGQY
+2507 GNYKDSIAVLPDGQY

-2547 CDHSSVGADGTCV
+2547 CDHSSVGADGTCDR
-2560 GCGTVFTAKVTSA
+2560 CGTVFTAKVTSA

-2613 IDNVKTVTLD
+2613 IDNVKAVTLD

-2633 SGIGV
+2633 FTISVGNDVAGV
-2638 GDEYYGSPAT
+2638 AS
-2648 AYPGKLIVTG
+2648 PGKLIVTG
-2658 QGDIQSPIRVCVF
+2658 TGDIQGIMHVAVF
-2671 STLDLSGWTGGTI
+2671 STLDLSRWTGGTI
-2684 TRVAVSDFSRL
+2684 KSVFVSDNWRF
-2695 DKDTREPVI
+2695 DEATREASL
-2704 IVGEKAGTIE
+2704 IVGESAGTISK
-2714 TLAYTCW
+2714 LAYSQW
-2721 DLGDISNTKLSG
+2721 ALENVAKTKLSG
-2733 GTYGKIVS
+2733 GTYGEIAS
-2741 ETWDVPITPGQ
+2741 ATWDVPITPGQ

-2770 STTLENYNSSIYN
+2770 DTTLENYGSSIYN
-2783 VTVVECPHEVIE
+2783 LKVVLCPHEVIE
-2795 DGHCVYCNEAYAAKV
+2795 DGRCVYCNEAYAAKV
-2810 DSTAYKTYGE
+2810 NSTAYKTYGE
-2820 AEPVWLTSGGT
+2820 AQTAWLASGGT

-2862 IADGNMYDEDSG
+2862 IADGKMYDDGG
-2874 QYKSHWSITVSDMAL
+2874 QYTPSWRITVSDMAL
-2889 TIKDGSEAGNG
+2889 TIKDGSEAGDG
-2900 QLDNLVM
+2900 RLDNLVM
-2907 SANGKLTLESG
+2907 SAKGKLTLESG
-2918 WLGHLTVPND
+2918 WLGHLTVPSD

-2940 KSGFDIAIPTAY
+2940 KNYDSEIPLAR
-2952 LLADGYDLKEAPD
+2952 LLADGYNLGGLRGDLSFKGSGDSSSGIPYA
-2965 LWSTGEGNLPTYT
+2965 

-2991 GTMPNGRN
+2991 GTMPNGKN
-2999 KLPFAPAVTTDE
+2999 ILPFAPTVTMDE
-3011 GAEVP
+3011 GEEEP

-3047 YDSSKESDDNQ
+3047 YDSSKESASYQ
-3058 AYDNLAIGETYD
+3058 AYDNLAIGETYH

-3105 VVELVNPEAMVFKP
+3105 VVELVDAEAMVFAP

-3136 VTLYGE
+3136 VKLYGE

-3185 APLPLEGAEVQ
+3185 APLPLESAEVQ

-3208 KDAATVYAFR
+3208 KDAATVFTFR
-3218 GVDQRFYSDISWL
+3218 GVDQRLYSDISWL

-3285 SYWAINHADAPADVN
+3285 SYWAINHADAPADMN

-3322 ELAEGCSYGEPTH
+3322 ELAAGCSYGDPTH
-3335 YLIRQ
+3335 YLIRTN
-3340 YGTYGDWFVNLDE
+3340 GTYGDWFVNLDE

-3429 TVGSIGL
+3429 TLSSIGL

-3450 FTWDAPETKPGAQSG
+3450 FAWDAPETTPDAQSG
-3465 YQAAWTFTPEDAQH
+3465 YQAAWTFTPEDVQH

-3643 RLIFTVKINS
+3643 RLIFTVTINS

-3835 VDKKFTIGQLN
+3835 VEKKFNIGKLN

-3883 VADAQQVNAGTYTL
+3883 VADAQQVNTGTYTL

-3926 VDGQVLTYTGKA
+3926 VDSRVLTYTGKA
-3938 QTPQVTVSGLVRDK
+3938 QTPQVTVTGLVRDK
-3952 DYTVAYENNVNAG
+3952 DYAVAYENNVNAG

-4006 APEFTAA
+4006 APEFTVA
-4013 YNGFVNGEDAAVLGG
+4013 YSGFVNGEDAAVLGG

-4043 EFGYPIT
+4043 EFGYAIT
-4050 VKGLTSG
+4050 AKGLTSG

-4111 TNVVTVDDA
+4111 TDVITVDDA

-4228 SYKVTPKTILDGDV
+4228 SYKVTPKAILDGDV

-4260 TVSGLVRDK
+4260 TVTGLVRDK

-4325 EFTAAYNG
+4325 EFTVAYSG

-4359 TEFGYPIT
+4359 TEFGYAIT
-4367 VKGLTSGNYDITFV
+4367 AKGLTSGNYDITFV

-4426 SDTNVVTVDDAGVVT
+4426 SDTDVITVDDAGVVT

-4451 VKLAKGSNYVAAQTT
+4451 VKLARGSNYVAAQTT

-4592 GTYTLTVTGTGNF
+4592 GMYTLTVTGTGNF
-4605 TGTADKA
+4605 TGTAGKA

-4640 TISSVTAGG
+4640 TISSVTSDG

-4664 GMYTL
+4664 GTYTL
-4669 TVTGTGNFTGTAGKA
+4669 TVAGTGNFTGTAGKA

-4713 ISSVTSDG
+4713 ISSVTSAG

-4762 DISNAAVTA
+4762 DISNAVVTA

-4786 SVTADG
+4786 SVEADG

-4809 VGVYPLAVTGQDNFT
+4809 VGVYPLTVTGQDNFT

-4857 DLRAALD
+4857 DLRATLD

-4877 YGAVSFADSV
+4877 YGAVSFADSM

-4991 RPAVGSYAAE
+4991 RPAVGSYTAE
-5001 WVFTPASG
+5001 WVFNPASG

-5077 LEGVVTGVYNVVV
+5077 LEGVVAGVYNVVV

-5329 KHKDD
+5329 KRKDD

>member
-13 VMMFGMLPTAAWAE
+13 VMMFGMLPTAAWAG

-52 QSGEDGEDGIAV
+52 QSGEDGIAV
-64 MAASANEAEYKDKE
+64 MAASANEAEYKGVE

-332 IGEGGAKQVRTDA
+332 IGEGGTKQVRTDA

-385 GATLAVDMLEVYGA
+385 GATLAVDMLEVFGA
-399 LKQATLNVYLQKD
+399 PGGATLNVYMQKG

-477 HEGTCGLCGT
+477 HEGTCDYCGT
-487 TVSGKHSFGKWE
+487 TVSGKHSYGEWE

-624 GADLKSRPYVPLTVT
+624 GADMESRPYVPLTVT

-644 LQNGKIYQ
+644 LQNGMIYQ

-721 FTKCEFDGTG
+721 FTKCKFDGTS
-731 TTVYNDYVSDV
+731 TSVSSEYVPDV
-742 YTANEYGEG
+742 YTASVYDEG

-789 TTASVQVTA
+789 TTASVEVTGA
-798 GSTTTYYAEFADA
+798 DGTAKYFAAFADA
-811 ITYANGQKN
+811 ITYANGQEN

-1107 KLQSALNAATKDS
+1107 TLQSALNAATKDS

-1178 ATSTAAD
+1178 AASTAAA

-1245 ELRGGLKLGSTFT
+1245 ELRGGLKLGSTFYAG
-1258 SGNQETETRTIN
+1258 SQEQDAVTLDVR
-1270 AKESTRYGNLRQLL
+1270 ESNKYKGLRELL
-1284 ESDDRLAY
+1284 ESDDTLAF

-1307 DTYDWG
+1307 DRDNWG
-1313 SGDYTIIAHT
+1313 AGNYTIIAHT

-1331 GDTDYAI
+1331 GDTDWAD
-1338 CACGKTCWHIN
+1338 CACGKTCRHIN

-1371 VDTETYSCGIC
+1371 VDTETYTCGIC

-1450 TVTLNLNGFTVAGG
+1450 TVTLDLNGHTVTGG

-1476 AGTLNLTDDKST
+1476 AGTLNLTDDKSA

-1511 IGKLNVSGG
+1511 IERLNVSGG

-1551 NAGGQFVDYTNSTNA
+1551 NAGGQFVDYTDSANA

-1585 VCRYCNTKFAARVVY
+1585 VCKYCNTKFAARVVSNLEGATWY
-1600 NGQTRYVETVN
+1600 EETLK
-1611 GSGDFFDSSVT
+1611 SDFSYRDVT
-1622 LFEDCTATAWVS
+1622 LFADCNVAASAV
-1634 GTCTIDLNCHR
+1634 GTCSINLNGHNMTYYVHVKGTTTIMGEGDISQVR
-1645 VDTVKV
+1645 
-1651 SGSTAAITG
+1651 
-1660 KGSLGYVYL
+1660 LGDVGL
-1669 GKDSTTSPSP
+1669 KSP
-1679 GTLSIANDDVT
+1679 GTLRITNDDVT
-1690 VDGLIVYDSDSTQLE
+1690 VGTLVVYYNGETKLAHGTFGKITVDST
-1705 HGAFEKIKI
+1705 ATTKV
-1714 YTEYSPNLTV
+1714 TM

-1730 GYAFYGKDGNGAY
+1730 GYAFYGKDATSGEY
-1743 TVLQQMSA
+1743 TVLQKMGE

-1776 CDVLLN
+1776 CDVLLV
-1782 GTQKFSTIQAAV
+1782 GVKKFDSIQDAV

-1859 AFMHESVVTLQNGTI
+1859 AYKHESVVTLQNGTI

-1879 GNTAASA
+1879 GNETAESA
-1886 IKTESHS
+1886 IVTKSYS

-1898 ENITVV
+1898 QNITVV
-1904 TVVRGAGSGKY
+1904 KGYGSSSQKY
-1915 AVDMSRNYSDKAL
+1915 AVDMRDNFSDKAL

-1936 IGGFTGPYNDS
+1936 IGGFMWRWYRS
-1947 LSAWLPEGA
+1947 LSTWLPEGA

-1990 EDIIVAAHEHS
+1990 EDIIVAVHEHT
-2001 LTAGKCD
+2001 LVKGTCK
-2008 CGYTCPHKN
+2008 CGYTCPHTN
-2017 MDADYH
+2017 MSEETGYYCDE
-2023 CPDCNQTFVAKAV
+2023 CKQTFVAKAV
-2036 TQVTASTSTTRYAA
+2036 DNNGITRYAA

-2070 VDLGAESLVV
+2070 VDLGAERLVV
-2080 TDKMRAGVLDLN
+2080 TGDMNASALDLN
-2092 GHTLSGSGDV
+2092 GYTLSGSGDV

-2117 TMENTGD
+2117 TIENTGD

-2129 LSRGSGTW
+2129 LSRRKDGIFTH
-2137 GNEDGNLT
+2137 DGNLT
-2145 LDGDVTVTAK
+2145 LDGDVKVIAAK
-2155 EGWAVRVAYATG
+2155 GWAVRVSYTPNAAYG
-2167 AESNTNPEKAQLY
+2167 TNPDEAELH

-2201 VQISGGTFIANPNT
+2201 VQISGGTFIANPDT

-2265 SNSKWPKG
+2265 SNSNWPKG

-2283 VEHTSHEIDRESKS
+2283 VEHTSHDIDRDSKS

-2341 SAVTDRTDNP
+2341 SAVTDRTNNP

-2390 KDHVLTIIDSSEKK
+2390 KDHVLTIIDSSEGK

-2412 ADGGRVTIQDGSYA
+2412 ADGGHVTIQDGSYA
-2426 EIIASYA
+2426 EIIASYE

-2448 IQMLGP
+2448 IQMLGDYS
-2454 TGGSNKKVV
+2454 GSNKKVV
-2463 ADLLKPGYAVYLVDE
+2463 ADLLNPGYAVYLVDE

-2486 VVDGYYNAK
+2486 VVDGYYNVY
-2495 NTSSGYLQQYLP
+2495 NNGNLQQYLP
-2507 GNYKDSTAVLPDGQY
+2507 GPYKESTTTLAERQY
-2522 YTVLPHEHGF
+2522 YTVAKHDHGF
-2532 TVSTVKICPNGCGFT
+2532 TVSTETTCPTGCGFT
-2547 CDHSSVGADGTCV
+2547 CDHSSVGADGTCDR
-2560 GCGTVFTAKVTSA
+2560 CGTVFTAKVTNA
-2573 DASQTVYYVDLTTA
+2573 DESETVYYVDLTTA

-2613 IDNVKTVTLD
+2613 IDNVKAVTLD

-2633 SGIGV
+2633 FTISVGNDVAGV
-2638 GDEYYGSPAT
+2638 AS
-2648 AYPGKLIVTG
+2648 PGKLIVTG
-2658 QGDIQSPIRVCVF
+2658 AGDIQGIMHVAVF
-2671 STLDLSGWTGGTI
+2671 STLDLSRWTGGTI
-2684 TRVAVSDFSRL
+2684 KSVFVSDNWRF
-2695 DKDTREPVI
+2695 DEATREASL
-2704 IVGEKAGTIE
+2704 IVGESAGTISK
-2714 TLAYTCW
+2714 LAYSQW
-2721 DLGDISNTKLSG
+2721 ALENVANTKLSG

-2770 STTLENYNSSIYN
+2770 NTTLENYNSSIYN

-2820 AEPVWLTSGGT
+2820 AQTAWLASGGT

-2862 IADGNMYDEDSG
+2862 IADGNMYDDGG
-2874 QYKSHWSITVSDMAL
+2874 QYTPSWRITVSDMAL
-2889 TIKDGSEAGNG
+2889 TIKDGSEAGDG
-2900 QLDNLVM
+2900 RLDNLVM
-2907 SANGKLTLESG
+2907 STNGKLTLESG
-2918 WLGHLTVPND
+2918 WLGHLTVPSD
-2928 ETVQVTLQGGGL
+2928 ETVRVTLQGGGL
-2940 KSGFDIAIPTAY
+2940 MDYDSQIPLAR
-2952 LLADGYDLKEAPD
+2952 LLADGYNLGGLRGDLSFKGSGDSSSGIPYA
-2965 LWSTGEGNLPTYT
+2965 

-2991 GTMPNGRN
+2991 GTMPNGKN
-2999 KLPFAPAVTTDE
+2999 KLPFAPAVTMDE
-3011 GAEVP
+3011 GEEEP

-3047 YDSSKESDDNQ
+3047 YNSSKESAGYQ
-3058 AYDNLAIGETYD
+3058 AYDNLTIGETYD

-3136 VTLYGE
+3136 VKLYGK

-3167 AAADSALYTG
+3167 AAEGSALYTG

-3185 APLPLEGAEVQ
+3185 APLPLERADVR

-3218 GVDQRFYSDISWL
+3218 GVESFYGNINWL
-3231 VRGVDYELS
+3231 VRGEDYELS

-3247 AAEQGQYTGLYAT
+3247 AAERGQYTGLYAT

-3322 ELAEGCSYGEPTH
+3322 ELAAGCSYGDPTH
-3335 YLIRQ
+3335 YLIRTN
-3340 YGTYGDWFVNLDE
+3340 GTYGDWFVNLDE

-3436 SGSMTAGGETVKGT
+3436 SGNMTAGGETVKGT

-3521 ATTVDGTSVKFEYS
+3521 ATTVDETSVKFEYS
-3535 TIMHANFAA
+3535 TIMNANFAA

-3594 VYDGTTNAALT
+3594 VYDGTTDAALT
-3605 ELKFYDT
+3605 EVKFYDA
-3612 AVGMDALVTLDK
+3612 AVGMSAVVALDK
-3624 ADYTISNVHF
+3624 ADYTISNAHF

-3688 TDVQASAETLTYNGK
+3688 TEVQASAETLTYNGK

-3835 VDKKFTIGQLN
+3835 VEKKFNIGKLN

-3883 VADAQQVNAGTYTL
+3883 VADAQQINAGKYTL

-3914 IAPKTILDGDVQ
+3914 IAPKTILDGEVQ
-3926 VDGQVLTYTGKA
+3926 VDSRVLTYTGKA
-3938 QTPQVTVSGLVRDK
+3938 QTPQVTVTGLVRDK

-4013 YNGFVNGEDAAVLGG
+4013 YSGFVNGEDAAVLGG

-4043 EFGYPIT
+4043 EFGYAIT
-4050 VKGLTSG
+4050 AKGLTSG

-4111 TNVVTVDDA
+4111 TDVITVDDA

-4133 SVKLAKGS
+4133 SVKLARGS

-4228 SYKVTPKTILDGDV
+4228 SYKVTPKAILDGDV

-4325 EFTAAYNG
+4325 EFTAAYSG

-4359 TEFGYPIT
+4359 TEFGYAIT
-4367 VKGLTSGNYDITFV
+4367 AKGLTSGNYDITFV

-4426 SDTNVVTVDDAGVVT
+4426 SDTDVITVDDAGVVT

-4451 VKLAKGSNYVAAQTT
+4451 VKLARGSNYVAAQTT

-4526 VTGTGNFTGTAD
+4526 VTGTGNFTGTA
-4538 KEFTIARKDIAGAE
+4538 
-4552 IELGESLTY
+4552 
-4561 NGGEQS
+4561 
-4567 QTISSVTSDG
+4567 
-4577 LDVTYTV
+4577 
-4584 SGNSGTEA
+4584 
-4592 GTYTLTVTGTGNF
+4592 
-4605 TGTADKA
+4605 
-4612 FTIARRDIADA
+4612 
-4623 VIGLGEGLTYN
+4623 
-4634 GGEQSQ
+4634 
-4640 TISSVTAGG
+4640 
-4649 LDVTYTVSG
+4649 
-4658 NSGTEA
+4658 
-4664 GMYTL
+4664 
-4669 TVTGTGNFTGTAGKA
+4669 
-4684 FTIARKDIAGAEI
+4684 
-4697 ELGES
+4697 
-4702 LTYNGGEQSQT
+4702 
-4713 ISSVTSDG
+4713 
-4721 LDVTYTVSGEKR
+4721 
-4733 TDAGTYTL
+4733 
-4741 TVAGTG
+4741 
-4747 NFTGTAGKRFTIAPM
+4747 GKRFTIAPM
-4762 DISNAAVTA
+4762 DISDAAVTA

-4809 VGVYPLAVTGQDNFT
+4809 VGVYPLTVTGQGNFT

-4857 DLRAALD
+4857 DLRATLD

-4877 YGAVSFADSV
+4877 YGAVSFADSM

-4945 VPSGKPNP
+4945 VPSGTPNP

-5077 LEGVVTGVYNVVV
+5077 LEGVVAGVYNVVV

>member
-52 QSGEDGEDGIAV
+52 QSGEDGIAV
-64 MAASANEAEYKDKE
+64 MAASANEAEYKGVE

-93 GGTVK
+93 GGTVT
-98 VLKDVTLNKADDKGI
+98 VLQDVTMPTDLTLEKRKGKGI
-113 VLTSGDVTLDLNG
+113 EVTCAVTLDLNG
-126 KTVTK
+126 FTVTK
-131 SATEDRH
+131 AEGEWEYEGQNKNSWH
-138 SGEDYAVFSVKGN
+138 SMFWVHGGN
-151 SALTIEDSVGGG
+151 LTIEDSSSEGTGTI
-163 EIVQLNENPA
+163 EQLNSNPA
-173 VLLRGSGTLTVNSG
+173 VLVWPSGGTLTVNSG

-194 GSDTNV
+194 GGSTDVNQFD
-200 YSYNLV
+200 YV
-206 CAVYACGNT
+206 CAVYACGDT

-221 TFWGNTMGV
+221 TFWGNRGGV
-230 VQASDNLHI
+230 FVLSDVYI
-239 TGGEFYGAKS
+239 SGGTFHGETS
-249 YALYVSTQKYKEN
+249 NALYVNHGGKAQ
-262 KVLSGGTYTTG
+262 LSGGTFTTG
-273 VADGYSI
+273 VTDGNSI
-280 WYASYNLADVLL
+280 YCGSGKTANELL
-292 ADGYQYAD
+292 AGGYQYVD
-300 EEGNTLTVEGK
+300 ESGNAATISEDNC
-311 SQASGVKGTAKVV
+311 GVKGT
-324 PAAGTVEY
+324 VEVLPDGVMY

-345 TELTGN
+345 TELTG

-370 SLIICAETVNLILCD
+370 SLIIGAETVNLILCD
-385 GATLAVDMLEVYGA
+385 DTTLTVNGPIEVFGAPGG
-399 LKQATLNVYLQKD
+399 ATLNVYMQKG

-421 GFSHVGSELTINR
+421 GVAPPYKDRLTINR
-434 IGTPMKMVE
+434 IGTPMKIV
-443 IEDETTATDGRNG
+443 DEEGNKVTDLDNP
-456 GFILSKCEHEG
+456 FTLLKCEHTG
-467 LEYTNSDATK
+467 ITYTSKDAAT
-477 HEGTCGLCGT
+477 HEGECGLCGT
-487 TVSGKHSFGKWE
+487 TVSGKHEFGDWKE
-499 QNDADSHK
+499 EDANTHI
-507 AICAVCKFE
+507 AICKDCGYE
-516 KTADHDFEMSALEDG
+516 KTANHDFRLIPTGETHLPFCR
-531 QHHSMTCGTCGYQGA
+531 TCNYKGA
-546 AAAHTYAESAKDEY
+546 QVSHTYAAENDHTCE
-560 NRLACTGC
+560 C
-568 GVFLAAEYNGEQ
+568 GTALAATYNGVQ
-580 YALLQA
+580 YANLETAIKA
-586 AIDAAKGEGGTVK
+586 ATTGEGGTVT
-599 LAQNTGENVTVTDG
+599 LARNADASITVSSGEVI
-613 SVTIDLNDMMW
+613 IDLGGYTWKNS
-624 GADLKSRPYVPLTVT
+624 ATPLTVS
-639 GGSVT
+639 GGEVT
-644 LQNGKIYQ
+644 LQNGVLSQIGMTAIGE
-652 SGNYQTV
+652 GN
-659 GSGVVIDGGSVTV
+659 GLVITSGSVTV
-672 KGDASIHAYDHSVD
+672 DAVVISGMARSIDL
-686 VQSGELI
+686 QGGTLT
-693 LEKGAMLLS
+693 LGAGAALTNV
-702 GLKVPEGKVLADY
+702 LKVPDTMKLADC
-715 LPSGTA
+715 LASGTA
-721 FTKCEFDGTG
+721 FKSCTILDNAVTSVG
-731 TTVYNDYVSDV
+731 DYVSNA
-742 YTANEYGEG
+742 YTASESDSEIS
-751 MHVAEHRHQ
+751 MTVVAHRHS
-760 IINKKPCACG
+760 IVNGKPCDCG
-770 YTCDHSAGWDENGA
+770 YACSNDHSKGWNASA
-784 CKTCG
+784 CPVCG
-789 TTASVQVTA
+789 MEASVEVTGA
-798 GSTTTYYAEFADA
+798 DGTAKYFAAFADA
-811 ITYANGQKN
+811 ITYANGQEN
-820 CTVKLLQD
+820 CTVTLLQD

-1240 MKNTA
+1240 MKGDA
-1245 ELRGGLKLGSTFT
+1245 ELRGGLKLGSTFYAG
-1258 SGNQETETRTIN
+1258 SQEQDAVTLDVR
-1270 AKESTRYGNLRQLL
+1270 ESNKYKGLRELL
-1284 ESDDRLAY
+1284 ENDDKMAY
-1292 QCDNDYQGPTLLQVA
+1292 QCDNDYQGPTLTKVA
-1307 DTYDWG
+1307 DTYNWTTG
-1313 SGDYTIIAHT
+1313 NYTIIAHT

-1331 GDTDYAI
+1331 GDTDWAD
-1338 CACGKTCWHIN
+1338 CACGKTCRHIN

-1371 VDTETYSCGIC
+1371 VDTETYTCGIC

-1450 TVTLNLNGFTVAGG
+1450 TVYLNLNGFTVAGG

-1476 AGTLNLTDDKST
+1476 AGTLNLTDEKGA

-1551 NAGGQFVDYTNSTNA
+1551 GADGFVEYAASANGLAD
-1566 MTNVSVV
+1566 VSVV
-1573 ACEHGSVDTTTG
+1573 ACEHGSVDGKNG
-1585 VCRYCNTKFAARVVY
+1585 VCKYCNTKFAARVVSNY
-1600 NGQTRYVETVN
+1600 DGTMWYVEKL
-1611 GSGDFFDSSVT
+1611 GSGIYDNTVT
-1622 LFEDCTATAWVS
+1622 LFADSGIVS
-1634 GTCTIDLNCHR
+1634 AGGTCSIDLNGYNIPYH
-1645 VDTVKV
+1645 VHVKGTTTIMGEGDISQV
-1651 SGSTAAITG
+1651 R
-1660 KGSLGYVYL
+1660 LGDVGL
-1669 GKDSTTSPSP
+1669 KSP
-1679 GTLSIANDDVT
+1679 GTLRITNDDVT
-1690 VDGLIVYDSDSTQLE
+1690 VGTLVVYYNGETKLAHGTFGKITVDST
-1705 HGAFEKIKI
+1705 ATTKV
-1714 YTEYSPNLTV
+1714 TM

-1743 TVLQQMSA
+1743 TVLQKMGE

-1768 GVCDCGDE
+1768 GVCECGDT

-1782 GTQKFSTIQAAV
+1782 GTQKFSSIQAAV

-1800 GTREG
+1800 KTREG

-1834 WTADLRD
+1834 WTADLTD

-1859 AFMHESVVTLQNGTI
+1859 AYKRESVVTLQNGTI

-1915 AVDMSRNYSDKAL
+1915 AIDMSRNYSDKAL

-1956 AFVKCTYSESTGTA
+1956 AFVKCTYDESTGTA
-1970 TANDPIEYVN
+1970 TANTPVEYVD
-1980 LYNSDANICK
+1980 LYPSGSSYCPY
-1990 EDIIVAAHEHS
+1990 DIIVAAHEHT
-2001 LTAGKCD
+2001 LVKGTCE

-2036 TQVTASTSTTRYAA
+2036 TQVTSSTSTTRYAA
-2050 TLEDALTAA
+2050 TLQDAMTAR

-2070 VDLGAESLVV
+2070 VDLGAERLVV
-2080 TDKMRAGVLDLN
+2080 TGDMNASALDLN

-2102 VLEIWCSRGLTIRNG
+2102 VLEIWCNYGLTIRNG

-2129 LSRGSGTW
+2129 LSRGK
-2137 GNEDGNLT
+2137 DGIFTSDGKLT
-2145 LDGDVTVTAK
+2145 LDGDVKVIAK

-2180 IKSGTLQGGLNIG
+2180 IKSGTLQGGLNTG
-2193 GANVNLGK
+2193 VVNGYGK
-2201 VQISGGTFIANPNT
+2201 VEISGGTFIANPDT
-2215 HSVYYPGVHSSVT
+2215 HSVYYPGQYSSVT

-2246 ADGKAIKYFD
+2246 ANGKAIKYFD

-2273 VYLNDTTVTI
+2273 VYLDDTTVTI
-2283 VEHTSHEIDRESKS
+2283 VEHTSHDIDRESKS

-2315 CTACGDRVMYFK
+2315 CTACDTRVMYCK
-2327 VDDGTMYPDIAKAL
+2327 TDDGTLYPTVQEAQTAIQ
-2341 SAVTDRTDNP
+2341 DRTDNP
-2351 VIKMLAD
+2351 VITLLANHGD
-2358 CTDQYV
+2358 MTLA
-2364 SNIGTASGC
+2364 GTANGY
-2373 TLDLNGFRITT
+2373 TLDLNGFHAGN
-2384 SQVIIY
+2384 SQTIIS
-2390 KDHVLTIIDSSEKK
+2390 KDRVLTIIDSSKEKA
-2404 TGSMGALW
+2404 GSMGTLW
-2412 ADGGRVTIQDGSYA
+2412 AKDGKVIIQDGSYD

-2448 IQMLGP
+2448 IQMTGE
-2454 TGGSNKKVV
+2454 TGGSNTKAV
-2463 ADLLKPGYAVYLVDE
+2463 ADLLNPGYAVYLVNE
-2478 SGETATYT
+2478 NTTPATYT
-2486 VVDGYYNAK
+2486 IVDGYHNDR
-2495 NTSSGYLQQYLP
+2495 NFSGNYLQQYLP
-2507 GNYKDSTAVLPDGQY
+2507 GNTKDSTAVLPTGQY
-2522 YTVLPHEHGF
+2522 YTVLAHEHGF

-2560 GCGTVFTAKVTSA
+2560 GCGTVFTAKVTNA
-2573 DASQTVYYVDLTTA
+2573 DESETVYYADGYYP
-2587 LNSAVD
+2587 NSENTRSGLDAAFEAAED
-2593 GDTVT
+2593 GSTVT
-2598 VMRDASMKGADILGT
+2598 VLGGSTVVAYLDGSKKLTLALNGKDVTTIYVGRDVTQGIDNSLTVTGKGNIQSLYVHKDNTVNLAIWAGKMDQLYVYDGGKATLGSGST
-2613 IDNVKTVTLD
+2613 FGKVVLNGNTAGSVLSPLCAFRNKDLTYVRYETTGTLDNVKVLQCP
-2623 LNGHNIDSGS
+2623 H
-2633 SGIGV
+2633 
-2638 GDEYYGSPAT
+2638 
-2648 AYPGKLIVTG
+2648 K
-2658 QGDIQSPIRVCVF
+2658 
-2671 STLDLSGWTGGTI
+2671 
-2684 TRVAVSDFSRL
+2684 
-2695 DKDTREPVI
+2695 
-2704 IVGEKAGTIE
+2704 TIE
-2714 TLAYTCW
+2714 
-2721 DLGDISNTKLSG
+2721 N
-2733 GTYGKIVS
+2733 
-2741 ETWDVPITPGQ
+2741 GQ
-2752 ALAAGYAFQNAD
+2752 
-2764 GTFVPY
+2764 
-2770 STTLENYNSSIYN
+2770 
-2783 VTVVECPHEVIE
+2783 
-2795 DGHCVYCNEAYAAKV
+2795 CVYCHMGITATVNGLAFQMF
-2810 DSTAYKTYGE
+2810 DSANITWL
-2820 AEPVWLTSGGT
+2820 AEGGT

-2840 MSDTSWTGVSG
+2840 MSSTSWMGESG

-2874 QYKSHWSITVSDMAL
+2874 QYKPHWSITVSDMAL
-2889 TIKDGSEAGNG
+2889 TIKDGSADGDG
-2900 QLDNLVM
+2900 RLDNLVM
-2907 SANGKLTLESG
+2907 SAKGKLTLESG
-2918 WLGHLTVPND
+2918 WLGHLTVPSD

-2940 KSGFDIAIPTAY
+2940 KSGFETAIPAAY
-2952 LLADGYDLKEAPD
+2952 LLADGYDLVEAPD
-2965 LWSTGEGNLPTYT
+2965 LSSNGTGERPTYT

-2999 KLPFAPAVTTDE
+2999 KLPFVPTVTMDE
-3011 GAEVP
+3011 GEEEP

-3025 WNGTAAKYLASA
+3025 WNGTPAKYLASA
-3037 ELVKTETGWV
+3037 DLVKTETGWV
-3047 YDSSKESDDNQ
+3047 YNSSKESAGYQ
-3058 AYDNLAIGETYD
+3058 AYDKLTIGGTYD
-3070 VFAVVKGYGSDSAP
+3070 VFAVVQAYDESDAA
-3084 LWRAALNG
+3084 LWRAAITG

-3105 VVELVNPEAMVFKP
+3105 VVELVNPEMMVFKP

-3136 VTLYGE
+3136 VKLYGK

-3167 AAADSALYTG
+3167 AAADSDRYTG

-3185 APLPLEGAEVQ
+3185 APLPLESAEVQ

-3208 KDAATVYAFR
+3208 KDAATVFTFR
-3218 GVDQRFYSDISWL
+3218 GVDQRSYSDISWL

-3285 SYWAINHADAPADVN
+3285 SYWAINHADAPADMN

-3322 ELAEGCSYGEPTH
+3322 ELAAGCSYGDPTH
-3335 YLIRQ
+3335 YLIRTN
-3340 YGTYGDWFVNLDE
+3340 GTYGDWFVNLDE

-3429 TVGSIGL
+3429 TLSSIGL

-3450 FTWDAPETKPGAQSG
+3450 FTWDAPETTPDAQSG
-3465 YQAAWTFTPEDAQH
+3465 YKAAWTFTPEDVQH
-3479 YQTAHGTARINVD
+3479 YQTAHGTASITIEQ
-3492 WAELTGVSVKQVGT
+3492 AALTGVSVKQVGT

-3605 ELKFYDT
+3605 ELKFYDA

-3624 ADYTISNVHF
+3624 ADYTISNAHF

-3688 TDVQASAETLTYNGK
+3688 TEVQASAETLTYNGK

-3783 LTYNGTEQTQTIAS
+3783 LTYNSTDQTQTIAS

-3816 AAGDYTLTITAG
+3816 AAGDYALTITAG

-3835 VDKKFTIGQLN
+3835 VEKKFTIGQLN

-3883 VADAQQVNAGTYTL
+3883 VADAQQINAGKYTL

-3926 VDGQVLTYTGKA
+3926 VDSRVLTYTGKA
-3938 QTPQVTVSGLVRDK
+3938 QTPQVTVTGLVRDK

-4013 YNGFVNGEDAAVLGG
+4013 YSGFVNGEDAAVLGG

-4043 EFGYPIT
+4043 EFGYAIT
-4050 VKGLTSG
+4050 AKGLTSG

-4111 TNVVTVDDA
+4111 TDVITVDDA

-4228 SYKVTPKTILDGDV
+4228 SYKVTPKAILDGDV

-4325 EFTAAYNG
+4325 EFTAAYSG

-4359 TEFGYPIT
+4359 TEFGYAIT
-4367 VKGLTSGNYDITFV
+4367 AKGLTSGNYDITFV

-4426 SDTNVVTVDDAGVVT
+4426 SDTDVITVDDAGVVT

-4664 GMYTL
+4664 GTYTL
-4669 TVTGTGNFTGTAGKA
+4669 TVTGTGNFTGTADKE

-4741 TVAGTG
+4741 TAAGTG

-4762 DISNAAVTA
+4762 DISNAVVTA

-4786 SVTADG
+4786 SVEADG

-4809 VGVYPLAVTGQDNFT
+4809 VGVYPLTVTGQDNFT

-4909 VDTGAEGQAATVTVA
+4909 VDTDAEGQAATVTVA

-4945 VPSGKPNP
+4945 VPGGTPNP

-4991 RPAVGSYAAE
+4991 RPAVGSYTAE

-5329 KHKDD
+5329 KRKDD

>member
-52 QSGEDGEDGIAV
+52 QSGEDGIAV
-64 MAASANEAEYKDKE
+64 MAASANEAEYKGVE

-93 GGTVK
+93 GGTVT
-98 VLKDVTLNKADDKGI
+98 VLQDVTMPTDLTLEKRKGKGI
-113 VLTSGDVTLDLNG
+113 EVTCAVTLDLNG
-126 KTVTK
+126 FTVTK
-131 SATEDRH
+131 AEGEWEYEGQNKNSWH
-138 SGEDYAVFSVKGN
+138 SMFWVHGGN
-151 SALTIEDSVGGG
+151 LTIEDSSSEGTGTI
-163 EIVQLNENPA
+163 EQLNSNPA
-173 VLLRGSGTLTVNSG
+173 VLVWPSGGTLTVNSG

-194 GSDTNV
+194 GGSTDVNQFD
-200 YSYNLV
+200 YV
-206 CAVYACGNT
+206 CAVYACGDT

-221 TFWGNTMGV
+221 TFWGNRGGV
-230 VQASDNLHI
+230 FVLSDVYI
-239 TGGEFYGAKS
+239 SGGTFHGETS
-249 YALYVSTQKYKEN
+249 NALYVNHGGKAQ
-262 KVLSGGTYTTG
+262 LSGGTFTTG
-273 VADGYSI
+273 VTDGNSI
-280 WYASYNLADVLL
+280 YCGSGKTANELL
-292 ADGYQYAD
+292 AGGYQYVD
-300 EEGNTLTVEGK
+300 ESGNAATISEDNC
-311 SQASGVKGTAKVV
+311 GVKGT
-324 PAAGTVEY
+324 VEVLPDGVMY

-345 TELTGN
+345 TELTG

-370 SLIICAETVNLILCD
+370 SLIIGAETVNLILCD
-385 GATLAVDMLEVYGA
+385 DTTLTVNGPIEVFGAPGG
-399 LKQATLNVYLQKD
+399 ATLNVYMQKG
-412 GTGKLTTPL
+412 GTGKLTTNY
-421 GFSHVGSELTINR
+421 GISSGSGSTLTIKSP
-434 IGTPMKMVE
+434 GTPMKKVTVE
-443 IEDETTATDGRNG
+443 DN

-477 HEGTCGLCGT
+477 HEGTCDYCGT
-487 TVSGKHSFGKWE
+487 TVSGKHEFGDWKE
-499 QNDADSHK
+499 EDANTHI
-507 AICAVCKFE
+507 AICKDCGYK
-516 KTADHDFEMSALEDG
+516 KTANHDFRLIPTGETHMPFC
-531 QHHSMTCGTCGYQGA
+531 HTCNYKGA
-546 AAAHTYAESAKDEY
+546 QVSHTYAAENDHTCE
-560 NRLACTGC
+560 C
-568 GVFLAAEYNGEQ
+568 GTALAATYNGVQ
-580 YALLQA
+580 YANLETAIKA
-586 AIDAAKGEGGTVK
+586 ATTGEGGTVT
-599 LAQNTGENVTVTDG
+599 LARNADASITVSSGEVI
-613 SVTIDLNDMMW
+613 IDLGGYTWKNS
-624 GADLKSRPYVPLTVT
+624 ATPLTVS
-639 GGSVT
+639 GGEVT
-644 LQNGKIYQ
+644 LQNGVLLQ
-652 SGNYQTV
+652 VSMSTGGNGLLITGGDVTV
-659 GSGVVIDGGSVTV
+659 GDKTVIDGMAHAIEVQ
-672 KGDASIHAYDHSVD
+672 GD
-686 VQSGELI
+686 GRLT
-693 LEKGAMLLS
+693 LEKGATLTNV
-702 GLKVPEGKVLADY
+702 LKVPDTMKLADC
-715 LPSGTA
+715 LASGTA
-721 FTKCEFDGTG
+721 FVKCTVNG
-731 TTVYNDYVSDV
+731 TTVTPSNPTEYVSDV
-742 YTANEYGEG
+742 YTASESDSEIS
-751 MHVAEHRHQ
+751 MTVVAHRHS
-760 IINKKPCACG
+760 IINGKPCDCG
-770 YTCDHSAGWDENGA
+770 YACSNDHSKGWNASA
-784 CKTCG
+784 CPVCG
-789 TTASVQVTA
+789 MEASVEVTGA
-798 GSTTTYYAEFADA
+798 DGTAKYFAAFADA

-820 CTVKLLQD
+820 CTVKLRQD
-828 VHNATV
+828 VEVSYGTYV
-834 IDPDATPAYITGPLT
+834 TGPLT

-854 CTVEWLVVGW
+854 HRVYTDDDDLVVGW
-864 NEYEDDEE
+864 SVYEDDG
-872 NDQQILTGSTPG
+872 NNNYVLKDTIPGQLILTDSSENKT
-884 YLTLINSGDKT
+884 GDVVSLVLE
-895 TGAVT
+895 A
-900 VQLDFYDGTLHISDA
+900 GTLDISDA
-915 SVWCLACVS
+915 YVPNLECES
-924 GEVTTSGDI
+924 GGTVTANGNIRGD
-933 SSNDGASELDWS
+933 SNNNDIYWS
-945 IGDTT
+945 ISGT
-950 LTIGEGVAVGDA
+950 LNIKD
-962 TLTIGEGVT
+962 VT
-971 VGDGAFS
+971 VGYANLYS
-978 TDGGSITITDGTF
+978 EDGGSIIIEGGTF
-991 GDVIFNNNDDGKI
+991 GVTYFFTY
-1004 AIRGGTFDQVT
+1004 GGSFA
-1015 FHDDSGG
+1015 
-1022 IEISGGTFAKVESSN
+1022 ISGGTFAEVVSCGKN
-1037 GNTKIPLMNLLA
+1037 NNDKTPLMNLLA
-1049 KGYAFWGKYSGEVVD
+1049 KGYAFWSVGKDEAVD
-1064 ASGTK
+1064 ASGTT
-1069 EPLEDVEVR
+1069 LEDKNVEVR
-1078 AHKHSIESNGK
+1078 AHTHHIESNGK

-1107 KLQSALNAATKDS
+1107 TLQSALNAATKDS
-1120 SIKWV
+1120 SIEWV

-1227 EFKSAVHLKGGLT
+1227 EFKTKVHLKGGLT

-1258 SGNQETETRTIN
+1258 RGDQEAETRTIN
-1270 AKESTRYGNLRQLL
+1270 AKESTRYDNLRQLL
-1284 ESDDRLAY
+1284 ESDDKMAY

-1307 DTYDWG
+1307 DTYNWG
-1313 SGDYTIIAHT
+1313 AGNYTIIAHT

-1349 STNWSNGVCTLCGV
+1349 STNWKNGVCTLCGV

-1371 VDTETYSCGIC
+1371 VDTKTYTCGIC

-1450 TVTLNLNGFTVAGG
+1450 TVYLNLNGFTVAGG

-1511 IGKLNVSGG
+1511 VERLNVSVGKV
-1520 TVSLSGGTFGWID
+1520 TLSGGTFGEIT
-1533 APNGAKAGDL
+1533 APNGAEAGDL

-1573 ACEHGSVDTTTG
+1573 ACEHGSVDMTTG
-1585 VCRYCNTKFAARVVY
+1585 VCKYCNTKFAARVVSNY
-1600 NGQTRYVETVN
+1600 DGTMWYVEKL
-1611 GSGDFFDSSVT
+1611 GSGIYDNTVT
-1622 LFEDCTATAWVS
+1622 LFADSGIVS
-1634 GTCTIDLNCHR
+1634 AGGTCSIDLNGYNIPYH
-1645 VDTVKV
+1645 VHVKGTTTIMGEGDISQV
-1651 SGSTAAITG
+1651 H
-1660 KGSLGYVYL
+1660 LGDVGL
-1669 GKDSTTSPSP
+1669 KSP
-1679 GTLSIANDDVT
+1679 GTLRITNDDVT
-1690 VDGLIVYDSDSTQLE
+1690 VGTLVVYYNGETKLA
-1705 HGAFEKIKI
+1705 HGTFGRITNDNTATTKV
-1714 YTEYSPNLTV
+1714 TM

-1743 TVLQQMSA
+1743 TVLQKMSE

-1757 KVLPHTHTYKD
+1757 KVLAHTHQYTN
-1768 GVCDCGDE
+1768 GVCECGDT
-1776 CDVLLN
+1776 CDVLLV
-1782 GTQKFSTIQAAV
+1782 GVKKFDSIQDAV

-1956 AFVKCTYSESTGTA
+1956 AFVKCTYDENTGTA
-1970 TANDPIEYVN
+1970 TANTPIEYVN
-1980 LYNSDANICK
+1980 LYNRDACYCPY
-1990 EDIIVAAHEHS
+1990 DIIVAAHEHT
-2001 LTAGKCD
+2001 LVKGTCK
-2008 CGYTCPHKN
+2008 CGYTCPHTN
-2017 MDADYH
+2017 MSEETGYYCDE
-2023 CPDCNQTFVAKAV
+2023 CKQTFVAKAV
-2036 TQVTASTSTTRYAA
+2036 DNNGITRYAA
-2050 TLEDALTAA
+2050 TLQDAMTAR

-2070 VDLGAESLVV
+2070 VDLGAERLVV
-2080 TDKMRAGVLDLN
+2080 TGDMNASALDLN

-2102 VLEIWCSRGLTIRNG
+2102 VLEIWCNYGLTIRNG

-2180 IKSGTLQGGLNIG
+2180 IKSGTLQGGLNTG

-2215 HSVYYPGVHSSVT
+2215 HSVYYPGSHSSVT

-2233 LKKVLAEGRTYGD
+2233 LKKVLAEGLTYGD
-2246 ADGKAIKYFD
+2246 ANGKAIKYFD

-2273 VYLNDTTVTI
+2273 VYLDDTTVTI
-2283 VEHTSHEIDRESKS
+2283 VEHTSHDIDRESKS

-2315 CTACGDRVMYFK
+2315 CTACDTRVMYFK

-2341 SAVTDRTDNP
+2341 SAVTDRTNNP

-2358 CTDQYV
+2358 CTDRYV

-2373 TLDLNGFRITT
+2373 TLDLNGFRITA

-2412 ADGGRVTIQDGSYA
+2412 ADGGHVTIQDGSYA
-2426 EIIASYA
+2426 EIIASYE

-2454 TGGSNKKVV
+2454 TGGSNTKVV

-2486 VVDGYYNAK
+2486 IVNGYRNAK

-2507 GNYKDSTAVLPDGQY
+2507 GNYKDSIAVLPDGQY

-2547 CDHSSVGADGTCV
+2547 CDHSSVGADGTCDR
-2560 GCGTVFTAKVTSA
+2560 CGTVFTAKVTSA
-2573 DASQTVYYVDLTTA
+2573 DESETVYYVDLTTA

-2633 SGIGV
+2633 FTISV
-2638 GDEYYGSPAT
+2638 GDDVAGVAS
-2648 AYPGKLIVTG
+2648 PGKLIVTG
-2658 QGDIQSPIRVCVF
+2658 AGDIQGIMHVAVF
-2671 STLDLSGWTGGTI
+2671 STLDLSRWTGGTI
-2684 TRVAVSDFSRL
+2684 KSVFVSDNWRF
-2695 DKDTREPVI
+2695 DEATREASL
-2704 IVGEKAGTIE
+2704 IVGESAGTISK
-2714 TLAYTCW
+2714 LAYSQW
-2721 DLGDISNTKLSG
+2721 ALENVANTKLSG

-2770 STTLENYNSSIYN
+2770 NTTLENYNSSIYN

-2820 AEPVWLTSGGT
+2820 AQTAWLASGGT

-2862 IADGNMYDEDSG
+2862 IADGNMYDDGG
-2874 QYKSHWSITVSDMAL
+2874 QYTPSWRITVSDMAL
-2889 TIKDGSEAGNG
+2889 TIKDGSEAGDG
-2900 QLDNLVM
+2900 RLDNLVM
-2907 SANGKLTLESG
+2907 STNGKLTLESG
-2918 WLGHLTVPND
+2918 WLGHLTVPSD
-2928 ETVQVTLQGGGL
+2928 ETVRVTLQGGGL
-2940 KSGFDIAIPTAY
+2940 MDYDSQIPLAR
-2952 LLADGYDLKEAPD
+2952 LLADGYNLGGLRGDLSFKGSGDSSSGIPYA
-2965 LWSTGEGNLPTYT
+2965 

-2991 GTMPNGRN
+2991 GTMPNGKN
-2999 KLPFAPAVTTDE
+2999 KLPFAPAVTMDE
-3011 GAEVP
+3011 GEEEP

-3047 YDSSKESDDNQ
+3047 YNSSKESAGYQ
-3058 AYDNLAIGETYD
+3058 AYDNLTIGETYD

-3136 VTLYGE
+3136 VKLYGK

-3167 AAADSALYTG
+3167 AAEGSALYTG

-3185 APLPLEGAEVQ
+3185 APLPLESAEVQ

-3218 GVDQRFYSDISWL
+3218 GVESFYGNINWL
-3231 VRGVDYELS
+3231 VRGEDYELS

-3322 ELAEGCSYGEPTH
+3322 ELAAGCNYGEPTH

-3450 FTWDAPETKPGAQSG
+3450 FTWDAPETMPGAQSG
-3465 YQAAWTFTPEDAQH
+3465 YQAAWTFTPEDVQH

-3492 WAELTGVSVKQVGT
+3492 SAELTGVSVKQVGT

-3624 ADYTISNVHF
+3624 ADYTISNAHF

-3665 VTEETYEVTNNTAG
+3665 VTEETYEVINNTAG

-3835 VDKKFTIGQLN
+3835 VEKKFNIGKLN

-3883 VADAQQVNAGTYTL
+3883 VADAQQVNTGTYTL

-3926 VDGQVLTYTGKA
+3926 VDSRVLTYTGKA
-3938 QTPQVTVSGLVRDK
+3938 QTPQVTVTGLVRDK
-3952 DYTVAYENNVNAG
+3952 DYAVAYENNVNAG

-4006 APEFTAA
+4006 APEFTVA
-4013 YNGFVNGEDAAVLGG
+4013 YSGFVNGEDAAVLGG

-4043 EFGYPIT
+4043 EFGYAIT
-4050 VKGLTSG
+4050 AKGLTSG
-4057 NYDITFVGGTLS
+4057 NYDITFVGGALS

-4111 TNVVTVDDA
+4111 TDVITVDDA

-4228 SYKVTPKTILDGDV
+4228 SYKVTPKAILDGDV

-4260 TVSGLVRDK
+4260 TVTGLVRDK

-4302 AIGKASLTVTAE
+4302 TIGKASLTVTAE

-4325 EFTAAYNG
+4325 EFTAAYSG

-4359 TEFGYPIT
+4359 TEFGYAIT
-4367 VKGLTSGNYDITFV
+4367 AKGLTSGNYDITFV

-4426 SDTNVVTVDDAGVVT
+4426 SDTDVITVDDAGVVT

-4451 VKLAKGSNYVAAQTT
+4451 MKLAKGSNYVAAQTT

-4584 SGNSGTEA
+4584 SG
-4592 GTYTLTVTGTGNF
+4592 
-4605 TGTADKA
+4605 
-4612 FTIARRDIADA
+4612 
-4623 VIGLGEGLTYN
+4623 
-4634 GGEQSQ
+4634 
-4640 TISSVTAGG
+4640 
-4649 LDVTYTVSG
+4649 
-4658 NSGTEA
+4658 
-4664 GMYTL
+4664 
-4669 TVTGTGNFTGTAGKA
+4669 
-4684 FTIARKDIAGAEI
+4684 
-4697 ELGES
+4697 
-4702 LTYNGGEQSQT
+4702 
-4713 ISSVTSDG
+4713 
-4721 LDVTYTVSGEKR
+4721 EKR

-4809 VGVYPLAVTGQDNFT
+4809 VGVYPLTVTGQGNFT

-4909 VDTGAEGQAATVTVA
+4909 VDTDAEGQAATVTVA

-4935 TVTLYAVNKT
+4935 TVTLYAVNKI
-4945 VPSGKPNP
+4945 VPSGTPNP

-4991 RPAVGSYAAE
+4991 RPAVGSYTAE

>member
-52 QSGEDGEDGIAV
+52 QSGEDGIAV
-64 MAASANEAEYKDKE
+64 MAASANEAEYKGVE
-78 YATLAAAFAAAEKDP
+78 YATLEAAFAAAEKDP
-93 GGTVK
+93 GGTIK
-98 VLKDVTLNKADDKGI
+98 LLNNVTLDKEDGTGI
-113 VLTSGDVTLDLNG
+113 KVTCTVTLDLNG
-126 KTVTK
+126 FTVTK
-131 SATEDRH
+131 AQREWEYETQNNGSK
-138 SGEDYAVFSVKGN
+138 YAMFWVYGGN
-151 SALTIEDSVGGG
+151 LTIEDSSEGTGTI
-163 EIVQLNENPA
+163 EQLNSNPA
-173 VLLRGSGTLTVNSG
+173 VLVWPSGGTLTVNGG
-187 TIKATNT
+187 TIKTENT
-194 GSDTNV
+194 GGSTD
-200 YSYNLV
+200 
-206 CAVYACGNT
+206 VYAFNYACAIYAGGDT

-221 TFWGNTMGV
+221 SFWGNRVGV
-230 VQASDNLHI
+230 FVLSNNVYI
-239 TGGEFYGAKS
+239 TGGTFHGETS
-249 YALYVSTQKYKEN
+249 NALYVNRGGKAQ
-262 KVLSGGTYTTG
+262 LSGGTFTTG
-273 VADGYSI
+273 VTDGNSI
-280 WYASYNLADVLL
+280 YCGSGETANGLL
-292 ADGYQYAD
+292 AGGYQYVD
-300 EEGNTLTVEGK
+300 ESGSASTLSTNSLGVVGN
-311 SQASGVKGTAKVV
+311 AKVV

-332 IGEGGAKQVRTDA
+332 IGEGGAKQVCTDA
-345 TELTGN
+345 TELTTN
-351 NNKLND
+351 STSYLNKK
-357 GWYVVTGNVTIND
+357 WYVVTGNVTIND
-370 SLIICAETVNLILCD
+370 RLTIYAETVNLILCD
-385 GATLAVDMLEVYGA
+385 GATLTVNGPIEVFDAPGG
-399 LKQATLNVYLQKD
+399 ATLNVYMQKG

-421 GFSHVGSELTINR
+421 GVDHLYKDRLTINR
-434 IGTPMKMVE
+434 IGTPMKIV
-443 IEDETTATDGRNG
+443 DEEGNKVTDLDNP
-456 GFILSKCEHEG
+456 FTLLKCEHTG
-467 LEYTNSDATK
+467 ITYTSKDAAT
-477 HEGTCGLCGT
+477 HEGECGLCGT
-487 TVSGKHSFGKWE
+487 TVSGKHEFGDWKE
-499 QNDADSHK
+499 EDAATHI
-507 AICAVCKFE
+507 AICKDCGYK
-516 KTADHDFEMSALEDG
+516 KTANHDFRLIPTGETHLPFCR
-531 QHHSMTCGTCGYQGA
+531 TCNYVGA
-546 AAAHTYAESAKDEY
+546 KVNHTYAAENDYTCE
-560 NRLACTGC
+560 C
-568 GVFLAAEYNGEQ
+568 GTALAATYNGVQ
-580 YALLQA
+580 YANLETAIKA
-586 AIDAAKGEGGTVK
+586 ATTGEGGTVT
-599 LAQNTGENVTVTDG
+599 LARNADASITVSSGE
-613 SVTIDLNDMMW
+613 VTIDLGGYTWKNS
-624 GADLKSRPYVPLTVT
+624 ATPLTVS
-639 GGSVT
+639 GGEVT
-644 LQNGKIYQ
+644 LQNGVLSQ
-652 SGNYQTV
+652 SGMTAIGEGN
-659 GSGVVIDGGSVTV
+659 GLVITSGSVTV
-672 KGDASIHAYDHSVD
+672 DAVVISGMARSIDL
-686 VQSGELI
+686 QGGTLT
-693 LEKGAMLLS
+693 LGAGAALTNV
-702 GLKVPEGKVLADY
+702 LKVPDTMKLADC
-715 LPSGTA
+715 LASGTA
-721 FTKCEFDGTG
+721 FKSCTILDNAVTSVG
-731 TTVYNDYVSDV
+731 DYVSNA
-742 YTANEYGEG
+742 YTASESDSEIS
-751 MHVAEHRHQ
+751 MTVVAHRHS
-760 IINKKPCACG
+760 IVNGKPCDCG
-770 YTCDHSAGWDENGA
+770 YACSNDHSKGWNASA
-784 CKTCG
+784 CPVCG
-789 TTASVQVTA
+789 MEASVEVTGA
-798 GSTTTYYAEFADA
+798 DGTAKYFAAFADA
-811 ITYANGQKN
+811 ITYANGQEN
-820 CTVKLLQD
+820 CTVTLRQD
-828 VHNATV
+828 VEVSYGTYV
-834 IDPDATPAYITGPLT
+834 TGPLT

-854 CTVEWLVVGW
+854 HRVSADDDDLVVGW
-864 NEYEDDEE
+864 NVYKVDENGDYIRDED
-872 NDQQILTGSTPG
+872 NNLILEKAIPG
-884 YLTLINSGDKT
+884 YLTIVDNSTDK
-895 TGAVT
+895 TGAV
-900 VQLDFYDGTLHISDA
+900 VRLVLKAGTLDISDA
-915 SVWCLACVS
+915 YVPNLECGS
-924 GEVTTSGDI
+924 GGTVTASGNIRGD
-933 SSNDGASELDWS
+933 SNDNDIYWWISG
-945 IGDTT
+945 T
-950 LTIGEGVAVGDA
+950 LNIKD
-962 TLTIGEGVT
+962 VT
-971 VGDGAFS
+971 VGYANLYS
-978 TDGGSITITDGTF
+978 EDGGSIIIEGGTF
-991 GDVIFNNNDDGKI
+991 GVTYFFTY
-1004 AIRGGTFDQVT
+1004 GGSFA
-1015 FHDDSGG
+1015 
-1022 IEISGGTFAKVESSN
+1022 ISGGTFAEVVSLGKN
-1037 GNTKIPLMNLLA
+1037 NKTPLMNLLA
-1049 KGYAFWGKYSGEVVD
+1049 KGYAFCLTDDIETIAVD
-1064 ASGTK
+1064 ASGTTLKNVTVK
-1069 EPLEDVEVR
+1069 E
-1078 AHKHSIESNGK
+1078 HTHHIESNGK

-1107 KLQSALNAATKDS
+1107 TLQSALKAATKDS

-1178 ATSTAAD
+1178 AASTAAA

-1195 TLVFDGV
+1195 TLVFEGV

-1245 ELRGGLKLGSTFT
+1245 ELRGGLKLGSTFYAG
-1258 SGNQETETRTIN
+1258 SQEQDAVTLDVR
-1270 AKESTRYGNLRQLL
+1270 ESNKYKGLRELL
-1284 ESDDRLAY
+1284 ESDDKMAY

-1307 DTYDWG
+1307 DTDNWG
-1313 SGDYTIIAHT
+1313 AGNYSIIAHT

-1331 GDTDYAI
+1331 GDTDWAD
-1338 CACGKTCWHIN
+1338 CACGKTCRHIN

-1363 TCLHRDEK
+1363 TCLHRDKK
-1371 VDTETYSCGIC
+1371 VDTETYTCGIC

-1450 TVTLNLNGFTVAGG
+1450 TVTLDLNGFTVAGG

-1520 TVSLSGGTFGWID
+1520 KVTLSGGTFGEIT
-1533 APNGAKAGDL
+1533 APNGAEAGDL

-1551 NAGGQFVDYTNSTNA
+1551 NAGGQFVDYTDSANA

-1573 ACEHGSVDTTTG
+1573 ACEHGSVDMTTG
-1585 VCRYCNTKFAARVVY
+1585 VCKYCNTKFAARVVSNLEGATWY
-1600 NGQTRYVETVN
+1600 EETLK
-1611 GSGDFFDSSVT
+1611 SDFSYRDVT
-1622 LFEDCTATAWVS
+1622 LFADCSVAASAV
-1634 GTCTIDLNCHR
+1634 GTCSINLNGHNMTYYVHVKGTTTIMGEGDISQVR
-1645 VDTVKV
+1645 
-1651 SGSTAAITG
+1651 
-1660 KGSLGYVYL
+1660 LGDVGL
-1669 GKDSTTSPSP
+1669 KSP
-1679 GTLSIANDDVT
+1679 GTLRITNDDVT
-1690 VDGLIVYDSDSTQLE
+1690 VGTLVVYYNGETKLAHGTFGKITVDST
-1705 HGAFEKIKI
+1705 ATTKV
-1714 YTEYSPNLTV
+1714 TM

-1743 TVLQQMSA
+1743 TVLQKMGE

-1768 GVCDCGDE
+1768 GVCECGDE

-1782 GTQKFSTIQAAV
+1782 GTQKFSSIQAAV
-1794 DAILES
+1794 NAILES
-1800 GTREG
+1800 ETKEG

-1834 WTADLRD
+1834 WTADLTD

-1859 AFMHESVVTLQNGTI
+1859 AYMHESVVTVQNGTI

-1886 IKTESHS
+1886 IKTESYS

-1898 ENITVV
+1898 QNITVV
-1904 TVVRGAGSGKY
+1904 KGYGSSSQKY
-1915 AVDMSRNYSDKAL
+1915 AVDMRDNFSDKAL

-1936 IGGFTGPYNDS
+1936 IGGFMWRWYRS
-1947 LSAWLPEGA
+1947 LSTWLPEGA

-1990 EDIIVAAHEHS
+1990 EDIIVAAHEHT
-2001 LTAGKCD
+2001 LVKGTCE

-2036 TQVTASTSTTRYAA
+2036 IQATSSTSTTRYAA

-2070 VDLGAESLVV
+2070 VDLGAERLVV
-2080 TDKMRAGVLDLN
+2080 TGDMNASALDLN

-2102 VLEIWCSRGLTIRNG
+2102 VLEIWCDYGLTIRNG

-2129 LSRGSGTW
+2129 LSRGKKGIFTY
-2137 GNEDGNLT
+2137 DGKLT
-2145 LDGDVTVTAK
+2145 LDGDVKVTAK

-2215 HSVYYPGVHSSVT
+2215 HSVYYPGSHSSVT

-2246 ADGKAIKYFD
+2246 ANGKAIKYFD

-2315 CTACGDRVMYFK
+2315 CTACDTRVMYFK

-2358 CTDQYV
+2358 CTDRYV

-2390 KDHVLTIIDSSEKK
+2390 EDHVLTIIDSSKEK
-2404 TGSMGALW
+2404 TGSMGTLW
-2412 ADGGRVTIQDGSYA
+2412 AYTGRVTIQDGSYA
-2426 EIIASYA
+2426 EIIASNA
-2433 DSIKIT
+2433 DSIRIT

-2448 IQMLGP
+2448 IQMLGEA
-2454 TGGSNKKVV
+2454 GGSNTKVV
-2463 ADLLKPGYAVYLVDE
+2463 ADLLNPGYAVYLVDE
-2478 SGETATYT
+2478 NTTPAKYT
-2486 VVDGYYNAK
+2486 IVDGYHNDR
-2495 NTSSGYLQQYLP
+2495 NFSGNYLQQYLP
-2507 GNYKDSTAVLPDGQY
+2507 GNTKDSIAVLPDGQY

-2547 CDHSSVGADGTCV
+2547 CDHSNVGADGTCNGN
-2560 GCGTVFTAKVTSA
+2560 GCGTVFTAKVTNA

-2658 QGDIQSPIRVCVF
+2658 TGDIQGPMRVAVF
-2671 STLDLSGWTGGTI
+2671 STLDLSRWTGGTI
-2684 TRVAVSDFSRL
+2684 KSVFVSDNWRF
-2695 DKDTREPVI
+2695 DEATREASL
-2704 IVGEKAGTIE
+2704 IVGESAGTISK
-2714 TLAYTCW
+2714 LAYSQW
-2721 DLGDISNTKLSG
+2721 ALENVAKTKLSG
-2733 GTYGKIVS
+2733 GTYGEIAS
-2741 ETWDVPITPGQ
+2741 ATWDVPITPGQ

-2770 STTLENYNSSIYN
+2770 NTTLENYNSSIYN

-2795 DGHCVYCNEAYAAKV
+2795 NGHCVYCNEAYAAKV
-2810 DSTAYKTYGE
+2810 NSTAYKTYGE
-2820 AEPVWLTSGGT
+2820 AETAWLTDGGT

-2840 MSDTSWTGVSG
+2840 MSSTSWTGVSG

-2862 IADGNMYDEDSG
+2862 IADGNMYDDAGRYTPS
-2874 QYKSHWSITVSDMAL
+2874 WRITVSDMAL

-2918 WLGHLTVPND
+2918 WLGHLTVPSD

-2952 LLADGYDLKEAPD
+2952 LLADGYDLVEAPD
-2965 LWSTGEGNLPTYT
+2965 LSSDGVGGRPTYT

-2991 GTMPNGRN
+2991 GTMPNGKN
-2999 KLPFAPAVTTDE
+2999 ILPFAPTVTMDE
-3011 GAEVP
+3011 GEEEP

-3025 WNGTAAKYLASA
+3025 WNGTPAKYLASA
-3037 ELVKTETGWV
+3037 ELVKTETGWA
-3047 YDSSKESDDNQ
+3047 YDSSKESAGYQ
-3058 AYDNLAIGETYD
+3058 AYDNLAIGETYH
-3070 VFAVVKGYGSDSAP
+3070 VFAVVKAYSSDSAP

-3092 YELTIGKGDLRDA
+3092 YELTIGKGDLGDA
-3105 VVELVNPEAMVFKP
+3105 VVELVDTEAMVFAP
-3119 DTINAD
+3119 SIVEED
-3125 HKALEQTQYVQ
+3125 HKARTLTQYVQ
-3136 VTLYGE
+3136 VTLYGK

-3155 GANAG
+3155 GTDAG
-3160 NYKLTVS
+3160 DYKLTVS
-3167 AAADSALYTG
+3167 AAADSDRYTG

-3185 APLPLEGAEVQ
+3185 APLPLERADVR

-3218 GVDQRFYSDISWL
+3218 GVESFYGNINWL
-3231 VRGVDYELS
+3231 VRGEDYELS

-3429 TVGSIGL
+3429 TLSSIGL

-3465 YQAAWTFTPEDAQH
+3465 YQAAWTFTPEDVQH
-3479 YQTAHGTARINVD
+3479 YQTAHGTASINVD

-3582 KVNVRTPDMPAR
+3582 KVNVLTPDMPAR
-3594 VYDGTTNAALT
+3594 VYDGTTDAALT
-3605 ELKFYDT
+3605 EVKFYDA
-3612 AVGMDALVTLDK
+3612 AVGMSAVVALDK
-3624 ADYTISNVHF
+3624 ADYTISNAHF

-3835 VDKKFTIGQLN
+3835 VEKKFNIGKLN

-3883 VADAQQVNAGTYTL
+3883 VADAQQINAGKYTL

-3938 QTPQVTVSGLVRDK
+3938 QTPQVTVTGLVRDKDYAVAYENNVNAGTGKLTVTGQGNYDGKVEKTFTIGKASLTVTAEDKSVVYGKDAPEFTVAYSGFVNGEDAAVLGGALAFECSYTKGSPVTEFGYAITAKGLTSENYDITFVGGTLSVVRAEGQVTVAALDAKTYGDAPFALDVDTHGSDGAVTFESSDTDVVTVDDAGVVTIVNAGSAVISVKLAKGSNYVAAQTAVTVTVQPKTLTTGDVTRPSNVTFDGQPHQWQPVVTDGEKTLAENVDYTVSYDKDDFTNVTGPITVTVTGMGNYTGAVARSYKVTPKAILDGDVQVDGQVLTYTGKAQTPQVTVTGLVRDK

-4013 YNGFVNGEDAAVLGG
+4013 YSGFVNGEDAAVLGG

-4043 EFGYPIT
+4043 EFGYAIT
-4050 VKGLTSG
+4050 AKGLTSG

-4111 TNVVTVDDA
+4111 TD
-4120 GVVTI
+4120 
-4125 VNAGSAVI
+4125 VI
-4133 SVKLAKGS
+4133 
-4141 NYVAAQ
+4141 
-4147 TAVTVTVQSKTLTTG
+4147 
-4162 DVTRPANVTFD
+4162 
-4173 GQPHQWQPVVTDG
+4173 
-4186 EKTLAENVDYTVS
+4186 
-4199 YDKDDFTN
+4199 
-4207 VTGPI
+4207 
-4212 TVTVTGMG
+4212 
-4220 NYTGAVAR
+4220 
-4228 SYKVTPKTILDGDV
+4228 
-4242 QVDGQVLT
+4242 
-4250 YTGKAQTPQV
+4250 
-4260 TVSGLVRDK
+4260 
-4269 DYTVAYENNVNAGTG
+4269 
-4284 KLTVTG
+4284 
-4290 QGNYDGK
+4290 
-4297 VEKTF
+4297 
-4302 AIGKASLTVTAE
+4302 
-4314 DKSVVYGKDAP
+4314 
-4325 EFTAAYNG
+4325 
-4333 FVNGEDAAVLGG
+4333 
-4345 ALAFECSYTKGSPV
+4345 
-4359 TEFGYPIT
+4359 
-4367 VKGLTSGNYDITFV
+4367 
-4381 GGTLS
+4381 
-4386 VVRAEGQ
+4386 
-4393 VTVAALDAKTYG
+4393 
-4405 DAPFALDVDTH
+4405 
-4416 GSDGAVTFES
+4416 
-4426 SDTNVVTVDDAGVVT
+4426 TVDDAGVVT

-4526 VTGTGNFTGTAD
+4526 VAGTGNFTGTAG
-4538 KEFTIARKDIAGAE
+4538 KR
-4552 IELGESLTY
+4552 
-4561 NGGEQS
+4561 
-4567 QTISSVTSDG
+4567 
-4577 LDVTYTV
+4577 
-4584 SGNSGTEA
+4584 
-4592 GTYTLTVTGTGNF
+4592 
-4605 TGTADKA
+4605 

-4664 GMYTL
+4664 GTYTL
-4669 TVTGTGNFTGTAGKA
+4669 TVTGMGNFTGTAGKA

-4762 DISNAAVTA
+4762 DISDAAVTA

-4809 VGVYPLAVTGQDNFT
+4809 VGVYPLTVTGQGNFT

-4857 DLRAALD
+4857 DLRATLD

-4877 YGAVSFADSV
+4877 YGAVSFADSM

-4991 RPAVGSYAAE
+4991 RPAVGSYTAE

-5077 LEGVVTGVYNVVV
+5077 LEGVVAGVYNVVV

-5329 KHKDD
+5329 KRKDD

>member
-52 QSGEDGEDGIAV
+52 QSGEDGIAV
-64 MAASANEAEYKDKE
+64 MAASANEAEYKGVE
-78 YATLAAAFAAAEKDP
+78 YATLEAAFAAAEKDP
-93 GGTVK
+93 GGTIK
-98 VLKDVTLNKADDKGI
+98 LLNNVTLDKEDGTGI
-113 VLTSGDVTLDLNG
+113 KVTCTVTLDLNG
-126 KTVTK
+126 FTVTK
-131 SATEDRH
+131 AQREWEYETQNNGSK
-138 SGEDYAVFSVKGN
+138 YAMFWVYGGN
-151 SALTIEDSVGGG
+151 LTIEDSSEGTGTI
-163 EIVQLNENPA
+163 EQLNSNPA
-173 VLLRGSGTLTVNSG
+173 VLVWPSGGTLTVNGG
-187 TIKATNT
+187 TIKTENT
-194 GSDTNV
+194 GGSTD
-200 YSYNLV
+200 
-206 CAVYACGNT
+206 VYAFNYACAIYAGGDT

-221 TFWGNTMGV
+221 SFWGNRVGV
-230 VQASDNLHI
+230 FVLSNNVYI
-239 TGGEFYGAKS
+239 TGGTFHGETS
-249 YALYVSTQKYKEN
+249 NALYVNRGGKAQ
-262 KVLSGGTYTTG
+262 LSGGTFTTG
-273 VADGYSI
+273 VTDGNSI
-280 WYASYNLADVLL
+280 YCGSGETANGLL
-292 ADGYQYAD
+292 AGGYQYVD
-300 EEGNTLTVEGK
+300 ESGSASTLSTNSLGVVGN
-311 SQASGVKGTAKVV
+311 AKVV

-332 IGEGGAKQVRTDA
+332 IGEGGTKQVCTDA

-351 NNKLND
+351 NDKLND
-357 GWYVVTGNVTIND
+357 EWYVVTGNVTIND

-456 GFILSKCEHEG
+456 GFILSKCEHKG

-477 HEGTCGLCGT
+477 HEGTCDYCGT
-487 TVSGKHSFGKWE
+487 TVSGKHEFGDWKE
-499 QNDADSHK
+499 EDAATHI
-507 AICAVCKFE
+507 AICKDCGYK
-516 KTADHDFEMSALEDG
+516 KTANHDFRLIPTGETHLPFCR
-531 QHHSMTCGTCGYQGA
+531 TCNYKGA
-546 AAAHTYAESAKDEY
+546 QVSHTYAAENDHTCE
-560 NRLACTGC
+560 C
-568 GVFLAAEYNGEQ
+568 GTALAATYNGVQ
-580 YALLQA
+580 YANLETAIKA
-586 AIDAAKGEGGTVK
+586 ATTGEGGTVT
-599 LAQNTGENVTVTDG
+599 LARNADASITVSSGE
-613 SVTIDLNDMMW
+613 VTIDLGGYTWKNS
-624 GADLKSRPYVPLTVT
+624 ATPLTVS
-639 GGSVT
+639 GGEVT
-644 LQNGKIYQ
+644 LKNGALSQIGMTAIGE
-652 SGNYQTV
+652 GN
-659 GSGVVIDGGSVTV
+659 GLVITSGSVTV
-672 KGDASIHAYDHSVD
+672 DAVVISGMARSIDL
-686 VQSGELI
+686 QGGTLT
-693 LEKGAMLLS
+693 LGAGAALTNV
-702 GLKVPEGKVLADY
+702 LKVPDTMKLADC
-715 LPSGTA
+715 LASGTA
-721 FTKCEFDGTG
+721 FKSCTILDNAVTSVG
-731 TTVYNDYVSDV
+731 DYVSNA
-742 YTANEYGEG
+742 YTASESDSEIS
-751 MHVAEHRHQ
+751 MTVVAHRHS
-760 IINKKPCACG
+760 IVNGKPCDCG
-770 YTCDHSAGWDENGA
+770 YACSNDHSKGWNASA
-784 CKTCG
+784 CPVCG
-789 TTASVQVTA
+789 MEASVEVTGA
-798 GSTTTYYAEFADA
+798 DGTAKYFAAFADA
-811 ITYANGQKN
+811 ITYANGQEN
-820 CTVKLLQD
+820 CTVTLRQD
-828 VHNATV
+828 VEVSYGTYV
-834 IDPDATPAYITGPLT
+834 TGPLT

-854 CTVEWLVVGW
+854 HMVYTDDDDLVVGW
-864 NEYEDDEE
+864 SVYEDDG
-872 NDQQILTGSTPG
+872 NNNYVLKDTIPGQLILTDSSE
-884 YLTLINSGDKT
+884 NK
-895 TGAVT
+895 TGAV
-900 VQLDFYDGTLHISDA
+900 VRLSLEAGTLDISDA
-915 SVWCLACVS
+915 YVPNLECGSS
-924 GEVTTSGDI
+924 GTVTANGNIRGD
-933 SSNDGASELDWS
+933 SNDNDIYWS
-945 IGDTT
+945 ISGT
-950 LTIGEGVAVGDA
+950 LNIKD
-962 TLTIGEGVT
+962 VT
-971 VGDGAFS
+971 VGYANLYS
-978 TDGGSITITDGTF
+978 EDGGSIIIEGGTF
-991 GDVIFNNNDDGKI
+991 GVTYFFTY
-1004 AIRGGTFDQVT
+1004 GGSFA
-1015 FHDDSGG
+1015 
-1022 IEISGGTFAKVESSN
+1022 ISGGTFAEVVSCGKN
-1037 GNTKIPLMNLLA
+1037 NNDKTPLMNLLA
-1049 KGYAFWGKYSGEVVD
+1049 KGYAFWSVGKDEAVD
-1064 ASGTK
+1064 ASGTT
-1069 EPLEDVEVR
+1069 LEDKNVEVR
-1078 AHKHSIESNGK
+1078 AHTHHIESNGK

-1107 KLQSALNAATKDS
+1107 TLQSALNAATKDS

-1178 ATSTAAD
+1178 AASTAAA

-1245 ELRGGLKLGSTFT
+1245 ELRGGLKIGSTFT
-1258 SGNQETETRTIN
+1258 RGDQEAETRTID
-1270 AKESTRYGNLRQLL
+1270 ASGSTRYDNLRQLL
-1284 ESDDRLAY
+1284 ESDDKMAY

-1307 DTYDWG
+1307 DTYNWG
-1313 SGDYTIIAHT
+1313 AGNYSIIAHT
-1323 HTYMAKGS
+1323 HTYMAKES

-1349 STNWSNGVCTLCGV
+1349 STNWKNGVCTLCGV

-1371 VDTETYSCGIC
+1371 VDTETYTCGIC

-1450 TVTLNLNGFTVAGG
+1450 TVTLDLNGFTVAGG

-1573 ACEHGSVDTTTG
+1573 ACEHGSVDMTTG
-1585 VCRYCNTKFAARVVY
+1585 VCKYCNTKFAARVAY

-1634 GTCTIDLNCHR
+1634 GTCTIDLNGHR

-1757 KVLPHTHTYKD
+1757 KVLAHTHQYTN
-1768 GVCDCGDE
+1768 GVCECGDE

-1782 GTQKFSTIQAAV
+1782 GTQKFSSIQAAV

-1800 GTREG
+1800 KTREG

-1834 WTADLRD
+1834 WTADLTD

-1859 AFMHESVVTLQNGTI
+1859 AYKHESVVTLQNGTI

-1956 AFVKCTYSESTGTA
+1956 AFVKCTYDESTGTA
-1970 TANDPIEYVN
+1970 TANTPVAYVDM
-1980 LYNSDANICK
+1980 YPSGSSYCPY
-1990 EDIIVAAHEHS
+1990 DIIVAAHEHT
-2001 LTAGKCD
+2001 LVKGTCE
-2008 CGYTCPHKN
+2008 CGYTCPHTN
-2017 MDADYH
+2017 MSEETGYYCDE
-2023 CPDCNQTFVAKAV
+2023 CKQTFVAKAV
-2036 TQVTASTSTTRYAA
+2036 DNNGITRYAA
-2050 TLEDALTAA
+2050 TLQDAMTAR

-2070 VDLGAESLVV
+2070 VDLGAERLVV
-2080 TDKMRAGVLDLN
+2080 TGDMNASALDLN

-2102 VLEIWCSRGLTIRNG
+2102 VLEIWCDYGLTIRNG

-2129 LSRGSGTW
+2129 LSRGK
-2137 GNEDGNLT
+2137 DGIFTSDGKLT
-2145 LDGDVTVTAK
+2145 LDGDVKVIAK

-2167 AESNTNPEKAQLY
+2167 AESNTNPDEAELH
-2180 IKSGTLQGGLNIG
+2180 IKSGTLQGGLNTG
-2193 GANVNLGK
+2193 VVNGYGK

-2215 HSVYYPGVHSSVT
+2215 HSVYYPGSHSSVT

-2265 SNSKWPKG
+2265 SNSNWPKG
-2273 VYLNDTTVTI
+2273 VYLDDTTVTI
-2283 VEHTSHEIDRESKS
+2283 VEHTSHDIDRESKS

-2315 CTACGDRVMYFK
+2315 CTACDTRVMYFK

-2373 TLDLNGFRITT
+2373 TLDLNGFRITA

-2390 KDHVLTIIDSSEKK
+2390 KDHVLTIIDSSEEK
-2404 TGSMGALW
+2404 TGSMGTLW
-2412 ADGGRVTIQDGSYA
+2412 AEKGHVTIQDGSYA
-2426 EIIASYA
+2426 GLIASYA

-2448 IQMLGP
+2448 IQMSGDYS
-2454 TGGSNKKVV
+2454 GSNKKVV
-2463 ADLLKPGYAVYLVDE
+2463 ADLLNPGYAVYLVDE

-2486 VVDGYYNAK
+2486 VVDGYYNVY
-2495 NTSSGYLQQYLP
+2495 NNGNLQQYLP
-2507 GNYKDSTAVLPDGQY
+2507 GPYKESTTTLAEGQY
-2522 YTVLPHEHGF
+2522 YTVLAHDHGF
-2532 TVSTVKICPNGCGFT
+2532 TVSTVNPCPNGCGFT

-2573 DASQTVYYVDLTTA
+2573 DESETVYYVDLTTA

-2633 SGIGV
+2633 FTISVGNDVAGV
-2638 GDEYYGSPAT
+2638 AS
-2648 AYPGKLIVTG
+2648 PGKLIVTG
-2658 QGDIQSPIRVCVF
+2658 TGDIQGPMRVAVF
-2671 STLDLSGWTGGTI
+2671 STLDLSRWTGGTI
-2684 TRVAVSDFSRL
+2684 KSVFVSDNWRF
-2695 DKDTREPVI
+2695 DEATREASL
-2704 IVGEKAGTIE
+2704 IVGESAGTISK
-2714 TLAYTCW
+2714 LAYSQW
-2721 DLGDISNTKLSG
+2721 ALENVAKTKLSG
-2733 GTYGKIVS
+2733 GTYGEIAS
-2741 ETWDVPITPGQ
+2741 ATWDVPITPGQ

-2770 STTLENYNSSIYN
+2770 NTTLENYNSSIYN

-2795 DGHCVYCNEAYAAKV
+2795 NGHCVYCNEAYAAKV
-2810 DSTAYKTYGE
+2810 NSTAYKTYGE
-2820 AEPVWLTSGGT
+2820 AETAWLTDGGT

-2840 MSDTSWTGVSG
+2840 MSSTSWTGVSG

-2862 IADGNMYDEDSG
+2862 IADGNMYDDAGRYTPS
-2874 QYKSHWSITVSDMAL
+2874 WRITVSDMAL

-2918 WLGHLTVPND
+2918 WLGHLTVPSD

-2940 KSGFDIAIPTAY
+2940 KSGFDIAIPAAY
-2952 LLADGYDLKEAPD
+2952 LLADGYDLKEAPN

-2999 KLPFAPAVTTDE
+2999 KLPFVPTVTMDE
-3011 GAEVP
+3011 GEEEP

-3025 WNGTAAKYLASA
+3025 EDGTNLASA

-3047 YDSSKESDDNQ
+3047 YDSGKESADNQ
-3058 AYDNLAIGETYD
+3058 AYDNLAIGETYH
-3070 VFAVVKGYGSDSAP
+3070 VFAVVKGYSSDSAP
-3084 LWRAALNG
+3084 LWRAAITG

-3136 VTLYGE
+3136 VKLYGK

-3167 AAADSALYTG
+3167 AAEGSALYTG

-3185 APLPLEGAEVQ
+3185 APLPLESAEVQ

-3218 GVDQRFYSDISWL
+3218 GVESFYGNINWL
-3231 VRGVDYELS
+3231 VRGEDYELS

-3322 ELAEGCSYGEPTH
+3322 ELAAGCNYGEPTH

-3340 YGTYGDWFVNLDE
+3340 YGTYGDWFVNLDS
-3353 RYYGAETAS
+3353 RYYDGSTAAS
-3362 IDDESGLLTL
+3362 IDASGLLTL

-3404 TVNTVNKLLP
+3404 TVNTVNKLVP

-3450 FTWDAPETKPGAQSG
+3450 FAWDAPETTPDAQSG
-3465 YQAAWTFTPEDAQH
+3465 YQAAWTFTPEDVQH
-3479 YQTAHGTARINVD
+3479 YQTAHGTASITIEQ
-3492 WAELTGVSVKQVGT
+3492 AALTGVSVKQVGT

-3594 VYDGTTNAALT
+3594 VYDGTTDAALT

-3624 ADYTISNVHF
+3624 ADYTISNAHF

-3883 VADAQQVNAGTYTL
+3883 VADAQQINAGKYTL

-3938 QTPQVTVSGLVRDK
+3938 QTPQVTVTGLVRDK

-3972 GQGNYDGKVEKTFA
+3972 GQGNYDGKVEKTFT

-4006 APEFTAA
+4006 VPEFTVA
-4013 YNGFVNGEDAAVLGG
+4013 YSGFVNGEDAAVLGG

-4043 EFGYPIT
+4043 EFGYAIT
-4050 VKGLTSG
+4050 AKGLTSG

-4111 TNVVTVDDA
+4111 TDVITVDDA

-4228 SYKVTPKTILDGDV
+4228 SYKVTPKAILDGDV
-4242 QVDGQVLT
+4242 QVDSRVLT

-4325 EFTAAYNG
+4325 EFTAAYSG

-4359 TEFGYPIT
+4359 TEFGYAIT
-4367 VKGLTSGNYDITFV
+4367 AKGLTSGNYDITFV

-4426 SDTNVVTVDDAGVVT
+4426 SDTDVITVDDAGVVT

-4451 VKLAKGSNYVAAQTT
+4451 VKLARGSNYVAAQTT

-4489 NGSQQTQTVTSVTA
+4489 NSSQQTQTVTSVTA
-4503 DGLDVTYTVSG
+4503 
-4514 EKRTDAGTYTLT
+4514 
-4526 VTGTGNFTGTAD
+4526 
-4538 KEFTIARKDIAGAE
+4538 
-4552 IELGESLTY
+4552 
-4561 NGGEQS
+4561 
-4567 QTISSVTSDG
+4567 
-4577 LDVTYTV
+4577 
-4584 SGNSGTEA
+4584 
-4592 GTYTLTVTGTGNF
+4592 
-4605 TGTADKA
+4605 
-4612 FTIARRDIADA
+4612 
-4623 VIGLGEGLTYN
+4623 
-4634 GGEQSQ
+4634 
-4640 TISSVTAGG
+4640 
-4649 LDVTYTVSG
+4649 
-4658 NSGTEA
+4658 
-4664 GMYTL
+4664 
-4669 TVTGTGNFTGTAGKA
+4669 
-4684 FTIARKDIAGAEI
+4684 
-4697 ELGES
+4697 
-4702 LTYNGGEQSQT
+4702 
-4713 ISSVTSDG
+4713 DG

-5077 LEGVVTGVYNVVV
+5077 LEGVVAGIYNVVV

-5313 ALALSGCTGIV
+5313 ALALGGCTGIV

-5329 KHKDD
+5329 KRKDD

>member
-52 QSGEDGEDGIAV
+52 QSGEDGIAV
-64 MAASANEAEYKDKE
+64 MAASANEAEYNGKE
-78 YATLAAAFAAAEKDP
+78 YATLAAAFKAAADAP
-93 GGTVK
+93 GGTVT
-98 VLKDVTLNKADDKGI
+98 VLQDVTMPTDLTLTEQKGKGI
-113 VLTSGDVTLDLNG
+113 EVTCEVTLDLNG
-126 KTVTK
+126 FTVTK
-131 SATEDRH
+131 AEGEWENTYQNQNSWH
-138 SGEDYAVFSVKGN
+138 SMFWVKGGN
-151 SALTIEDSVGGG
+151 LTIEDSSEGTGA
-163 EIVQLNENPA
+163 IVQLNSNPA
-173 VLLRGSGTLTVNSG
+173 VLVEKNGTLTVNGG
-187 TIKATNT
+187 TIKAE
-194 GSDTNV
+194 SDGGENKTD
-200 YSYNLV
+200 SYRLV
-206 CAVYACGNT
+206 CAVDVANGT
-215 AYINGG
+215 AYLNGGSFWGSMVGVNVLSKVYITGG
-221 TFWGNTMGV
+221 TFHGDTSN
-230 VQASDNLHI
+230 
-239 TGGEFYGAKS
+239 
-249 YALYVSTQKYKEN
+249 ALYVDSGN
-262 KVLSGGTYTTG
+262 GAVLSGGKYTTG
-273 VADGYSI
+273 ENVECSI
-280 WYASYNLADVLL
+280 YYAKENWTNVSAKDLL
-292 ADGYQYAD
+292 AGGYQYVD
-300 EEGNTLTVEGK
+300 ESGSASTLSTNSLGVVGNAE
-311 SQASGVKGTAKVV
+311 VV

-332 IGEGGAKQVRTDA
+332 IGEGGAKQVCTDA

-351 NNKLND
+351 NDKLND
-357 GWYVVTGNVTIND
+357 EWYVVTGNVTID
-370 SLIICAETVNLILCD
+370 GPLTIGAKTVNLILCD
-385 GATLAVDMLEVYGA
+385 GATLTMDMLEVYVE
-399 LKQATLNVYLQKD
+399 QATLNVYMQKG
-412 GTGKLTTPL
+412 GTGKLVAPYGTPP
-421 GFSHVGSELTINR
+421 GDDRELIISP
-434 IGTPMKMVE
+434 IGTPMKIVD
-443 IEDETTATDGRNG
+443 DEGNKVTDPKDLTDS
-456 GFILSKCEHEG
+456 GFTVSKCEHEG
-467 LEYTNSDATK
+467 IVYTNSDATK
-477 HEGTCGLCGT
+477 HEGTCDYCGT
-487 TVSGKHSFGKWE
+487 TVSGKHEFGDWKE
-499 QNDADSHK
+499 EDANTHI
-507 AICAVCKFE
+507 AICKDCGYK
-516 KTADHDFEMSALEDG
+516 KTANHDFRLIPTGETHLPFCR
-531 QHHSMTCGTCGYQGA
+531 TCNYKGA
-546 AAAHTYAESAKDEY
+546 QVSHTYAAENDHTCE
-560 NRLACTGC
+560 C
-568 GVFLAAEYNGEQ
+568 GTALAATYNGVQ
-580 YALLQA
+580 YANLETAIKA
-586 AIDAAKGEGGTVK
+586 ATTGEGGTVT
-599 LAQNTGENVTVTDG
+599 LARNADASITVSSGEVI
-613 SVTIDLNDMMW
+613 IDLGGYTWKNS
-624 GADLKSRPYVPLTVT
+624 ATPLTVS
-639 GGSVT
+639 GGEVT
-644 LQNGKIYQ
+644 LQNGVLLQ
-652 SGNYQTV
+652 VSMSTGGNGLLITGGDVTV
-659 GSGVVIDGGSVTV
+659 GDKTVIDGMAHAIEVQ
-672 KGDASIHAYDHSVD
+672 GD
-686 VQSGELI
+686 GRLT
-693 LEKGAMLLS
+693 LEKGATLTNV
-702 GLKVPEGKVLADY
+702 LKVPDTMKLADC
-715 LPSGTA
+715 LASGTA
-721 FTKCEFDGTG
+721 FVKCTVNG
-731 TTVYNDYVSDV
+731 TTVTPSNPTEYVSDV
-742 YTANEYGEG
+742 YTASESDSTIA
-751 MHVAEHRHQ
+751 MTVVAHRHS
-760 IINKKPCACG
+760 IINGKPCDCG
-770 YTCDHSAGWDENGA
+770 YACSNDHSKGWDASE
-784 CKTCG
+784 CPDCG
-789 TTASVQVTA
+789 MEASVEVTGA
-798 GSTTTYYAEFADA
+798 DGTAKYFAAFADA

-820 CTVKLLQD
+820 CTVTLRQD
-828 VHNATV
+828 VEIPYSEEGTYV
-834 IDPDATPAYITGPLT
+834 IGPLT

-854 CTVEWLVVGW
+854 HMVSADGDDLVVGW
-864 NEYEDDEE
+864 SVYEDDG
-872 NDQQILTGSTPG
+872 NNNYVLKDTIPGQLILTDSSE
-884 YLTLINSGDKT
+884 NK
-895 TGAVT
+895 TGAV
-900 VQLDFYDGTLHISDA
+900 VSLSLEAGTLDISDA
-915 SVWCLACVS
+915 YVPNLECGS
-924 GEVTTSGDI
+924 GGTVTANGNIRGD
-933 SSNDGASELDWS
+933 SNDNDIYWS
-945 IGDTT
+945 ISGT
-950 LTIGEGVAVGDA
+950 LNIKD
-962 TLTIGEGVT
+962 VT
-971 VGDGAFS
+971 VGYANLYS
-978 TDGGSITITDGTF
+978 EDGGSIIIEGGTF
-991 GDVIFNNNDDGKI
+991 GVTYFFTY
-1004 AIRGGTFDQVT
+1004 GGSFA
-1015 FHDDSGG
+1015 
-1022 IEISGGTFAKVESSN
+1022 ISGGTFAEVVSRGKN
-1037 GNTKIPLMNLLA
+1037 NNDKTPLMNLLA
-1049 KGYAFWGKYSGEVVD
+1049 KGYAFWSVGKDEAVD
-1064 ASGTK
+1064 ASGTT
-1069 EPLEDVEVR
+1069 LEDKNVEVR
-1078 AHKHSIESNGK
+1078 AHTHHIESNGK

-1107 KLQSALNAATKDS
+1107 RLQSALNAATKDS
-1120 SIKWV
+1120 SIEWV

-1227 EFKSAVHLKGGLT
+1227 EFKTKVHLKGGLT
-1240 MKNTA
+1240 MKGDA

-1307 DTYDWG
+1307 DTYNWG
-1313 SGDYTIIAHT
+1313 AGNYSIIAHT

-1331 GDTDYAI
+1331 GDTDWAD
-1338 CACGKTCWHIN
+1338 CACGKTCRHIN

-1363 TCLHRDEK
+1363 TCLHRDKK
-1371 VDTETYSCGIC
+1371 VDTETYTCGIC

-1450 TVTLNLNGFTVAGG
+1450 TVTLDLNGFTVAGG

-1476 AGTLNLTDDKST
+1476 AGTLNLTDEKGA

-1511 IGKLNVSGG
+1511 VGKLNVSGG
-1520 TVSLSGGTFGWID
+1520 KVTLSGGTFGWID

-1573 ACEHGSVDTTTG
+1573 TCEHGSVDMTTG
-1585 VCRYCNTKFAARVVY
+1585 VCKYCNTKFAARVVSNY
-1600 NGQTRYVETVN
+1600 DGTMWYVEKL
-1611 GSGDFFDSSVT
+1611 GSGIYDNTVT
-1622 LFEDCTATAWVS
+1622 LFADSGIVS
-1634 GTCTIDLNCHR
+1634 AGGTCSIDLNGYNIPYHVHVKGTTTIMGEGDISQVR
-1645 VDTVKV
+1645 LGDVD
-1651 SGSTAAITG
+1651 
-1660 KGSLGYVYL
+1660 LN
-1669 GKDSTTSPSP
+1669 SP
-1679 GTLSIANDDVT
+1679 GTLRITNDDVT
-1690 VDGLIVYDSDSTQLE
+1690 VGTLVVYYNGETKLA
-1705 HGAFEKIKI
+1705 HGTFGRITNDNTATTKV
-1714 YTEYSPNLTV
+1714 TM

-1730 GYAFYGKDGNGAY
+1730 GYAFYGKDATSGEY
-1743 TVLQQMSA
+1743 TVLQKMSA
-1751 TELKDV
+1751 TELTDV
-1757 KVLPHTHTYKD
+1757 KVLAHTHQYTN
-1768 GVCDCGDE
+1768 GVCECGDE
-1776 CDVLLN
+1776 CDVLLV
-1782 GTQKFSTIQAAV
+1782 GVKKFDSIQDAV

-1805 TILLAKDRAENVSI
+1805 TILLAKDRMENVSI

-1859 AFMHESVVTLQNGTI
+1859 AFMHESVVTVQNGTI

-1904 TVVRGAGSGKY
+1904 KGYGSSSQKY
-1915 AVDMSRNYSDKAL
+1915 AVDMRDNFSDKAL

-1936 IGGFTGPYNDS
+1936 IGGFMWRWYRS
-1947 LSAWLPEGA
+1947 LSTWLPEGA

-1990 EDIIVAAHEHS
+1990 EDIIVAAHEHT
-2001 LTAGKCD
+2001 LVKGTCK
-2008 CGYTCPHKN
+2008 CGYTCPHTN
-2017 MDADYH
+2017 MSEETGYYCDE
-2023 CPDCNQTFVAKAV
+2023 CKQTFVAKAV
-2036 TQVTASTSTTRYAA
+2036 DNNGITRYAA
-2050 TLEDALTAA
+2050 TLQDAMTAR

-2070 VDLGAESLVV
+2070 VDLGAERLVV
-2080 TDKMRAGVLDLN
+2080 TGDMNASALDLN

-2102 VLEIWCSRGLTIRNG
+2102 VLEIWCNYGLTIRNG

-2129 LSRGSGTW
+2129 LSRGK
-2137 GNEDGNLT
+2137 DGIFTSDGKLT
-2145 LDGDVTVTAK
+2145 LDGDVKVIAK

-2180 IKSGTLQGGLNIG
+2180 IKSGTLQGGLNTG
-2193 GANVNLGK
+2193 VVNGYGK
-2201 VQISGGTFIANPNT
+2201 VEISGGTFVANPNT
-2215 HSVYYPGVHSSVT
+2215 HSVYYPGSHSSVT

-2265 SNSKWPKG
+2265 SNSNRPKG
-2273 VYLNDTTVTI
+2273 VYLDDTTVTI
-2283 VEHTSHEIDRESKS
+2283 VEHTSHDIDRESKS

-2305 PHAAWDDDGI
+2305 PHAAWNDDGI
-2315 CTACGDRVMYFK
+2315 CTACDTRVMYCK
-2327 VDDGTMYPDIAKAL
+2327 TDDGTLYPTVQEAQIAIQ
-2341 SAVTDRTDNP
+2341 DRTDNP
-2351 VIKMLAD
+2351 VITLLAD
-2358 CTDQYV
+2358 YGDMTLA
-2364 SNIGTASGC
+2364 GTANGYR
-2373 TLDLNGFRITT
+2373 LDLNGFHAGN
-2384 SQVIIY
+2384 SQTIIS
-2390 KDHVLTIIDSSEKK
+2390 KDRVLTIIDSSKEKA
-2404 TGSMGALW
+2404 GSMGTLW
-2412 ADGGRVTIQDGSYA
+2412 AKDGKVIIQDGSYA
-2426 EIIASYA
+2426 ELIASNA
-2433 DSIKIT
+2433 DSIRIT

-2454 TGGSNKKVV
+2454 TGGLNTKVV

-2478 SGETATYT
+2478 NTTPAKYT
-2486 VVDGYYNAK
+2486 IVDGYHNDR
-2495 NTSSGYLQQYLP
+2495 NFSGNYLQQYLP
-2507 GNYKDSTAVLPDGQY
+2507 GNTKDSTAVLPTGQY

-2547 CDHSSVGADGTCV
+2547 CDHSSVGADGTCD

-2573 DASQTVYYVDLTTA
+2573 DESETVYYVDLTTA

-2598 VMRDASMKGADILGT
+2598 VMRDASMKGADIQGT

-2633 SGIGV
+2633 FTISVGNDVAGV
-2638 GDEYYGSPAT
+2638 AS
-2648 AYPGKLIVTG
+2648 PGKLIVTG
-2658 QGDIQSPIRVCVF
+2658 TGDIQGIMHVAVF
-2671 STLDLSGWTGGTI
+2671 STLDLSRWTGGTI
-2684 TRVAVSDFSRL
+2684 KSVFVSDNWRF
-2695 DKDTREPVI
+2695 DEATREASL
-2704 IVGEKAGTIE
+2704 IVGESAGTISK
-2714 TLAYTCW
+2714 LAYSQW
-2721 DLGDISNTKLSG
+2721 ALENVAKTKLSG
-2733 GTYGKIVS
+2733 GTYGEIAS
-2741 ETWDVPITPGQ
+2741 ATWDVPITPGQ

-2795 DGHCVYCNEAYAAKV
+2795 NGHCVYCNEAYAAKV

-2820 AEPVWLTSGGT
+2820 AQTAWLASGGT

-2862 IADGNMYDEDSG
+2862 IADGKMYDDAGRYTPS
-2874 QYKSHWSITVSDMAL
+2874 WRITVSDMAL

-2918 WLGHLTVPND
+2918 WLGHLTVPSD

-2940 KSGFDIAIPTAY
+2940 KSGFDIAIPAAY
-2952 LLADGYDLKEAPD
+2952 LLADGYDLKEAPN

-2991 GTMPNGRN
+2991 GTMPNGKN

-3047 YDSSKESDDNQ
+3047 YNSSKESAGYQ
-3058 AYDNLAIGETYD
+3058 AYDNLAIGGTYD

-3105 VVELVNPEAMVFKP
+3105 VVELVDAEMMVFAP
-3119 DTINAD
+3119 DTINDD
-3125 HKALEQTQYVQ
+3125 HKALEQTQNVQ
-3136 VTLYGE
+3136 VKLYGE
-3142 TLDAADYV
+3142 TLNAADYM

-3155 GANAG
+3155 GTDAG
-3160 NYKLTVS
+3160 DYKLTVT
-3167 AAADSALYTG
+3167 AAADSTLYTG

-3185 APLPLEGAEVQ
+3185 APLPLERADVR
-3196 LVKQYDGTTAVD
+3196 LVKKYDGTKAVD

-3218 GVDQRFYSDISWL
+3218 GVESFYGNINWL
-3231 VRGVDYELS
+3231 VRGEDYELS

-3247 AAEQGQYTGLYAT
+3247 AAERGQYTGLYAT

-3322 ELAEGCSYGEPTH
+3322 ELAAGCSYGDPTH

-3340 YGTYGDWFVNLDE
+3340 YGTYGDWFVNLDS
-3353 RYYGAETAS
+3353 RYYDGSTAAS
-3362 IDDESGLLTL
+3362 IDASGLLTL

-3429 TVGSIGL
+3429 TLSSIGL

-3594 VYDGTTNAALT
+3594 VYDGTTDAALT
-3605 ELKFYDT
+3605 EVKFYDT

-3835 VDKKFTIGQLN
+3835 VEKKFNIGKLN

-3926 VDGQVLTYTGKA
+3926 VDSRVLTYTGKA
-3938 QTPQVTVSGLVRDK
+3938 QTPQVTVTGLVRDK
-3952 DYTVAYENNVNAG
+3952 DYAVAYENNVNAG

-4013 YNGFVNGEDAAVLGG
+4013 YSGFVNGEDAAVLGG

-4111 TNVVTVDDA
+4111 TD
-4120 GVVTI
+4120 
-4125 VNAGSAVI
+4125 VI
-4133 SVKLAKGS
+4133 
-4141 NYVAAQ
+4141 
-4147 TAVTVTVQSKTLTTG
+4147 
-4162 DVTRPANVTFD
+4162 
-4173 GQPHQWQPVVTDG
+4173 
-4186 EKTLAENVDYTVS
+4186 
-4199 YDKDDFTN
+4199 
-4207 VTGPI
+4207 
-4212 TVTVTGMG
+4212 
-4220 NYTGAVAR
+4220 
-4228 SYKVTPKTILDGDV
+4228 
-4242 QVDGQVLT
+4242 
-4250 YTGKAQTPQV
+4250 
-4260 TVSGLVRDK
+4260 
-4269 DYTVAYENNVNAGTG
+4269 
-4284 KLTVTG
+4284 
-4290 QGNYDGK
+4290 
-4297 VEKTF
+4297 
-4302 AIGKASLTVTAE
+4302 
-4314 DKSVVYGKDAP
+4314 
-4325 EFTAAYNG
+4325 
-4333 FVNGEDAAVLGG
+4333 
-4345 ALAFECSYTKGSPV
+4345 
-4359 TEFGYPIT
+4359 
-4367 VKGLTSGNYDITFV
+4367 
-4381 GGTLS
+4381 
-4386 VVRAEGQ
+4386 
-4393 VTVAALDAKTYG
+4393 
-4405 DAPFALDVDTH
+4405 
-4416 GSDGAVTFES
+4416 
-4426 SDTNVVTVDDAGVVT
+4426 TVDDAGVVT

-4664 GMYTL
+4664 GTYTL

-4762 DISNAAVTA
+4762 DISDAAVTA

-4809 VGVYPLAVTGQDNFT
+4809 VGVYPLTVTGQDNFT

-4877 YGAVSFADSV
+4877 YGAVSFADSM

-4991 RPAVGSYAAE
+4991 RPAVGSYTAE

-5077 LEGVVTGVYNVVV
+5077 LEGVVAGVYNVVV

-5173 DKNDAAQ
+5173 DKNDAVQ
-5180 NAIREILKDKVTDF
+5180 NAIREILKDKVTHF

-5329 KHKDD
+5329 KRKDD